1 MQNGKSR
8 IKRVASAI
16 IAGVMALQTVAPVIS
31 YADDTASSVATTDD
45 SDAIA
50 NVDPG
55 TPVQVDATASEE
67 PSEAPSSGT
76 SQADENSEETETN
89 SDITDE
95 VSNEHTD
102 ADTADETQ
110 TVEEDA
116 PKQDESTSETT
127 DTAPSRTVTV
137 TLNKNGGEFEPEWL
151 ETANED
157 PIAAYLGTET
167 NDIVVEDTGDTIV
180 ATVTDRD
187 SIDIPVALS
196 SDESLYFTGWDVS
209 SGSYDADS
217 ETLTFEDGVDAY
229 VLSAVYSSVVDD
241 DQTLVEN
248 RTEFDEQTKR
258 QAIQERLKS
267 SGISTYVLRPSDS
280 YNQLDLVVE
289 GLAFT
294 SDDGLTQTFTAPY
307 DGDYIITAY
316 GANGGTGKGK
326 YQGYRTPG
334 RGGKAEG
341 TVHLNAGQTIHIY
354 LGEAGGYWST
364 NRTFGGGGGQI
375 DWDRAWFPDED
386 NGQTDRYHVFGRGGG
401 ATYVTVDA
409 WTMDQAGEAAHDYTD
424 AEKAQNNAAAE
435 VAKKHVILL
444 AGGGG
449 GMGESGG
456 SAGGGGLEGQG
467 PVANRYYAGGF
478 PPYSNAFSYDATVGG
493 TTPTNGRTLTYEE
506 RVDAKVYPATQTRA
520 GFGYHYTVLGELY
533 DANPAHRDPVDF
545 LFDDGQAR
553 NYGSFFY
560 GANGITCSGAGGG
573 GWFGGG
579 TDYAFS
585 GGGGSSFVNTSVT
598 IDGEQVEVK
607 DADYEV
613 GGNMKYDSTETAPY
627 LVNGR
632 VIIKM
637 VGETPKLK
645 SVMMPAQSEDISAGN
660 IDEKDG
666 FGQKAIL
673 SPGQGSANKT
683 LAYTAITYYN
693 LGDVMTVTPKWEYNT
708 LLNVTYKPWDDSV
721 AKNINNQ
728 MSVSITNTELGI
740 PAEGDKY
747 YNDAYPGWYAVK
759 SVMTI
764 TNAPLSMYDTA
775 TVTKYFFRCHPTATV
790 SMYNGI
796 RTMDDESE
804 SGGLVLDYSI
814 AMEHQGAHVYQNRNT
829 INDMNAETVSD
840 TVTATQNHSSSQW
853 KYPELVVKTPKTI
866 QTFNVLF
873 TSPSRNAQDAIL
885 YNTDLANQLGIV
897 VTGTNQNYIFT
908 KSGGLTQDEWNN
920 FLRQV
925 SFVTYDR
932 AVFTA
937 DGVQSGV
944 EVAWYGFEKAI
955 FGSNQATRHVPTLSD
970 YPGAAT
976 HNIASG
982 SLNITSSGS
991 VYRIVGSTTGDNR
1004 IYVSPGVSA
1013 TVILDNV
1020 TMNYT
1025 AAGAGW
1031 GNDTSR
1037 AGDGAISCS
1046 HANLTI
1052 ILVGTSRIT
1061 AYGSYSNAIAK
1072 NGTDGSLMIDGAG
1085 TLYAVGASGD
1095 HCGAI
1100 GANVNCSFWN
1110 FTVQGGTIYA
1120 NAGEHCPGI
1129 GSGCLNQPGE
1139 GNGGDGAGCG
1149 NLNFTGGT
1157 VVARGN
1163 TACSGI
1169 GSGWGGPVNGI
1180 NISNGAKVTAYG
1192 GSYSPGIGSG
1202 GRTDNVQGGNI
1213 GSYHYHVR
1221 NIVITGGD
1229 TVVTAFG
1236 DKSTNMPGIG
1246 CGKDPVGTVRG
1257 TLSNVVAT
1265 TLDGF
1270 QGYVRYGSSEESAA
1284 YSTEQPRT
1292 PFTGTGNIGS
1302 YLASQVNRGT
1312 PVYYTQVF
1320 FSIDTSNKH
1329 VDDADVIGTQ
1339 VSSTGTIKP
1348 EQFASVSG
1356 TVWAENDRD
1365 GVYQVGDEAVVE
1377 GVAVTLYN
1385 ADGSVCKTTTTNK
1398 YGAYSFD
1405 GIPEKK
1411 NYTVG
1416 FSNGSSNIQSYSP
1429 TAKIAAGE
1437 NNNHVNNDWKSDV
1450 FTAIYQKNTSQT
1462 INCGVYVPSTVSGFA
1477 WDDVNQNGICDNS
1490 ESKIANVTITLT
1502 DADGNSLTDVYGN
1515 PITAVLTDADGNY
1528 SFTNVRPRKE
1538 MKLTLTSS
1546 DTVDIS
1552 NARVSP
1558 IPTSGD
1564 EKRTNKAER
1573 SIDVLEFNGAPTSAT
1588 TEKSGSM
1595 LNAATIGE
1603 VYINSMTGT
1612 GITPVNAEYKNFAL
1626 SANNSIRGYVWVE
1639 SDYNG
1644 ILDGWHETQA
1654 DINIE
1659 EPVLNGV
1666 KVTLKNA
1673 AGATV
1678 ATTYTDFAGYY
1689 EFLALKPGTYKV
1701 EYEETDKTAADKKVL
1716 PEEYDYFGFLVS
1728 PTATTDKKTQMGND
1742 ATAVMQNNKVA
1753 KAVSKTYQIPD
1764 TRVVS
1769 LSNEKDFYVSTA
1781 NCAMYIPSKV
1791 YGYIWQDDNYNGIRE
1806 TNETENV
1813 KTHIYLR
1820 RTTKSQFADADEQ
1833 GTNISGHLLYKSYN
1847 VFGELVGNGDL
1858 NTAADGYYEY
1868 DYLEPGIYYV
1878 VFDNTYDYYGQT
1890 LINQGNDD
1898 TLDSETQPNISLDRS
1913 HMYCA
1918 WIGDIELPVNT
1929 KTEYNVLSKHNDAG
1943 FIRLLTSFDLK
1954 KVEDLS
1960 GIPFENVKF
1969 DYEIYEKADD
1979 SGKSVFPNG
1988 PYTTVPVKPGDT
2000 SIKTEHLTTDKNGLI
2015 SFTNQDIATYHLTE
2029 TETLPGYVR
2038 DTKTHVVKVMP
2049 ETAVENNN
2057 LIWKTYI
2064 SVDGVRQTNNL
2075 YTLKN
2080 TSETTNLT
2088 VTKKWDDANDQDGIR
2103 KNAVIT
2109 LKGTVTLPDGKTEAV
2124 PLQKAYTA
2132 LFKATDTYLTY
2143 TFRSIPAYYK
2153 GQTIQYTVV
2162 ENPMDGYTAIVSNTT
2177 GSVDNGYAITVTN
2190 KHVPQFDDFTVVKVW
2205 DDGNNVD
2212 GIRPDSVTIHMNGSD
2227 GSSTEATL
2235 SNTKD
2240 WKYTFKHI
2248 PLFDANGNE
2257 ITYTITEDAVAG
2269 YTYTVTNEGRS
2280 FTITNSHVQETLSIP
2295 VTKTWEDNGNQ
2306 DGVRPSAIHVI
2317 LMGSDGNVYEANLTA
2332 AGKWKYEFKDLPRYW
2347 MEGVAIDYTLS
2358 EETVDSYTYKIEGDA
2373 DTGFTVTNEHIPAVT
2388 NVVINKYW
2396 EDAANQDGVR
2406 PDSVS
2411 VTLSGSDGKTYKA
2424 TLTKDGGFSETFE
2437 NLPVFFNN
2445 GTKIAYTVTEDAVA
2459 GYIGK
2464 TATDDTGYVLSI
2476 TNTHT
2481 PETISKTIT
2490 KTWDDNDNQDGIRP
2504 TNVKVELYGTDGT
2517 LRTQYLTK
2525 DNNWSYSFENL
2536 PKYQNEG
2543 TIILYT
2549 AKEEAV
2555 EGYTQ
2560 KSVTT
2565 ATGFNFTNTHEP
2577 QTVTYGATKVWLDD
2591 DNRDGVRPNSITLVL
2606 NGSDGSK
2613 YTKQMTAASN
2623 WSDVTFERIPM
2634 FNNGKYITYTLSEND
2649 VPSYVNS
2656 VAVSED
2662 GKFFTVTNTHTPD
2675 HAIIK
2680 ITEVWHDEN
2689 DQDGIRPKKVTT
2701 IIVGSNG
2708 NRHEVPLHSSGDW
2721 HYTCDDLVKYW
2732 KNGQLVDYTVEAVTI
2747 DGYTSEVKSLG
2758 NNVFEVHNTHIP
2770 ETISKTVTK
2779 TWKDNE
2785 NQDGIRPASVT
2796 VTLTGSN
2803 AVSKTATLN
2812 EENGWTA
2819 TFENLPKRDHG
2830 NIVTYNVKESDVEG
2844 YEASIVKTE
2853 DGFQL
2858 INEHDSETTLRTATL
2873 VWRDENNQDGIRPD
2887 TVTYTLHGSD
2897 GSEVEKT
2904 VSKDDSW
2911 ADVMFEDLPVYQNG
2925 QKVTYTLTESTVDG
2939 YTTDIRDNGHTFT
2952 VTNTHIPAV
2961 VNVDVTKVWTDGE
2974 NQDGNRPNSI
2984 SVILTGNDGNRYTAT
2999 ITAANNW
3006 KYTFSKL
3013 PKFFNEGTQIEYTL
3027 AEDAA
3032 SGYSNVIEK
3041 KDNYTFVLTNKYSPA
3056 TVDIPVV
3063 KKWNDD
3069 NDRDGARPESFN
3081 IVLNGSD
3088 GKLYTGTL
3096 SAENGYT
3103 YVFQSVPKFHNSGTL
3118 ISYTVAEEK
3127 VTGYTTEVA
3136 KDSSGYKFTLTN
3148 TKSIETVTKT
3158 VSKVWEDSN
3167 NQDGLR
3173 PSAITVILTGDDG
3186 SRYLK
3191 SVSAAENWT
3200 TTFENLPKNQN
3211 HGQSIQYT
3219 VSEAFVS
3226 GYTDEVTQ
3234 NGNNYTITNTHMPA
3248 TTELFVTKTWK
3259 DNGNNDGMRP
3269 DEITVTAHGSDG
3281 RSYAKKLNADNQWS
3295 VMFSNLPKYA
3305 NGKTIDYTLTEEAV
3319 PGYTSSITRNGKSFT
3334 LINTHVDET
3343 KNITITKAWNDENNQ
3358 DGLRPK
3364 SITAVVNGSDG
3375 SARFVQLFES
3385 QNWTTSLNNL
3395 PKYKNSTEVQYTV
3408 KENAI
3413 SGYETE
3419 IKQTGDSYTITNT
3432 HAPAVVTVSV
3442 VKIWDD
3448 ENNQDGIRPSLIQVT
3463 LTGSDGS
3470 THNAAITKNDGWTYQ
3485 FKDLPQY
3492 KNGVKID
3499 YTLQEADSNPYTYE
3513 IVKGSDGY
3521 SFTITNNYVP
3531 AAVNVP
3537 VTTIWND
3544 DNNRDGIRAKETV
3557 ITLQGSNGKV
3567 YQHIVTDKDSFA
3579 TVFEDVPKFFD
3590 EGKEVV
3596 YTVTQNEVDGY
3607 TTDVTNTDKYT
3618 FQITNTHEPEKLA
3631 KTVTKVWDDNNNQ
3644 DGLRPNTLRIALT
3657 GTDGTYIEK
3666 NLSAANNWTETFEGL
3681 YKYFKEG
3688 TPIQYTIDEEAVGG
3702 YEKEISE
3709 KDNLIT
3715 ITNTHAPEKLDL
3727 IVNVVWN
3734 DANNQDGYRPDTTT
3748 IHMSGTDGTQDTKDF
3763 TKDSSWSSIV
3773 FKDLDRFKDGTKIKY
3788 TVTEDEIPQYTTS
3801 IVANGNVVTVTNTH
3815 IPEITLRNISVIWE
3829 DNDDQDGIRPD
3840 AVNIKLKGNDKLVDS
3855 SELNED
3861 VKWKHSFTKLPVRE
3875 NGNEI
3880 SYTAEENEIPG
3891 YTTTIEKTDT
3901 GYVFTNTHIPETVTV
3916 TVDKVWDD
3924 SENQDGLRPD
3934 TIHIK
3939 LVSNGIA
3946 KDAYLDA
3953 DSNWHLEFE
3962 GLPKYRD
3969 HGILNEYSV
3978 QEVDVDGYTSTV
3990 TTEDGYAFTIKND
4003 HVPAVI
4009 DIPITEEWIDDNN
4022 RDGLRPS
4029 SHTVILTD
4037 GINTIEEIVLDK
4049 DNGYGTVLKDM
4060 PKYKNGVEIDYQ
4072 IKDFKV
4078 DGYTTNIIKGD
4089 SVKDFKVTNTHVP
4102 EMVTVTVTEGWHD
4115 QSDYDKI
4122 RPEEIALTLTGSDGN
4137 VYEKTVNKET
4147 WTAVFSDLPKNS
4159 KGEQIIYTLTQEGI
4173 KGYSTTITNNQTDTI
4188 TVINKHEPVKTITVT
4203 VTWNDENNKD
4213 SIRPDKVTVKLTDGT
4228 TVVSTKEVKND
4239 SWKHI
4244 FEDIPVFNGSDK
4256 VSYTI
4261 TQDAV
4266 NGYTTEIKASDDGNT
4281 IEIINTHISVVP
4293 PKEEPKKKEPATPAP
4308 VVEVKVEQP
4317 APTVTLIQT
4326 TNKPTGISFF
4336 ESLFAK

>member
-1 MQNGKSR
+1 MQKCESR
-8 IKRVASAI
+8 TKRVMSAI
-16 IAGVMALQTVAPVIS
+16 IAGMMALQVVAPTIS
-31 YADDTASSVATTDD
+31 YADDTVASTASSEDN
-45 SDAIA
+45 SDTQI
-50 NVDPG
+50 DPG
-55 TPVQVDATASEE
+55 VPVQTDTASSNTVTE
-67 PSEAPSSGT
+67 PDSSESL
-76 SQADENSEETETN
+76 EETADSEQTGEIQDDTVSDSQGNETN
-89 SDITDE
+89 TQE
-95 VSNEHTD
+95 ETVQ
-102 ADTADETQ
+102 DTVQ
-110 TVEEDA
+110 
-116 PKQDESTSETT
+116 QNNSGSETT
-127 DTAPSRTVTV
+127 ESESVRTVTV
-137 TLNKNGGEFEPEWL
+137 TLNKNGGIFEPEWL

-167 NDIVVEDTGDTIV
+167 NDIAIEDTGDTIV

-187 SIDIPVALS
+187 SISIPVALS
-196 SDESLYFTGWDVS
+196 GDDSLYFTGWDVS
-209 SGSYDADS
+209 SGSYDADN
-217 ETLTFEDGVDAY
+217 ETLTFDDDVDAY
-229 VLSAVYSSVVDD
+229 ILTAVYNSVADE
-241 DQTLVEN
+241 DQQLIEN
-248 RTEFDEQTKR
+248 KEIFDEQAEKNVL
-258 QAIQERLKS
+258 QQKLSA
-267 SGISTYVLRPSDS
+267 SGISLYEMRPSDS
-280 YNQLDLVVE
+280 YNQLDLIID

-294 SDDGLTQTFTAPY
+294 SDDGLIQTFTAPY
-307 DGDYIITAY
+307 DGDYTITAY

-341 TVHLNAGQTIHIY
+341 TIHLSAGQTIHIY

-424 AEKAQNNAAAE
+424 AEKAQNDAAAE

-456 SAGGGGLEGQG
+456 TAGGGGLEGQG

-493 TTPTNGRTLTYEE
+493 TTPTNGRVLTYDE

-520 GFGYHYTVLGELY
+520 GFGYHYTILGELY
-533 DANPAHRDPVDF
+533 DANPANRDPVSL

-598 IDGEQVEVK
+598 IDGKQVEVK

-613 GGNMKYDSTETAPY
+613 GGNMKYDSTNSAPY
-627 LVNGR
+627 LINGR
-632 VIIKM
+632 VLIHM
-637 VGETPKLK
+637 VGTTPKMK
-645 SVMMPAQSEDISAGN
+645 TIMMEAQNEDISSSHVDDA
-660 IDEKDG
+660 DVY
-666 FGQKAIL
+666 GQKAYL
-673 SPGQGSANKT
+673 NKGQDVAST
-683 LAYTAITYYN
+683 TIAYTAITYYN
-693 LGDVMTVTPKWEYNT
+693 MGDLMTVNPVWEYSTMLSPTDRDWN
-708 LLNVTYKPWDDSV
+708 DSV
-721 AKNINNQ
+721 AKSIDSRL
-728 MSVSITNTELGI
+728 SVSVANTNLGV
-740 PAEGDKY
+740 PNPGDKY
-747 YNDAYPGWYAVK
+747 YNADYPGWYAVK

-764 TNAPLSMYDTA
+764 TNPVNTMYSTERLTKYYFRCKGIASYTLSSGTKTMYDKGERGELAIDYNIYINHEGVHVYSDRNIINGTPTSTVDDTIAATAGRSASTWQYPHMALTDVNNINTILVQFSSHGFNTSDSISYDASYADSLGITGSGNQYSYIFKAKSKNSVSTANWEKFLQSITYTTYDAATFTSTGVSGGVTIFWYADENLWENNMFYDSSSSHFYACINTGSSITWGEARNRALSMYNSALDCYGYLAHITSQSEQDYLYTLMDKSTQGWLGA
-775 TVTKYFFRCHPTATV
+775 TRKVSGNEWDWYWRDGPANETNEPFFRQNAD
-790 SMYNGI
+790 GI
-796 RTMDDESE
+796 YGSLLWGYENWDSKTEPNNVGNEWCMHYYGNK
-804 SGGLVLDYSI
+804 SGVWNDYSDTN
-814 AMEHQGAHVYQNRNT
+814 GAVTSFIVEWSKDGLAN
-829 INDMNAETVSD
+829 NDHSVSD
-840 TVTATQNHSSSQW
+840 T
-853 KYPELVVKTPKTI
+853 
-866 QTFNVLF
+866 
-873 TSPSRNAQDAIL
+873 
-885 YNTDLANQLGIV
+885 
-897 VTGTNQNYIFT
+897 
-908 KSGGLTQDEWNN
+908 
-920 FLRQV
+920 
-925 SFVTYDR
+925 
-932 AVFTA
+932 
-937 DGVQSGV
+937 
-944 EVAWYGFEKAI
+944 
-955 FGSNQATRHVPTLSD
+955 
-970 YPGAAT
+970 
-976 HNIASG
+976 
-982 SLNITSSGS
+982 
-991 VYRIVGSTTGDNR
+991 
-1004 IYVSPGVSA
+1004 
-1013 TVILDNV
+1013 
-1020 TMNYT
+1020 
-1025 AAGAGW
+1025 
-1031 GNDTSR
+1031 
-1037 AGDGAISCS
+1037 
-1046 HANLTI
+1046 
-1052 ILVGTSRIT
+1052 
-1061 AYGSYSNAIAK
+1061 
-1072 NGTDGSLMIDGAG
+1072 
-1085 TLYAVGASGD
+1085 
-1095 HCGAI
+1095 
-1100 GANVNCSFWN
+1100 
-1110 FTVQGGTIYA
+1110 
-1120 NAGEHCPGI
+1120 
-1129 GSGCLNQPGE
+1129 
-1139 GNGGDGAGCG
+1139 
-1149 NLNFTGGT
+1149 
-1157 VVARGN
+1157 
-1163 TACSGI
+1163 
-1169 GSGWGGPVNGI
+1169 
-1180 NISNGAKVTAYG
+1180 
-1192 GSYSPGIGSG
+1192 
-1202 GRTDNVQGGNI
+1202 
-1213 GSYHYHVR
+1213 
-1221 NIVITGGD
+1221 
-1229 TVVTAFG
+1229 
-1236 DKSTNMPGIG
+1236 
-1246 CGKDPVGTVRG
+1246 
-1257 TLSNVVAT
+1257 
-1265 TLDGF
+1265 
-1270 QGYVRYGSSEESAA
+1270 
-1284 YSTEQPRT
+1284 
-1292 PFTGTGNIGS
+1292 
-1302 YLASQVNRGT
+1302 
-1312 PVYYTQVF
+1312 
-1320 FSIDTSNKH
+1320 
-1329 VDDADVIGTQ
+1329 DVIGTQ
-1339 VSSTGTIKP
+1339 IVA
-1348 EQFASVSG
+1348 EQEQKVNNGEVSG
-1356 TVWAENDRD
+1356 TVWAENDYN
-1365 GVYQVGDEAVVE
+1365 GLFATDEAKLQDITVQLISDNGTVVATAQTNKL
-1377 GVAVTLYN
+1377 GQYDFTGLAPGNYYVKFTSQSFVGYN
-1385 ADGSVCKTTTTNK
+1385 AVPDGGNSIVQQASKGINDSYAQTPVFALTYNDVLEK
-1398 YGAYSFD
+1398 SF
-1405 GIPEKK
+1405 
-1411 NYTVG
+1411 
-1416 FSNGSSNIQSYSP
+1416 
-1429 TAKIAAGE
+1429 
-1437 NNNHVNNDWKSDV
+1437 
-1450 FTAIYQKNTSQT
+1450 
-1462 INCGVYVPSTVSGFA
+1462 GVYVPSTVSGFA
-1477 WDDVNQNGICDNS
+1477 WDDANQNGIYDNR
-1490 ESKIANVTITLT
+1490 EAKIANVTITLT

-1515 PITAVLTDADGNY
+1515 PIAAVLTDANGNY

-1564 EKRTNKAER
+1564 VKLTNKAEK
-1573 SIDVLEFNGAPTSAT
+1573 SIGMLEFNGAPTSAT

-1595 LNAATIGE
+1595 LTSATIGE
-1603 VYINSMTGT
+1603 IYINSMSGT

-1728 PTATTDKKTQMGND
+1728 PTAATDKKTQMGND
-1742 ATAVMQNNKVA
+1742 STAVMQNNKVA

-1764 TRVVS
+1764 TRVVN

-1781 NCAMYIPSKV
+1781 NCALYIPSKV
-1791 YGYIWQDDNYNGIRE
+1791 YGYIWQDNNYNGIRE

-1898 TLDSETQPNISLDRS
+1898 TLDSEAQPNISLDRS

-1943 FIRLLTSFDLK
+1943 FIRLLTDFDLK
-1954 KVEDLS
+1954 KIEDLS
-1960 GIPFENVKF
+1960 GIPFKDVKF

-2015 SFTNQDIATYHLTE
+2015 HFTNQDIATYHLIE
-2029 TETLPGYVR
+2029 TETLPGYVK

-2049 ETAVENNN
+2049 EAAVENNN
-2057 LIWKTYI
+2057 LVWKTYI
-2064 SVDGVRQTNNL
+2064 SVDGVRLTDNL

-2103 KNAVIT
+2103 QNAVIT

-2153 GQTIQYTVV
+2153 GQTIQYTVI
-2162 ENPMDGYTAIVSNTT
+2162 ENPMDGYTATVSATT
-2177 GSVDNGYAITVTN
+2177 GSTDKGYAITVTN
-2190 KHVPQFDDFTVVKVW
+2190 KHVPQFDDFTVTKVW
-2205 DDGNNVD
+2205 DDSNNID
-2212 GIRPDSVTIHMNGSD
+2212 GMRPDSVTIYLNGSD

-2235 SNTKD
+2235 SNAKD
-2240 WKYTFKHI
+2240 WKYTFKHM

-2257 ITYTITEDAVAG
+2257 ITYTITEDAVTG
-2269 YTYTVTNEGRS
+2269 YTYTVTNKDRA
-2280 FTITNSHVQETLSIP
+2280 FTITNKHTQETFSIP

-2306 DGVRPSAIHVI
+2306 DGVRPSAIHVT

-2347 MEGVAIDYTLS
+2347 MEGVAIDYTLN
-2358 EETVDSYTYKIEGDA
+2358 EEAVNGYTYKIEGDA
-2373 DTGFTVTNEHIPAVT
+2373 DTGFTVTNEHISAVT
-2388 NVVINKYW
+2388 NVVVNKYW
-2396 EDAANQDGVR
+2396 EDAENQDGVR
-2406 PDSVS
+2406 PDSVA

-2424 TLTKDGGFSETFE
+2424 TLAKDTGFSKTFE

-2445 GTKIAYTVTEDAVA
+2445 GTKITYTVTEDAVD
-2459 GYIGK
+2459 GYTGK
-2464 TATDDTGYVLSI
+2464 ITTDDTGYILSI
-2476 TNTHT
+2476 TNTHA
-2481 PETISKTIT
+2481 PETIRKTVT
-2490 KTWDDNDNQDGIRP
+2490 KTWDDGNDRDGIRP
-2504 TNVKVELYGTDGT
+2504 TNVKIELYGTDGT
-2517 LRTQYLTK
+2517 RRTQYLTK
-2525 DNNWSYSFENL
+2525 DNHWSYSFENL

-2549 AKEEAV
+2549 IKEEAV
-2555 EGYTQ
+2555 DGYTQ

-2565 ATGFNFTNTHEP
+2565 TAGFDLTNTHEI
-2577 QTVTYGATKVWLDD
+2577 QTADYEVKKVWID
-2591 DNRDGVRPNSITLVL
+2591 DNDRDGARPTSITLTL
-2606 NGSDGSK
+2606 TGSDGSK
-2613 YTKQMTAASN
+2613 YTKLMTAADN
-2623 WSDVTFERIPM
+2623 WNAVTFERVPM
-2634 FNNGKYITYTLSEND
+2634 FNGGKYITYTLTENE
-2649 VPSYVNS
+2649 VPSYINS
-2656 VAVSED
+2656 IEVSED
-2662 GKFFTVTNTHTPD
+2662 GKHFTVTNTHAPD
-2675 HAIIK
+2675 HTVIN

-2689 DQDGIRPKKVTT
+2689 DQDGIRPRKMTAIV
-2701 IIVGSNG
+2701 VGSNG

-2803 AVSKTATLN
+2803 AISKTATLN
-2812 EENGWTA
+2812 EDNGWTA

-2830 NIVTYNVKESDVEG
+2830 NIVAYNVKESNTAG
-2844 YEASIVKTE
+2844 YEASVVKTE
-2853 DGFQL
+2853 NGFQL
-2858 INEHDSETTLRTATL
+2858 INEHDSETTMRTVTL
-2873 VWRDENNQDGIRPD
+2873 VWRDEDNRDGVRPD
-2887 TVTYTLHGSD
+2887 AVTYTLHGSD
-2897 GSEVEKT
+2897 GSEQEKT
-2904 VSKDDSW
+2904 VNKDDAW
-2911 ADVMFEDLPVYQNG
+2911 NDVVFEDLPVYQNG
-2925 QKVTYTLTESTVDG
+2925 QRISYTLTESAIDG
-2939 YTTDIRDNGHTFT
+2939 YANDIRSSGNTFT
-2952 VTNTHIPAV
+2952 VTNTHIPET
-2961 VNVDVTKVWTDGE
+2961 VNVDVTKIWTDGE
-2974 NQDGNRPNSI
+2974 NQDGNRPDSI
-2984 SVILTGNDGNRYTAT
+2984 SVILTGSDGKRYTTT

-3006 KYTFSKL
+3006 KHTFLKL

-3027 AEDAA
+3027 TEDTM
-3032 SGYSNVIEK
+3032 SGYSDVVEK
-3041 KDNYTFVLTNKYSPA
+3041 RSDYVFVLTNKYSPA
-3056 TVDIPVV
+3056 TVDVTIV
-3063 KKWNDD
+3063 KKWDDD
-3069 NDRDGARPESFN
+3069 NDRDGMRPESVD

-3096 SAENGYT
+3096 STENGYT
-3103 YVFQSVPKFHNSGTL
+3103 CVFQSVPKYHDGGTL
-3118 ISYTVAEEK
+3118 INYTIAEEK
-3127 VTGYTTEVA
+3127 IPGYTTTIA
-3136 KDSSGYKFTLTN
+3136 KDASGYKFTLTN
-3148 TKSIETVTKT
+3148 AKTIDTVTKT
-3158 VSKVWEDSN
+3158 VSKVWDDNN

-3173 PSAITVILTGDDG
+3173 PTAITVILTGDDG
-3186 SRYLK
+3186 SRRVK
-3191 SVSAAENWT
+3191 SVTAAENWT
-3200 TTFENLPKNQN
+3200 VTFENLPKNKN
-3211 HGQSIQYT
+3211 HGQNIQYT

-3226 GYTDEVTQ
+3226 GYTEAITQ
-3234 NGNNYTITNTHMPA
+3234 NGDNYTITNTHTPA
-3248 TTELFVTKTWK
+3248 SSEFFVTKIWK

-3281 RSYAKKLNADNQWS
+3281 RSYTEKLNADNQWS

-3305 NGKTIDYTLTEEAV
+3305 NGKVIEYSLTEESV
-3319 PGYTSSITRNGKSFT
+3319 PGYTSSITRNGKSFV

-3343 KNITITKAWNDENNQ
+3343 KNITITKAWNDGNNQ

-3364 SITAVVNGSDG
+3364 TITAVVNGSDG
-3375 SARFVQLFES
+3375 SARFVQLFEG
-3385 QNWTTSLNNL
+3385 QNWATSLNNL
-3395 PKYKNSTEVQYTV
+3395 PKYKNGTEIQYTV

-3413 SGYETE
+3413 PGYETE
-3419 IKQTGDSYTITNT
+3419 IKQTGNSYAIMNSHT
-3432 HAPAVVTVSV
+3432 PAVVTVSA
-3442 VKIWDD
+3442 VKVWDD
-3448 ENNQDGIRPSLIQVT
+3448 ANNQDGIRPSLIQVT

-3470 THNAAITKNDGWTYQ
+3470 VRNAAITKNDGWTYQ
-3485 FKDLPQY
+3485 FKNLPKY

-3499 YTLQEADSNPYTYE
+3499 YTLQEANSNPYTYE

-3537 VTTIWND
+3537 VTTVWD
-3544 DNNRDGIRAKETV
+3544 DDDNRDGIRAKEIA

-3567 YQHIVTDKDSFA
+3567 YQRIVTGKDDFA

-3590 EGKEVV
+3590 EGREVV
-3596 YTVTQNEVDGY
+3596 YTVTQNEMNGY
-3607 TTDVTNTDKYT
+3607 TANIASTDKYT
-3618 FQITNTHEPEKLA
+3618 FQITNTHEPERLA

-3666 NLSAANNWTETFEGL
+3666 SLSTANNWTETFDGL

-3702 YEKEISE
+3702 YEKGISE

-3734 DANNQDGYRPDTTT
+3734 DANNQDGYRPDAAT
-3748 IHMSGTDGTQDTKDF
+3748 IHMSGTDGTQDAKDF

-3773 FKDLDRFKDGTKIKY
+3773 FKDLDHYKDGNEIKY
-3788 TVTEDEIPQYTTS
+3788 TVAEDEIPQYTTS
-3801 IVANGNVVTVTNTH
+3801 IAVNGNVVTVTNTH
-3815 IPEITLRNISVIWE
+3815 IPEITLRNISVVWE
-3829 DNDDQDGIRPD
+3829 DNNDQDGLRPD
-3840 AVNIKLKGNDKLVDS
+3840 TVSVKLKGNDKFIDS
-3855 SELNED
+3855 SEVNED

-3880 SYTAEENEIPG
+3880 TYTAEENEIPG
-3891 YTTTIEKTDT
+3891 YTTSIEKTDT

-3916 TVDKVWDD
+3916 TVDKVWKDA
-3924 SENQDGLRPD
+3924 ENQDGLRPD
-3934 TIHIK
+3934 AIHIR
-3939 LVSNGIA
+3939 LISNDIE

-3953 DSNWHLEFE
+3953 ESDWHLDFK

-3990 TTEDGYAFTIKND
+3990 TTKDGYAFTIEND

-4009 DIPITEEWIDDNN
+4009 DIPITEEWIDDND
-4022 RDGLRPS
+4022 RDGLRPG
-4029 SHTVILTD
+4029 SHTVVLVD
-4037 GINTIEEIVLDK
+4037 GTNAIEEVVLDRN
-4049 DNGYGTVLKDM
+4049 NGYGVVLKNM
-4060 PKYKNGVEIDYQ
+4060 PKYKNGVEINYQ

-4078 DGYTTNIIKGD
+4078 DGYTTNIIKSD
-4089 SVKDFKVTNTHVP
+4089 SVKDFNITNTHVP

-4122 RPEEIALTLTGSDGN
+4122 RPEKVTLTLTGSDGN
-4137 VYEKTVNKET
+4137 VYEKTVTKDT
-4147 WTAVFSDLPKNS
+4147 WTTAFSDLPKNS

-4173 KGYSTTITNNQTDTI
+4173 KGYKTTITDNETGTI
-4188 TVINKHEPVKTITVT
+4188 AVINTHEPVKTITVT

-4213 SIRPDKVTVKLTDGT
+4213 NIRPDKVTVKLANGT
-4228 TVVSTKEVKND
+4228 TAVSTKEINND
-4239 SWKHI
+4239 SWKHV
-4244 FEDIPVFNGSDK
+4244 FENIIVFNGSDK
-4256 VSYTI
+4256 VSYTV

-4266 NGYTTEIKASDDGNT
+4266 SEYTTEIKASDDGNT
-4281 IEIINTHISVVP
+4281 IEIINTHVPVAP
-4293 PKEEPKKKEPATPAP
+4293 PKEEPKQEETVTPAAPAP
-4308 VVEVKVEQP
+4308 VVEIKTE
-4317 APTVTLIQT
+4317 PTT
-4326 TNKPTGISFF
+4326 TVIETPNKQTGISFMDG
-4336 ESLFAK
+4336 LFG

>member
-1 MQNGKSR
+1 MQKCESR
-8 IKRVASAI
+8 TKRVMSAI
-16 IAGVMALQTVAPVIS
+16 IAGMMALQVVAPTIS
-31 YADDTASSVATTDD
+31 YADDTVASTVSSEDNSDTQIDPGVPVQTDTASSNTVTEPDSSESLEETTDSEQTGEIQDDTVSD
-45 SDAIA
+45 SQG
-50 NVDPG
+50 NE
-55 TPVQVDATASEE
+55 TNTQ
-67 PSEAPSSGT
+67 
-76 SQADENSEETETN
+76 EETVQDTVQQNN
-89 SDITDE
+89 SG
-95 VSNEHTD
+95 
-102 ADTADETQ
+102 
-110 TVEEDA
+110 
-116 PKQDESTSETT
+116 SETT
-127 DTAPSRTVTV
+127 ESESVRTVTV
-137 TLNKNGGEFEPEWL
+137 TLNKNGGIFEPEWL

-167 NDIVVEDTGDTIV
+167 NDIAIEDTGDTIV

-187 SIDIPVALS
+187 SISIPVALS
-196 SDESLYFTGWDVS
+196 GDDSLYFTGWDVS
-209 SGSYDADS
+209 SGSYDADN
-217 ETLTFEDGVDAY
+217 ETLTFDDGVDAY
-229 VLSAVYSSVVDD
+229 VLTAVYDSVADE
-241 DQTLVEN
+241 DQQLIEN
-248 RTEFDEQTKR
+248 KEIFDEQAEKNVL
-258 QAIQERLKS
+258 QQKLSA
-267 SGISTYVLRPSDS
+267 SGISLYEMRPSDS
-280 YNQLDLVVE
+280 YNQLDLIID

-294 SDDGLTQTFTAPY
+294 SDDGLVQTFTAPY
-307 DGDYIITAY
+307 DGDYTITAY

-341 TVHLNAGQTIHIY
+341 TIHLNAGQTIHIY

-401 ATYVTVDA
+401 ATYVTVDT

-424 AEKAQNNAAAE
+424 AEKAQNDAAAE
-435 VAKKHVILL
+435 VAKNHVILL

-456 SAGGGGLEGQG
+456 TAGGGGLEGQG

-493 TTPTNGRTLTYEE
+493 TTPTNGRVLTYDE

-520 GFGYHYTVLGELY
+520 GFGYHYTILGELY
-533 DANPAHRDPVDF
+533 DANPANRDPVSL

-598 IDGEQVEVK
+598 IDGKQVEVK

-613 GGNMKYDSTETAPY
+613 GGNMKYDSTNSAPY
-627 LVNGR
+627 LINGR
-632 VIIKM
+632 VLIHM
-637 VGETPKLK
+637 VGTTPKMK
-645 SVMMPAQSEDISAGN
+645 TIMMEAQNEDISSSHVDDA
-660 IDEKDG
+660 DVY
-666 FGQKAIL
+666 GQKAYL
-673 SPGQGSANKT
+673 NKGQDVAST
-683 LAYTAITYYN
+683 TIAYTAITYYN
-693 LGDVMTVTPKWEYNT
+693 MGDLMTVNPVWEYSTMLSPTDRDWN
-708 LLNVTYKPWDDSV
+708 DSV
-721 AKNINNQ
+721 AKSIDSRL
-728 MSVSITNTELGI
+728 SVSVANTNLGV
-740 PAEGDKY
+740 PNPGDKY
-747 YNDAYPGWYAVK
+747 YNADYPGWYAVK

-764 TNAPLSMYDTA
+764 TNPVNTMYSTERLTKYYFRCKGIASYTLSSGTKTMYDKGERGELAIDYNIYINHEGVHVYSDRNIINGTPTSTVDDTIAATAGRSASTWQYPHMALTDVNNINTILIQFSSHGFNTSDSISYDASYADSLGITGSGNQYSYIFKAKSKNSVSTANWEKFLQSITYTTYDAATFTSTGVSGGVTIFWYADENLWENNMFYDSSSGHFYACINTGSSITWGEARNRALSMYNSALDCYGYLAHITSQSEQDYLYTLMDKSTQGWLGA
-775 TVTKYFFRCHPTATV
+775 TRKVSGNEWDWYWRDGPANETSEPFFRQNAG
-790 SMYNGI
+790 GI
-796 RTMDDESE
+796 YGSLLWGYENWDSKTEPNN
-804 SGGLVLDYSI
+804 SGGVEWCMHYYGSNRGVWNDYIDSNGAVTSFIVEWSKDGLV
-814 AMEHQGAHVYQNRNT
+814 G
-829 INDMNAETVSD
+829 NDHSVSD
-840 TVTATQNHSSSQW
+840 T
-853 KYPELVVKTPKTI
+853 
-866 QTFNVLF
+866 
-873 TSPSRNAQDAIL
+873 
-885 YNTDLANQLGIV
+885 
-897 VTGTNQNYIFT
+897 
-908 KSGGLTQDEWNN
+908 
-920 FLRQV
+920 
-925 SFVTYDR
+925 
-932 AVFTA
+932 
-937 DGVQSGV
+937 
-944 EVAWYGFEKAI
+944 
-955 FGSNQATRHVPTLSD
+955 
-970 YPGAAT
+970 
-976 HNIASG
+976 
-982 SLNITSSGS
+982 
-991 VYRIVGSTTGDNR
+991 
-1004 IYVSPGVSA
+1004 
-1013 TVILDNV
+1013 
-1020 TMNYT
+1020 
-1025 AAGAGW
+1025 
-1031 GNDTSR
+1031 
-1037 AGDGAISCS
+1037 
-1046 HANLTI
+1046 
-1052 ILVGTSRIT
+1052 
-1061 AYGSYSNAIAK
+1061 
-1072 NGTDGSLMIDGAG
+1072 
-1085 TLYAVGASGD
+1085 
-1095 HCGAI
+1095 
-1100 GANVNCSFWN
+1100 
-1110 FTVQGGTIYA
+1110 
-1120 NAGEHCPGI
+1120 
-1129 GSGCLNQPGE
+1129 
-1139 GNGGDGAGCG
+1139 
-1149 NLNFTGGT
+1149 
-1157 VVARGN
+1157 
-1163 TACSGI
+1163 
-1169 GSGWGGPVNGI
+1169 
-1180 NISNGAKVTAYG
+1180 
-1192 GSYSPGIGSG
+1192 
-1202 GRTDNVQGGNI
+1202 
-1213 GSYHYHVR
+1213 
-1221 NIVITGGD
+1221 
-1229 TVVTAFG
+1229 
-1236 DKSTNMPGIG
+1236 
-1246 CGKDPVGTVRG
+1246 
-1257 TLSNVVAT
+1257 
-1265 TLDGF
+1265 
-1270 QGYVRYGSSEESAA
+1270 
-1284 YSTEQPRT
+1284 
-1292 PFTGTGNIGS
+1292 
-1302 YLASQVNRGT
+1302 
-1312 PVYYTQVF
+1312 
-1320 FSIDTSNKH
+1320 
-1329 VDDADVIGTQ
+1329 DVIGTQ
-1339 VSSTGTIKP
+1339 IVA
-1348 EQFASVSG
+1348 EQEQKVNNGEVSG
-1356 TVWAENDRD
+1356 TVWAENDYN
-1365 GVYQVGDEAVVE
+1365 GLFATDEAKLQDITVQLISDNGTVVATAQTNKL
-1377 GVAVTLYN
+1377 GQYDFTGLAPGNYYVKFTSQSFVGYN
-1385 ADGSVCKTTTTNK
+1385 AVPDGGNSIVQQASKGINDSYAQTPVFALTYNDVLEK
-1398 YGAYSFD
+1398 SF
-1405 GIPEKK
+1405 
-1411 NYTVG
+1411 
-1416 FSNGSSNIQSYSP
+1416 
-1429 TAKIAAGE
+1429 
-1437 NNNHVNNDWKSDV
+1437 
-1450 FTAIYQKNTSQT
+1450 
-1462 INCGVYVPSTVSGFA
+1462 GVYVPSTVSGFA
-1477 WDDVNQNGICDNS
+1477 WDDANQNGIYDNR
-1490 ESKIANVTITLT
+1490 EAKIANVTITLT

-1515 PITAVLTDADGNY
+1515 PIAAVLTDANGNY

-1546 DTVDIS
+1546 NTVDIS

-1558 IPTSGD
+1558 IPASGD
-1564 EKRTNKAER
+1564 VKLTNKAEK
-1573 SIDVLEFNGAPTSAT
+1573 SIGMLEFNGAPTSAT

-1595 LNAATIGE
+1595 LTSATIGE

-1728 PTATTDKKTQMGND
+1728 PTAATDKKTQMGND
-1742 ATAVMQNNKVA
+1742 STAVMQNNKVA

-1764 TRVVS
+1764 TRVVA
-1769 LSNEKDFYVSTA
+1769 LNNEKDFYVSTA

-1898 TLDSETQPNISLDRS
+1898 TLDSEAQPNISLDRS

-1943 FIRLLTSFDLK
+1943 FIRLLTDFDLK
-1954 KVEDLS
+1954 KIEDLS
-1960 GIPFENVKF
+1960 GIPFKDVKF
-1969 DYEIYEKADD
+1969 DYEIYEKTDD

-2015 SFTNQDIATYHLTE
+2015 HFTNQDIATYHLIE
-2029 TETLPGYVR
+2029 TETLPGYVKN
-2038 DTKTHVVKVMP
+2038 TKTHVVKVMP
-2049 ETAVENNN
+2049 ETTVENNN
-2057 LIWKTYI
+2057 LVWKTYI
-2064 SVDGVRQTNNL
+2064 SVDGVRLTDNL

-2103 KNAVIT
+2103 QNAVIT

-2153 GQTIQYTVV
+2153 GQTIQYTVI
-2162 ENPMDGYTAIVSNTT
+2162 ENPMDGYIATVSATT
-2177 GSVDNGYAITVTN
+2177 GSADKGYAITVTN

-2205 DDGNNVD
+2205 DDSNNID
-2212 GIRPDSVTIHMNGSD
+2212 GMRPDSVTIHLNGSD

-2235 SNTKD
+2235 SNAKD
-2240 WKYTFKHI
+2240 WKYTFKHM

-2257 ITYTITEDAVAG
+2257 ITYTITEDAVTG
-2269 YTYTVTNEGRS
+2269 YTYTVTNKDRA
-2280 FTITNSHVQETLSIP
+2280 FTITNKHTQETFSIP

-2306 DGVRPSAIHVI
+2306 DGVRPSAIHVT

-2347 MEGVAIDYTLS
+2347 MEGVAIDYTLN
-2358 EETVDSYTYKIEGDA
+2358 EEAVNGYTYKIEGDA
-2373 DTGFTVTNEHIPAVT
+2373 NTGFTVTNEHISAVT
-2388 NVVINKYW
+2388 NVVVNKYW
-2396 EDAANQDGVR
+2396 EDTANQDGVR
-2406 PDSVS
+2406 PDSVA

-2424 TLTKDGGFSETFE
+2424 TLTKDTGFSKTFE

-2445 GTKIAYTVTEDAVA
+2445 GTKITYTVTEDAVN
-2459 GYIGK
+2459 GYTGK
-2464 TATDDTGYVLSI
+2464 ITTDDTGYILSI
-2476 TNTHT
+2476 TNTHA
-2481 PETISKTIT
+2481 PETIRKTVT
-2490 KTWDDNDNQDGIRP
+2490 KTWDDGNDRDGIRP
-2504 TNVKVELYGTDGT
+2504 TNVKIELYGTDGT
-2517 LRTQYLTK
+2517 RRTQYLTK
-2525 DNNWSYSFENL
+2525 DNHWSYSFENL

-2549 AKEEAV
+2549 IKEEAV
-2555 EGYTQ
+2555 DGYTQ

-2565 ATGFNFTNTHEP
+2565 TTGFDLTNTHEI
-2577 QTVTYGATKVWLDD
+2577 QTADYEVKKVWID
-2591 DNRDGVRPNSITLVL
+2591 DNDRDGARPTSITLTL
-2606 NGSDGSK
+2606 TGSDGSK
-2613 YTKQMTAASN
+2613 YTKLMTAADN
-2623 WSDVTFERIPM
+2623 WNAVTFERVPM
-2634 FNNGKYITYTLSEND
+2634 FNGGKYITYTLTENE
-2649 VPSYVNS
+2649 VPSYINS
-2656 VAVSED
+2656 IEVSED
-2662 GKFFTVTNTHTPD
+2662 GKHFTVTNTHAPD
-2675 HAIIK
+2675 HTVIN

-2689 DQDGIRPKKVTT
+2689 DQDGIRPRKMIAIV
-2701 IIVGSNG
+2701 VGSNG

-2812 EENGWTA
+2812 EDNGWTA

-2830 NIVTYNVKESDVEG
+2830 NIVAYNVKESDTAG
-2844 YEASIVKTE
+2844 YEASVVKTE

-2858 INEHDSETTLRTATL
+2858 INEHDSETTMRTVTL
-2873 VWRDENNQDGIRPD
+2873 VWRDEDNRDGVRPD
-2887 TVTYTLHGSD
+2887 AVTYTLHGSD
-2897 GSEVEKT
+2897 GSEQEKT
-2904 VSKDDSW
+2904 VNKDDAW
-2911 ADVMFEDLPVYQNG
+2911 NDVVFEDLPVYQNG
-2925 QKVTYTLTESTVDG
+2925 QRISYTLTESAIDS
-2939 YTTDIRDNGHTFT
+2939 YANDIRSSGNTFT
-2952 VTNTHIPAV
+2952 VTNTHIPET
-2961 VNVDVTKVWTDGE
+2961 VNVDVTKIWTDGE
-2974 NQDGNRPNSI
+2974 NQDGNRPDSI
-2984 SVILTGNDGNRYTAT
+2984 SVILTGSDGKRYTTT

-3006 KYTFSKL
+3006 KHTFLKL

-3027 AEDAA
+3027 TEDTM
-3032 SGYSNVIEK
+3032 SGYSDVVEK
-3041 KDNYTFVLTNKYSPA
+3041 RSDYVFVLTNKYSPA
-3056 TVDIPVV
+3056 TVDVTIV
-3063 KKWNDD
+3063 KKWDDD
-3069 NDRDGARPESFN
+3069 NDRDGMRPESVD

-3096 SAENGYT
+3096 STENGYT
-3103 YVFQSVPKFHNSGTL
+3103 CVFQSVPKYHDGGTL
-3118 ISYTVAEEK
+3118 INYTIAEEK
-3127 VTGYTTEVA
+3127 IPGYTTTIA
-3136 KDSSGYKFTLTN
+3136 KDASGYKFTLTN
-3148 TKSIETVTKT
+3148 AKTIDTVTKM
-3158 VSKVWEDSN
+3158 VSKVWDDNN

-3173 PSAITVILTGDDG
+3173 PTAITVILTGDDG
-3186 SRYLK
+3186 SRRVK
-3191 SVSAAENWT
+3191 SVTAAENWMV
-3200 TTFENLPKNQN
+3200 TFENLPKNQN
-3211 HGQSIQYT
+3211 HGQNIQYT

-3226 GYTDEVTQ
+3226 GYTETITQ
-3234 NGNNYTITNTHMPA
+3234 NGDNYTITNTHTPA
-3248 TTELFVTKTWK
+3248 SSEFFVTKIWK

-3269 DEITVTAHGSDG
+3269 DGITVTAHGSDG
-3281 RSYAKKLNADNQWS
+3281 RSYTEKLNADNQWS

-3305 NGKTIDYTLTEEAV
+3305 NGKVIEYSLTEESV
-3319 PGYTSSITRNGKSFT
+3319 PGYTSSITRNGKSFV

-3343 KNITITKAWNDENNQ
+3343 KNITITKAWNDGNNQ

-3364 SITAVVNGSDG
+3364 TITAVVNGSDG
-3375 SARFVQLFES
+3375 SARFVQLFEG
-3385 QNWTTSLNNL
+3385 QNWATNLNNL
-3395 PKYKNSTEVQYTV
+3395 PKYKNGTEIQYTV

-3413 SGYETE
+3413 PDYETE
-3419 IKQTGDSYTITNT
+3419 IKQTGDSYAITNSHT
-3432 HAPAVVTVSV
+3432 PAVVTVSA
-3442 VKIWDD
+3442 VKVWDD
-3448 ENNQDGIRPSLIQVT
+3448 ANNQDGIRPSLIQVT

-3470 THNAAITKNDGWTYQ
+3470 VRNAAITKNDGWTYQ
-3485 FKDLPQY
+3485 FKNLPKY

-3499 YTLQEADSNPYTYE
+3499 YTLQEANSNPYTYE
-3513 IVKGSDGY
+3513 IVKGSDEY

-3531 AAVNVP
+3531 AVVNVP
-3537 VTTIWND
+3537 VTTVWD
-3544 DNNRDGIRAKETV
+3544 DDDNRDGIRAKETA
-3557 ITLQGSNGKV
+3557 ITLHGSNGKV
-3567 YQHIVTDKDSFA
+3567 YQRIVTGKDSFA
-3579 TVFEDVPKFFD
+3579 TVFENMPKFFD

-3596 YTVTQNEVDGY
+3596 YTVTQNEMNGY
-3607 TTDVTNTDKYT
+3607 TANIASTDKYT
-3618 FQITNTHEPEKLA
+3618 FQITNTHEPERLA

-3666 NLSAANNWTETFEGL
+3666 SLSTANNWTETFDGL

-3702 YEKEISE
+3702 YEKGISE

-3715 ITNTHAPEKLDL
+3715 ITNTHTPEKLDL

-3734 DANNQDGYRPDTTT
+3734 DANNQDGYRPDAAT
-3748 IHMSGTDGTQDTKDF
+3748 IHMSGTDGTQDAKDF

-3773 FKDLDRFKDGTKIKY
+3773 FKDLDHYKNGTEIKY

-3801 IVANGNVVTVTNTH
+3801 IAVNGNVVTVTNTH
-3815 IPEITLRNISVIWE
+3815 IPEITLRNISVVWE
-3829 DNDDQDGIRPD
+3829 DNNDQDGLRPD
-3840 AVNIKLKGNDKLVDS
+3840 TVSVKLKGNDKFIDS

-3861 VKWKHSFTKLPVRE
+3861 VKWKHSFTKLSVRE

-3880 SYTAEENEIPG
+3880 TYTAEENEIPG
-3891 YTTTIEKTDT
+3891 YTTSIEKTDT

-3916 TVDKVWDD
+3916 TVDKVWKDA
-3924 SENQDGLRPD
+3924 ENQDGLRPD
-3934 TIHIK
+3934 AIHIR
-3939 LVSNGIA
+3939 LISNDIE

-3953 DSNWHLEFE
+3953 ESDWHLDFE

-4009 DIPITEEWIDDNN
+4009 DIPITEEWIDDND
-4022 RDGLRPS
+4022 RDGLRPD
-4029 SHTVILTD
+4029 SHTVILVD
-4037 GINTIEEIVLDK
+4037 GTNAIEEVVLDK
-4049 DNGYGTVLKDM
+4049 NNGYGVVLKNM
-4060 PKYKNGVEIDYQ
+4060 PKYKNGVEINYQ
-4072 IKDFKV
+4072 IKDFNV
-4078 DGYTTNIIKGD
+4078 DGYTTNIIESD
-4089 SVKDFKVTNTHVP
+4089 SVKDFNITNTHVP

-4122 RPEEIALTLTGSDGN
+4122 RPEKVTLTLTGSDGN
-4137 VYEKTVNKET
+4137 VYEKTVTKDT
-4147 WTAVFSDLPKNS
+4147 WTTAFSDLPKNS

-4173 KGYSTTITNNQTDTI
+4173 KGYKTTITDNETGTI
-4188 TVINKHEPVKTITVT
+4188 AVINTHEPVKDITVT
-4203 VTWNDENNKD
+4203 IVWKDENNKD
-4213 SIRPDKVTVKLTDGT
+4213 NIRPDKVTVKLADGT
-4228 TVVSTKEVKND
+4228 TVVSAKEVKND

-4244 FEDIPVFNGSDK
+4244 FEDISVFNGSDK
-4256 VSYTI
+4256 VSYTV

-4266 NGYTTEIKASDDGNT
+4266 NGYTTEVKVSDDGNT
-4281 IEIINTHISVVP
+4281 VKIINTHVPVAP
-4293 PKEEPKKKEPATPAP
+4293 PKEEPKQEETATSTAPAP
-4308 VVEVKVEQP
+4308 VVEIKTE
-4317 APTVTLIQT
+4317 PTT
-4326 TNKPTGISFF
+4326 TVIETPNKQTGISFMDG
-4336 ESLFAK
+4336 LFG

>member
-1 MQNGKSR
+1 MQKCESR
-8 IKRVASAI
+8 TKRVMSAI
-16 IAGVMALQTVAPVIS
+16 IAGMMALQVVAPTIS
-31 YADDTASSVATTDD
+31 YADDTVASTASSEDN
-45 SDAIA
+45 SDTQI
-50 NVDPG
+50 DPG
-55 TPVQVDATASEE
+55 VPVQTDTASSNTVTE
-67 PSEAPSSGT
+67 PDSSESL
-76 SQADENSEETETN
+76 EETADSEQTGEIQDDTVSDSQGNETN
-89 SDITDE
+89 TQE
-95 VSNEHTD
+95 ETVQ
-102 ADTADETQ
+102 DTVQ
-110 TVEEDA
+110 
-116 PKQDESTSETT
+116 QNNSGSETT
-127 DTAPSRTVTV
+127 ESESVRTVTV
-137 TLNKNGGEFEPEWL
+137 TLNKNGGIFEPEWL

-167 NDIVVEDTGDTIV
+167 NDIAIEDTGDTIV

-187 SIDIPVALS
+187 SISIPVALS
-196 SDESLYFTGWDVS
+196 GDDSLYFTGWDVS
-209 SGSYDADS
+209 SGSYDADN
-217 ETLTFEDGVDAY
+217 ETLTFDDDVDAY
-229 VLSAVYSSVVDD
+229 VLTAVYNSVADE
-241 DQTLVEN
+241 DQQLIEN
-248 RTEFDEQTKR
+248 KEIFDEQAEKNVL
-258 QAIQERLKS
+258 QQKLSA
-267 SGISTYVLRPSDS
+267 SGISLYEMRPSDS
-280 YNQLDLVVE
+280 YNQLDLIID

-294 SDDGLTQTFTAPY
+294 SDDGLIQTFTAPY
-307 DGDYIITAY
+307 DGDYTITAY

-341 TVHLNAGQTIHIY
+341 TIHLSAGQTIHIY

-424 AEKAQNNAAAE
+424 AEKAQNDAAAE

-456 SAGGGGLEGQG
+456 TAGGGGLEGQG

-493 TTPTNGRTLTYEE
+493 TTPTNGRVLTYDE

-520 GFGYHYTVLGELY
+520 GFGYHYTILGELY
-533 DANPAHRDPVDF
+533 DANPANRDPVSL

-598 IDGEQVEVK
+598 IDGKQVEVK

-613 GGNMKYDSTETAPY
+613 GGNMKYDSTNSAPY
-627 LVNGR
+627 LINGR
-632 VIIKM
+632 VLIHM
-637 VGETPKLK
+637 VGTTPKMK
-645 SVMMPAQSEDISAGN
+645 TIMMEAQNEDISSSHVDDA
-660 IDEKDG
+660 DVY
-666 FGQKAIL
+666 GQKAYL
-673 SPGQGSANKT
+673 NKGQDVAST
-683 LAYTAITYYN
+683 TIAYTAITYYN
-693 LGDVMTVTPKWEYNT
+693 MGDLMTVNPVWEYSTMLSPTDRDWN
-708 LLNVTYKPWDDSV
+708 DSV
-721 AKNINNQ
+721 AKSIDSRL
-728 MSVSITNTELGI
+728 SVSVANTNLGV
-740 PAEGDKY
+740 PNPGDKY
-747 YNDAYPGWYAVK
+747 YNADYPGWYAVK

-764 TNAPLSMYDTA
+764 TNPVNTMYSTERLTKYYFRCKGIASYTLSSGTKTMYDKGERGELAIDYNIYINHEGVHVYSDRNIINGTPTSTVDDTIAATAGRSASTWQYPHMALTDVNNINTILVQFSSHGFNTSDSISYDASYADSLGITGSGNQYSYIFKAKSKNSVSTANWEKFLQSITYTTYDAATFTSTGVSGGVTIFWYADENLWENNMFYDSSSSHFYACINTGSSITWGEARNRALSMYNSALDCYGYLAHITSQSEQDYLYTLMDKSTQGWLGA
-775 TVTKYFFRCHPTATV
+775 TRKVSGNEWDWYWRDGPANETNEPFFRQNAD
-790 SMYNGI
+790 GI
-796 RTMDDESE
+796 YGSLLWGYENWDSKTEPNNVGNEWCMHYYGNK
-804 SGGLVLDYSI
+804 SGVWNDYSDTN
-814 AMEHQGAHVYQNRNT
+814 GAVTSFIVEWSKDGLAN
-829 INDMNAETVSD
+829 NDHSVSD
-840 TVTATQNHSSSQW
+840 T
-853 KYPELVVKTPKTI
+853 
-866 QTFNVLF
+866 
-873 TSPSRNAQDAIL
+873 
-885 YNTDLANQLGIV
+885 
-897 VTGTNQNYIFT
+897 
-908 KSGGLTQDEWNN
+908 
-920 FLRQV
+920 
-925 SFVTYDR
+925 
-932 AVFTA
+932 
-937 DGVQSGV
+937 
-944 EVAWYGFEKAI
+944 
-955 FGSNQATRHVPTLSD
+955 
-970 YPGAAT
+970 
-976 HNIASG
+976 
-982 SLNITSSGS
+982 
-991 VYRIVGSTTGDNR
+991 
-1004 IYVSPGVSA
+1004 
-1013 TVILDNV
+1013 
-1020 TMNYT
+1020 
-1025 AAGAGW
+1025 
-1031 GNDTSR
+1031 
-1037 AGDGAISCS
+1037 
-1046 HANLTI
+1046 
-1052 ILVGTSRIT
+1052 
-1061 AYGSYSNAIAK
+1061 
-1072 NGTDGSLMIDGAG
+1072 
-1085 TLYAVGASGD
+1085 
-1095 HCGAI
+1095 
-1100 GANVNCSFWN
+1100 
-1110 FTVQGGTIYA
+1110 
-1120 NAGEHCPGI
+1120 
-1129 GSGCLNQPGE
+1129 
-1139 GNGGDGAGCG
+1139 
-1149 NLNFTGGT
+1149 
-1157 VVARGN
+1157 
-1163 TACSGI
+1163 
-1169 GSGWGGPVNGI
+1169 
-1180 NISNGAKVTAYG
+1180 
-1192 GSYSPGIGSG
+1192 
-1202 GRTDNVQGGNI
+1202 
-1213 GSYHYHVR
+1213 
-1221 NIVITGGD
+1221 
-1229 TVVTAFG
+1229 
-1236 DKSTNMPGIG
+1236 
-1246 CGKDPVGTVRG
+1246 
-1257 TLSNVVAT
+1257 
-1265 TLDGF
+1265 
-1270 QGYVRYGSSEESAA
+1270 
-1284 YSTEQPRT
+1284 
-1292 PFTGTGNIGS
+1292 
-1302 YLASQVNRGT
+1302 
-1312 PVYYTQVF
+1312 
-1320 FSIDTSNKH
+1320 
-1329 VDDADVIGTQ
+1329 DVIGTQ
-1339 VSSTGTIKP
+1339 IVA
-1348 EQFASVSG
+1348 EQEQKVNNGEVSG
-1356 TVWAENDRD
+1356 TVWAENDYN
-1365 GVYQVGDEAVVE
+1365 GLFATDEAKLQDITIQLISDNGTVVATAQTNKL
-1377 GVAVTLYN
+1377 GQYDFTGLAPGNYYVKFTSQSFVGYN
-1385 ADGSVCKTTTTNK
+1385 AVPDGGNSIVQQASKGINDSYAQTPVFALTYNDVLEK
-1398 YGAYSFD
+1398 SF
-1405 GIPEKK
+1405 
-1411 NYTVG
+1411 
-1416 FSNGSSNIQSYSP
+1416 
-1429 TAKIAAGE
+1429 
-1437 NNNHVNNDWKSDV
+1437 
-1450 FTAIYQKNTSQT
+1450 
-1462 INCGVYVPSTVSGFA
+1462 GVYVPSTVSGFA
-1477 WDDVNQNGICDNS
+1477 WDDANQNGIYDNR
-1490 ESKIANVTITLT
+1490 EAKIANVTITLT

-1515 PITAVLTDADGNY
+1515 PIAAVLTDANGNY

-1564 EKRTNKAER
+1564 VKLTNKAEK
-1573 SIDVLEFNGAPTSAT
+1573 SIGMLEFNGAPTSAT

-1595 LNAATIGE
+1595 LTSATIGE
-1603 VYINSMTGT
+1603 IYINSMSGT

-1728 PTATTDKKTQMGND
+1728 PTAATDKKTQMGND
-1742 ATAVMQNNKVA
+1742 STAVMQNNKVA

-1764 TRVVS
+1764 TRVVN

-1781 NCAMYIPSKV
+1781 NCALYIPSKV
-1791 YGYIWQDDNYNGIRE
+1791 YGYIWQDNNYNGIRE

-1898 TLDSETQPNISLDRS
+1898 TLDSEAQPNISLDRS

-1943 FIRLLTSFDLK
+1943 FIRLLTDFDLK
-1954 KVEDLS
+1954 KIEDLS
-1960 GIPFENVKF
+1960 GIPFKDVKF

-2015 SFTNQDIATYHLTE
+2015 HFTNQDIATYHLIE
-2029 TETLPGYVR
+2029 TETLPGYVK

-2049 ETAVENNN
+2049 EAAVENNN
-2057 LIWKTYI
+2057 LVWKTYI
-2064 SVDGVRQTNNL
+2064 SVDGVRLTDNL

-2103 KNAVIT
+2103 QNAVIT

-2153 GQTIQYTVV
+2153 GQTIQYTVI
-2162 ENPMDGYTAIVSNTT
+2162 ENPMDGYTATVSATT
-2177 GSVDNGYAITVTN
+2177 GSTDKGYAITVTN
-2190 KHVPQFDDFTVVKVW
+2190 KHVPQFDDFTVTKVW
-2205 DDGNNVD
+2205 DDSNNID
-2212 GIRPDSVTIHMNGSD
+2212 GMRPDSVTIYLNGSD

-2235 SNTKD
+2235 SNAKD
-2240 WKYTFKHI
+2240 WKYTFKHM

-2257 ITYTITEDAVAG
+2257 ITYTITEDAVTG
-2269 YTYTVTNEGRS
+2269 YTYTVTNKDRA
-2280 FTITNSHVQETLSIP
+2280 FTITNKHTQETFSIP

-2306 DGVRPSAIHVI
+2306 DGVRPSAIHVT

-2347 MEGVAIDYTLS
+2347 MEGVAIDYTLN
-2358 EETVDSYTYKIEGDA
+2358 EEAVNGYTYKIEGDA
-2373 DTGFTVTNEHIPAVT
+2373 DTGFTVTNEHISAVT
-2388 NVVINKYW
+2388 NVVVNKYW
-2396 EDAANQDGVR
+2396 EDAENQDGVR
-2406 PDSVS
+2406 PDSVA

-2424 TLTKDGGFSETFE
+2424 TLAKDTGFSKTFE

-2445 GTKIAYTVTEDAVA
+2445 GTKITYTVTEDAVD
-2459 GYIGK
+2459 GYTGK
-2464 TATDDTGYVLSI
+2464 ITTDDTGYILSI
-2476 TNTHT
+2476 TNTHA
-2481 PETISKTIT
+2481 PETIRKTVT
-2490 KTWDDNDNQDGIRP
+2490 KTWDDGNDRDGIRP
-2504 TNVKVELYGTDGT
+2504 TNVKIELYGTDGT
-2517 LRTQYLTK
+2517 RRTQYLTK
-2525 DNNWSYSFENL
+2525 DNHWSYSFENL

-2543 TIILYT
+2543 TIILYII
-2549 AKEEAV
+2549 KEEAV
-2555 EGYTQ
+2555 DGYTQ

-2565 ATGFNFTNTHEP
+2565 TAGFDLTNTHEI
-2577 QTVTYGATKVWLDD
+2577 QTADYEVKKVWID
-2591 DNRDGVRPNSITLVL
+2591 DNDRDGTRPTSITLTL
-2606 NGSDGSK
+2606 TGSDGSK
-2613 YTKQMTAASN
+2613 YTKQMTAADN
-2623 WSDVTFERIPM
+2623 WNAVTFERVPM
-2634 FNNGKYITYTLSEND
+2634 FNGGKYITYTLTENE
-2649 VPSYVNS
+2649 VPSYINLIE
-2656 VAVSED
+2656 VSED
-2662 GKFFTVTNTHTPD
+2662 GKHFTVTNTHAPD
-2675 HAIIK
+2675 HTVIN

-2689 DQDGIRPKKVTT
+2689 DQDGIRPRKMTAIV
-2701 IIVGSNG
+2701 VGSNG

-2812 EENGWTA
+2812 EDNGWTA

-2830 NIVTYNVKESDVEG
+2830 NIVAYNVKESDTAG
-2844 YEASIVKTE
+2844 YEASVVKTE

-2858 INEHDSETTLRTATL
+2858 INEHDSETTMRTVTL
-2873 VWRDENNQDGIRPD
+2873 VWRDEDNRDGVRPD
-2887 TVTYTLHGSD
+2887 AVTYTLHGSD
-2897 GSEVEKT
+2897 GSEQEKT
-2904 VSKDDSW
+2904 VNKDDAW
-2911 ADVMFEDLPVYQNG
+2911 NDVVFEDLPVYQNG
-2925 QKVTYTLTESTVDG
+2925 QRISYTLTESAIDG
-2939 YTTDIRDNGHTFT
+2939 YANDIRSSGNTFT
-2952 VTNTHIPAV
+2952 VTNTHIPET
-2961 VNVDVTKVWTDGE
+2961 VNVDVTKIWTDGE
-2974 NQDGNRPNSI
+2974 NQDGNRPDSI
-2984 SVILTGNDGNRYTAT
+2984 SVILTGSDGKRYTTT

-3006 KYTFSKL
+3006 KHTFLKL
-3013 PKFFNEGTQIEYTL
+3013 PKFFNEGTQIEYALT
-3027 AEDAA
+3027 EDTM
-3032 SGYSNVIEK
+3032 SGYSDVVEK
-3041 KDNYTFVLTNKYSPA
+3041 RSDYVFVLTNKYSPA
-3056 TVDIPVV
+3056 TVDVTIV
-3063 KKWNDD
+3063 KKWDDD
-3069 NDRDGARPESFN
+3069 NDRDGMRPESVD

-3096 SAENGYT
+3096 STENGYT
-3103 YVFQSVPKFHNSGTL
+3103 CVFQSVPKYHDGGTL
-3118 ISYTVAEEK
+3118 INYTIAEEK
-3127 VTGYTTEVA
+3127 IPGYTTTIA
-3136 KDSSGYKFTLTN
+3136 KDASGYKFTLTN
-3148 TKSIETVTKT
+3148 AKTIDTVTKT
-3158 VSKVWEDSN
+3158 VSKVWDDNN

-3173 PSAITVILTGDDG
+3173 PTAITVILTGDDG
-3186 SRYLK
+3186 SRRVK
-3191 SVSAAENWT
+3191 SVTATENWT
-3200 TTFENLPKNQN
+3200 VTFENLPKNQN
-3211 HGQSIQYT
+3211 HGQNIQYT

-3226 GYTDEVTQ
+3226 GYTEAITQ
-3234 NGNNYTITNTHMPA
+3234 NGDNYIITNTHTPA
-3248 TTELFVTKTWK
+3248 SSEFFVTKIWK
-3259 DNGNNDGMRP
+3259 DNENNDGMRP

-3281 RSYAKKLNADNQWS
+3281 CSYTEKLNADNQWS

-3305 NGKTIDYTLTEEAV
+3305 DGKVIEYSLTEESV
-3319 PGYTSSITRNGKSFT
+3319 PGYTSSITRNGKSFVF
-3334 LINTHVDET
+3334 INTHVDET
-3343 KNITITKAWNDENNQ
+3343 KNITITKAWNDGNNQ

-3364 SITAVVNGSDG
+3364 TITAVVNGSDG
-3375 SARFVQLFES
+3375 SARFVQLFEG
-3385 QNWTTSLNNL
+3385 QNWATSLNNL
-3395 PKYKNSTEVQYTV
+3395 PKYKNGTEIQYTV

-3413 SGYETE
+3413 PGYETE
-3419 IKQTGDSYTITNT
+3419 IKQTGDSYAIMNSHT
-3432 HAPAVVTVSV
+3432 PAVVTVSA
-3442 VKIWDD
+3442 VKVWDD
-3448 ENNQDGIRPSLIQVT
+3448 ANNQDGIRPSLIQVT

-3470 THNAAITKNDGWTYQ
+3470 VRNAAITKNDGWTYQ
-3485 FKDLPQY
+3485 FKNLPKY
-3492 KNGVKID
+3492 KNGMKID
-3499 YTLQEADSNPYTYE
+3499 YTLQEANSNPYTYE
-3513 IVKGSDGY
+3513 IVKGSDEY

-3531 AAVNVP
+3531 AVVNVP
-3537 VTTIWND
+3537 ITTVWD
-3544 DNNRDGIRAKETV
+3544 DDDNRDGIRAKETA
-3557 ITLQGSNGKV
+3557 ITLHGSNGKV
-3567 YQHIVTDKDSFA
+3567 YQRIVTGKDDFA

-3590 EGKEVV
+3590 EGREVV
-3596 YTVTQNEVDGY
+3596 YTVTQNEMNGY
-3607 TTDVTNTDKYT
+3607 TANIASTDKYT
-3618 FQITNTHEPEKLA
+3618 FQITNTHEPERLA

-3666 NLSAANNWTETFEGL
+3666 SLSTANNWTETFDGL

-3688 TPIQYTIDEEAVGG
+3688 TPIQYTIDEEMVGG

-3734 DANNQDGYRPDTTT
+3734 DANNQDGYRPDAAT
-3748 IHMSGTDGTQDTKDF
+3748 IHMSGTDGTQDAKDF

-3773 FKDLDRFKDGTKIKY
+3773 FKDLDHYKDGNEIKY

-3801 IVANGNVVTVTNTH
+3801 IAVNGNVVTVTNTH
-3815 IPEITLRNISVIWE
+3815 IPEITLRNISVVWE
-3829 DNDDQDGIRPD
+3829 DNNDQDGLRPD
-3840 AVNIKLKGNDKLVDS
+3840 TVSVKLKGNDKFIDS

-3861 VKWKHSFTKLPVRE
+3861 VEWKHSFTKLPVRE

-3891 YTTTIEKTDT
+3891 YTTSIEKTDT

-3916 TVDKVWDD
+3916 TVDKVWKDA
-3924 SENQDGLRPD
+3924 ENQDGLRPD
-3934 TIHIK
+3934 AIHIR
-3939 LVSNGIA
+3939 LISNDIE

-3953 DSNWHLEFE
+3953 ESDWHLDFE

-3990 TTEDGYAFTIKND
+3990 TTKDGYAFTIEND

-4009 DIPITEEWIDDNN
+4009 DIPITEEWIDDND
-4022 RDGLRPS
+4022 RDGLRPG
-4029 SHTVILTD
+4029 SHTVVLVD
-4037 GINTIEEIVLDK
+4037 GTNAIEEVVLDRN
-4049 DNGYGTVLKDM
+4049 NGYGVVLKNM
-4060 PKYKNGVEIDYQ
+4060 PKYKNGVEINYQ

-4078 DGYTTNIIKGD
+4078 DGYTTNIIKSD
-4089 SVKDFKVTNTHVP
+4089 SVKDFNITNTHVP
-4102 EMVTVTVTEGWHD
+4102 EMVTITVTEGWHD

-4122 RPEEIALTLTGSDGN
+4122 RPEKVTLTLTGSDGN
-4137 VYEKTVNKET
+4137 VYEKTVTKDT
-4147 WTAVFSDLPKNS
+4147 WTTVFSDLPKNS

-4173 KGYSTTITNNQTDTI
+4173 KGYKTTITDNETGTI
-4188 TVINKHEPVKTITVT
+4188 AVINTHEPVKTITVT

-4213 SIRPDKVTVKLTDGT
+4213 NIRPDKVTVKLANGT
-4228 TVVSTKEVKND
+4228 TAVSTKEINND
-4239 SWKHI
+4239 SWKHV
-4244 FEDIPVFNGSDK
+4244 FENIIVFNGDDK
-4256 VSYTI
+4256 ASYTV

-4266 NGYTTEIKASDDGNT
+4266 SEYTTEIKASDDGNT
-4281 IEIINTHISVVP
+4281 IEIINTHVPVAP
-4293 PKEEPKKKEPATPAP
+4293 PKEEPKQEETATPAAPAP
-4308 VVEVKVEQP
+4308 VVEIKTE
-4317 APTVTLIQT
+4317 PTT
-4326 TNKPTGISFF
+4326 TVIETPNKQTGISFMDG
-4336 ESLFAK
+4336 LFG

>member
-67 PSEAPSSGT
+67 PSEAPSSGA

-95 VSNEHTD
+95 VANEHTD

-341 TVHLNAGQTIHIY
+341 TVHLSAGQTIHIY

-632 VIIKM
+632 VLIHM
-637 VGETPKLK
+637 VGTTPKMK
-645 SVMMPAQSEDISAGN
+645 TIMMEAQNEDISSSHVDDA
-660 IDEKDG
+660 DVY
-666 FGQKAIL
+666 GQKAYL
-673 SPGQGSANKT
+673 NKGQDVAST
-683 LAYTAITYYN
+683 TIAYTAITYYN
-693 LGDVMTVTPKWEYNT
+693 MSDLMTVNPVWEYSTMLSPTDRDWN
-708 LLNVTYKPWDDSV
+708 DSV
-721 AKNINNQ
+721 AKSIDSRL
-728 MSVSITNTELGI
+728 SVSVENTNLGV
-740 PAEGDKY
+740 PNPGDKY
-747 YNDAYPGWYAVK
+747 YNADYPGWYAVK

-764 TNAPLSMYDTA
+764 TNPVNTMYSTERLTKYYFRCKGIASYTLSSGTKTMYDKGERGELAIDYNIYINHEGVHVYSDRNIINGTPTSTVDDTIAATAGRSASTWQYPHMALTDVNNINTILIQFSSHGFNTSDSISYDASYADSLGITGSGNQYSYIFKAKSKNSVSTANWEKFLQSITYTTYDAATFTSTGVSGGVTIFWYADENLWENNMFYDSSSGHFYACINTGNSITWGEARNRALSMYNSALDCYGYLAHITSQSEQDYLYTLMDKSTQGWLGA
-775 TVTKYFFRCHPTATV
+775 TRKVSGNEWDWYWRDGPANETSEPFFRQNADGTYGTLLWGYENWDSKTEP
-790 SMYNGI
+790 NN
-796 RTMDDESE
+796 
-804 SGGLVLDYSI
+804 SGGVEWCMHYYGSNRGVWNDYIDSNGAVTSFIVEWSKDGLV
-814 AMEHQGAHVYQNRNT
+814 G
-829 INDMNAETVSD
+829 NDHSVSD
-840 TVTATQNHSSSQW
+840 T
-853 KYPELVVKTPKTI
+853 
-866 QTFNVLF
+866 
-873 TSPSRNAQDAIL
+873 
-885 YNTDLANQLGIV
+885 
-897 VTGTNQNYIFT
+897 
-908 KSGGLTQDEWNN
+908 
-920 FLRQV
+920 
-925 SFVTYDR
+925 
-932 AVFTA
+932 
-937 DGVQSGV
+937 
-944 EVAWYGFEKAI
+944 
-955 FGSNQATRHVPTLSD
+955 
-970 YPGAAT
+970 
-976 HNIASG
+976 
-982 SLNITSSGS
+982 
-991 VYRIVGSTTGDNR
+991 
-1004 IYVSPGVSA
+1004 
-1013 TVILDNV
+1013 
-1020 TMNYT
+1020 
-1025 AAGAGW
+1025 
-1031 GNDTSR
+1031 
-1037 AGDGAISCS
+1037 
-1046 HANLTI
+1046 
-1052 ILVGTSRIT
+1052 
-1061 AYGSYSNAIAK
+1061 
-1072 NGTDGSLMIDGAG
+1072 
-1085 TLYAVGASGD
+1085 
-1095 HCGAI
+1095 
-1100 GANVNCSFWN
+1100 
-1110 FTVQGGTIYA
+1110 
-1120 NAGEHCPGI
+1120 
-1129 GSGCLNQPGE
+1129 
-1139 GNGGDGAGCG
+1139 
-1149 NLNFTGGT
+1149 
-1157 VVARGN
+1157 
-1163 TACSGI
+1163 
-1169 GSGWGGPVNGI
+1169 
-1180 NISNGAKVTAYG
+1180 
-1192 GSYSPGIGSG
+1192 
-1202 GRTDNVQGGNI
+1202 
-1213 GSYHYHVR
+1213 
-1221 NIVITGGD
+1221 
-1229 TVVTAFG
+1229 
-1236 DKSTNMPGIG
+1236 
-1246 CGKDPVGTVRG
+1246 
-1257 TLSNVVAT
+1257 
-1265 TLDGF
+1265 
-1270 QGYVRYGSSEESAA
+1270 
-1284 YSTEQPRT
+1284 
-1292 PFTGTGNIGS
+1292 
-1302 YLASQVNRGT
+1302 
-1312 PVYYTQVF
+1312 
-1320 FSIDTSNKH
+1320 
-1329 VDDADVIGTQ
+1329 DVIGTQ
-1339 VSSTGTIKP
+1339 IVA
-1348 EQFASVSG
+1348 EQEQKVNNGEVSG
-1356 TVWAENDRD
+1356 TVWAENDYNGLFATD
-1365 GVYQVGDEAVVE
+1365 EVKLQDITVQLISDNGTIVATAQTNKLGQYDFTGLAPGNYYVKFTSQSFVG
-1377 GVAVTLYN
+1377 YN
-1385 ADGSVCKTTTTNK
+1385 AVPDGGNSIVQQASKGINDSYAQTPVFALTYNDVLEK
-1398 YGAYSFD
+1398 SF
-1405 GIPEKK
+1405 
-1411 NYTVG
+1411 
-1416 FSNGSSNIQSYSP
+1416 
-1429 TAKIAAGE
+1429 
-1437 NNNHVNNDWKSDV
+1437 
-1450 FTAIYQKNTSQT
+1450 
-1462 INCGVYVPSTVSGFA
+1462 GVYVPSTVSGFA
-1477 WDDVNQNGICDNS
+1477 WDDANQNGIYDNR
-1490 ESKIANVTITLT
+1490 EAKIANVTITLT

-1515 PITAVLTDADGNY
+1515 PIAAVLTDANGNY

-1546 DTVDIS
+1546 NTVDIS

-1558 IPTSGD
+1558 IPASGD
-1564 EKRTNKAER
+1564 VKLTNKAEK
-1573 SIDVLEFNGAPTSAT
+1573 SIGMLEFNGAPTSAT

-1595 LNAATIGE
+1595 LTSATIGE
-1603 VYINSMTGT
+1603 IYINSMSGT

-1626 SANNSIRGYVWVE
+1626 SASNSIRGYVWVE

-1654 DINIE
+1654 DIDIE

-1701 EYEETDKTAADKKVL
+1701 EYEETDRTAADKKVL
-1716 PEEYDYFGFLVS
+1716 PEEYDYFGFTVS

-1742 ATAVMQNNKVA
+1742 STAVMQNNKVA

-1764 TRVVS
+1764 TRVVN

-1781 NCAMYIPSKV
+1781 NCALYIPSKV

-1806 TNETENV
+1806 ANETQNV
-1813 KTHIYLR
+1813 ETHIYLR
-1820 RTTKSQFADADEQ
+1820 RTTKSKFADADEQ

-1847 VFGELVGNGDL
+1847 VFGELIGNGDL
-1858 NTAADGYYEY
+1858 NTATDGYYEY
-1868 DYLEPGIYYV
+1868 NCLEPGIYYV
-1878 VFDNTYDYYGQT
+1878 VFDNTYDCYGQT

-1943 FIRLLTSFDLK
+1943 FIRLLTDFDLK
-1954 KVEDLS
+1954 KIEDLS

-1988 PYTTVPVKPGDT
+1988 PYTTIPVKPGDT

-2015 SFTNQDIATYHLTE
+2015 YFTNQDIATYHLTE

-2295 VTKTWEDNGNQ
+2295 VTKTWEDNGDQ

-2591 DNRDGVRPNSITLVL
+2591 DNRDGVRPNSITLAL

-2656 VAVSED
+2656 IAVSED

-2974 NQDGNRPNSI
+2974 NQDGNRPDSI

-3069 NDRDGARPESFN
+3069 NDRDGARPESVN

-3118 ISYTVAEEK
+3118 ISYTIAEEK

-3281 RSYAKKLNADNQWS
+3281 RSYVKKLNTDNQWS

-3531 AAVNVP
+3531 AAVNVL

-3607 TTDVTNTDKYT
+3607 TTNVANTDKYI
-3618 FQITNTHEPEKLA
+3618 FQIMNTHEPEKLA

-3727 IVNVVWN
+3727 VVNVVWN
-3734 DANNQDGYRPDTTT
+3734 DANNQDGYRPDTAT

-3788 TVTEDEIPQYTTS
+3788 TVTEDEISQYTTS

-3815 IPEITLRNISVIWE
+3815 IPEITLRNISVVWD
-3829 DNDDQDGIRPD
+3829 DNNDQDGIRPD
-3840 AVNIKLKGNDKLVDS
+3840 TVNIKLKGNDKLVDS

-3861 VKWKHSFTKLPVRE
+3861 VKWKHSFTNLPVRE

-3916 TVDKVWDD
+3916 TVDKVWEDG
-3924 SENQDGLRPD
+3924 ENQDGLRPD
-3934 TIHIK
+3934 SIDVILTGSDGNTYNATI
-3939 LVSNGIA
+3939 SE
-3946 KDAYLDA
+3946 KD
-3953 DSNWHLEFE
+3953 NWTYIFAN
-3962 GLPKYRD
+3962 LPKYFND
-3969 HGILNEYSV
+3969 GTLVEYSL
-3978 QEVDVDGYTSTV
+3978 QEVETDGYAGTVTKGTDGYT
-3990 TTEDGYAFTIKND
+3990 FTIKND
-4003 HVPAVI
+4003 HTPAVV
-4009 DIPITEEWIDDNN
+4009 DIPVTKVWNDDED
-4022 RDGLRPS
+4022 RDGLRPNS
-4029 SHTVILTD
+4029 I
-4037 GINTIEEIVLDK
+4037 
-4049 DNGYGTVLKDM
+4049 
-4060 PKYKNGVEIDYQ
+4060 
-4072 IKDFKV
+4072 
-4078 DGYTTNIIKGD
+4078 
-4089 SVKDFKVTNTHVP
+4089 HV
-4102 EMVTVTVTEGWHD
+4102 
-4115 QSDYDKI
+4115 
-4122 RPEEIALTLTGSDGN
+4122 TLTGSDGST
-4137 VYEKTVNKET
+4137 YKKDLEKD
-4147 WTAVFSDLPKNS
+4147 S
-4159 KGEQIIYTLTQEGI
+4159 
-4173 KGYSTTITNNQTDTI
+4173 GYSTIFTSLPKYHNGELISYSLAETPVEGYETDIQAAESGYGFTITNT
-4188 TVINKHEPVKTITVT
+4188 HEVSKKTIKVSKVWDDAENQDGIRPDSVT
-4203 VTWNDENNKD
+4203 VTLTGSNNSKYTAKLNKENNWTYTFEGLFCKADGATIKYEVSEKDVAGYTPSIKETEGGFIITNAHKPETVTINIVKNWNDSQNADN
-4213 SIRPDKVTVKLTDGT
+4213 IRPDAISITLT
-4228 TVVSTKEVKND
+4228 
-4239 SWKHI
+4239 
-4244 FEDIPVFNGSDK
+4244 GSDNSSRSITLNK
-4256 VSYTI
+4256 AGDYKTAVDSLPKFHEGKQITYTV
-4261 TQDAV
+4261 TETPVD
-4266 NGYTTEIKASDDGNT
+4266 GYTSSVQASADGYSFVVINTHTPEVHQEKKETPTTPKFEIKAESSTT
-4281 IEIINTHISVVP
+4281 I
-4293 PKEEPKKKEPATPAP
+4293 
-4308 VVEVKVEQP
+4308 
-4317 APTVTLIQT
+4317 IQT
-4326 TNKPTGISFF
+4326 TNKPTGVSFF
-4336 ESLFAK
+4336 DSLLG

>member
-1 MQNGKSR
+1 MQKCESR
-8 IKRVASAI
+8 TKRVMSAI
-16 IAGVMALQTVAPVIS
+16 IAGMMALQVVAPTIS
-31 YADDTASSVATTDD
+31 YADDTVASTASSEDNSNTQ
-45 SDAIA
+45 I
-50 NVDPG
+50 DPG
-55 TPVQVDATASEE
+55 VPVQ
-67 PSEAPSSGT
+67 
-76 SQADENSEETETN
+76 
-89 SDITDE
+89 
-95 VSNEHTD
+95 
-102 ADTADETQ
+102 
-110 TVEEDA
+110 
-116 PKQDESTSETT
+116 T
-127 DTAPSRTVTV
+127 DTASSNTVTEPDSSESLEETADSEQTGEIQDDTVSDSQGNETNTQEETVQDTVQQNDTGSETMESKSVRTVTV
-137 TLNKNGGEFEPEWL
+137 TLNKNGGVFEPEWL

-167 NDIVVEDTGDTIV
+167 NDIAIEDTGDTIV

-187 SIDIPVALS
+187 SISIPVALS
-196 SDESLYFTGWDVS
+196 GDDSLYFTGWDVS
-209 SGSYDADS
+209 SGSYDADN
-217 ETLTFEDGVDAY
+217 ETLTFDDDVDAY
-229 VLSAVYSSVVDD
+229 VLTAVYNSVADE
-241 DQTLVEN
+241 DQQLIEN
-248 RTEFDEQTKR
+248 KEIFDEQAEKNVL
-258 QAIQERLKS
+258 QQKLSA
-267 SGISTYVLRPSDS
+267 SGISLYEMRPSDS
-280 YNQLDLVVE
+280 YNQLDLIID

-294 SDDGLTQTFTAPY
+294 SDDGLIQTFTAPY
-307 DGDYIITAY
+307 DGDYTITAY

-341 TVHLNAGQTIHIY
+341 TIHLSAGQTIHIY

-424 AEKAQNNAAAE
+424 AEKAQNDAAAE

-456 SAGGGGLEGQG
+456 TAGGGGLEGQG

-493 TTPTNGRTLTYEE
+493 TTPTNGRVLTYDE

-520 GFGYHYTVLGELY
+520 GFGYHYTILGELY
-533 DANPAHRDPVDF
+533 DANPANRDPVSM

-598 IDGEQVEVK
+598 IDGKQVEVK

-613 GGNMKYDSTETAPY
+613 GGNMKYDSTNSAPY
-627 LVNGR
+627 LINGR
-632 VIIKM
+632 VLIHM
-637 VGETPKLK
+637 VGTTPKMK
-645 SVMMPAQSEDISAGN
+645 TIMMEAQNEDISSSHVDDA
-660 IDEKDG
+660 DVY
-666 FGQKAIL
+666 GQKAYL
-673 SPGQGSANKT
+673 NKGQDVAST
-683 LAYTAITYYN
+683 TIAYTAITYYN
-693 LGDVMTVTPKWEYNT
+693 MGDLMTVNPVWEYSTMLSPTDRDWN
-708 LLNVTYKPWDDSV
+708 DSV
-721 AKNINNQ
+721 AKSIDSRL
-728 MSVSITNTELGI
+728 SVSVANTNLGV
-740 PAEGDKY
+740 PNPGDKY
-747 YNDAYPGWYAVK
+747 YNADYPGWYAVK

-764 TNAPLSMYDTA
+764 TNPVNTMYSTERLTKYYFRCKGIASYTLSSGTKTMYDKGERGELAIDYNIYINHEGVHVYSDRNIINGTPTSTVDDTIAATAGRSASTWQYPHMALTDVNNINTILVQFSSHGFNTSDSISYDASYADSLGITGSGNQYSYIFKAKSKNSVSTANWEKFLQSITYTTYDAATFTSTGVSGGVTIFWYADENLWENNMFYDSSSSHFYACINTGSSITWGEARNRALSMYNSALDCYGYLAHITSQSEQDYLYTLMDKSTQGWLGA
-775 TVTKYFFRCHPTATV
+775 TRKVSGNEWDWYWRDGPANETNEPFFRQNAD
-790 SMYNGI
+790 GI
-796 RTMDDESE
+796 YGSLLWGYENWDSKTEPNNVGNEWCMHYYGNK
-804 SGGLVLDYSI
+804 SGVWNDYSDTN
-814 AMEHQGAHVYQNRNT
+814 GAVTSFIVEWSKDGLAN
-829 INDMNAETVSD
+829 NDHSVSD
-840 TVTATQNHSSSQW
+840 T
-853 KYPELVVKTPKTI
+853 
-866 QTFNVLF
+866 
-873 TSPSRNAQDAIL
+873 
-885 YNTDLANQLGIV
+885 
-897 VTGTNQNYIFT
+897 
-908 KSGGLTQDEWNN
+908 
-920 FLRQV
+920 
-925 SFVTYDR
+925 
-932 AVFTA
+932 
-937 DGVQSGV
+937 
-944 EVAWYGFEKAI
+944 
-955 FGSNQATRHVPTLSD
+955 
-970 YPGAAT
+970 
-976 HNIASG
+976 
-982 SLNITSSGS
+982 
-991 VYRIVGSTTGDNR
+991 
-1004 IYVSPGVSA
+1004 
-1013 TVILDNV
+1013 
-1020 TMNYT
+1020 
-1025 AAGAGW
+1025 
-1031 GNDTSR
+1031 
-1037 AGDGAISCS
+1037 
-1046 HANLTI
+1046 
-1052 ILVGTSRIT
+1052 
-1061 AYGSYSNAIAK
+1061 
-1072 NGTDGSLMIDGAG
+1072 
-1085 TLYAVGASGD
+1085 
-1095 HCGAI
+1095 
-1100 GANVNCSFWN
+1100 
-1110 FTVQGGTIYA
+1110 
-1120 NAGEHCPGI
+1120 
-1129 GSGCLNQPGE
+1129 
-1139 GNGGDGAGCG
+1139 
-1149 NLNFTGGT
+1149 
-1157 VVARGN
+1157 
-1163 TACSGI
+1163 
-1169 GSGWGGPVNGI
+1169 
-1180 NISNGAKVTAYG
+1180 
-1192 GSYSPGIGSG
+1192 
-1202 GRTDNVQGGNI
+1202 
-1213 GSYHYHVR
+1213 
-1221 NIVITGGD
+1221 
-1229 TVVTAFG
+1229 
-1236 DKSTNMPGIG
+1236 
-1246 CGKDPVGTVRG
+1246 
-1257 TLSNVVAT
+1257 
-1265 TLDGF
+1265 
-1270 QGYVRYGSSEESAA
+1270 
-1284 YSTEQPRT
+1284 
-1292 PFTGTGNIGS
+1292 
-1302 YLASQVNRGT
+1302 
-1312 PVYYTQVF
+1312 
-1320 FSIDTSNKH
+1320 
-1329 VDDADVIGTQ
+1329 DVIGTQ
-1339 VSSTGTIKP
+1339 IVA
-1348 EQFASVSG
+1348 EQEQKVNNGEVSG
-1356 TVWAENDRD
+1356 TVWAENDYN
-1365 GVYQVGDEAVVE
+1365 GLFATDEAKLQDITVQLISDNGTVVATAQTNKL
-1377 GVAVTLYN
+1377 GQYDFTGLAPGNYYVKFTSQSFVGYN
-1385 ADGSVCKTTTTNK
+1385 AVPDGGNSIVQQASKGINDSYAQTPVFALTYNDVLEK
-1398 YGAYSFD
+1398 SF
-1405 GIPEKK
+1405 
-1411 NYTVG
+1411 
-1416 FSNGSSNIQSYSP
+1416 
-1429 TAKIAAGE
+1429 
-1437 NNNHVNNDWKSDV
+1437 
-1450 FTAIYQKNTSQT
+1450 
-1462 INCGVYVPSTVSGFA
+1462 GVYVPSTVSGFA
-1477 WDDVNQNGICDNS
+1477 WDDANQNGIYDNR
-1490 ESKIANVTITLT
+1490 EAKIANVTITLT

-1515 PITAVLTDADGNY
+1515 PIAAVLTDANGNY

-1564 EKRTNKAER
+1564 VKLTNKAEK
-1573 SIDVLEFNGAPTSAT
+1573 SIGMLEFNGAPTSAT

-1595 LNAATIGE
+1595 LTSATIGE
-1603 VYINSMTGT
+1603 IYINSMSGT

-1728 PTATTDKKTQMGND
+1728 PTAATDKKTQMGND
-1742 ATAVMQNNKVA
+1742 STAVMQNNKVA

-1764 TRVVS
+1764 TRVVN

-1781 NCAMYIPSKV
+1781 NCALYIPSKV
-1791 YGYIWQDDNYNGIRE
+1791 YGYIWQDNNYNGIRE

-1898 TLDSETQPNISLDRS
+1898 TLDSEAQPNISLDRS

-1943 FIRLLTSFDLK
+1943 FIRLLTDFDLK
-1954 KVEDLS
+1954 KIEDLS
-1960 GIPFENVKF
+1960 GIPFKDVKF

-2015 SFTNQDIATYHLTE
+2015 HFTNQDIATYHLIE
-2029 TETLPGYVR
+2029 TETLPGYVK

-2049 ETAVENNN
+2049 EAAVENNN
-2057 LIWKTYI
+2057 LVWKTYI
-2064 SVDGVRQTNNL
+2064 SVDGVRLTDNL

-2103 KNAVIT
+2103 QNAVIT

-2153 GQTIQYTVV
+2153 GQTIQYTVI
-2162 ENPMDGYTAIVSNTT
+2162 ENPMDGYTATVSATT
-2177 GSVDNGYAITVTN
+2177 GSTDKGYAITVTN
-2190 KHVPQFDDFTVVKVW
+2190 KHVPQFDDFTVTKVW
-2205 DDGNNVD
+2205 DDSNNID
-2212 GIRPDSVTIHMNGSD
+2212 GMRPDSVTIYLNGSD

-2235 SNTKD
+2235 SNAKD
-2240 WKYTFKHI
+2240 WKYTFKHM

-2257 ITYTITEDAVAG
+2257 ITYTITEDAVTG
-2269 YTYTVTNEGRS
+2269 YTYTVTNKDRA
-2280 FTITNSHVQETLSIP
+2280 FTITNKHTQETFSIP

-2306 DGVRPSAIHVI
+2306 DGVRPSAIHVT

-2347 MEGVAIDYTLS
+2347 MEGVAIDYTLN
-2358 EETVDSYTYKIEGDA
+2358 EEAVNGYTYKIEGDA
-2373 DTGFTVTNEHIPAVT
+2373 DTGFTVTNEHISAVT
-2388 NVVINKYW
+2388 NVVVNKYW
-2396 EDAANQDGVR
+2396 EDAENQDGVR
-2406 PDSVS
+2406 PDSVA

-2424 TLTKDGGFSETFE
+2424 TLAKDTGFSKTFE

-2445 GTKIAYTVTEDAVA
+2445 GTKITYTVTEDAVD
-2459 GYIGK
+2459 GYTGK
-2464 TATDDTGYVLSI
+2464 ITTDDTGYILSI
-2476 TNTHT
+2476 TNTHA
-2481 PETISKTIT
+2481 PETIRKTVT
-2490 KTWDDNDNQDGIRP
+2490 KTWDDGNDRDGIRP
-2504 TNVKVELYGTDGT
+2504 TNVKIELYGTDGT
-2517 LRTQYLTK
+2517 RRTQYLTK
-2525 DNNWSYSFENL
+2525 DNHWSYSFENL

-2543 TIILYT
+2543 TIILYII
-2549 AKEEAV
+2549 KEEAV
-2555 EGYTQ
+2555 DGYTQ

-2565 ATGFNFTNTHEP
+2565 TAGFDLTNTHEI
-2577 QTVTYGATKVWLDD
+2577 QTADYEVKKVWID
-2591 DNRDGVRPNSITLVL
+2591 DNDRDGTRPTSITLTL
-2606 NGSDGSK
+2606 TGSDGSK
-2613 YTKQMTAASN
+2613 YTKQMTAADN
-2623 WSDVTFERIPM
+2623 WNAVTFERVPM
-2634 FNNGKYITYTLSEND
+2634 FNGGKYITYTLTENE
-2649 VPSYVNS
+2649 VPSYINLIE
-2656 VAVSED
+2656 VSED
-2662 GKFFTVTNTHTPD
+2662 GKHFTVTNTHAPD
-2675 HAIIK
+2675 HTVIN

-2689 DQDGIRPKKVTT
+2689 DQDGIRPRKMTAIV
-2701 IIVGSNG
+2701 VGSNG

-2812 EENGWTA
+2812 EDNGWTA

-2830 NIVTYNVKESDVEG
+2830 NIVAYNVKESDTAG
-2844 YEASIVKTE
+2844 YEASVVKTE

-2858 INEHDSETTLRTATL
+2858 INEHDSETTMRTVTL
-2873 VWRDENNQDGIRPD
+2873 VWRDEDNRDGVRPD
-2887 TVTYTLHGSD
+2887 AVTYTLHGSD
-2897 GSEVEKT
+2897 GSEQEKT
-2904 VSKDDSW
+2904 VNKDDAW
-2911 ADVMFEDLPVYQNG
+2911 NDVVFEDLPVYQNG
-2925 QKVTYTLTESTVDG
+2925 QRISYTLTESAIDG
-2939 YTTDIRDNGHTFT
+2939 YANDIRSSGNTFT
-2952 VTNTHIPAV
+2952 VTNTHIPET
-2961 VNVDVTKVWTDGE
+2961 VNVDVTKIWTDGE
-2974 NQDGNRPNSI
+2974 NQDGNRPDSI
-2984 SVILTGNDGNRYTAT
+2984 SVILTGSDGKRYTTT

-3006 KYTFSKL
+3006 KHTFLKL

-3027 AEDAA
+3027 TEDTM
-3032 SGYSNVIEK
+3032 SGYSDVVEK
-3041 KDNYTFVLTNKYSPA
+3041 RSDYVFVLTNKYSPA
-3056 TVDIPVV
+3056 TVDVTIV
-3063 KKWNDD
+3063 KKWDDD
-3069 NDRDGARPESFN
+3069 NDRDGMRPESVD

-3096 SAENGYT
+3096 STENGYT
-3103 YVFQSVPKFHNSGTL
+3103 CVFQSVPKYHDGGTL
-3118 ISYTVAEEK
+3118 INYTIAEEK
-3127 VTGYTTEVA
+3127 IPGYTTTIA
-3136 KDSSGYKFTLTN
+3136 KDASGYKFTLTN
-3148 TKSIETVTKT
+3148 AKTIDTVTKT
-3158 VSKVWEDSN
+3158 VSKVWDDNN

-3173 PSAITVILTGDDG
+3173 PTAITVILTGDDG
-3186 SRYLK
+3186 SRRVK
-3191 SVSAAENWT
+3191 SVTATENWT
-3200 TTFENLPKNQN
+3200 VTFENLPKNQN
-3211 HGQSIQYT
+3211 HGQNIQYT

-3226 GYTDEVTQ
+3226 GYTEAITQ
-3234 NGNNYTITNTHMPA
+3234 NGDNYIITNTHTPA
-3248 TTELFVTKTWK
+3248 SSEFFVTKIWK
-3259 DNGNNDGMRP
+3259 DNENNDGMRP

-3281 RSYAKKLNADNQWS
+3281 CSYTEKLNADNQWS

-3305 NGKTIDYTLTEEAV
+3305 DGKVIEYSLTEESV
-3319 PGYTSSITRNGKSFT
+3319 PGYTSSITRNGKSFVF
-3334 LINTHVDET
+3334 INTHVDET
-3343 KNITITKAWNDENNQ
+3343 KNITITKAWNDGNNQ

-3364 SITAVVNGSDG
+3364 TITAVVNGSDG
-3375 SARFVQLFES
+3375 SARFVQLFEG
-3385 QNWTTSLNNL
+3385 QNWATSLNNL
-3395 PKYKNSTEVQYTV
+3395 PKYKNGTEIQYTV

-3413 SGYETE
+3413 PGYETE
-3419 IKQTGDSYTITNT
+3419 IKQTGDSYAIMNSHT
-3432 HAPAVVTVSV
+3432 PAVVTVSA
-3442 VKIWDD
+3442 VKVWDD
-3448 ENNQDGIRPSLIQVT
+3448 ANNQDGIRPSLIQVT

-3470 THNAAITKNDGWTYQ
+3470 VRNAAITKNDGWTYQ
-3485 FKDLPQY
+3485 FKNLPKY
-3492 KNGVKID
+3492 KNGMKID
-3499 YTLQEADSNPYTYE
+3499 YTLQEANSNPYTYE
-3513 IVKGSDGY
+3513 IVKGSDEY

-3531 AAVNVP
+3531 AVVNVP
-3537 VTTIWND
+3537 ITTVWD
-3544 DNNRDGIRAKETV
+3544 DDDNRDGICAKETA
-3557 ITLQGSNGKV
+3557 ITLHGSNGKV
-3567 YQHIVTDKDSFA
+3567 YQRIVTGKDDFA

-3590 EGKEVV
+3590 EGREVV
-3596 YTVTQNEVDGY
+3596 YTVTQNEMNGY
-3607 TTDVTNTDKYT
+3607 TANIASTDKYT
-3618 FQITNTHEPEKLA
+3618 FQITNTHEPERLA

-3666 NLSAANNWTETFEGL
+3666 SLSTANNWTETFDGL

-3688 TPIQYTIDEEAVGG
+3688 TPIQYTIDEEMVGG

-3734 DANNQDGYRPDTTT
+3734 DANNQDGYRPDAAT
-3748 IHMSGTDGTQDTKDF
+3748 IHMSGTDGTQDAKDF

-3773 FKDLDRFKDGTKIKY
+3773 FKDLDHYKDGNEIKY

-3801 IVANGNVVTVTNTH
+3801 IAVNGNVVTVTNTH
-3815 IPEITLRNISVIWE
+3815 IPEITLRNISVVWE
-3829 DNDDQDGIRPD
+3829 DNNDQDGLRPD
-3840 AVNIKLKGNDKLVDS
+3840 TVSVKLKGNDKFIDS

-3861 VKWKHSFTKLPVRE
+3861 VEWKHSFTKLPVRE

-3891 YTTTIEKTDT
+3891 YTTSIEKTDT

-3916 TVDKVWDD
+3916 TVDKVWKDA
-3924 SENQDGLRPD
+3924 ENQDGLRPD
-3934 TIHIK
+3934 AIHIR
-3939 LVSNGIA
+3939 LISNDIE

-3953 DSNWHLEFE
+3953 ESDWHLDFE

-3990 TTEDGYAFTIKND
+3990 TTKDGYAFTIEND

-4009 DIPITEEWIDDNN
+4009 DIPITEEWIDDND
-4022 RDGLRPS
+4022 RDGLRPG
-4029 SHTVILTD
+4029 SHTVVLVD
-4037 GINTIEEIVLDK
+4037 GTNAIEEVVLDRN
-4049 DNGYGTVLKDM
+4049 NGYGVVLKNM
-4060 PKYKNGVEIDYQ
+4060 PKYKNGVEINYQ

-4078 DGYTTNIIKGD
+4078 DGYTTNIIKSD
-4089 SVKDFKVTNTHVP
+4089 SVKDFNITNTHVP
-4102 EMVTVTVTEGWHD
+4102 EMVTITVTEGWHD

-4122 RPEEIALTLTGSDGN
+4122 RPEKVTLTLTGSDGN
-4137 VYEKTVNKET
+4137 VYEKTVTKDT
-4147 WTAVFSDLPKNS
+4147 WTTVFSDLPKNS

-4173 KGYSTTITNNQTDTI
+4173 KGYKTTITDNETGTI
-4188 TVINKHEPVKTITVT
+4188 AVINTHEPVKTITVT

-4213 SIRPDKVTVKLTDGT
+4213 NIRPDKVTVKLANGT
-4228 TVVSTKEVKND
+4228 TAVSTKEINND
-4239 SWKHI
+4239 SWKHV
-4244 FEDIPVFNGSDK
+4244 FENIIVFNGDDK
-4256 VSYTI
+4256 ASYTV

-4266 NGYTTEIKASDDGNT
+4266 SEYTTEIKASDDGNT
-4281 IEIINTHISVVP
+4281 IEIINTHVPVAP
-4293 PKEEPKKKEPATPAP
+4293 PKEEPKQEETATPAAPAP
-4308 VVEVKVEQP
+4308 VVEIKTE
-4317 APTVTLIQT
+4317 PTT
-4326 TNKPTGISFF
+4326 TVIETPNKQTGISFMDG
-4336 ESLFAK
+4336 LFG

>member
-1 MQNGKSR
+1 MQKCESR
-8 IKRVASAI
+8 TKRVMSAI
-16 IAGVMALQTVAPVIS
+16 IAGMMALQVVAPTIS
-31 YADDTASSVATTDD
+31 YADDTVASTASSEDN
-45 SDAIA
+45 SDTQI
-50 NVDPG
+50 DPG
-55 TPVQVDATASEE
+55 VPVQTDTASSNTVTE
-67 PSEAPSSGT
+67 PDSSESL
-76 SQADENSEETETN
+76 EETADSEQTGEIQDDTVSDSQGNETN
-89 SDITDE
+89 TQE
-95 VSNEHTD
+95 ETVQ
-102 ADTADETQ
+102 DTVQ
-110 TVEEDA
+110 
-116 PKQDESTSETT
+116 QNNSGSETT
-127 DTAPSRTVTV
+127 ESESVRTVTV
-137 TLNKNGGEFEPEWL
+137 TLNKNGGIFEPEWL

-167 NDIVVEDTGDTIV
+167 NDIAIEDTGDTIV

-187 SIDIPVALS
+187 SISIPVALS
-196 SDESLYFTGWDVS
+196 GDDSLYFTGWDVS
-209 SGSYDADS
+209 SGSYDADN
-217 ETLTFEDGVDAY
+217 ETLTFDDDVDAY
-229 VLSAVYSSVVDD
+229 VLTAVYNSVADE
-241 DQTLVEN
+241 DQQLIEN
-248 RTEFDEQTKR
+248 KEIFDEQAEKNVL
-258 QAIQERLKS
+258 QQKLSA
-267 SGISTYVLRPSDS
+267 SGISLYEMRPSDS
-280 YNQLDLVVE
+280 YNQLDLIID

-294 SDDGLTQTFTAPY
+294 SDDGLIQTFTAPY
-307 DGDYIITAY
+307 DGDYTITAY

-341 TVHLNAGQTIHIY
+341 TIHLSAGQTIHIY

-424 AEKAQNNAAAE
+424 AEKAQNDAAAE

-456 SAGGGGLEGQG
+456 TAGGGGLEGQG

-493 TTPTNGRTLTYEE
+493 TTPTNGRVLTYDE

-520 GFGYHYTVLGELY
+520 GFGYHYTILGELY
-533 DANPAHRDPVDF
+533 DANPANRDPVSL

-598 IDGEQVEVK
+598 IDGKQVEVK

-613 GGNMKYDSTETAPY
+613 GGNMKYDSTNSAPY
-627 LVNGR
+627 LINGR
-632 VIIKM
+632 VLIHM
-637 VGETPKLK
+637 VGTTPKMK
-645 SVMMPAQSEDISAGN
+645 TIMMEAQNEDISSSHVDDA
-660 IDEKDG
+660 DVY
-666 FGQKAIL
+666 GQKAYL
-673 SPGQGSANKT
+673 NKGQDVAST
-683 LAYTAITYYN
+683 TIAYTAITYYN
-693 LGDVMTVTPKWEYNT
+693 MGDLMTVNPVWEYSTMLSPTDRDWN
-708 LLNVTYKPWDDSV
+708 DSV
-721 AKNINNQ
+721 AKSIDSRL
-728 MSVSITNTELGI
+728 SVSVANTNLGV
-740 PAEGDKY
+740 PNPGDKY
-747 YNDAYPGWYAVK
+747 YNADYPGWYAVK

-764 TNAPLSMYDTA
+764 TNPVNTMYSTERLTKYYFRCKGIASYTLSSGTKTMYDKGERGELAIDYNIYINHEGVHVYSDRNIINGTPTSTVDDTIAATAGRSASTWQYPHMALTDVNNINTILVQFSSHGFNTSDSISYDASYADSLGITGSGNQYSYIFKAKSKNSVSTANWEKFLQSITYTTYDAATFTSTGVSGGVTIFWYADENLWENNMFYDSSSSHFYACINTGSSITWGEARNRALSMYNSALDCYGYLAHITSQSEQDYLYTLMDKSTQGWLGA
-775 TVTKYFFRCHPTATV
+775 TRKVSGNEWDWYWRDGPANETNEPFFRQNAD
-790 SMYNGI
+790 GI
-796 RTMDDESE
+796 YGSLLWGYENWDSKTEPNNVGNEWCMHYYGNK
-804 SGGLVLDYSI
+804 SGVWNDYSDTN
-814 AMEHQGAHVYQNRNT
+814 GAVTSFIVEWSKDGLAN
-829 INDMNAETVSD
+829 NDHSVSD
-840 TVTATQNHSSSQW
+840 T
-853 KYPELVVKTPKTI
+853 
-866 QTFNVLF
+866 
-873 TSPSRNAQDAIL
+873 
-885 YNTDLANQLGIV
+885 
-897 VTGTNQNYIFT
+897 
-908 KSGGLTQDEWNN
+908 
-920 FLRQV
+920 
-925 SFVTYDR
+925 
-932 AVFTA
+932 
-937 DGVQSGV
+937 
-944 EVAWYGFEKAI
+944 
-955 FGSNQATRHVPTLSD
+955 
-970 YPGAAT
+970 
-976 HNIASG
+976 
-982 SLNITSSGS
+982 
-991 VYRIVGSTTGDNR
+991 
-1004 IYVSPGVSA
+1004 
-1013 TVILDNV
+1013 
-1020 TMNYT
+1020 
-1025 AAGAGW
+1025 
-1031 GNDTSR
+1031 
-1037 AGDGAISCS
+1037 
-1046 HANLTI
+1046 
-1052 ILVGTSRIT
+1052 
-1061 AYGSYSNAIAK
+1061 
-1072 NGTDGSLMIDGAG
+1072 
-1085 TLYAVGASGD
+1085 
-1095 HCGAI
+1095 
-1100 GANVNCSFWN
+1100 
-1110 FTVQGGTIYA
+1110 
-1120 NAGEHCPGI
+1120 
-1129 GSGCLNQPGE
+1129 
-1139 GNGGDGAGCG
+1139 
-1149 NLNFTGGT
+1149 
-1157 VVARGN
+1157 
-1163 TACSGI
+1163 
-1169 GSGWGGPVNGI
+1169 
-1180 NISNGAKVTAYG
+1180 
-1192 GSYSPGIGSG
+1192 
-1202 GRTDNVQGGNI
+1202 
-1213 GSYHYHVR
+1213 
-1221 NIVITGGD
+1221 
-1229 TVVTAFG
+1229 
-1236 DKSTNMPGIG
+1236 
-1246 CGKDPVGTVRG
+1246 
-1257 TLSNVVAT
+1257 
-1265 TLDGF
+1265 
-1270 QGYVRYGSSEESAA
+1270 
-1284 YSTEQPRT
+1284 
-1292 PFTGTGNIGS
+1292 
-1302 YLASQVNRGT
+1302 
-1312 PVYYTQVF
+1312 
-1320 FSIDTSNKH
+1320 
-1329 VDDADVIGTQ
+1329 DVIGTQ
-1339 VSSTGTIKP
+1339 IVA
-1348 EQFASVSG
+1348 EQEQKVNNGEVSG
-1356 TVWAENDRD
+1356 TVWAENDYN
-1365 GVYQVGDEAVVE
+1365 GLFATDEAKLQDITVQLISDNGTVVATAQTNKL
-1377 GVAVTLYN
+1377 GQYDFTGLAPGNYYVKFTSQSFVGYN
-1385 ADGSVCKTTTTNK
+1385 AVPDGGNSIVQQASKGINDSYAQTPVFALTYNDVLEK
-1398 YGAYSFD
+1398 SF
-1405 GIPEKK
+1405 
-1411 NYTVG
+1411 
-1416 FSNGSSNIQSYSP
+1416 
-1429 TAKIAAGE
+1429 
-1437 NNNHVNNDWKSDV
+1437 
-1450 FTAIYQKNTSQT
+1450 
-1462 INCGVYVPSTVSGFA
+1462 GVYVPSTVSGFA
-1477 WDDVNQNGICDNS
+1477 WDDANQNGIYDNR
-1490 ESKIANVTITLT
+1490 EAKIANVTITLT

-1515 PITAVLTDADGNY
+1515 PIAAVLTDANGNY

-1564 EKRTNKAER
+1564 VKLTNKAEK
-1573 SIDVLEFNGAPTSAT
+1573 SIGMLEFNGAPTSAT

-1595 LNAATIGE
+1595 LTSATIGE
-1603 VYINSMTGT
+1603 IYINSMSGT

-1728 PTATTDKKTQMGND
+1728 PTAATDKKTQMGND
-1742 ATAVMQNNKVA
+1742 STAVMQNNKVA

-1764 TRVVS
+1764 TRVVN

-1781 NCAMYIPSKV
+1781 NCALYIPSKV
-1791 YGYIWQDDNYNGIRE
+1791 YGYIWQDNNYNGIRE

-1898 TLDSETQPNISLDRS
+1898 TLDSEAQPNISLDRS

-1943 FIRLLTSFDLK
+1943 FIRLLTDFDLK
-1954 KVEDLS
+1954 KIEDLS
-1960 GIPFENVKF
+1960 GIPFKDVKF

-2015 SFTNQDIATYHLTE
+2015 HFTNQDIATYHLIE
-2029 TETLPGYVR
+2029 TETLPGYVK

-2049 ETAVENNN
+2049 EAAVENNN
-2057 LIWKTYI
+2057 LVWKTYI
-2064 SVDGVRQTNNL
+2064 SVDGVRLTDNL

-2103 KNAVIT
+2103 QNAVIT

-2153 GQTIQYTVV
+2153 GQTIQYTVI
-2162 ENPMDGYTAIVSNTT
+2162 ENPMDGYTATVSATT
-2177 GSVDNGYAITVTN
+2177 GSTDKGYAITVTN
-2190 KHVPQFDDFTVVKVW
+2190 KHVPQFDDFTVTKVW
-2205 DDGNNVD
+2205 DDSNNID
-2212 GIRPDSVTIHMNGSD
+2212 GMRPDSVTIYLNGSD

-2235 SNTKD
+2235 SNAKD
-2240 WKYTFKHI
+2240 WKYTFKHM

-2257 ITYTITEDAVAG
+2257 ITYTITEDAVTG
-2269 YTYTVTNEGRS
+2269 YTYTVTNKDRA
-2280 FTITNSHVQETLSIP
+2280 FTITNKHTQETFSIP

-2306 DGVRPSAIHVI
+2306 DGVRPSAIHVT

-2347 MEGVAIDYTLS
+2347 MEGVAIDYTLN
-2358 EETVDSYTYKIEGDA
+2358 EEAVNGYTYKIEGDA
-2373 DTGFTVTNEHIPAVT
+2373 DTGFTVTNEHISAVT
-2388 NVVINKYW
+2388 NVVVNKYW
-2396 EDAANQDGVR
+2396 EDAENQDGVR
-2406 PDSVS
+2406 PDSVA

-2424 TLTKDGGFSETFE
+2424 TLAKDTGFSKTFE

-2445 GTKIAYTVTEDAVA
+2445 GTKITYTVTEDAVD
-2459 GYIGK
+2459 GYTGK
-2464 TATDDTGYVLSI
+2464 ITTDDTGYILSI
-2476 TNTHT
+2476 TNTHA
-2481 PETISKTIT
+2481 PETIRKTVT
-2490 KTWDDNDNQDGIRP
+2490 KTWDDGNDRDGIRP
-2504 TNVKVELYGTDGT
+2504 TNVKIELYGTDGT
-2517 LRTQYLTK
+2517 RRTQYLTK
-2525 DNNWSYSFENL
+2525 DNHWSYSFENL

-2543 TIILYT
+2543 TIILYII
-2549 AKEEAV
+2549 KEEAV
-2555 EGYTQ
+2555 DGYTQ

-2565 ATGFNFTNTHEP
+2565 TAGFDLTNTHEI
-2577 QTVTYGATKVWLDD
+2577 QTADYEVKKVWID
-2591 DNRDGVRPNSITLVL
+2591 DNDRDGTRPTSITLTL
-2606 NGSDGSK
+2606 TGSDGSK
-2613 YTKQMTAASN
+2613 YTKQMTAADN
-2623 WSDVTFERIPM
+2623 WNAVTFERVPM
-2634 FNNGKYITYTLSEND
+2634 FNGGKYITYTLTENE
-2649 VPSYVNS
+2649 VPSYINLIE
-2656 VAVSED
+2656 VSED
-2662 GKFFTVTNTHTPD
+2662 GKHFTVTNTHAPD
-2675 HAIIK
+2675 HTVIN

-2689 DQDGIRPKKVTT
+2689 DQDGIRPRKMTAIV
-2701 IIVGSNG
+2701 VGSNG

-2812 EENGWTA
+2812 EDNGWTA

-2830 NIVTYNVKESDVEG
+2830 NIVAYNVKESDTAG
-2844 YEASIVKTE
+2844 YEASVVKTE

-2858 INEHDSETTLRTATL
+2858 INEHDSETTMRTVTL
-2873 VWRDENNQDGIRPD
+2873 VWRDEDNRDGVRPD
-2887 TVTYTLHGSD
+2887 AVTYTLHGSD
-2897 GSEVEKT
+2897 GSEQEKT
-2904 VSKDDSW
+2904 VNKDDAW
-2911 ADVMFEDLPVYQNG
+2911 NDVVFEDLPVYQNG
-2925 QKVTYTLTESTVDG
+2925 QRISYTLTESAIDG
-2939 YTTDIRDNGHTFT
+2939 YANDIRSSGNTFT
-2952 VTNTHIPAV
+2952 VTNTHIPET
-2961 VNVDVTKVWTDGE
+2961 VNVDVTKIWTDGE
-2974 NQDGNRPNSI
+2974 NQDGNRPDSI
-2984 SVILTGNDGNRYTAT
+2984 SVILTGSDGKRYTTT

-3006 KYTFSKL
+3006 KHTFLKL

-3027 AEDAA
+3027 TEDTM
-3032 SGYSNVIEK
+3032 SGYSDVVEK
-3041 KDNYTFVLTNKYSPA
+3041 RSDYVFVLTNKYSPA
-3056 TVDIPVV
+3056 TVDVTIV
-3063 KKWNDD
+3063 KKWDDD
-3069 NDRDGARPESFN
+3069 NDRDGMRPESVD

-3096 SAENGYT
+3096 STENGYT
-3103 YVFQSVPKFHNSGTL
+3103 CVFQSVPKYHDGGTL
-3118 ISYTVAEEK
+3118 INYTIAEEK
-3127 VTGYTTEVA
+3127 IPGYTTTIA
-3136 KDSSGYKFTLTN
+3136 KDASGYKFTLTN
-3148 TKSIETVTKT
+3148 AKTIDTVTKT
-3158 VSKVWEDSN
+3158 VSKVWDDNN

-3173 PSAITVILTGDDG
+3173 PTAITVILTGDDG
-3186 SRYLK
+3186 SRRVK
-3191 SVSAAENWT
+3191 SVTATENWT
-3200 TTFENLPKNQN
+3200 VTFENLPKNQN
-3211 HGQSIQYT
+3211 HGQNIQYT

-3226 GYTDEVTQ
+3226 GYTEAITQ
-3234 NGNNYTITNTHMPA
+3234 NGDNYIITNTHTPA
-3248 TTELFVTKTWK
+3248 SSEFFVTKIWK
-3259 DNGNNDGMRP
+3259 DNENNDGMRP

-3281 RSYAKKLNADNQWS
+3281 CSYTEKLNADNQWS

-3305 NGKTIDYTLTEEAV
+3305 DGKVIEYSLTEESV
-3319 PGYTSSITRNGKSFT
+3319 PGYTSSITRNGKSFVF
-3334 LINTHVDET
+3334 INTHVDET
-3343 KNITITKAWNDENNQ
+3343 KNITITKAWNDGNNQ

-3364 SITAVVNGSDG
+3364 TITAVVNGSDG
-3375 SARFVQLFES
+3375 SARFVQLFEG
-3385 QNWTTSLNNL
+3385 QNWATSLNNL
-3395 PKYKNSTEVQYTV
+3395 PKYKNGTEIQYTV

-3413 SGYETE
+3413 PGYETE
-3419 IKQTGDSYTITNT
+3419 IKQTGDSYAIMNSHT
-3432 HAPAVVTVSV
+3432 PAVVTVSA
-3442 VKIWDD
+3442 VKVWDD
-3448 ENNQDGIRPSLIQVT
+3448 ANNQDGIRPSLIQVT

-3470 THNAAITKNDGWTYQ
+3470 VRNAAITKNDGWTYQ
-3485 FKDLPQY
+3485 FKNLPKY
-3492 KNGVKID
+3492 KNGMKID
-3499 YTLQEADSNPYTYE
+3499 YTLQEANSNPYTYE
-3513 IVKGSDGY
+3513 IVKGSDEY

-3531 AAVNVP
+3531 AVVNVP
-3537 VTTIWND
+3537 ITTVWD
-3544 DNNRDGIRAKETV
+3544 DDDNRDGIRAKETA
-3557 ITLQGSNGKV
+3557 ITLHGSNGKV
-3567 YQHIVTDKDSFA
+3567 YQRIVTGKDDFA

-3590 EGKEVV
+3590 EGREVV
-3596 YTVTQNEVDGY
+3596 YTVTQNEMNGY
-3607 TTDVTNTDKYT
+3607 TANIASTDKYT
-3618 FQITNTHEPEKLA
+3618 FQITNTHEPERLA

-3666 NLSAANNWTETFEGL
+3666 SLSTANNWTETFDGL

-3688 TPIQYTIDEEAVGG
+3688 TPIQYTIDEEMVGG

-3734 DANNQDGYRPDTTT
+3734 DANNQDGYRPDAAT
-3748 IHMSGTDGTQDTKDF
+3748 IHMSGTDGTQDAKDF

-3773 FKDLDRFKDGTKIKY
+3773 FKDLDHYKDGNEIKY

-3801 IVANGNVVTVTNTH
+3801 IAVNGNVVTVTNTH
-3815 IPEITLRNISVIWE
+3815 IPEITLRNISVVWE
-3829 DNDDQDGIRPD
+3829 DNNDQDGLRPD
-3840 AVNIKLKGNDKLVDS
+3840 TVSVKLKGNDKFIDS

-3861 VKWKHSFTKLPVRE
+3861 VEWKHSFTKLPVRE

-3891 YTTTIEKTDT
+3891 YTTSIEKTDT

-3916 TVDKVWDD
+3916 TVDKVWKDA
-3924 SENQDGLRPD
+3924 ENQDGLRPD
-3934 TIHIK
+3934 AIHIR
-3939 LVSNGIA
+3939 LISNDIE

-3953 DSNWHLEFE
+3953 ESDWHLDFE

-3990 TTEDGYAFTIKND
+3990 TTKDGYAFTIEND

-4009 DIPITEEWIDDNN
+4009 DIPITEEWIDDND
-4022 RDGLRPS
+4022 RDGLRPG
-4029 SHTVILTD
+4029 SHTVVLVD
-4037 GINTIEEIVLDK
+4037 GTNAIEEVVLDRN
-4049 DNGYGTVLKDM
+4049 NGYGVVLKNM
-4060 PKYKNGVEIDYQ
+4060 PKYKNGVEINYQ

-4078 DGYTTNIIKGD
+4078 DGYTTNIIKSD
-4089 SVKDFKVTNTHVP
+4089 SVKDFNITNTHVP
-4102 EMVTVTVTEGWHD
+4102 EMVTITVTEGWHD

-4122 RPEEIALTLTGSDGN
+4122 RPEKVTLTLTGSDGN
-4137 VYEKTVNKET
+4137 VYEKTVTKDT
-4147 WTAVFSDLPKNS
+4147 WTTVFSDLPKNS

-4173 KGYSTTITNNQTDTI
+4173 KGYKTTITDNETGTI
-4188 TVINKHEPVKTITVT
+4188 AVINTHEPVKTITVT

-4213 SIRPDKVTVKLTDGT
+4213 NIRPDKVTVKLANGT
-4228 TVVSTKEVKND
+4228 TAVSTKEINND
-4239 SWKHI
+4239 SWKHV
-4244 FEDIPVFNGSDK
+4244 FENIIVFNGDDK
-4256 VSYTI
+4256 ASYTV

-4266 NGYTTEIKASDDGNT
+4266 SEYTTEIKASDDGNT
-4281 IEIINTHISVVP
+4281 IEIINTHVPVAP
-4293 PKEEPKKKEPATPAP
+4293 PKEEPKQEETATPAAPAP
-4308 VVEVKVEQP
+4308 VVEIKTE
-4317 APTVTLIQT
+4317 PTT
-4326 TNKPTGISFF
+4326 TVIETPNKQTGISFMDG
-4336 ESLFAK
+4336 LFG

>member
-1 MQNGKSR
+1 MQKCESR
-8 IKRVASAI
+8 TKRVMSAI
-16 IAGVMALQTVAPVIS
+16 IAGMMALQVVAPTIS
-31 YADDTASSVATTDD
+31 YADDTVASTASSEDN
-45 SDAIA
+45 SDTQI
-50 NVDPG
+50 DPG
-55 TPVQVDATASEE
+55 VPVQTDTASSNTVTE
-67 PSEAPSSGT
+67 PDSSESL
-76 SQADENSEETETN
+76 EETADSEQTGEIQDDTVSDSQGSETN
-89 SDITDE
+89 TQE
-95 VSNEHTD
+95 ETVQ
-102 ADTADETQ
+102 DTVQ
-110 TVEEDA
+110 
-116 PKQDESTSETT
+116 QNNSGSETT
-127 DTAPSRTVTV
+127 ESESVRTVTV
-137 TLNKNGGEFEPEWL
+137 TLNKNGGIFEPEWL

-167 NDIVVEDTGDTIV
+167 NDIAIEDTGDTIV

-187 SIDIPVALS
+187 SISIPVALS
-196 SDESLYFTGWDVS
+196 GDDSLYFTGWDVS
-209 SGSYDADS
+209 SGSYDADN
-217 ETLTFEDGVDAY
+217 ETLTFDDGVDAY
-229 VLSAVYSSVVDD
+229 VLTAVYNSVADE
-241 DQTLVEN
+241 DQQLIEN
-248 RTEFDEQTKR
+248 KEIFDEQAEKNVL
-258 QAIQERLKS
+258 QQKLSA
-267 SGISTYVLRPSDS
+267 SGISLYEMRPSDS
-280 YNQLDLVVE
+280 YNQLDLIID

-294 SDDGLTQTFTAPY
+294 SDDGLVQTFTAPY
-307 DGDYIITAY
+307 DGDYTITAY

-341 TVHLNAGQTIHIY
+341 TIHLSTGQTIHIY

-424 AEKAQNNAAAE
+424 AEKAQNDAAAE
-435 VAKKHVILL
+435 VAKNHVILL

-456 SAGGGGLEGQG
+456 TAGGGGLEGQG

-493 TTPTNGRTLTYEE
+493 TTPTNGRVLTYDE

-520 GFGYHYTVLGELY
+520 GFGYHYTILGELY
-533 DANPAHRDPVDF
+533 DANPANRDPVSL

-598 IDGEQVEVK
+598 IDGKQVEVK

-613 GGNMKYDSTETAPY
+613 GGNMKYDSTNSAPY
-627 LVNGR
+627 LINGR
-632 VIIKM
+632 VLIHM
-637 VGETPKLK
+637 VGTTPKMK
-645 SVMMPAQSEDISAGN
+645 TIMMEAQNEDISSSHVDDA
-660 IDEKDG
+660 DVY
-666 FGQKAIL
+666 GQKAYL
-673 SPGQGSANKT
+673 NKGQDVAST
-683 LAYTAITYYN
+683 TIAYTAITYYN
-693 LGDVMTVTPKWEYNT
+693 MGDLMTVNPVWEYSTMLSPTDRDWN
-708 LLNVTYKPWDDSV
+708 DSV
-721 AKNINNQ
+721 AKSIDSRL
-728 MSVSITNTELGI
+728 SVSVANTNLGV
-740 PAEGDKY
+740 PNPGDKY
-747 YNDAYPGWYAVK
+747 YNADYPGWYAVK

-764 TNAPLSMYDTA
+764 TNPVNTMYSTERLTKYYFRCKGIASYTLSSGTKTMYDKGERGELAIDYNIYINHEGVHVYSDRNIINGTPTSTVDDTIAATAGRSASTWQYPHMALTDVNNINTILVQFSSHGFNTSDSISYDASYADSLGITGSGNQYSYIFKAKSKNSVSTANWEKFLQSITYTTYDAATFTSTGVSGGVTIFWYADENLWENNMFYDSSSSHFYACINTGSSITWGEARNRALSMYNSALDCYGYLAHITSQSEQDYLYTLMDKNTQGWLGA
-775 TVTKYFFRCHPTATV
+775 TRKVSGNEWDWYWRDGPANETSEPFFRQNAD
-790 SMYNGI
+790 GI
-796 RTMDDESE
+796 YGSLLWGYENWDSKTEPNNVGNEWCMHYYGNK
-804 SGGLVLDYSI
+804 SGVWNDYSDTN
-814 AMEHQGAHVYQNRNT
+814 GAVTSFIVEWSKDGLAN
-829 INDMNAETVSD
+829 NDHSVSD
-840 TVTATQNHSSSQW
+840 T
-853 KYPELVVKTPKTI
+853 
-866 QTFNVLF
+866 
-873 TSPSRNAQDAIL
+873 
-885 YNTDLANQLGIV
+885 
-897 VTGTNQNYIFT
+897 
-908 KSGGLTQDEWNN
+908 
-920 FLRQV
+920 
-925 SFVTYDR
+925 
-932 AVFTA
+932 
-937 DGVQSGV
+937 
-944 EVAWYGFEKAI
+944 
-955 FGSNQATRHVPTLSD
+955 
-970 YPGAAT
+970 
-976 HNIASG
+976 
-982 SLNITSSGS
+982 
-991 VYRIVGSTTGDNR
+991 
-1004 IYVSPGVSA
+1004 
-1013 TVILDNV
+1013 
-1020 TMNYT
+1020 
-1025 AAGAGW
+1025 
-1031 GNDTSR
+1031 
-1037 AGDGAISCS
+1037 
-1046 HANLTI
+1046 
-1052 ILVGTSRIT
+1052 
-1061 AYGSYSNAIAK
+1061 
-1072 NGTDGSLMIDGAG
+1072 
-1085 TLYAVGASGD
+1085 
-1095 HCGAI
+1095 
-1100 GANVNCSFWN
+1100 
-1110 FTVQGGTIYA
+1110 
-1120 NAGEHCPGI
+1120 
-1129 GSGCLNQPGE
+1129 
-1139 GNGGDGAGCG
+1139 
-1149 NLNFTGGT
+1149 
-1157 VVARGN
+1157 
-1163 TACSGI
+1163 
-1169 GSGWGGPVNGI
+1169 
-1180 NISNGAKVTAYG
+1180 
-1192 GSYSPGIGSG
+1192 
-1202 GRTDNVQGGNI
+1202 
-1213 GSYHYHVR
+1213 
-1221 NIVITGGD
+1221 
-1229 TVVTAFG
+1229 
-1236 DKSTNMPGIG
+1236 
-1246 CGKDPVGTVRG
+1246 
-1257 TLSNVVAT
+1257 
-1265 TLDGF
+1265 
-1270 QGYVRYGSSEESAA
+1270 
-1284 YSTEQPRT
+1284 
-1292 PFTGTGNIGS
+1292 
-1302 YLASQVNRGT
+1302 
-1312 PVYYTQVF
+1312 
-1320 FSIDTSNKH
+1320 
-1329 VDDADVIGTQ
+1329 DVIGTQ
-1339 VSSTGTIKP
+1339 IVA
-1348 EQFASVSG
+1348 EQEQKVNNGEVSG
-1356 TVWAENDRD
+1356 TVWAENDYN
-1365 GVYQVGDEAVVE
+1365 GLFSTDEAKLQDITVQLISDNGTVVATAQTNKL
-1377 GVAVTLYN
+1377 GQYDFTGLAPGNYYVKFTSQSFVGYN
-1385 ADGSVCKTTTTNK
+1385 AVPDGGNSIVQQASKGINDSYAQTPVFALTYNDVLEK
-1398 YGAYSFD
+1398 SF
-1405 GIPEKK
+1405 
-1411 NYTVG
+1411 
-1416 FSNGSSNIQSYSP
+1416 
-1429 TAKIAAGE
+1429 
-1437 NNNHVNNDWKSDV
+1437 
-1450 FTAIYQKNTSQT
+1450 
-1462 INCGVYVPSTVSGFA
+1462 GVYVPSTVSGFA
-1477 WDDVNQNGICDNS
+1477 WDDANQNGIYDNR
-1490 ESKIANVTITLT
+1490 EAKIANVTITLT

-1515 PITAVLTDADGNY
+1515 PIAAVLTDANGNY

-1564 EKRTNKAER
+1564 VKLTNKAEK
-1573 SIDVLEFNGAPTSAT
+1573 SIGMLEFNGAPTSAT

-1595 LNAATIGE
+1595 LTSATIGE

-1728 PTATTDKKTQMGND
+1728 PTAATDKKTQMGND
-1742 ATAVMQNNKVA
+1742 STAVMQNNKVA

-1764 TRVVS
+1764 TRVVA
-1769 LSNEKDFYVSTA
+1769 LNNEKDFYVSTA

-1898 TLDSETQPNISLDRS
+1898 TLDSEAQPNISLDRS

-1943 FIRLLTSFDLK
+1943 FIRLLTDFDLK
-1954 KVEDLS
+1954 KIEDLS
-1960 GIPFENVKF
+1960 GIPFKDVKF

-2015 SFTNQDIATYHLTE
+2015 HFTNQDIATYHLIE
-2029 TETLPGYVR
+2029 TETLPGYVK

-2049 ETAVENNN
+2049 EAAVENNN
-2057 LIWKTYI
+2057 LVWKTYI
-2064 SVDGVRQTNNL
+2064 SVDGVRLTDNL

-2103 KNAVIT
+2103 QNAVIT

-2153 GQTIQYTVV
+2153 GQTIQYTVI
-2162 ENPMDGYTAIVSNTT
+2162 ENPMDGYIATVSATT
-2177 GSVDNGYAITVTN
+2177 GSTDKGYAITVTN
-2190 KHVPQFDDFTVVKVW
+2190 KHVPQFDDFTVTKVW
-2205 DDGNNVD
+2205 DDSNNID
-2212 GIRPDSVTIHMNGSD
+2212 GMRSDSVTIHLNGSD

-2235 SNTKD
+2235 SNAKD
-2240 WKYTFKHI
+2240 WKYTFKHM

-2257 ITYTITEDAVAG
+2257 ITYTITEDAVTG
-2269 YTYTVTNEGRS
+2269 YTYTVTNKDRA
-2280 FTITNSHVQETLSIP
+2280 FTITNKHTQETFSIP

-2306 DGVRPSAIHVI
+2306 DGVRPSAIHVT

-2347 MEGVAIDYTLS
+2347 MEGVAIDYTLN
-2358 EETVDSYTYKIEGDA
+2358 EEAVNGYTYKIEGDA
-2373 DTGFTVTNEHIPAVT
+2373 DTGFTVTNEHISAVT
-2388 NVVINKYW
+2388 NVVVNKYW
-2396 EDAANQDGVR
+2396 EDAENQDGVR
-2406 PDSVS
+2406 PDSVA

-2424 TLTKDGGFSETFE
+2424 TLTKDTGFSKTFE

-2445 GTKIAYTVTEDAVA
+2445 GTKITYTVTEDAVN
-2459 GYIGK
+2459 GYTGK
-2464 TATDDTGYVLSI
+2464 ITTDDTGYILSI
-2476 TNTHT
+2476 TNTHA
-2481 PETISKTIT
+2481 PETIRKTVT
-2490 KTWDDNDNQDGIRP
+2490 KTWDDGNDRDGIRP
-2504 TNVKVELYGTDGT
+2504 TNVKIELYGTDGT
-2517 LRTQYLTK
+2517 RRTQYLTK
-2525 DNNWSYSFENL
+2525 DNHWSYNFENL

-2549 AKEEAV
+2549 IKEEAV
-2555 EGYTQ
+2555 DGYTQ

-2565 ATGFNFTNTHEP
+2565 TAGFDLTNTHEI
-2577 QTVTYGATKVWLDD
+2577 QTADYEVKKVWID
-2591 DNRDGVRPNSITLVL
+2591 DNDRDGARPTSITLTL
-2606 NGSDGSK
+2606 TGSDGSK
-2613 YTKQMTAASN
+2613 YTKQMTAADN
-2623 WSDVTFERIPM
+2623 WNAVTFERVPM
-2634 FNNGKYITYTLSEND
+2634 FNGGKYITYTLTENE
-2649 VPSYVNS
+2649 VPSYINLIE
-2656 VAVSED
+2656 VSED
-2662 GKFFTVTNTHTPD
+2662 GKHFTVTNTHAPD
-2675 HAIIK
+2675 HTVIN

-2689 DQDGIRPKKVTT
+2689 DQDGIRPRKMTAIV
-2701 IIVGSNG
+2701 VGSNG

-2812 EENGWTA
+2812 EDNGWTA

-2830 NIVTYNVKESDVEG
+2830 NIVAYNVKESDTEG
-2844 YEASIVKTE
+2844 YEASVVKTE

-2858 INEHDSETTLRTATL
+2858 INEHDSETTMRTVTL
-2873 VWRDENNQDGIRPD
+2873 VWRDEDNRDGVRPD
-2887 TVTYTLHGSD
+2887 AVTYTLHGSD
-2897 GSEVEKT
+2897 GSEQEKT
-2904 VSKDDSW
+2904 VNKDDAW
-2911 ADVMFEDLPVYQNG
+2911 NDVVFEDLPVYQNG
-2925 QKVTYTLTESTVDG
+2925 QKISYTLTESAIDG
-2939 YTTDIRDNGHTFT
+2939 YANDIRSSGNTFT
-2952 VTNTHIPAV
+2952 VTNTHIPET
-2961 VNVDVTKVWTDGE
+2961 VNVDVTKIWTDGE
-2974 NQDGNRPNSI
+2974 NQDGNRPDSI
-2984 SVILTGNDGNRYTAT
+2984 SVILTGSDGKRYTTT

-3006 KYTFSKL
+3006 KHTFLKL

-3027 AEDAA
+3027 TEDTM
-3032 SGYSNVIEK
+3032 SGYSDVVEK
-3041 KDNYTFVLTNKYSPA
+3041 RSDYVFVLTNKYSPA
-3056 TVDIPVV
+3056 TVDVTIV
-3063 KKWNDD
+3063 KKWDDD
-3069 NDRDGARPESFN
+3069 NDRDGMRPESVD

-3096 SAENGYT
+3096 STENGYT
-3103 YVFQSVPKFHNSGTL
+3103 CVFQSVPKYHDGGTL
-3118 ISYTVAEEK
+3118 INYTIAEEK
-3127 VTGYTTEVA
+3127 IPGYTTTIA
-3136 KDSSGYKFTLTN
+3136 KDASGYKFTLTN
-3148 TKSIETVTKT
+3148 AKAIDTVTKT
-3158 VSKVWEDSN
+3158 VSKVWDDNN

-3173 PSAITVILTGDDG
+3173 PTAITVILTGDDG
-3186 SRYLK
+3186 SRRVK
-3191 SVSAAENWT
+3191 SVTAAENWT
-3200 TTFENLPKNQN
+3200 VTFENLPKNKN
-3211 HGQSIQYT
+3211 HGQNIQYT

-3226 GYTDEVTQ
+3226 GYTEAITQ
-3234 NGNNYTITNTHMPA
+3234 NGDNYTITNTHTPA
-3248 TTELFVTKTWK
+3248 SSEFFVTKIWK

-3281 RSYAKKLNADNQWS
+3281 RSYTEKLNADNQWS

-3305 NGKTIDYTLTEEAV
+3305 DGKVIEYSLTEESV
-3319 PGYTSSITRNGKSFT
+3319 PGYTSSITRNGKSFV

-3364 SITAVVNGSDG
+3364 TITAVVNGSDG
-3375 SARFVQLFES
+3375 SARFVQLFEG
-3385 QNWTTSLNNL
+3385 QNWATNLNNL
-3395 PKYKNSTEVQYTV
+3395 PKYKNGTEIQYTV

-3413 SGYETE
+3413 PGYETE
-3419 IKQTGDSYTITNT
+3419 IKQTGDSYAITNSHT
-3432 HAPAVVTVSV
+3432 PAVVTVSA
-3442 VKIWDD
+3442 VKVWDD
-3448 ENNQDGIRPSLIQVT
+3448 ANNQDGIRPSLIQVT

-3470 THNAAITKNDGWTYQ
+3470 VRNAAITKNDGWTYQ
-3485 FKDLPQY
+3485 FKNLPKY
-3492 KNGVKID
+3492 NNGTKID
-3499 YTLQEADSNPYTYE
+3499 YTLQEANSNPYTYE
-3513 IVKGSDGY
+3513 IVKGSDEY

-3531 AAVNVP
+3531 AVVNVP
-3537 VTTIWND
+3537 ITTVWD
-3544 DNNRDGIRAKETV
+3544 DDDNRDGIRAKETA
-3557 ITLQGSNGKV
+3557 ITLHGSNGKV
-3567 YQHIVTDKDSFA
+3567 YQRIVTGKDDFA

-3590 EGKEVV
+3590 EGREVV
-3596 YTVTQNEVDGY
+3596 YTVTQNEMNGY
-3607 TTDVTNTDKYT
+3607 TANIANTDKYT
-3618 FQITNTHEPEKLA
+3618 FQITNTHEPERLA

-3666 NLSAANNWTETFEGL
+3666 SLSTANNWTEAFDGL

-3688 TPIQYTIDEEAVGG
+3688 TPIQYTIDEEMVGG
-3702 YEKEISE
+3702 YEKGISE

-3734 DANNQDGYRPDTTT
+3734 DANNQDGYRPDAAT
-3748 IHMSGTDGTQDTKDF
+3748 IHMSGTDGTQDTRDF
-3763 TKDSSWSSIV
+3763 TKNSSWTAIV
-3773 FKDLDRFKDGTKIKY
+3773 FKDLDHYKDGNEIKY
-3788 TVTEDEIPQYTTS
+3788 TVAEDEIPQYTTS
-3801 IVANGNVVTVTNTH
+3801 IAVNGNVVTVTNTH
-3815 IPEITLRNISVIWE
+3815 IPETTLRNISVIWD
-3829 DNDDQDGIRPD
+3829 DNNDQDGLRPD
-3840 AVNIKLKGNDKLVDS
+3840 AVSIKLKGNDKFIDS

-3875 NGNEI
+3875 NGNKI
-3880 SYTAEENEIPG
+3880 TYTAEENEIPG
-3891 YTTTIEKTDT
+3891 YTTSIEKTDT

-3916 TVDKVWDD
+3916 TVDKVWKDA
-3924 SENQDGLRPD
+3924 ENQDGLRPD
-3934 TIHIK
+3934 AIHIR
-3939 LVSNGIA
+3939 LISNDIE

-3953 DSNWHLEFE
+3953 ESDWHLDFE

-3990 TTEDGYAFTIKND
+3990 TTKDGYAFTIEND

-4009 DIPITEEWIDDNN
+4009 DIPITEEWIDDND
-4022 RDGLRPS
+4022 RDGLRPD
-4029 SHTVILTD
+4029 SHTVILVD
-4037 GINTIEEIVLDK
+4037 GTNTIEEVVLDK
-4049 DNGYGTVLKDM
+4049 NNGYGVVLKNM
-4060 PKYKNGVEIDYQ
+4060 PKYKNGVEINYQ

-4078 DGYTTNIIKGD
+4078 DGYTTNIIKSD
-4089 SVKDFKVTNTHVP
+4089 SVKDFNITNTHVP

-4122 RPEEIALTLTGSDGN
+4122 RPEKVTLTLTGSDGN
-4137 VYEKTVNKET
+4137 VYEKTVTKDT
-4147 WTAVFSDLPKNS
+4147 WTTAFSDLPKNS

-4173 KGYSTTITNNQTDTI
+4173 KGYKTTITDNETGTI
-4188 TVINKHEPVKTITVT
+4188 AVINTHEPVKTITVT

-4213 SIRPDKVTVKLTDGT
+4213 NIRPDKVTVKLANGT
-4228 TVVSTKEVKND
+4228 TAVSTKEINND
-4239 SWKHI
+4239 SWKHV
-4244 FEDIPVFNGSDK
+4244 FENIIVFNGDDK
-4256 VSYTI
+4256 ASYTV

-4266 NGYTTEIKASDDGNT
+4266 SEYTTEIKASDDGNT
-4281 IEIINTHISVVP
+4281 IEIINTHVPVAP
-4293 PKEEPKKKEPATPAP
+4293 PKEEPKQEETVTPAAPAP
-4308 VVEVKVEQP
+4308 VVEIKTE
-4317 APTVTLIQT
+4317 PTT
-4326 TNKPTGISFF
+4326 TVIETPNKQTGISFMDG
-4336 ESLFAK
+4336 LFG

>member
-1 MQNGKSR
+1 MQKCESR
-8 IKRVASAI
+8 TKRVMSAI
-16 IAGVMALQTVAPVIS
+16 IAGMMALQVVAPTIS
-31 YADDTASSVATTDD
+31 YADDTVASTASSEDN
-45 SDAIA
+45 SDTKI
-50 NVDPG
+50 DPG
-55 TPVQVDATASEE
+55 VPVQ
-67 PSEAPSSGT
+67 
-76 SQADENSEETETN
+76 
-89 SDITDE
+89 
-95 VSNEHTD
+95 
-102 ADTADETQ
+102 
-110 TVEEDA
+110 
-116 PKQDESTSETT
+116 T
-127 DTAPSRTVTV
+127 DTASSNTVTEPDSSESLEEKADSEQTGEIQDDTVSDSQGNETNTQEETVQDTVQQNDSGSETMESKSVRTVTV
-137 TLNKNGGEFEPEWL
+137 TLNKNGGVFEPEWL

-167 NDIVVEDTGDTIV
+167 NDIAIEDTGDTIV

-187 SIDIPVALS
+187 SISIPVALS

-209 SGSYDADS
+209 SGSYDADN
-217 ETLTFEDGVDAY
+217 ETLTFDDGVDAY
-229 VLSAVYSSVVDD
+229 VLTAVYNSVADE
-241 DQTLVEN
+241 DQQLIEN
-248 RTEFDEQTKR
+248 KEIFDEQAEKNAL
-258 QAIQERLKS
+258 QQRLS
-267 SGISTYVLRPSDS
+267 ASGISLYEMRPSDS
-280 YNQLDLVVE
+280 YNQLDLIID

-294 SDDGLTQTFTAPY
+294 SDDGLVQTFTAPY
-307 DGDYIITAY
+307 DGDYTITAY

-341 TVHLNAGQTIHIY
+341 TIHLSAGQTIHIY

-424 AEKAQNNAAAE
+424 AEKAQNDAAAE
-435 VAKKHVILL
+435 VAKNHVILL

-493 TTPTNGRTLTYEE
+493 TTPTNGRVLTYDE

-520 GFGYHYTVLGELY
+520 GFGYHYTILGELY
-533 DANPAHRDPVDF
+533 DANPANRDPVSL

-598 IDGEQVEVK
+598 IDGKQVEVK

-613 GGNMKYDSTETAPY
+613 GGNMKYDSTNSAPY
-627 LVNGR
+627 LINGR
-632 VIIKM
+632 VLIHM
-637 VGETPKLK
+637 VGTTPKMK
-645 SVMMPAQSEDISAGN
+645 TIMMEAQNEDISSSHVDDA
-660 IDEKDG
+660 DVY
-666 FGQKAIL
+666 GQKAYL
-673 SPGQGSANKT
+673 NKGQDVAST
-683 LAYTAITYYN
+683 TIAYTAITYYN
-693 LGDVMTVTPKWEYNT
+693 MGDLMTVNPVWEYSTMLSPTDRDWN
-708 LLNVTYKPWDDSV
+708 DSV
-721 AKNINNQ
+721 AKSIDSRL
-728 MSVSITNTELGI
+728 SVSVANTNLGV
-740 PAEGDKY
+740 PNPGDKY
-747 YNDAYPGWYAVK
+747 YNADYPGWYAVK

-764 TNAPLSMYDTA
+764 TNPVNTMYSTERLTKYYFRCKGIASYTLSSGTKTMYDKGERGELAIDYNIYINHEGVHVYSDRNIINGTPTSTVDDTIAATAGRSASTWQYPHMALTDVNNINTILIQFSSHGFNTSDSISYDASYADSLGITGSGNQYSYIFKAKSKNSVNTANWEKFLQSITYTTYDAATFTSTGVSGGVTIFWYADENLWENNMFYDSSSGHFYACINTGNSITWGEARNRALSMYNSALDCYGYLAHITSQSEQDYLYTLMDKSTQGWLGA
-775 TVTKYFFRCHPTATV
+775 TRKVSGNEWDWYWRDGPANETSEPFFRQNAG
-790 SMYNGI
+790 GI
-796 RTMDDESE
+796 YGSLLWGYENWDSKTEPNN
-804 SGGLVLDYSI
+804 SGGVEWCMHYYGSNRGVWNDYIDSNGAVTSFIVEWSKDGLV
-814 AMEHQGAHVYQNRNT
+814 G
-829 INDMNAETVSD
+829 NDHSVSD
-840 TVTATQNHSSSQW
+840 T
-853 KYPELVVKTPKTI
+853 
-866 QTFNVLF
+866 
-873 TSPSRNAQDAIL
+873 
-885 YNTDLANQLGIV
+885 
-897 VTGTNQNYIFT
+897 
-908 KSGGLTQDEWNN
+908 
-920 FLRQV
+920 
-925 SFVTYDR
+925 
-932 AVFTA
+932 
-937 DGVQSGV
+937 
-944 EVAWYGFEKAI
+944 
-955 FGSNQATRHVPTLSD
+955 
-970 YPGAAT
+970 
-976 HNIASG
+976 
-982 SLNITSSGS
+982 
-991 VYRIVGSTTGDNR
+991 
-1004 IYVSPGVSA
+1004 
-1013 TVILDNV
+1013 
-1020 TMNYT
+1020 
-1025 AAGAGW
+1025 
-1031 GNDTSR
+1031 
-1037 AGDGAISCS
+1037 
-1046 HANLTI
+1046 
-1052 ILVGTSRIT
+1052 
-1061 AYGSYSNAIAK
+1061 
-1072 NGTDGSLMIDGAG
+1072 
-1085 TLYAVGASGD
+1085 
-1095 HCGAI
+1095 
-1100 GANVNCSFWN
+1100 
-1110 FTVQGGTIYA
+1110 
-1120 NAGEHCPGI
+1120 
-1129 GSGCLNQPGE
+1129 
-1139 GNGGDGAGCG
+1139 
-1149 NLNFTGGT
+1149 
-1157 VVARGN
+1157 
-1163 TACSGI
+1163 
-1169 GSGWGGPVNGI
+1169 
-1180 NISNGAKVTAYG
+1180 
-1192 GSYSPGIGSG
+1192 
-1202 GRTDNVQGGNI
+1202 
-1213 GSYHYHVR
+1213 
-1221 NIVITGGD
+1221 
-1229 TVVTAFG
+1229 
-1236 DKSTNMPGIG
+1236 
-1246 CGKDPVGTVRG
+1246 
-1257 TLSNVVAT
+1257 
-1265 TLDGF
+1265 
-1270 QGYVRYGSSEESAA
+1270 
-1284 YSTEQPRT
+1284 
-1292 PFTGTGNIGS
+1292 
-1302 YLASQVNRGT
+1302 
-1312 PVYYTQVF
+1312 
-1320 FSIDTSNKH
+1320 
-1329 VDDADVIGTQ
+1329 DVIGTQ
-1339 VSSTGTIKP
+1339 IVA
-1348 EQFASVSG
+1348 EQEQKVNNGEVSG
-1356 TVWAENDRD
+1356 TVWAENDYN
-1365 GVYQVGDEAVVE
+1365 GLFATDEAKLQDITVQLISDNGTVVATAQTNKL
-1377 GVAVTLYN
+1377 GQYDFTGLAPGNYYVKFTSQSFVGYN
-1385 ADGSVCKTTTTNK
+1385 AVPDGGNSIVQQASKGINDSYAQTPVFALTYNDVLEK
-1398 YGAYSFD
+1398 SF
-1405 GIPEKK
+1405 
-1411 NYTVG
+1411 
-1416 FSNGSSNIQSYSP
+1416 
-1429 TAKIAAGE
+1429 
-1437 NNNHVNNDWKSDV
+1437 
-1450 FTAIYQKNTSQT
+1450 
-1462 INCGVYVPSTVSGFA
+1462 GVYVPSTVSGFA
-1477 WDDVNQNGICDNS
+1477 LDDANQNGIYDNR
-1490 ESKIANVTITLT
+1490 EAKIANVTITLT

-1515 PITAVLTDADGNY
+1515 PIAPVLTDANGNY

-1546 DTVDIS
+1546 NTVDIS

-1558 IPTSGD
+1558 IPASGD
-1564 EKRTNKAER
+1564 VKLTNKAEK
-1573 SIDVLEFNGAPTSAT
+1573 SIGMLEFNGAPTSAT

-1595 LNAATIGE
+1595 LTSATIGE

-1728 PTATTDKKTQMGND
+1728 PTAATDKKTQMGND
-1742 ATAVMQNNKVA
+1742 STAVMQNNKVA

-1764 TRVVS
+1764 TRVVA
-1769 LSNEKDFYVSTA
+1769 LNNEKDFYVSTA

-1898 TLDSETQPNISLDRS
+1898 TLDSEAQPNISLDRS

-1943 FIRLLTSFDLK
+1943 FIRLLTDFDLK
-1954 KVEDLS
+1954 KIEDLS
-1960 GIPFENVKF
+1960 GIPLKNVKF
-1969 DYEIYEKADD
+1969 DYEIYEKAAD

-2015 SFTNQDIATYHLTE
+2015 HFTNQDIATYHLIE
-2029 TETLPGYVR
+2029 AETLPGYVK

-2049 ETAVENNN
+2049 ETTVENNN
-2057 LIWKTYI
+2057 LVWKTYI
-2064 SVDGVRQTNNL
+2064 SVDGVRLTDNL

-2080 TSETTNLT
+2080 TSKTTNLT

-2103 KNAVIT
+2103 QNAVIT

-2153 GQTIQYTVV
+2153 GQTIQYTVI
-2162 ENPMDGYTAIVSNTT
+2162 ENPMDGYIATVSATT
-2177 GSVDNGYAITVTN
+2177 GSADKGYAITVTN

-2205 DDGNNVD
+2205 DDSNNID
-2212 GIRPDSVTIHMNGSD
+2212 GMRPDSVTIHLNGSD

-2235 SNTKD
+2235 SNAKD
-2240 WKYTFKHI
+2240 WKYTFKHM

-2257 ITYTITEDAVAG
+2257 ITYTITEDAVTG
-2269 YTYTVTNEGRS
+2269 YTYTVTNKDRA
-2280 FTITNSHVQETLSIP
+2280 FTITNKHTQETFSIP

-2306 DGVRPSAIHVI
+2306 DGVRPSAIHVT

-2347 MEGVAIDYTLS
+2347 MEGVAIDYTLN
-2358 EETVDSYTYKIEGDA
+2358 EEAVNGYTYKIEGDA
-2373 DTGFTVTNEHIPAVT
+2373 NTGFTVTNEHISAVT
-2388 NVVINKYW
+2388 NVVVNKYW
-2396 EDAANQDGVR
+2396 EDAENQDGVR
-2406 PDSVS
+2406 PDSVA

-2424 TLTKDGGFSETFE
+2424 TLTKDTGFSKTFE

-2445 GTKIAYTVTEDAVA
+2445 GTKITYTVTEDAVN
-2459 GYIGK
+2459 GYTGK
-2464 TATDDTGYVLSI
+2464 ITTDDTGYILSI
-2476 TNTHT
+2476 TNTHA
-2481 PETISKTIT
+2481 PETIRKTVT
-2490 KTWDDNDNQDGIRP
+2490 KTWDDGNDRDGIRP
-2504 TNVKVELYGTDGT
+2504 TNVKIELYGTDGT
-2517 LRTQYLTK
+2517 RRTQYLTK
-2525 DNNWSYSFENL
+2525 DNYWSYSFENL

-2549 AKEEAV
+2549 IKEEAV
-2555 EGYTQ
+2555 DGYTQ

-2565 ATGFNFTNTHEP
+2565 TAGFDLTNTHEI
-2577 QTVTYGATKVWLDD
+2577 QTADYEVKKVWID
-2591 DNRDGVRPNSITLVL
+2591 DNDRDGARPTSITLTL
-2606 NGSDGSK
+2606 TGSDGSK
-2613 YTKQMTAASN
+2613 YTKLMTAADN
-2623 WSDVTFERIPM
+2623 WNAVTFERVPM
-2634 FNNGKYITYTLSEND
+2634 FNGGKYITYTLTENE
-2649 VPSYVNS
+2649 VPSYINS
-2656 VAVSED
+2656 IEVSED
-2662 GKFFTVTNTHTPD
+2662 GKHFTVTNTHAPD
-2675 HAIIK
+2675 HTVIN

-2689 DQDGIRPKKVTT
+2689 DQDGIRPRKMTAIV
-2701 IIVGSNG
+2701 VGSNG

-2803 AVSKTATLN
+2803 AISKTATLN
-2812 EENGWTA
+2812 EDNGWTA

-2830 NIVTYNVKESDVEG
+2830 NIVAYNVKESNTAG
-2844 YEASIVKTE
+2844 YEASVVKTE
-2853 DGFQL
+2853 NGFQL
-2858 INEHDSETTLRTATL
+2858 INEHDSETTMRTVTL
-2873 VWRDENNQDGIRPD
+2873 VWRDEDNRDGVRPD
-2887 TVTYTLHGSD
+2887 AVTYTLHGSD
-2897 GSEVEKT
+2897 GSEQEKT
-2904 VSKDDSW
+2904 VNKDDAW
-2911 ADVMFEDLPVYQNG
+2911 NDVVFEDLPVYQNG
-2925 QKVTYTLTESTVDG
+2925 QRISYTLTESAIDG
-2939 YTTDIRDNGHTFT
+2939 YANDIRSSGNTFT
-2952 VTNTHIPAV
+2952 VTNTHIPET
-2961 VNVDVTKVWTDGE
+2961 VNVDVTKIWTDGE
-2974 NQDGNRPNSI
+2974 NQDGNRPDSI
-2984 SVILTGNDGNRYTAT
+2984 SVILTGSDGKRYTTT

-3006 KYTFSKL
+3006 KHTFLKL

-3027 AEDAA
+3027 TEDTM
-3032 SGYSNVIEK
+3032 SGYSDVVEK
-3041 KDNYTFVLTNKYSPA
+3041 RSDYVFVLTNKYSPA
-3056 TVDIPVV
+3056 TVDVTIV
-3063 KKWNDD
+3063 KKWDDD
-3069 NDRDGARPESFN
+3069 NDRDGMRPESVD

-3096 SAENGYT
+3096 STENGYT
-3103 YVFQSVPKFHNSGTL
+3103 CVFQSVPKYHDGGTL
-3118 ISYTVAEEK
+3118 INYTIAEEK
-3127 VTGYTTEVA
+3127 IPGYTTTIA
-3136 KDSSGYKFTLTN
+3136 KDASGYKFTLTN
-3148 TKSIETVTKT
+3148 AKTIDTVTKT
-3158 VSKVWEDSN
+3158 VSKVWDDNN

-3173 PSAITVILTGDDG
+3173 PTAITVILTGDDG
-3186 SRYLK
+3186 SRRVK
-3191 SVSAAENWT
+3191 SVTAAENWT
-3200 TTFENLPKNQN
+3200 VTFENLPKNKN
-3211 HGQSIQYT
+3211 HGQNIQYT

-3226 GYTDEVTQ
+3226 GYTEAITQ
-3234 NGNNYTITNTHMPA
+3234 NGDNYTITNTHTPA
-3248 TTELFVTKTWK
+3248 SSEFFVTKIWK

-3281 RSYAKKLNADNQWS
+3281 RSYTEKLNADNQWS

-3305 NGKTIDYTLTEEAV
+3305 NGKVIEYSLTEESV
-3319 PGYTSSITRNGKSFT
+3319 PGYTSSITRNGKSFV

-3343 KNITITKAWNDENNQ
+3343 KNITITKAWNDGNNQ

-3364 SITAVVNGSDG
+3364 TITAVVNGSDG
-3375 SARFVQLFES
+3375 SARFVQLFEG
-3385 QNWTTSLNNL
+3385 QNWATSLNNL
-3395 PKYKNSTEVQYTV
+3395 PKYKNGTEIQYTV

-3413 SGYETE
+3413 PGYETE
-3419 IKQTGDSYTITNT
+3419 IKQTGNSYAIMNSHT
-3432 HAPAVVTVSV
+3432 PAVVTVSA
-3442 VKIWDD
+3442 VKVWDD
-3448 ENNQDGIRPSLIQVT
+3448 ANNQDGIRPSLIQVT

-3470 THNAAITKNDGWTYQ
+3470 VRNAAITKNDGWTYQ
-3485 FKDLPQY
+3485 FKNLPKY

-3499 YTLQEADSNPYTYE
+3499 YTLQEANSNPYTYE

-3537 VTTIWND
+3537 VTTVWD
-3544 DNNRDGIRAKETV
+3544 DDDNRDGIRAKEIA

-3567 YQHIVTDKDSFA
+3567 YQRIVTGKDDFA

-3590 EGKEVV
+3590 EGREVV
-3596 YTVTQNEVDGY
+3596 YTVTQNEMNGY
-3607 TTDVTNTDKYT
+3607 TANIASTDKYT
-3618 FQITNTHEPEKLA
+3618 FQITNTHEPERLA

-3666 NLSAANNWTETFEGL
+3666 SLSTANNWTETFDGL

-3702 YEKEISE
+3702 YEKGISE

-3734 DANNQDGYRPDTTT
+3734 DANNQDGYRPDAAT
-3748 IHMSGTDGTQDTKDF
+3748 IHMSGTDGTQDAKDF

-3773 FKDLDRFKDGTKIKY
+3773 FKDLDHYKDGNEIKY
-3788 TVTEDEIPQYTTS
+3788 TVAEDEIPQYTTS
-3801 IVANGNVVTVTNTH
+3801 IAVNGNVVTVTNTH
-3815 IPEITLRNISVIWE
+3815 IPEITLRNISVVWE
-3829 DNDDQDGIRPD
+3829 DNNDQDGLRPD
-3840 AVNIKLKGNDKLVDS
+3840 TVSVKLKGNDKFIDS
-3855 SELNED
+3855 SEVNED

-3880 SYTAEENEIPG
+3880 TYTAEENEIPG
-3891 YTTTIEKTDT
+3891 YTTSIEKTDT

-3916 TVDKVWDD
+3916 TVDKVWKDA
-3924 SENQDGLRPD
+3924 ENQDGLRPD
-3934 TIHIK
+3934 AIHIR
-3939 LVSNGIA
+3939 LISNDIE

-3953 DSNWHLEFE
+3953 ESDWHLDFK

-3990 TTEDGYAFTIKND
+3990 TTKDGYAFTIEND

-4009 DIPITEEWIDDNN
+4009 DIPITEEWIDDND
-4022 RDGLRPS
+4022 RDGLRPG
-4029 SHTVILTD
+4029 SHTVVLVD
-4037 GINTIEEIVLDK
+4037 GTNAIEEVVLDRN
-4049 DNGYGTVLKDM
+4049 NGYGVVLKNM
-4060 PKYKNGVEIDYQ
+4060 PKYKNGVEINYQ

-4078 DGYTTNIIKGD
+4078 DGYTTNIIKSD
-4089 SVKDFKVTNTHVP
+4089 SVKDFNITNTHVP

-4122 RPEEIALTLTGSDGN
+4122 RPEKVTLTLTGSDGN
-4137 VYEKTVNKET
+4137 VYEKTVTKDT
-4147 WTAVFSDLPKNS
+4147 WTTAFSDLPKNS

-4173 KGYSTTITNNQTDTI
+4173 KGYKTTITDNETGTI
-4188 TVINKHEPVKTITVT
+4188 AVINTHEPVKTITVT

-4213 SIRPDKVTVKLTDGT
+4213 NIRPDKVTVKLANGT
-4228 TVVSTKEVKND
+4228 TAVSTKEINND
-4239 SWKHI
+4239 SWKHV
-4244 FEDIPVFNGSDK
+4244 FENIIVFNGSDK
-4256 VSYTI
+4256 VSYTV

-4266 NGYTTEIKASDDGNT
+4266 SEYTTEIKASDDGNT
-4281 IEIINTHISVVP
+4281 IEIINTHVPVAP
-4293 PKEEPKKKEPATPAP
+4293 PKEEPKQEETVTPAAPAP
-4308 VVEVKVEQP
+4308 VVEIKTE
-4317 APTVTLIQT
+4317 PTT
-4326 TNKPTGISFF
+4326 TVIETPNKQTGISFMDG
-4336 ESLFAK
+4336 LFG

>member
-137 TLNKNGGEFEPEWL
+137 TLNKNGGIFEPEWL

-167 NDIVVEDTGDTIV
+167 NDIAIEDTGDTIV

-187 SIDIPVALS
+187 SINIPVALS
-196 SDESLYFTGWDVS
+196 GDDSLYFTGWDVS
-209 SGSYDADS
+209 SGSYDDDN
-217 ETLTFEDGVDAY
+217 ETLTFDDGVDAY
-229 VLSAVYSSVVDD
+229 VLTAVYNSVADE
-241 DQTLVEN
+241 DQQLIEN
-248 RTEFDEQTKR
+248 KEIFDEQAEKNVL
-258 QAIQERLKS
+258 QQKLSA
-267 SGISTYVLRPSDS
+267 SGISLYEMRPSDS
-280 YNQLDLVVE
+280 YNQLDLIID

-341 TVHLNAGQTIHIY
+341 TIHLNAGQTIHIY

-386 NGQTDRYHVFGRGGG
+386 KGQTNRYHVFGRGGG

-424 AEKAQNNAAAE
+424 AEKAQNDAAAE
-435 VAKKHVILL
+435 VAKNHVILL

-456 SAGGGGLEGQG
+456 TAGGGGLEGQG

-493 TTPTNGRTLTYEE
+493 TTPTNGRVLTYDE
-506 RVDAKVYPATQTRA
+506 RVNAKVYPATQTRA
-520 GFGYHYTVLGELY
+520 GFGYHYTILGELY
-533 DANPAHRDPVDF
+533 DANPANRDPVSL

-598 IDGEQVEVK
+598 IDGKQVEVK

-613 GGNMKYDSTETAPY
+613 GGNMKYDSTNSAPY
-627 LVNGR
+627 LINGR
-632 VIIKM
+632 VLIHM
-637 VGETPKLK
+637 VGTTPKMK
-645 SVMMPAQSEDISAGN
+645 TIMMEAQNEDISSSHVDDAD
-660 IDEKDG
+660 IY
-666 FGQKAIL
+666 GQKAYL
-673 SPGQGSANKT
+673 NKGQDVAST
-683 LAYTAITYYN
+683 TIAYTAITYYN
-693 LGDVMTVTPKWEYNT
+693 MGDLMTVNPVWEYSTMLSPTDRDWN
-708 LLNVTYKPWDDSV
+708 DSV
-721 AKNINNQ
+721 AKSIDSRL
-728 MSVSITNTELGI
+728 SVSVANTNLGV
-740 PAEGDKY
+740 PNPGDKY
-747 YNDAYPGWYAVK
+747 YNADYPGWYAVK

-764 TNAPLSMYDTA
+764 TNPVNTMYSTERLTKYYFRCKGIASYTLSSGTKTMYDKGERGELAIDYNIYINHEGVHVYSDRNIINGTPTSTVDDTIAATAGRSASTWQYPHMALTDVNNINTILIQFSSHGFNTSDSISYDASYADSLGITGSGNQYSYIFKAKSKNSVSTANWEKFLQSITYTTYDAATFTSTGVSGGVTIFWYADENLWENNMFYDSSSGHFYACINTGNSITWGEARNRALSMYNSALDCYGYLAHITSQSEQDYLYTLMDKSTQGWLGA
-775 TVTKYFFRCHPTATV
+775 TRKVSGNEWDWYWRDGPANETSEPFFRQNAG
-790 SMYNGI
+790 GI
-796 RTMDDESE
+796 YGSLLWGYENWDSKTEPNN
-804 SGGLVLDYSI
+804 SGGVEWCMHYYGSNRGVWNDYIDSNGAVTSFIVEWSKDGLV
-814 AMEHQGAHVYQNRNT
+814 G
-829 INDMNAETVSD
+829 NDHSVSD
-840 TVTATQNHSSSQW
+840 T
-853 KYPELVVKTPKTI
+853 
-866 QTFNVLF
+866 
-873 TSPSRNAQDAIL
+873 
-885 YNTDLANQLGIV
+885 
-897 VTGTNQNYIFT
+897 
-908 KSGGLTQDEWNN
+908 
-920 FLRQV
+920 
-925 SFVTYDR
+925 
-932 AVFTA
+932 
-937 DGVQSGV
+937 
-944 EVAWYGFEKAI
+944 
-955 FGSNQATRHVPTLSD
+955 
-970 YPGAAT
+970 
-976 HNIASG
+976 
-982 SLNITSSGS
+982 
-991 VYRIVGSTTGDNR
+991 
-1004 IYVSPGVSA
+1004 
-1013 TVILDNV
+1013 
-1020 TMNYT
+1020 
-1025 AAGAGW
+1025 
-1031 GNDTSR
+1031 
-1037 AGDGAISCS
+1037 
-1046 HANLTI
+1046 
-1052 ILVGTSRIT
+1052 
-1061 AYGSYSNAIAK
+1061 
-1072 NGTDGSLMIDGAG
+1072 
-1085 TLYAVGASGD
+1085 
-1095 HCGAI
+1095 
-1100 GANVNCSFWN
+1100 
-1110 FTVQGGTIYA
+1110 
-1120 NAGEHCPGI
+1120 
-1129 GSGCLNQPGE
+1129 
-1139 GNGGDGAGCG
+1139 
-1149 NLNFTGGT
+1149 
-1157 VVARGN
+1157 
-1163 TACSGI
+1163 
-1169 GSGWGGPVNGI
+1169 
-1180 NISNGAKVTAYG
+1180 
-1192 GSYSPGIGSG
+1192 
-1202 GRTDNVQGGNI
+1202 
-1213 GSYHYHVR
+1213 
-1221 NIVITGGD
+1221 
-1229 TVVTAFG
+1229 
-1236 DKSTNMPGIG
+1236 
-1246 CGKDPVGTVRG
+1246 
-1257 TLSNVVAT
+1257 
-1265 TLDGF
+1265 
-1270 QGYVRYGSSEESAA
+1270 
-1284 YSTEQPRT
+1284 
-1292 PFTGTGNIGS
+1292 
-1302 YLASQVNRGT
+1302 
-1312 PVYYTQVF
+1312 
-1320 FSIDTSNKH
+1320 
-1329 VDDADVIGTQ
+1329 DVIGTQ
-1339 VSSTGTIKP
+1339 IVA
-1348 EQFASVSG
+1348 EQEQKVNNGEVSG
-1356 TVWAENDRD
+1356 TVWAENDYN
-1365 GVYQVGDEAVVE
+1365 GLFATDEAKLQDITVQLISDNGTVVATAQTNKL
-1377 GVAVTLYN
+1377 GQYDFTGLAPGNYYVKFTSQSFVGYN
-1385 ADGSVCKTTTTNK
+1385 AVPDGGNSIVQQASKGINDSYAQTPVFALTYNDVLEK
-1398 YGAYSFD
+1398 SF
-1405 GIPEKK
+1405 
-1411 NYTVG
+1411 
-1416 FSNGSSNIQSYSP
+1416 
-1429 TAKIAAGE
+1429 
-1437 NNNHVNNDWKSDV
+1437 
-1450 FTAIYQKNTSQT
+1450 
-1462 INCGVYVPSTVSGFA
+1462 GVYVPSTVSGFA
-1477 WDDVNQNGICDNS
+1477 WDDANQNGIYDNR
-1490 ESKIANVTITLT
+1490 EAKIANVTITLT

-1515 PITAVLTDADGNY
+1515 PIAAVLTDANGNY

-1546 DTVDIS
+1546 NTVDIS

-1558 IPTSGD
+1558 IPASGD
-1564 EKRTNKAER
+1564 VKLTNKAEK
-1573 SIDVLEFNGAPTSAT
+1573 SIGMLEFNGAPTSAT

-1595 LNAATIGE
+1595 LTSATIGE
-1603 VYINSMTGT
+1603 IYINSMSGT

-1654 DINIE
+1654 DIDIE

-1701 EYEETDKTAADKKVL
+1701 EYEETDRTAADKKVL
-1716 PEEYDYFGFLVS
+1716 PKEYDYFGFTVS

-1742 ATAVMQNNKVA
+1742 STAVMQNNKVA

-1764 TRVVS
+1764 TRVVN

-1781 NCAMYIPSKV
+1781 NCALYIPSKV

-1806 TNETENV
+1806 ANETQNV
-1813 KTHIYLR
+1813 ETHIYLR
-1820 RTTKSQFADADEQ
+1820 RTTKSKFADADEQ

-1847 VFGELVGNGDL
+1847 VFGELIGNGDL
-1858 NTAADGYYEY
+1858 NTATDGYYEY
-1868 DYLEPGIYYV
+1868 NCLEPGIYYV
-1878 VFDNTYDYYGQT
+1878 VFDNTYDCYGQT

-1898 TLDSETQPNISLDRS
+1898 TLDSEAQPNISLDRS

-2057 LIWKTYI
+2057 LVWKTYI
-2064 SVDGVRQTNNL
+2064 SVDGVRQANNL

-2190 KHVPQFDDFTVVKVW
+2190 KHVPQFDDFTVTKVW
-2205 DDGNNVD
+2205 DDSNNID
-2212 GIRPDSVTIHMNGSD
+2212 GMRPDSVTIHLNGSD

-2358 EETVDSYTYKIEGDA
+2358 EETVDNYTYKIEGDA

-2549 AKEEAV
+2549 AKEEAI

-2591 DNRDGVRPNSITLVL
+2591 DNRDGVRPNSITLTL
-2606 NGSDGSK
+2606 TGSDGSK

-2623 WSDVTFERIPM
+2623 WSDVTFERVPM

-2732 KNGQLVDYTVEAVTI
+2732 KSGQLVDYTVEAVTI

-3069 NDRDGARPESFN
+3069 NDRDGARPESVN

-3281 RSYAKKLNADNQWS
+3281 RSYAKKLNTDNQWS

-3727 IVNVVWN
+3727 VVNVVWN

-3788 TVTEDEIPQYTTS
+3788 TVTEDEISQYTTS

-3939 LVSNGIA
+3939 LVSNGIV

-4078 DGYTTNIIKGD
+4078 DEYTTNIIKGD

-4293 PKEEPKKKEPATPAP
+4293 PKEEPKKEEPATPAP

>member
-8 IKRVASAI
+8 IKRVASAV

-67 PSEAPSSGT
+67 PSEAPSSGP
-76 SQADENSEETETN
+76 SQADENSEETN

-95 VSNEHTD
+95 VANEHTD

-116 PKQDESTSETT
+116 PQQDESTSEAT
-127 DTAPSRTVTV
+127 DAAPSRTVTV

-424 AEKAQNNAAAE
+424 AEKAQNDAAAE
-435 VAKKHVILL
+435 VAKNHVILL

-493 TTPTNGRTLTYEE
+493 TTPTNGRVLTYDE

-598 IDGEQVEVK
+598 IDGKQVEVK

-613 GGNMKYDSTETAPY
+613 GGNMKYDSTNSAPY
-627 LVNGR
+627 LINGR
-632 VIIKM
+632 VLIHM
-637 VGETPKLK
+637 VGTTPKMK
-645 SVMMPAQSEDISAGN
+645 TIMMEAQNEDISSSHVDDA
-660 IDEKDG
+660 DVY
-666 FGQKAIL
+666 GQKAYL
-673 SPGQGSANKT
+673 NKGQDVAST
-683 LAYTAITYYN
+683 TIAYTAITYYN
-693 LGDVMTVTPKWEYNT
+693 MGDLMTVNPVWEYSTMLSPTDRDWN
-708 LLNVTYKPWDDSV
+708 DSV
-721 AKNINNQ
+721 AKSIDSRL
-728 MSVSITNTELGI
+728 SVSVANTNLGV
-740 PAEGDKY
+740 PNPGDKY
-747 YNDAYPGWYAVK
+747 YNADYPGWYAVK

-764 TNAPLSMYDTA
+764 TNPVNTMYSTERLTKYYFRCKGIASYTLSSGTKTMYDKGERGELAIDYNIYINHEGVHVYSDRNIINGTPTSTVDDTIAATAGRSASTWQYPHMALTDVNNINTILIQFSSHGFNTSDSISYDASYADSLGITGSGNQYSYIFKAKSKNSVSTANWEKFLQSITYTTYDAATFTSTGVSGGVTIFWYADENLWENNMFYDSSSGHFYACINTGNSITWGEARNRALSMYNSALDCYGYLAHITSQSEQDYLYTLMDKSTQGWLGA
-775 TVTKYFFRCHPTATV
+775 TRKVSGNEWDWYWRDGPANETSEPFFRQNADGTYGTLLWGYENWDSKTEP
-790 SMYNGI
+790 NN
-796 RTMDDESE
+796 
-804 SGGLVLDYSI
+804 SGGVEWCMHYYGSNRGVWNDYIDSNGAVTSFIVEWSKDGLV
-814 AMEHQGAHVYQNRNT
+814 G
-829 INDMNAETVSD
+829 NDHSVSD
-840 TVTATQNHSSSQW
+840 T
-853 KYPELVVKTPKTI
+853 
-866 QTFNVLF
+866 
-873 TSPSRNAQDAIL
+873 
-885 YNTDLANQLGIV
+885 
-897 VTGTNQNYIFT
+897 
-908 KSGGLTQDEWNN
+908 
-920 FLRQV
+920 
-925 SFVTYDR
+925 
-932 AVFTA
+932 
-937 DGVQSGV
+937 
-944 EVAWYGFEKAI
+944 
-955 FGSNQATRHVPTLSD
+955 
-970 YPGAAT
+970 
-976 HNIASG
+976 
-982 SLNITSSGS
+982 
-991 VYRIVGSTTGDNR
+991 
-1004 IYVSPGVSA
+1004 
-1013 TVILDNV
+1013 
-1020 TMNYT
+1020 
-1025 AAGAGW
+1025 
-1031 GNDTSR
+1031 
-1037 AGDGAISCS
+1037 
-1046 HANLTI
+1046 
-1052 ILVGTSRIT
+1052 
-1061 AYGSYSNAIAK
+1061 
-1072 NGTDGSLMIDGAG
+1072 
-1085 TLYAVGASGD
+1085 
-1095 HCGAI
+1095 
-1100 GANVNCSFWN
+1100 
-1110 FTVQGGTIYA
+1110 
-1120 NAGEHCPGI
+1120 
-1129 GSGCLNQPGE
+1129 
-1139 GNGGDGAGCG
+1139 
-1149 NLNFTGGT
+1149 
-1157 VVARGN
+1157 
-1163 TACSGI
+1163 
-1169 GSGWGGPVNGI
+1169 
-1180 NISNGAKVTAYG
+1180 
-1192 GSYSPGIGSG
+1192 
-1202 GRTDNVQGGNI
+1202 
-1213 GSYHYHVR
+1213 
-1221 NIVITGGD
+1221 
-1229 TVVTAFG
+1229 
-1236 DKSTNMPGIG
+1236 
-1246 CGKDPVGTVRG
+1246 
-1257 TLSNVVAT
+1257 
-1265 TLDGF
+1265 
-1270 QGYVRYGSSEESAA
+1270 
-1284 YSTEQPRT
+1284 
-1292 PFTGTGNIGS
+1292 
-1302 YLASQVNRGT
+1302 
-1312 PVYYTQVF
+1312 
-1320 FSIDTSNKH
+1320 
-1329 VDDADVIGTQ
+1329 DVIGTQ
-1339 VSSTGTIKP
+1339 IVA
-1348 EQFASVSG
+1348 EQEQKVNNGEVSG
-1356 TVWAENDRD
+1356 TVWAENDYN
-1365 GVYQVGDEAVVE
+1365 GLFATDEAKLQDITVQLISDN
-1377 GVAVTLYN
+1377 GTIVATAQTNKLGQYDFTGLAPGNYYVKFTSQSFVGYN
-1385 ADGSVCKTTTTNK
+1385 AVPDGGNSIVQQASKGINDSYAQTPVFALTYNDVLEK
-1398 YGAYSFD
+1398 SF
-1405 GIPEKK
+1405 
-1411 NYTVG
+1411 
-1416 FSNGSSNIQSYSP
+1416 
-1429 TAKIAAGE
+1429 
-1437 NNNHVNNDWKSDV
+1437 
-1450 FTAIYQKNTSQT
+1450 
-1462 INCGVYVPSTVSGFA
+1462 GVYVPSTVSGFA
-1477 WDDVNQNGICDNS
+1477 WDDANQNGIYDNR
-1490 ESKIANVTITLT
+1490 EAKIANVTITLT

-1515 PITAVLTDADGNY
+1515 PIAAVLTDANGNY

-1546 DTVDIS
+1546 NTVDIS

-1558 IPTSGD
+1558 IPASGD
-1564 EKRTNKAER
+1564 VKLTNKAEK
-1573 SIDVLEFNGAPTSAT
+1573 SIGMLEFNGAPTSAT

-1595 LNAATIGE
+1595 LTSATIGE
-1603 VYINSMTGT
+1603 IYINSMSGT

-1654 DINIE
+1654 DIDIE

-1701 EYEETDKTAADKKVL
+1701 EYEETDRTAADKKVL
-1716 PEEYDYFGFLVS
+1716 PEEYDYFGFTVS

-1742 ATAVMQNNKVA
+1742 STAVIQNNKVA

-1764 TRVVS
+1764 TRVVN

-1781 NCAMYIPSKV
+1781 NCALYIPSKV

-1806 TNETENV
+1806 ANETQNV
-1813 KTHIYLR
+1813 ETHIYLR
-1820 RTTKSQFADADEQ
+1820 RTTKSKFADADEQ

-1847 VFGELVGNGDL
+1847 VFGELIGNGDL
-1858 NTAADGYYEY
+1858 NTATDGYYEY
-1868 DYLEPGIYYV
+1868 NCLEPGIYYV
-1878 VFDNTYDYYGQT
+1878 VFDNTYDCYGQT

-1898 TLDSETQPNISLDRS
+1898 TLDSEAQPNISLDRS

-1969 DYEIYEKADD
+1969 DYEIYSKAENFGKSVFPDGRHQGVPQIYEGAED
-1979 SGKSVFPNG
+1979 SGKSVFSDDSNEL
-1988 PYTTVPVKPGDT
+1988 YTTA
-2000 SIKTEHLTTDKNGLI
+2000 SIETFAQAEHLITDKDGLI
-2015 SFTNQDIATYHLTE
+2015 HFTNQDIATYHLTE
-2029 TETLPGYVR
+2029 TKTLPGYVR
-2038 DTKTHVVKVMP
+2038 DTKTHVIKVMP
-2049 ETAVENNN
+2049 ETTVENNN
-2057 LIWKTYI
+2057 LVWKTYI
-2064 SVDGVRQTNNL
+2064 SVDGVRQTDNL

-2103 KNAVIT
+2103 QNAVIT
-2109 LKGTVTLPDGKTEAV
+2109 LKGTVTLPNGKTEAV

-2153 GQTIQYTVV
+2153 GQTIQYTVI
-2162 ENPMDGYTAIVSNTT
+2162 ENPMDGYTATVGATT
-2177 GSVDNGYAITVTN
+2177 GSADKGYAITVTN
-2190 KHVPQFDDFTVVKVW
+2190 KHVPQFDDFTVTKVW
-2205 DDGNNVD
+2205 DDSNNID
-2212 GIRPDSVTIHMNGSD
+2212 GMRPDSVTIHLNGSD

-2235 SNTKD
+2235 SNAKD
-2240 WKYTFKHI
+2240 WKYTFKHM
-2248 PLFDANGNE
+2248 PLFDANGNK

-2280 FTITNSHVQETLSIP
+2280 FTITNSHVQETFSIP

-2306 DGVRPSAIHVI
+2306 DGVRPSAIHVT

-2332 AGKWKYEFKDLPRYW
+2332 TGKWKYEFKDLPRYW
-2347 MEGVAIDYTLS
+2347 MEGVAIDYTLN
-2358 EETVDSYTYKIEGDA
+2358 EEAVNGYTYRIEGDA
-2373 DTGFTVTNEHIPAVT
+2373 DTGFTVTNEHISAVT
-2388 NVVINKYW
+2388 NVVVNKYW

-2406 PDSVS
+2406 PDSVA
-2411 VTLSGSDGKTYKA
+2411 VILSGSDGKTYKA
-2424 TLTKDGGFSETFE
+2424 TLTKDTGFSKTFE

-2445 GTKIAYTVTEDAVA
+2445 GTKITYTVTEDAVN
-2459 GYIGK
+2459 GYTGK
-2464 TATDDTGYVLSI
+2464 ITTDDTGYILSI
-2476 TNTHT
+2476 TNTHA
-2481 PETISKTIT
+2481 PETIRKTVT
-2490 KTWDDNDNQDGIRP
+2490 KTWDDGNNRDGIRP
-2504 TNVKVELYGTDGT
+2504 TNVKIELYGTDGT
-2517 LRTQYLTK
+2517 HRTQYLTQ
-2525 DNNWSYSFENL
+2525 DNHWSYSFENL

-2549 AKEEAV
+2549 IKEEAV
-2555 EGYTQ
+2555 NGYTK

-2565 ATGFNFTNTHEP
+2565 TAGFDLTNTHEI
-2577 QTVTYGATKVWLDD
+2577 QTADYEVKKVWVD
-2591 DNRDGVRPNSITLVL
+2591 DNDRDGVRPTSITLTL
-2606 NGSDGSK
+2606 TGSDGSK
-2613 YTKQMTAASN
+2613 YTKQMTAADN
-2623 WSDVTFERIPM
+2623 WNAVTFERVPM
-2634 FNNGKYITYTLSEND
+2634 FNGGKYITYTLTENE
-2649 VPSYVNS
+2649 VPSYINS
-2656 VAVSED
+2656 IEVSED
-2662 GKFFTVTNTHTPD
+2662 GKHFTVTNTHAPD
-2675 HAIIK
+2675 HAIIN

-2689 DQDGIRPKKVTT
+2689 DQDGIRPRKMTAVV
-2701 IIVGSNG
+2701 VGSNG

-2721 HYTCDDLVKYW
+2721 NYTCDDLVKYW
-2732 KNGQLVDYTVEAVTI
+2732 KNGQLVDYTVEAITI

-2812 EENGWTA
+2812 EDNGWTA

-2830 NIVTYNVKESDVEG
+2830 NIVAYNVKESDTAG
-2844 YEASIVKTE
+2844 YEASVVKTE

-2858 INEHDSETTLRTATL
+2858 INEHDSETTMRTVTL
-2873 VWRDENNQDGIRPD
+2873 VWRDEDNRDGVRPD

-2897 GSEVEKT
+2897 GSEQEKT
-2904 VSKDDSW
+2904 VNKDDAW
-2911 ADVMFEDLPVYQNG
+2911 NDVVFEDLPVYQNG
-2925 QKVTYTLTESTVDG
+2925 QRISYTLTESAIDG
-2939 YTTDIRDNGHTFT
+2939 YTNDIRSSGNTFT
-2952 VTNTHIPAV
+2952 VTNTHIPET
-2961 VNVDVTKVWTDGE
+2961 VNVDVTKIWTDGE
-2974 NQDGNRPNSI
+2974 NQDGNRPDSI
-2984 SVILTGNDGNRYTAT
+2984 SVILTGSDGKRYTTT

-3006 KYTFSKL
+3006 KHTFLKL

-3027 AEDAA
+3027 TEDTM
-3032 SGYSNVIEK
+3032 SGYSDVVEK
-3041 KDNYTFVLTNKYSPA
+3041 RSDYVFVLTNKYSPA
-3056 TVDIPVV
+3056 TVDVTIV
-3063 KKWNDD
+3063 KKWDDD
-3069 NDRDGARPESFN
+3069 NDRDGMRPESVD

-3096 SAENGYT
+3096 STENGYT
-3103 YVFQSVPKFHNSGTL
+3103 CVFQSVPKYHDGGTL
-3118 ISYTVAEEK
+3118 INYTIAEEK
-3127 VTGYTTEVA
+3127 IPGYTTTIA
-3136 KDSSGYKFTLTN
+3136 KDASGYKFTLTN
-3148 TKSIETVTKT
+3148 AKTIDIVTKT
-3158 VSKVWEDSN
+3158 VSKVWDDNN

-3173 PSAITVILTGDDG
+3173 PTAITVILTGDDG
-3186 SRYLK
+3186 SRRVK
-3191 SVSAAENWT
+3191 SVTAAENWT
-3200 TTFENLPKNQN
+3200 TMFENLPKNQN

-3226 GYTDEVTQ
+3226 GYTDRVAQ
-3234 NGNNYTITNTHMPA
+3234 NGDNYTITNTHTPA
-3248 TTELFVTKTWK
+3248 ATELFVTKTWK

-3269 DEITVTAHGSDG
+3269 DEITITAHGSDG
-3281 RSYAKKLNADNQWS
+3281 RSYTEKLNADNQWS

-3305 NGKTIDYTLTEEAV
+3305 DGKMIEYSLTEESV
-3319 PGYTSSITRNGKSFT
+3319 LGYASSITRNGKSFA

-3343 KNITITKAWNDENNQ
+3343 KNITITKAWNDGNNQ

-3364 SITAVVNGSDG
+3364 TITAVVNGSDG
-3375 SARFVQLFES
+3375 SARFVQLFEG
-3385 QNWTTSLNNL
+3385 QNWATSLNNL
-3395 PKYKNSTEVQYTV
+3395 PKYKNGTEIQYTV

-3413 SGYETE
+3413 PGYETE
-3419 IKQTGDSYTITNT
+3419 IKQTGDSYAIMNSHT
-3432 HAPAVVTVSV
+3432 PAVVTVSA
-3442 VKIWDD
+3442 VKVWDD
-3448 ENNQDGIRPSLIQVT
+3448 ANNQDGIRPSLIQVT

-3470 THNAAITKNDGWTYQ
+3470 VRNAAITKNDGWTYQ
-3485 FKDLPQY
+3485 FKNLPKY

-3499 YTLQEADSNPYTYE
+3499 YTLQEANSNPYTYE
-3513 IVKGSDGY
+3513 IVKGSDEY

-3531 AAVNVP
+3531 AVVNVP
-3537 VTTIWND
+3537 VTTVWD
-3544 DNNRDGIRAKETV
+3544 DDDNRDGIRAKETA
-3557 ITLQGSNGKV
+3557 ITLHGSNGKV
-3567 YQHIVTDKDSFA
+3567 YQRIVTGKDDFA
-3579 TVFEDVPKFFD
+3579 TVFENMPKFFD

-3596 YTVTQNEVDGY
+3596 YTVTQNEMNGY
-3607 TTDVTNTDKYT
+3607 TANIANTDKYT
-3618 FQITNTHEPEKLA
+3618 FQITNTHEPERLA

-3666 NLSAANNWTETFEGL
+3666 SLSTANNWTEAFDGL

-3688 TPIQYTIDEEAVGG
+3688 TPIQYTIDEEMVGG

-3734 DANNQDGYRPDTTT
+3734 DANNQDGYRPDAAT
-3748 IHMSGTDGTQDTKDF
+3748 IHMSGTDGTQDAKDF

-3773 FKDLDRFKDGTKIKY
+3773 FKNLDHYKDGNEIKY
-3788 TVTEDEIPQYTTS
+3788 TVAEDEIPQYTTS
-3801 IVANGNVVTVTNTH
+3801 IAANGNVVTVTNTH
-3815 IPEITLRNISVIWE
+3815 IPEMTLCNISVIWE

-3934 TIHIK
+3934 SIDVILTGSDGNTYNATISEKDNWTHIFA
-3939 LVSNGIA
+3939 N
-3946 KDAYLDA
+3946 
-3953 DSNWHLEFE
+3953 
-3962 GLPKYRD
+3962 LPKYFND
-3969 HGILNEYSV
+3969 GTLVEYSL
-3978 QEVDVDGYTSTV
+3978 QEVETDGYAGTVTKGTDGYT
-3990 TTEDGYAFTIKND
+3990 FTIKND
-4003 HVPAVI
+4003 HTPAVV
-4009 DIPITEEWIDDNN
+4009 DIPVTKVWNDDED
-4022 RDGLRPS
+4022 RDGLRPNS
-4029 SHTVILTD
+4029 I
-4037 GINTIEEIVLDK
+4037 
-4049 DNGYGTVLKDM
+4049 
-4060 PKYKNGVEIDYQ
+4060 
-4072 IKDFKV
+4072 
-4078 DGYTTNIIKGD
+4078 
-4089 SVKDFKVTNTHVP
+4089 HV
-4102 EMVTVTVTEGWHD
+4102 
-4115 QSDYDKI
+4115 
-4122 RPEEIALTLTGSDGN
+4122 TLTGSDGST
-4137 VYEKTVNKET
+4137 YKKDLEKD
-4147 WTAVFSDLPKNS
+4147 S
-4159 KGEQIIYTLTQEGI
+4159 
-4173 KGYSTTITNNQTDTI
+4173 GYSTIFTSLPKYHNGELISYSLAETPVEGYETDIQAAESGYGFTITNT
-4188 TVINKHEPVKTITVT
+4188 HEVSKKTIKVSKVWDDAENQDGIRPDSVT
-4203 VTWNDENNKD
+4203 VTLTGSNNSKYTAKLNKENNWTYTFEGLFCKADGATIKYEVSEKDVAGYTPSIKETEGGFIITNAHKPETVTINIVKNWNDSQNADN
-4213 SIRPDKVTVKLTDGT
+4213 IRPDAISITLT
-4228 TVVSTKEVKND
+4228 
-4239 SWKHI
+4239 
-4244 FEDIPVFNGSDK
+4244 GSDNSSRSITLNK
-4256 VSYTI
+4256 AGDYKTAVDSLPKFHEGKQITYTV
-4261 TQDAV
+4261 TETPVD
-4266 NGYTTEIKASDDGNT
+4266 GYTSSVQASADGYSFVVINTHTPEVHQEKKETPTTPKFEIKAEPSTT
-4281 IEIINTHISVVP
+4281 I
-4293 PKEEPKKKEPATPAP
+4293 
-4308 VVEVKVEQP
+4308 
-4317 APTVTLIQT
+4317 IQT
-4326 TNKPTGISFF
+4326 TNKPTGVSFF
-4336 ESLFAK
+4336 DSLLG

>member
-1 MQNGKSR
+1 MLWRSPTAKNLLLRCWGCNKNKEKGDKSKMQNGKSR

-67 PSEAPSSGT
+67 PSEAPSSGA

-95 VSNEHTD
+95 VANEHTD

-424 AEKAQNNAAAE
+424 AEKAQNDAAAE
-435 VAKKHVILL
+435 VAKNHVILL

-456 SAGGGGLEGQG
+456 TAGGGGLEGQG

-493 TTPTNGRTLTYEE
+493 TTPTNGRVLTYDE

-520 GFGYHYTVLGELY
+520 GFGYHYTILGELY
-533 DANPAHRDPVDF
+533 DANPANRDPVSL

-598 IDGEQVEVK
+598 IDGKQVEVK

-613 GGNMKYDSTETAPY
+613 GGNMKYDSTNSAPY
-627 LVNGR
+627 LINGR
-632 VIIKM
+632 VLIHM
-637 VGETPKLK
+637 VGTTPKMK
-645 SVMMPAQSEDISAGN
+645 TIMMEAQNEDISSSHVDDA
-660 IDEKDG
+660 DVY
-666 FGQKAIL
+666 GQKAYL
-673 SPGQGSANKT
+673 NKGQDVAST
-683 LAYTAITYYN
+683 TIAYTAITYYN
-693 LGDVMTVTPKWEYNT
+693 MGDLMTVNPVWEYSTMLSPTDRDWN
-708 LLNVTYKPWDDSV
+708 DSV
-721 AKNINNQ
+721 AKSIDSRL
-728 MSVSITNTELGI
+728 SVSVANTNLGV
-740 PAEGDKY
+740 PNPGDKY
-747 YNDAYPGWYAVK
+747 YNADYPGWYAVK

-764 TNAPLSMYDTA
+764 TNPVNTMYSTERLTKYYFRCKGIASYTLSSGTKTMYDKGERGELAIDYNIYINHEGVHVYSDRNIINGTPTSTVDDTIAATAGRSASTWQYPHMALTDVNNINTILIQFSSHGFNTSDSISYDASYADSLGITGSGNQYSYIFKAKSKNSVSTANWEKFLQSITYTTYDAATFTSTGVSGGVTIFWYADENLWENNMFYDSSSGHFYACINTGNSITWGEARNRALSMYNSALDCYGYLAHITSQSEQDYLYTLMDKSTQGWLGA
-775 TVTKYFFRCHPTATV
+775 TRKVSGNEWDWYWRDGPANETSEPFFRQNADGTYGTLLWGYENWDSKTEP
-790 SMYNGI
+790 NN
-796 RTMDDESE
+796 
-804 SGGLVLDYSI
+804 SGGVEWCMHYYGSNRGVWNDYIDSNGAVTSFIVEWSKDGLV
-814 AMEHQGAHVYQNRNT
+814 G
-829 INDMNAETVSD
+829 NDHSVSD
-840 TVTATQNHSSSQW
+840 T
-853 KYPELVVKTPKTI
+853 
-866 QTFNVLF
+866 
-873 TSPSRNAQDAIL
+873 
-885 YNTDLANQLGIV
+885 
-897 VTGTNQNYIFT
+897 
-908 KSGGLTQDEWNN
+908 
-920 FLRQV
+920 
-925 SFVTYDR
+925 
-932 AVFTA
+932 
-937 DGVQSGV
+937 
-944 EVAWYGFEKAI
+944 
-955 FGSNQATRHVPTLSD
+955 
-970 YPGAAT
+970 
-976 HNIASG
+976 
-982 SLNITSSGS
+982 
-991 VYRIVGSTTGDNR
+991 
-1004 IYVSPGVSA
+1004 
-1013 TVILDNV
+1013 
-1020 TMNYT
+1020 
-1025 AAGAGW
+1025 
-1031 GNDTSR
+1031 
-1037 AGDGAISCS
+1037 
-1046 HANLTI
+1046 
-1052 ILVGTSRIT
+1052 
-1061 AYGSYSNAIAK
+1061 
-1072 NGTDGSLMIDGAG
+1072 
-1085 TLYAVGASGD
+1085 
-1095 HCGAI
+1095 
-1100 GANVNCSFWN
+1100 
-1110 FTVQGGTIYA
+1110 
-1120 NAGEHCPGI
+1120 
-1129 GSGCLNQPGE
+1129 
-1139 GNGGDGAGCG
+1139 
-1149 NLNFTGGT
+1149 
-1157 VVARGN
+1157 
-1163 TACSGI
+1163 
-1169 GSGWGGPVNGI
+1169 
-1180 NISNGAKVTAYG
+1180 
-1192 GSYSPGIGSG
+1192 
-1202 GRTDNVQGGNI
+1202 
-1213 GSYHYHVR
+1213 
-1221 NIVITGGD
+1221 
-1229 TVVTAFG
+1229 
-1236 DKSTNMPGIG
+1236 
-1246 CGKDPVGTVRG
+1246 
-1257 TLSNVVAT
+1257 
-1265 TLDGF
+1265 
-1270 QGYVRYGSSEESAA
+1270 
-1284 YSTEQPRT
+1284 
-1292 PFTGTGNIGS
+1292 
-1302 YLASQVNRGT
+1302 
-1312 PVYYTQVF
+1312 
-1320 FSIDTSNKH
+1320 
-1329 VDDADVIGTQ
+1329 DVIGTQ
-1339 VSSTGTIKP
+1339 IVA
-1348 EQFASVSG
+1348 EQEQKVNNGEVSG
-1356 TVWAENDRD
+1356 TVWAENDYNGLFATD
-1365 GVYQVGDEAVVE
+1365 ETKLQDITVQLISDNGTVVATAQTNKLGQYDFTGLAPGNYYVKFTSQSFVG
-1377 GVAVTLYN
+1377 YN
-1385 ADGSVCKTTTTNK
+1385 AVPDGGNSIVQQASKGINDSYAQTPVFALTYNDVLEK
-1398 YGAYSFD
+1398 SF
-1405 GIPEKK
+1405 GI
-1411 NYTVG
+1411 
-1416 FSNGSSNIQSYSP
+1416 
-1429 TAKIAAGE
+1429 
-1437 NNNHVNNDWKSDV
+1437 
-1450 FTAIYQKNTSQT
+1450 
-1462 INCGVYVPSTVSGFA
+1462 YVPSTVSGFA
-1477 WDDVNQNGICDNS
+1477 WDDANQNGIYDNR
-1490 ESKIANVTITLT
+1490 EAKIANVTITLT

-1515 PITAVLTDADGNY
+1515 PIAAVLTDANGNY

-1546 DTVDIS
+1546 NTVDIS

-1558 IPTSGD
+1558 IPASGD
-1564 EKRTNKAER
+1564 VKLTNKAEK
-1573 SIDVLEFNGAPTSAT
+1573 SIGMLEFNGAPTSAT

-1595 LNAATIGE
+1595 LTSATIGE
-1603 VYINSMTGT
+1603 IYINSMSGT

-1654 DINIE
+1654 DIDIE

-1701 EYEETDKTAADKKVL
+1701 EYEETDRTAADKKVL
-1716 PEEYDYFGFLVS
+1716 PEEYDYFGFTVS

-1742 ATAVMQNNKVA
+1742 STAVIQNNKVA

-1764 TRVVS
+1764 TRVVN

-1781 NCAMYIPSKV
+1781 NCALYIPSKV

-1943 FIRLLTSFDLK
+1943 FIRLLTDFDLK
-1954 KVEDLS
+1954 KIEDLS

-2015 SFTNQDIATYHLTE
+2015 YFTNQDIATYHLTE

-2038 DTKTHVVKVMP
+2038 NTKTHVVKVMP

-2057 LIWKTYI
+2057 LVWKTYI
-2064 SVDGVRQTNNL
+2064 SVDGVRQADNL

-2177 GSVDNGYAITVTN
+2177 GSVDNGYAIAVTN

-2205 DDGNNVD
+2205 DDSNNVD

-2358 EETVDSYTYKIEGDA
+2358 EETVDNYTYKIEGDA

-2591 DNRDGVRPNSITLVL
+2591 DNRDGVRPNSITLAL

-2911 ADVMFEDLPVYQNG
+2911 VDVIFEDLPVYQNG

-2974 NQDGNRPNSI
+2974 NQDGNRPDSI

-3069 NDRDGARPESFN
+3069 NDRDGARPESVN

-3211 HGQSIQYT
+3211 HGQNIQYT

-3607 TTDVTNTDKYT
+3607 TTNVANTDKYT

-3727 IVNVVWN
+3727 VVNVVWN
-3734 DANNQDGYRPDTTT
+3734 DANNQDGYRPDMAT

-3788 TVTEDEIPQYTTS
+3788 TVTEDEISQYTTS

-4078 DGYTTNIIKGD
+4078 DKYTTNIIKGD

-4188 TVINKHEPVKTITVT
+4188 TVINKHEPVKAITVT

-4281 IEIINTHISVVP
+4281 IEIINTHIPVVP
-4293 PKEEPKKKEPATPAP
+4293 PKEEPKKEEPATPAP

>member
-1 MQNGKSR
+1 MQKCESR
-8 IKRVASAI
+8 TKRVMSAI
-16 IAGVMALQTVAPVIS
+16 IAGMMALQVVAPTIS
-31 YADDTASSVATTDD
+31 YADDTVASTASSEDN
-45 SDAIA
+45 SDTKI
-50 NVDPG
+50 DPG
-55 TPVQVDATASEE
+55 VPVQ
-67 PSEAPSSGT
+67 
-76 SQADENSEETETN
+76 
-89 SDITDE
+89 
-95 VSNEHTD
+95 
-102 ADTADETQ
+102 
-110 TVEEDA
+110 
-116 PKQDESTSETT
+116 T
-127 DTAPSRTVTV
+127 DTASSNTVTEPDSSESLEEKADSEQTGEIQDDTVSDSQGNETNTQEETVQDTVQQNDSGSETMESKSVRTVTV
-137 TLNKNGGEFEPEWL
+137 TLNKNGGVFEPEWL

-167 NDIVVEDTGDTIV
+167 NDIAIEDTGDTIV

-187 SIDIPVALS
+187 SISIPVALS

-209 SGSYDADS
+209 SGSYDADN
-217 ETLTFEDGVDAY
+217 ETLTFDDGVDAY
-229 VLSAVYSSVVDD
+229 VLTAVYNSVADE
-241 DQTLVEN
+241 DQQLIEN
-248 RTEFDEQTKR
+248 KEIFDEQAEKNAL
-258 QAIQERLKS
+258 QQRLS
-267 SGISTYVLRPSDS
+267 ASGISLYEMRPSDS
-280 YNQLDLVVE
+280 YNQLDLIID

-294 SDDGLTQTFTAPY
+294 SDDGLVQTFTAPY
-307 DGDYIITAY
+307 DGDYTITAY

-341 TVHLNAGQTIHIY
+341 TIHLSAGQTIHIY

-424 AEKAQNNAAAE
+424 AEKAQNDAAAE
-435 VAKKHVILL
+435 VAKNHVILL

-493 TTPTNGRTLTYEE
+493 TTPTNGRVLTYDE

-520 GFGYHYTVLGELY
+520 GFGYHYTILGELY
-533 DANPAHRDPVDF
+533 DANPANRDPVSL

-598 IDGEQVEVK
+598 IDGKQVEVK

-613 GGNMKYDSTETAPY
+613 GGNMKYDSTNSAPY
-627 LVNGR
+627 LINGR
-632 VIIKM
+632 VLIHM
-637 VGETPKLK
+637 VGTTPKMK
-645 SVMMPAQSEDISAGN
+645 TIMMEAQNEDISSSHVDDA
-660 IDEKDG
+660 DVY
-666 FGQKAIL
+666 GQKAYL
-673 SPGQGSANKT
+673 NKGQDVAST
-683 LAYTAITYYN
+683 TIAYTAITYYN
-693 LGDVMTVTPKWEYNT
+693 MGDLMTVNPVWEYSTMLSPTDRDWN
-708 LLNVTYKPWDDSV
+708 DSV
-721 AKNINNQ
+721 AKSIDSRL
-728 MSVSITNTELGI
+728 SVSVANTNLGV
-740 PAEGDKY
+740 PNPGDKY
-747 YNDAYPGWYAVK
+747 YNADYPGWYAVK

-764 TNAPLSMYDTA
+764 TNPVNTMYSTERLTKYYFRCKGIASYTLSSGTKTMYDKGERGELAIDYNIYINHEGVHVYSDRNIINGTPTSTVDDTIAATAGRSASTWQYPHMALTDVNNINTILIQFSSHGFNTSDSISYDASYADSLGITGSGNQYSYIFKAKSKNSVSTANWEKFLQSITYTTYDAATFTSTGVSGGVTIFWYADENLWENNMFYDSSSGHFYACINTGNSITWGEARNRALSMYNSALDCYGYLAHITSQSEQDYLYTLMDKSTQGWLGA
-775 TVTKYFFRCHPTATV
+775 TRKVSGNEWDWYWRDGPANETSEPFFRQNAG
-790 SMYNGI
+790 GI
-796 RTMDDESE
+796 YGSLLWGYENWDSKTEPNN
-804 SGGLVLDYSI
+804 SGGVEWCMHYYGSNRGVWNDYIDSNGAVTSFIVEWSKDGLV
-814 AMEHQGAHVYQNRNT
+814 G
-829 INDMNAETVSD
+829 NDHSVSD
-840 TVTATQNHSSSQW
+840 T
-853 KYPELVVKTPKTI
+853 
-866 QTFNVLF
+866 
-873 TSPSRNAQDAIL
+873 
-885 YNTDLANQLGIV
+885 
-897 VTGTNQNYIFT
+897 
-908 KSGGLTQDEWNN
+908 
-920 FLRQV
+920 
-925 SFVTYDR
+925 
-932 AVFTA
+932 
-937 DGVQSGV
+937 
-944 EVAWYGFEKAI
+944 
-955 FGSNQATRHVPTLSD
+955 
-970 YPGAAT
+970 
-976 HNIASG
+976 
-982 SLNITSSGS
+982 
-991 VYRIVGSTTGDNR
+991 
-1004 IYVSPGVSA
+1004 
-1013 TVILDNV
+1013 
-1020 TMNYT
+1020 
-1025 AAGAGW
+1025 
-1031 GNDTSR
+1031 
-1037 AGDGAISCS
+1037 
-1046 HANLTI
+1046 
-1052 ILVGTSRIT
+1052 
-1061 AYGSYSNAIAK
+1061 
-1072 NGTDGSLMIDGAG
+1072 
-1085 TLYAVGASGD
+1085 
-1095 HCGAI
+1095 
-1100 GANVNCSFWN
+1100 
-1110 FTVQGGTIYA
+1110 
-1120 NAGEHCPGI
+1120 
-1129 GSGCLNQPGE
+1129 
-1139 GNGGDGAGCG
+1139 
-1149 NLNFTGGT
+1149 
-1157 VVARGN
+1157 
-1163 TACSGI
+1163 
-1169 GSGWGGPVNGI
+1169 
-1180 NISNGAKVTAYG
+1180 
-1192 GSYSPGIGSG
+1192 
-1202 GRTDNVQGGNI
+1202 
-1213 GSYHYHVR
+1213 
-1221 NIVITGGD
+1221 
-1229 TVVTAFG
+1229 
-1236 DKSTNMPGIG
+1236 
-1246 CGKDPVGTVRG
+1246 
-1257 TLSNVVAT
+1257 
-1265 TLDGF
+1265 
-1270 QGYVRYGSSEESAA
+1270 
-1284 YSTEQPRT
+1284 
-1292 PFTGTGNIGS
+1292 
-1302 YLASQVNRGT
+1302 
-1312 PVYYTQVF
+1312 
-1320 FSIDTSNKH
+1320 
-1329 VDDADVIGTQ
+1329 DVIGTQ
-1339 VSSTGTIKP
+1339 IVA
-1348 EQFASVSG
+1348 EQEQKVNNGEVSG
-1356 TVWAENDRD
+1356 TVWAENDYN
-1365 GVYQVGDEAVVE
+1365 GLFATDEAKLQDITVQLISDNGTVVATAQTNKL
-1377 GVAVTLYN
+1377 GQYDFTGLAPGNYYVKFTSQSFVGYN
-1385 ADGSVCKTTTTNK
+1385 AVPDGGNSIVQQASKGINDSYAQTPVFALTYNDVLEK
-1398 YGAYSFD
+1398 SF
-1405 GIPEKK
+1405 
-1411 NYTVG
+1411 
-1416 FSNGSSNIQSYSP
+1416 
-1429 TAKIAAGE
+1429 
-1437 NNNHVNNDWKSDV
+1437 
-1450 FTAIYQKNTSQT
+1450 
-1462 INCGVYVPSTVSGFA
+1462 GVYVPSTVSGFA
-1477 WDDVNQNGICDNS
+1477 LDDANQNGIYDNR
-1490 ESKIANVTITLT
+1490 EAKIANVTITLT

-1515 PITAVLTDADGNY
+1515 PIAPVLTDANGNY

-1546 DTVDIS
+1546 NTVDIS

-1558 IPTSGD
+1558 IPASGD
-1564 EKRTNKAER
+1564 VKLTNKAEK
-1573 SIDVLEFNGAPTSAT
+1573 SIGMLEFNGAPTSAT

-1595 LNAATIGE
+1595 LTSATIGE

-1728 PTATTDKKTQMGND
+1728 PTAATDKKTQMGND
-1742 ATAVMQNNKVA
+1742 STAVMQNNKVA

-1764 TRVVS
+1764 TRVVA
-1769 LSNEKDFYVSTA
+1769 LNNEKDFYVSTA

-1898 TLDSETQPNISLDRS
+1898 TLDSEAQPNISLDRS

-1943 FIRLLTSFDLK
+1943 FIRLLTDFDLK
-1954 KVEDLS
+1954 KIEDLS
-1960 GIPFENVKF
+1960 GIPLKNVKF
-1969 DYEIYEKADD
+1969 DYEIYEKAAD

-2015 SFTNQDIATYHLTE
+2015 HFTNQDIATYHLIE
-2029 TETLPGYVR
+2029 AETLPGYVK

-2049 ETAVENNN
+2049 ETTVENNN
-2057 LIWKTYI
+2057 LVWKTYI
-2064 SVDGVRQTNNL
+2064 SVDGVRLTDNL

-2080 TSETTNLT
+2080 TSKTTNLT

-2103 KNAVIT
+2103 QNAVIT

-2153 GQTIQYTVV
+2153 GQTIQYTVI
-2162 ENPMDGYTAIVSNTT
+2162 ENPMDGYIATVSATT
-2177 GSVDNGYAITVTN
+2177 GSADKGYAITVTN

-2205 DDGNNVD
+2205 DDSNNID
-2212 GIRPDSVTIHMNGSD
+2212 GMRPDSVTIHLNGSD

-2235 SNTKD
+2235 SNAKD
-2240 WKYTFKHI
+2240 WKYTFKHM

-2257 ITYTITEDAVAG
+2257 ITYTITEDAVTG
-2269 YTYTVTNEGRS
+2269 YTYTVTNKDRA
-2280 FTITNSHVQETLSIP
+2280 FTITNKHTQETFSIP

-2306 DGVRPSAIHVI
+2306 DGVRPSAIHVT

-2347 MEGVAIDYTLS
+2347 MEGVAIDYTLN
-2358 EETVDSYTYKIEGDA
+2358 EEAVNGYTYKIEGDA
-2373 DTGFTVTNEHIPAVT
+2373 NTGFTVTNEHISAVT
-2388 NVVINKYW
+2388 NVVVNKYW
-2396 EDAANQDGVR
+2396 EDAENQDGVR
-2406 PDSVS
+2406 PDSVA

-2424 TLTKDGGFSETFE
+2424 TLTKDTGFSKTFE
-2437 NLPVFFNN
+2437 NLPVFFND
-2445 GTKIAYTVTEDAVA
+2445 GTKITYTVTEDAVN
-2459 GYIGK
+2459 GYTGK
-2464 TATDDTGYVLSI
+2464 ITTDDTGYILSI
-2476 TNTHT
+2476 TNTHA
-2481 PETISKTIT
+2481 PETIRKTVT
-2490 KTWDDNDNQDGIRP
+2490 KTWDDGNDRDGIRP
-2504 TNVKVELYGTDGT
+2504 TNVKIELYGTDGT
-2517 LRTQYLTK
+2517 RRTQYLTK
-2525 DNNWSYSFENL
+2525 DNYWSYSFENL

-2549 AKEEAV
+2549 IKEEAV
-2555 EGYTQ
+2555 DGYTQ

-2565 ATGFNFTNTHEP
+2565 TAGFDLTNTHEI
-2577 QTVTYGATKVWLDD
+2577 QTADYEVKKVWID
-2591 DNRDGVRPNSITLVL
+2591 DNDRDGARPTSITLTL
-2606 NGSDGSK
+2606 TGSDGSK
-2613 YTKQMTAASN
+2613 YTKLMTAADN
-2623 WSDVTFERIPM
+2623 WNAVTFERVPM
-2634 FNNGKYITYTLSEND
+2634 FNGGKYITYTLTENE
-2649 VPSYVNS
+2649 VPSYINS
-2656 VAVSED
+2656 IEVSED
-2662 GKFFTVTNTHTPD
+2662 GKHFTVTNTHAPD
-2675 HAIIK
+2675 HTVIN

-2689 DQDGIRPKKVTT
+2689 DQDGIRPRKMTAIV
-2701 IIVGSNG
+2701 VGSNG

-2803 AVSKTATLN
+2803 AISKTATLN
-2812 EENGWTA
+2812 EDNGWTA

-2830 NIVTYNVKESDVEG
+2830 NIVAYNVKESNTAG
-2844 YEASIVKTE
+2844 YEASVVKTE
-2853 DGFQL
+2853 NGFQL
-2858 INEHDSETTLRTATL
+2858 INEHDSETTMRTVTL
-2873 VWRDENNQDGIRPD
+2873 VWRDEDNRDGVRPD
-2887 TVTYTLHGSD
+2887 AVTYTLHGSD
-2897 GSEVEKT
+2897 GSEQEKT
-2904 VSKDDSW
+2904 VNKDDAW
-2911 ADVMFEDLPVYQNG
+2911 NDVVFEDLPVYQNG
-2925 QKVTYTLTESTVDG
+2925 QRISYTLTESAIDG
-2939 YTTDIRDNGHTFT
+2939 YANDIRSSGNTFT
-2952 VTNTHIPAV
+2952 VTNTHIPET
-2961 VNVDVTKVWTDGE
+2961 VNVDVTKIWTDGE
-2974 NQDGNRPNSI
+2974 NQDGNRPDSI
-2984 SVILTGNDGNRYTAT
+2984 SVILTGSDGKRYTTT

-3006 KYTFSKL
+3006 KHTFLKL

-3027 AEDAA
+3027 TEDTM
-3032 SGYSNVIEK
+3032 SGYSDVVEK
-3041 KDNYTFVLTNKYSPA
+3041 RSDYVFVLTNKYSPA
-3056 TVDIPVV
+3056 TVDVTIV
-3063 KKWNDD
+3063 KKWDDD
-3069 NDRDGARPESFN
+3069 NDRDGMRPESVD

-3096 SAENGYT
+3096 STENGYT
-3103 YVFQSVPKFHNSGTL
+3103 CVFQSVPKYHDGGTL
-3118 ISYTVAEEK
+3118 INYTIAEEK
-3127 VTGYTTEVA
+3127 IPGYTTTIA
-3136 KDSSGYKFTLTN
+3136 KDASGYKFTLTN
-3148 TKSIETVTKT
+3148 AKTIDTVTKT
-3158 VSKVWEDSN
+3158 VSKVWDDNN

-3173 PSAITVILTGDDG
+3173 PTAITVILTGDDG
-3186 SRYLK
+3186 SRRVK
-3191 SVSAAENWT
+3191 SVTAAENWT
-3200 TTFENLPKNQN
+3200 VTFENLPKNKN
-3211 HGQSIQYT
+3211 HGQNIQYT

-3226 GYTDEVTQ
+3226 GYTEAITQ
-3234 NGNNYTITNTHMPA
+3234 NGDNYTITNTHTPA
-3248 TTELFVTKTWK
+3248 SSEFFVTKIWK

-3281 RSYAKKLNADNQWS
+3281 RSYTEKLNADNQWS

-3305 NGKTIDYTLTEEAV
+3305 NGKVIEYSLTEESV
-3319 PGYTSSITRNGKSFT
+3319 PGYTSSITRNGKSFV

-3343 KNITITKAWNDENNQ
+3343 KNITITKAWNDGNNQ

-3364 SITAVVNGSDG
+3364 TITAVVNGSDG
-3375 SARFVQLFES
+3375 SARFVQLFEG
-3385 QNWTTSLNNL
+3385 QNWATSLNNL
-3395 PKYKNSTEVQYTV
+3395 PKYKNGTEIQYTV

-3413 SGYETE
+3413 PGYETE
-3419 IKQTGDSYTITNT
+3419 IKQTGNSYAIMNSHT
-3432 HAPAVVTVSV
+3432 PAVVTVSA
-3442 VKIWDD
+3442 VKVWDD
-3448 ENNQDGIRPSLIQVT
+3448 ANNQDGIRPSLIQVT

-3470 THNAAITKNDGWTYQ
+3470 VRNAAITKNDGWTYQ
-3485 FKDLPQY
+3485 FKNLPKY

-3499 YTLQEADSNPYTYE
+3499 YTLQEANSNPYTYE

-3537 VTTIWND
+3537 VTTVWD
-3544 DNNRDGIRAKETV
+3544 DDDNRDGIRAKEIA

-3567 YQHIVTDKDSFA
+3567 YQRIVTGKDDFA

-3590 EGKEVV
+3590 EGREVV
-3596 YTVTQNEVDGY
+3596 YTVTQNEMNGY
-3607 TTDVTNTDKYT
+3607 TANIASTDKYT
-3618 FQITNTHEPEKLA
+3618 FQITNTHEPERLA

-3666 NLSAANNWTETFEGL
+3666 SLSTANNWTETFDGL

-3702 YEKEISE
+3702 YEKGISE

-3734 DANNQDGYRPDTTT
+3734 DANNQDGYRPDAAT
-3748 IHMSGTDGTQDTKDF
+3748 IHMSGTDGTQDAKDF

-3773 FKDLDRFKDGTKIKY
+3773 FKDLDHYKDGNEIKY
-3788 TVTEDEIPQYTTS
+3788 TVAEDEIPQYTTS
-3801 IVANGNVVTVTNTH
+3801 IAVNGNVVTVTNTH
-3815 IPEITLRNISVIWE
+3815 IPEITLRNISVVWE
-3829 DNDDQDGIRPD
+3829 DNNDQDGLRPD
-3840 AVNIKLKGNDKLVDS
+3840 TVSVKLKGNDKFIDS
-3855 SELNED
+3855 SEVNED

-3880 SYTAEENEIPG
+3880 TYTAEENEIPG
-3891 YTTTIEKTDT
+3891 YTTSIEKTDT

-3916 TVDKVWDD
+3916 TVDKVWKDA
-3924 SENQDGLRPD
+3924 ENQDGLRPD
-3934 TIHIK
+3934 AIHIR
-3939 LVSNGIA
+3939 LISNDIE

-3953 DSNWHLEFE
+3953 ESDWHLDFK

-3990 TTEDGYAFTIKND
+3990 TTKDGYAFTIEND

-4009 DIPITEEWIDDNN
+4009 DITITEEWIDDND
-4022 RDGLRPS
+4022 RDGLRPG
-4029 SHTVILTD
+4029 SHTVVLVD
-4037 GINTIEEIVLDK
+4037 GTNAIEEVVLDRN
-4049 DNGYGTVLKDM
+4049 NGYGVVLKNM
-4060 PKYKNGVEIDYQ
+4060 PKYKNGVEINYQ

-4078 DGYTTNIIKGD
+4078 DGYTTNIIKSD
-4089 SVKDFKVTNTHVP
+4089 SVKDFNITNTHVP

-4122 RPEEIALTLTGSDGN
+4122 RPEKVTLTLTGSDGN
-4137 VYEKTVNKET
+4137 VYEKTVTKDT
-4147 WTAVFSDLPKNS
+4147 WTTAFSDLPKNS

-4173 KGYSTTITNNQTDTI
+4173 KGYKTTITDNETGTI
-4188 TVINKHEPVKTITVT
+4188 AVINTHEPVKTITVT

-4213 SIRPDKVTVKLTDGT
+4213 NIRPDKVTVKLANGT
-4228 TVVSTKEVKND
+4228 TAVSTKEINND
-4239 SWKHI
+4239 SWKHV
-4244 FEDIPVFNGSDK
+4244 FENIIVFNGSDK
-4256 VSYTI
+4256 VSYTV

-4266 NGYTTEIKASDDGNT
+4266 SEYTTEIKASDDGNT
-4281 IEIINTHISVVP
+4281 IEIINTHVPVAP
-4293 PKEEPKKKEPATPAP
+4293 PKEEPKQEETVTPAAPAP
-4308 VVEVKVEQP
+4308 VVEIKTE
-4317 APTVTLIQT
+4317 PTT
-4326 TNKPTGISFF
+4326 TVIETPNKQTGISFMDG
-4336 ESLFAK
+4336 LFG

>member
-8 IKRVASAI
+8 IKRVASAV

-67 PSEAPSSGT
+67 PSEAPSSGA

-95 VSNEHTD
+95 VANEHTD

-137 TLNKNGGEFEPEWL
+137 TLNKDGGEFEPEWL

-209 SGSYDADS
+209 SGSYNADS

-341 TVHLNAGQTIHIY
+341 TIHLSAGQTIHIY

-424 AEKAQNNAAAE
+424 AEKAQNDAAVE

-456 SAGGGGLEGQG
+456 TAGGGGLEGQG

-493 TTPTNGRTLTYEE
+493 TTPTNGRVLTYDE

-520 GFGYHYTVLGELY
+520 GFGYHYTILGELY
-533 DANPAHRDPVDF
+533 DANPANRDPISL

-598 IDGEQVEVK
+598 IDGKQVEVK

-613 GGNMKYDSTETAPY
+613 GGNMKYDSTNSAPY
-627 LVNGR
+627 LINGR
-632 VIIKM
+632 VLIHM
-637 VGETPKLK
+637 VGTTPKMK
-645 SVMMPAQSEDISAGN
+645 TIMMEAQNEDISSSHVDDA
-660 IDEKDG
+660 DVY
-666 FGQKAIL
+666 GQKAYL
-673 SPGQGSANKT
+673 NKGQDVAST
-683 LAYTAITYYN
+683 TIAYTAITYYN
-693 LGDVMTVTPKWEYNT
+693 MGDLMTVNPVWEYSTMLSPTDRDWN
-708 LLNVTYKPWDDSV
+708 DSV
-721 AKNINNQ
+721 AKSIDSRL
-728 MSVSITNTELGI
+728 SVSVANTNLGV
-740 PAEGDKY
+740 PNPGDKY
-747 YNDAYPGWYAVK
+747 YNADYPGWYAVK

-764 TNAPLSMYDTA
+764 TNPVNTMYSTERLTKYYFRCKGIASYTLSSGTKTMYDKGERGELAIDYNIYINHEGVHVYSDRNIINGTPTSTVDDTIAATAGRSASTWQYPHMALTDVNNINTILIQFSSHGFNTSDSISYDASYADSLGITGSGNQYSYIFKAKSKNSVSTANWEKFLQSITYTTYDAATFTSTGVSGGVTIFWYADENLWENNMFYDSSSGHFYACINTGNSITWGEARNRALSMYNSALDCYGYLAHITSQSEQDYLYTLMDKSTQGWLGA
-775 TVTKYFFRCHPTATV
+775 TRKVSGNEWDWYWRDGPANETSEPFFRQNADGTYGTLLWGYENWDSKTEP
-790 SMYNGI
+790 NN
-796 RTMDDESE
+796 
-804 SGGLVLDYSI
+804 SGGVEWCMHYYGSNRGVWNDYIDSNGAVTSFIVEWSKDGLV
-814 AMEHQGAHVYQNRNT
+814 G
-829 INDMNAETVSD
+829 NDHSVSD
-840 TVTATQNHSSSQW
+840 T
-853 KYPELVVKTPKTI
+853 
-866 QTFNVLF
+866 
-873 TSPSRNAQDAIL
+873 
-885 YNTDLANQLGIV
+885 
-897 VTGTNQNYIFT
+897 
-908 KSGGLTQDEWNN
+908 
-920 FLRQV
+920 
-925 SFVTYDR
+925 
-932 AVFTA
+932 
-937 DGVQSGV
+937 
-944 EVAWYGFEKAI
+944 
-955 FGSNQATRHVPTLSD
+955 
-970 YPGAAT
+970 
-976 HNIASG
+976 
-982 SLNITSSGS
+982 
-991 VYRIVGSTTGDNR
+991 
-1004 IYVSPGVSA
+1004 
-1013 TVILDNV
+1013 
-1020 TMNYT
+1020 
-1025 AAGAGW
+1025 
-1031 GNDTSR
+1031 
-1037 AGDGAISCS
+1037 
-1046 HANLTI
+1046 
-1052 ILVGTSRIT
+1052 
-1061 AYGSYSNAIAK
+1061 
-1072 NGTDGSLMIDGAG
+1072 
-1085 TLYAVGASGD
+1085 
-1095 HCGAI
+1095 
-1100 GANVNCSFWN
+1100 
-1110 FTVQGGTIYA
+1110 
-1120 NAGEHCPGI
+1120 
-1129 GSGCLNQPGE
+1129 
-1139 GNGGDGAGCG
+1139 
-1149 NLNFTGGT
+1149 
-1157 VVARGN
+1157 
-1163 TACSGI
+1163 
-1169 GSGWGGPVNGI
+1169 
-1180 NISNGAKVTAYG
+1180 
-1192 GSYSPGIGSG
+1192 
-1202 GRTDNVQGGNI
+1202 
-1213 GSYHYHVR
+1213 
-1221 NIVITGGD
+1221 
-1229 TVVTAFG
+1229 
-1236 DKSTNMPGIG
+1236 
-1246 CGKDPVGTVRG
+1246 
-1257 TLSNVVAT
+1257 
-1265 TLDGF
+1265 
-1270 QGYVRYGSSEESAA
+1270 
-1284 YSTEQPRT
+1284 
-1292 PFTGTGNIGS
+1292 
-1302 YLASQVNRGT
+1302 
-1312 PVYYTQVF
+1312 
-1320 FSIDTSNKH
+1320 
-1329 VDDADVIGTQ
+1329 DVIGTQ
-1339 VSSTGTIKP
+1339 IVA
-1348 EQFASVSG
+1348 EQEQKVNNGEVSG
-1356 TVWAENDRD
+1356 TVWAENDYN
-1365 GVYQVGDEAVVE
+1365 GLFATDEAKLQDITVQLISDNGTVVATAQTNKL
-1377 GVAVTLYN
+1377 GQYDFTGLAPGNYYVKFTSQSFVGYN
-1385 ADGSVCKTTTTNK
+1385 AVPDGGNSIVQQASKGINDSYAQTPVFALTYNDVLEK
-1398 YGAYSFD
+1398 SF
-1405 GIPEKK
+1405 
-1411 NYTVG
+1411 
-1416 FSNGSSNIQSYSP
+1416 
-1429 TAKIAAGE
+1429 
-1437 NNNHVNNDWKSDV
+1437 
-1450 FTAIYQKNTSQT
+1450 
-1462 INCGVYVPSTVSGFA
+1462 GVYVPSTVSGFA
-1477 WDDVNQNGICDNS
+1477 WDDANQNGIYDNR
-1490 ESKIANVTITLT
+1490 EAKIANVTITLT

-1515 PITAVLTDADGNY
+1515 PIAAVLTDANGNY

-1546 DTVDIS
+1546 NTVDIS

-1558 IPTSGD
+1558 IPASGD
-1564 EKRTNKAER
+1564 VKLTNKAEK
-1573 SIDVLEFNGAPTSAT
+1573 SIGMLEFNGAPTSAT

-1595 LNAATIGE
+1595 LTSATIGE
-1603 VYINSMTGT
+1603 IYINSMSGT

-1742 ATAVMQNNKVA
+1742 STAVMQNNKVA

-1764 TRVVS
+1764 TRVVN

-1781 NCAMYIPSKV
+1781 NCALYIPSKV

-1806 TNETENV
+1806 ANETQNV
-1813 KTHIYLR
+1813 ETHIYLR
-1820 RTTKSQFADADEQ
+1820 RTTKSKFADADEQ

-1847 VFGELVGNGDL
+1847 VFGELIGNGDL
-1858 NTAADGYYEY
+1858 NTATDGYYEY
-1868 DYLEPGIYYV
+1868 NCLEPGIYYV
-1878 VFDNTYDYYGQT
+1878 VFDNTYDCYGQT

-1898 TLDSETQPNISLDRS
+1898 TLDSEVQPNISLDRS

-1969 DYEIYEKADD
+1969 DYEIYSKAENFGKSVFPDDRHQGAPQIYEGAED
-1979 SGKSVFPNG
+1979 SGKSVFSDDSNEL
-1988 PYTTVPVKPGDT
+1988 YTTA
-2000 SIKTEHLTTDKNGLI
+2000 SIETFAQAEHLITDKDGLI
-2015 SFTNQDIATYHLTE
+2015 HFTNQDIATYHLTE
-2029 TETLPGYVR
+2029 TKTLPGYVR
-2038 DTKTHVVKVMP
+2038 DTKTHVIKVMP
-2049 ETAVENNN
+2049 ETTVENNN
-2057 LIWKTYI
+2057 LVWKTYI
-2064 SVDGVRQTNNL
+2064 SVDGVRQTDNL

-2103 KNAVIT
+2103 QNAVIT

-2124 PLQKAYTA
+2124 PLKKAYTA
-2132 LFKATDTYLTY
+2132 LFKATDTYLSY

-2153 GQTIQYTVV
+2153 GQTIQYTVI
-2162 ENPMDGYTAIVSNTT
+2162 ENPMDGYTATVGATT
-2177 GSVDNGYAITVTN
+2177 GSADKGYAITVTN
-2190 KHVPQFDDFTVVKVW
+2190 KHVPQFDDFTVTKVW
-2205 DDGNNVD
+2205 DDSNNID
-2212 GIRPDSVTIHMNGSD
+2212 GMRPNSVTIHLNGSD

-2235 SNTKD
+2235 SNAKD
-2240 WKYTFKHI
+2240 WKYTFKHM
-2248 PLFDANGNE
+2248 PLFDANGNK

-2280 FTITNSHVQETLSIP
+2280 FTITNSHVQETFSIP

-2306 DGVRPSAIHVI
+2306 DGVRPSAIHVT

-2347 MEGVAIDYTLS
+2347 MEGVAIDYTLN
-2358 EETVDSYTYKIEGDA
+2358 EEAVNGYTYKIEGDA
-2373 DTGFTVTNEHIPAVT
+2373 DTGFTVTNEHISAVT
-2388 NVVINKYW
+2388 NVVVNKYW

-2591 DNRDGVRPNSITLVL
+2591 DNRDGVRPNSITLTL
-2606 NGSDGSK
+2606 TGSDGSK

-2623 WSDVTFERIPM
+2623 WSDVTFERVPM

-2732 KNGQLVDYTVEAVTI
+2732 KNGQLVDYTVEAVAI

-2844 YEASIVKTE
+2844 YEASIVKAE

-2897 GSEVEKT
+2897 GSEIEKT

-2974 NQDGNRPNSI
+2974 NQDGNRPDSI
-2984 SVILTGNDGNRYTAT
+2984 SVILTGSDGKRYTTT

-3006 KYTFSKL
+3006 KHTFLKL

-3027 AEDAA
+3027 TEDTM
-3032 SGYSNVIEK
+3032 SGYSDVVEK
-3041 KDNYTFVLTNKYSPA
+3041 RSDYVFVLTNKYSPA
-3056 TVDIPVV
+3056 TVDVTIV
-3063 KKWNDD
+3063 KKWDDD
-3069 NDRDGARPESFN
+3069 NDRDGMRPESVD

-3096 SAENGYT
+3096 STENGYT
-3103 YVFQSVPKFHNSGTL
+3103 CVFQSVPKYHDGGTL
-3118 ISYTVAEEK
+3118 INYTIAEEK
-3127 VTGYTTEVA
+3127 IPGYTTTIA
-3136 KDSSGYKFTLTN
+3136 KDASGYKFTLTN
-3148 TKSIETVTKT
+3148 TKPIETVTKT

-3173 PSAITVILTGDDG
+3173 PSAITIILTGDDG
-3186 SRYLK
+3186 SRRVK

-3200 TTFENLPKNQN
+3200 VTFENLPKNQN

-3319 PGYTSSITRNGKSFT
+3319 PGYTSSITHNGKSFT

-3499 YTLQEADSNPYTYE
+3499 YALQEADSNPYTYE

-3607 TTDVTNTDKYT
+3607 TTNVANTDKYT

-3631 KTVTKVWDDNNNQ
+3631 KTVTKVWDDSNNQ

-3916 TVDKVWDD
+3916 TVDKVWEDG
-3924 SENQDGLRPD
+3924 ENQDGLRPD
-3934 TIHIK
+3934 SIDVILTGSDGNTYNATI
-3939 LVSNGIA
+3939 SE
-3946 KDAYLDA
+3946 KD
-3953 DSNWHLEFE
+3953 NWTYIFAN
-3962 GLPKYRD
+3962 LPKYFND
-3969 HGILNEYSV
+3969 GTLVEYSL
-3978 QEVDVDGYTSTV
+3978 QEVETDGYAGTVTKGTDGYT
-3990 TTEDGYAFTIKND
+3990 FTIKND
-4003 HVPAVI
+4003 HTPAVV
-4009 DIPITEEWIDDNN
+4009 DIPVTKVWNDDED
-4022 RDGLRPS
+4022 RDGLRPNS
-4029 SHTVILTD
+4029 I
-4037 GINTIEEIVLDK
+4037 
-4049 DNGYGTVLKDM
+4049 
-4060 PKYKNGVEIDYQ
+4060 
-4072 IKDFKV
+4072 
-4078 DGYTTNIIKGD
+4078 
-4089 SVKDFKVTNTHVP
+4089 HV
-4102 EMVTVTVTEGWHD
+4102 
-4115 QSDYDKI
+4115 
-4122 RPEEIALTLTGSDGN
+4122 TLTGSDGST
-4137 VYEKTVNKET
+4137 YKKDLEKD
-4147 WTAVFSDLPKNS
+4147 S
-4159 KGEQIIYTLTQEGI
+4159 
-4173 KGYSTTITNNQTDTI
+4173 GYSTIFTSLPKYHNGELISYSLAETPVEGYETDIQAAESGYGFTITNT
-4188 TVINKHEPVKTITVT
+4188 HEVSKKTIKVSKVWDDAENQDGIRPDSVT
-4203 VTWNDENNKD
+4203 VTLTGSNNSKYTAKLNKENNWTYTFEGLFCKADGATIKYEVSEKDVAGYTPSIKETEGGFIITNAHKPETVTINIVKNWNDSQNADN
-4213 SIRPDKVTVKLTDGT
+4213 IRPDAISITLT
-4228 TVVSTKEVKND
+4228 
-4239 SWKHI
+4239 
-4244 FEDIPVFNGSDK
+4244 GSDNSSRSITLNK
-4256 VSYTI
+4256 AGDYKTAVDSLPKFHEGKQITYTV
-4261 TQDAV
+4261 TETPVD
-4266 NGYTTEIKASDDGNT
+4266 GYTSSVQASADGYSFVV
-4281 IEIINTHISVVP
+4281 INTHTPEVHQ
-4293 PKEEPKKKEPATPAP
+4293 EKKETPTTPKFGIKAEP
-4308 VVEVKVEQP
+4308 S
-4317 APTVTLIQT
+4317 TTIIQT
-4326 TNKPTGISFF
+4326 TNKPTGVSFF
-4336 ESLFAK
+4336 DSLLG

>member
-1 MQNGKSR
+1 MQKCESR
-8 IKRVASAI
+8 TKRVMSAI
-16 IAGVMALQTVAPVIS
+16 IAGMMALQVVAPTIS
-31 YADDTASSVATTDD
+31 YADDTVASTASSEDN
-45 SDAIA
+45 SDTQI
-50 NVDPG
+50 DPG
-55 TPVQVDATASEE
+55 VPVQ
-67 PSEAPSSGT
+67 
-76 SQADENSEETETN
+76 
-89 SDITDE
+89 
-95 VSNEHTD
+95 
-102 ADTADETQ
+102 
-110 TVEEDA
+110 
-116 PKQDESTSETT
+116 T
-127 DTAPSRTVTV
+127 DTASSNTVTEPDSSESLEETADSEQTGEIQDDTVSDSQGNETNTQEETVQDTVQQNDTGSETMESKSVRTVTV
-137 TLNKNGGEFEPEWL
+137 TLNKNGGVFEPEWL

-167 NDIVVEDTGDTIV
+167 NDIAIEDTGDTIV

-187 SIDIPVALS
+187 SISIPVALS
-196 SDESLYFTGWDVS
+196 GDDSLYFTGWDVS
-209 SGSYDADS
+209 SGSYDADN
-217 ETLTFEDGVDAY
+217 ETLTFDDDVDAY
-229 VLSAVYSSVVDD
+229 VLTAVYNSVADE
-241 DQTLVEN
+241 DQQLIEN
-248 RTEFDEQTKR
+248 KEIFDEQAEKNVL
-258 QAIQERLKS
+258 QQKLSA
-267 SGISTYVLRPSDS
+267 SGISLYEMRPSDS
-280 YNQLDLVVE
+280 YNQLDLIID

-294 SDDGLTQTFTAPY
+294 SDDGLIQTFTAPY
-307 DGDYIITAY
+307 DGDYTITAY

-341 TVHLNAGQTIHIY
+341 TIHLSAGQTIHIY

-424 AEKAQNNAAAE
+424 AEKAQNDAAAE

-456 SAGGGGLEGQG
+456 TAGGGGLEGQG

-493 TTPTNGRTLTYEE
+493 TTPTNGRVLTYDE

-520 GFGYHYTVLGELY
+520 GFGYHYTILGELY
-533 DANPAHRDPVDF
+533 DANPANRDPVSL

-598 IDGEQVEVK
+598 IDGKQVEVK

-613 GGNMKYDSTETAPY
+613 GGNMKYDSTNSAPY
-627 LVNGR
+627 LINGR
-632 VIIKM
+632 VLIHM
-637 VGETPKLK
+637 VGTTPKMK
-645 SVMMPAQSEDISAGN
+645 TIMMEAQNEDISSSHVDDA
-660 IDEKDG
+660 DVY
-666 FGQKAIL
+666 GQKAYL
-673 SPGQGSANKT
+673 NKGQDVAST
-683 LAYTAITYYN
+683 TIAYTAITYYN
-693 LGDVMTVTPKWEYNT
+693 MGDLMTVNPVWEYSTMLSPTDRDWN
-708 LLNVTYKPWDDSV
+708 DSV
-721 AKNINNQ
+721 AKSIDSRL
-728 MSVSITNTELGI
+728 SVSVANTNLGV
-740 PAEGDKY
+740 PNPGDKY
-747 YNDAYPGWYAVK
+747 YNADYPGWYAVK

-764 TNAPLSMYDTA
+764 TNPVNTMYSTERLTKYYFRCKGIASYTLSSGTKTMYDKGERGELAIDYNIYINHEGVHVYSDRNIINGTPTSTVDDTIAATAGRSASTWQYPHMALTDVNNINTILVQFSSHGFNTSDSISYDASYADSLGITGSGNQYSYIFKAKSKNSVSTANWEKFLQSITYTTYDAATFTSTGVSGGVTIFWYADENLWENNMFYDSSSSHFYACINTGSSITWGEARNRALSMYNSALDCYGYLAHITSQSEQDYLYTLMDKSTQGWLGA
-775 TVTKYFFRCHPTATV
+775 TRKVSGNEWDWYWRDGPANETNEPFFRQNAD
-790 SMYNGI
+790 GI
-796 RTMDDESE
+796 YGSLLWGYENWDSKTEPNNVGNEWCMHYYGNK
-804 SGGLVLDYSI
+804 SGVWNDYSDTN
-814 AMEHQGAHVYQNRNT
+814 GAVTSFIVEWSKDGLAN
-829 INDMNAETVSD
+829 NDHSVSD
-840 TVTATQNHSSSQW
+840 T
-853 KYPELVVKTPKTI
+853 
-866 QTFNVLF
+866 
-873 TSPSRNAQDAIL
+873 
-885 YNTDLANQLGIV
+885 
-897 VTGTNQNYIFT
+897 
-908 KSGGLTQDEWNN
+908 
-920 FLRQV
+920 
-925 SFVTYDR
+925 
-932 AVFTA
+932 
-937 DGVQSGV
+937 
-944 EVAWYGFEKAI
+944 
-955 FGSNQATRHVPTLSD
+955 
-970 YPGAAT
+970 
-976 HNIASG
+976 
-982 SLNITSSGS
+982 
-991 VYRIVGSTTGDNR
+991 
-1004 IYVSPGVSA
+1004 
-1013 TVILDNV
+1013 
-1020 TMNYT
+1020 
-1025 AAGAGW
+1025 
-1031 GNDTSR
+1031 
-1037 AGDGAISCS
+1037 
-1046 HANLTI
+1046 
-1052 ILVGTSRIT
+1052 
-1061 AYGSYSNAIAK
+1061 
-1072 NGTDGSLMIDGAG
+1072 
-1085 TLYAVGASGD
+1085 
-1095 HCGAI
+1095 
-1100 GANVNCSFWN
+1100 
-1110 FTVQGGTIYA
+1110 
-1120 NAGEHCPGI
+1120 
-1129 GSGCLNQPGE
+1129 
-1139 GNGGDGAGCG
+1139 
-1149 NLNFTGGT
+1149 
-1157 VVARGN
+1157 
-1163 TACSGI
+1163 
-1169 GSGWGGPVNGI
+1169 
-1180 NISNGAKVTAYG
+1180 
-1192 GSYSPGIGSG
+1192 
-1202 GRTDNVQGGNI
+1202 
-1213 GSYHYHVR
+1213 
-1221 NIVITGGD
+1221 
-1229 TVVTAFG
+1229 
-1236 DKSTNMPGIG
+1236 
-1246 CGKDPVGTVRG
+1246 
-1257 TLSNVVAT
+1257 
-1265 TLDGF
+1265 
-1270 QGYVRYGSSEESAA
+1270 
-1284 YSTEQPRT
+1284 
-1292 PFTGTGNIGS
+1292 
-1302 YLASQVNRGT
+1302 
-1312 PVYYTQVF
+1312 
-1320 FSIDTSNKH
+1320 
-1329 VDDADVIGTQ
+1329 DVIGTQ
-1339 VSSTGTIKP
+1339 IVA
-1348 EQFASVSG
+1348 EQEQKVNNGEVSG
-1356 TVWAENDRD
+1356 TVWAENDYN
-1365 GVYQVGDEAVVE
+1365 GLFATDEAKLQDITVQLISDNGTVVATAQTNKL
-1377 GVAVTLYN
+1377 GQYDFTGLAPGNYYVKFTSQSFVGYN
-1385 ADGSVCKTTTTNK
+1385 AVPDGGNSIVQQASKGINDSYAQTPVFALTYNDVLEK
-1398 YGAYSFD
+1398 SF
-1405 GIPEKK
+1405 
-1411 NYTVG
+1411 
-1416 FSNGSSNIQSYSP
+1416 
-1429 TAKIAAGE
+1429 
-1437 NNNHVNNDWKSDV
+1437 
-1450 FTAIYQKNTSQT
+1450 
-1462 INCGVYVPSTVSGFA
+1462 GVYVPSTVSGFA
-1477 WDDVNQNGICDNS
+1477 WDDANQNGIYDNR
-1490 ESKIANVTITLT
+1490 EAKIANVTITLT

-1515 PITAVLTDADGNY
+1515 PIAAVLTDANGNY

-1564 EKRTNKAER
+1564 VKLTNKAEK
-1573 SIDVLEFNGAPTSAT
+1573 SIGMLEFNGAPTSAT

-1595 LNAATIGE
+1595 LTSATIGE
-1603 VYINSMTGT
+1603 IYINSMSGT

-1728 PTATTDKKTQMGND
+1728 PTAATDKKTQMGND
-1742 ATAVMQNNKVA
+1742 STAVMQNNKVA

-1764 TRVVS
+1764 TRVVA
-1769 LSNEKDFYVSTA
+1769 LNNEKDFYVSTA

-1943 FIRLLTSFDLK
+1943 FIRLLTDFDLK
-1954 KVEDLS
+1954 KIEDLS
-1960 GIPFENVKF
+1960 GIPFKDVKF

-2015 SFTNQDIATYHLTE
+2015 HFTNQDIATYHLIE
-2029 TETLPGYVR
+2029 TETLPGYVKN
-2038 DTKTHVVKVMP
+2038 TKTHVVKVMP
-2049 ETAVENNN
+2049 EAAVENNN
-2057 LIWKTYI
+2057 LVWKTYI
-2064 SVDGVRQTNNL
+2064 SVDGVRLTDNL

-2103 KNAVIT
+2103 QNAVIT

-2153 GQTIQYTVV
+2153 GQTIQYTVI
-2162 ENPMDGYTAIVSNTT
+2162 ENPMDGYTATVGATT
-2177 GSVDNGYAITVTN
+2177 GSADKGYAITVTN

-2205 DDGNNVD
+2205 DDSNNID
-2212 GIRPDSVTIHMNGSD
+2212 GMRPDSVTIHLNGSD

-2235 SNTKD
+2235 SNAKD
-2240 WKYTFKHI
+2240 WKYTFKHM
-2248 PLFDANGNE
+2248 PLFDANGNK
-2257 ITYTITEDAVAG
+2257 ITYTITEDAVAE

-2280 FTITNSHVQETLSIP
+2280 FTITNSHVQETFSIP

-2306 DGVRPSAIHVI
+2306 DGVRPSAIHVT

-2332 AGKWKYEFKDLPRYW
+2332 AGEWKYEFKDLPRYW
-2347 MEGVAIDYTLS
+2347 MEGVAIDYTLN
-2358 EETVDSYTYKIEGDA
+2358 EEAVNGYTYKIEGNA
-2373 DTGFTVTNEHIPAVT
+2373 DTGFTVTNEHISAVT
-2388 NVVINKYW
+2388 NVVVNKYW

-2406 PDSVS
+2406 PDSVA

-2424 TLTKDGGFSETFE
+2424 TLTKDTGFSKTFE

-2445 GTKIAYTVTEDAVA
+2445 GTIITYTVTEDAVNGYA
-2459 GYIGK
+2459 GKI
-2464 TATDDTGYVLSI
+2464 TTDDTGYILSI

-2481 PETISKTIT
+2481 PETIRKTVT
-2490 KTWDDNDNQDGIRP
+2490 KTWDDGNDRDGIRP
-2504 TNVKVELYGTDGT
+2504 TNVKIELYGTDGT
-2517 LRTQYLTK
+2517 RRTQYLTK
-2525 DNNWSYSFENL
+2525 DNHWSYSFENL
-2536 PKYQNEG
+2536 PKYQNKG

-2549 AKEEAV
+2549 IKEEAV
-2555 EGYTQ
+2555 DGYTQ

-2565 ATGFNFTNTHEP
+2565 TAGFDLTNTHEI
-2577 QTVTYGATKVWLDD
+2577 QTADYEVKKVWID
-2591 DNRDGVRPNSITLVL
+2591 DNDRDGARPTSITLTL
-2606 NGSDGSK
+2606 TGSDGSK
-2613 YTKQMTAASN
+2613 YTKLMTAADN
-2623 WSDVTFERIPM
+2623 WNAVTFERVPM
-2634 FNNGKYITYTLSEND
+2634 FNGGKYITYTLTENE
-2649 VPSYVNS
+2649 VPSYINS
-2656 VAVSED
+2656 IEVSED
-2662 GKFFTVTNTHTPD
+2662 GKHFTVTNTHAPD
-2675 HAIIK
+2675 HTVIN
-2680 ITEVWHDEN
+2680 ITEVWHDKN
-2689 DQDGIRPKKVTT
+2689 DQDGIRPRKMTAVV
-2701 IIVGSNG
+2701 VGSNG

-2812 EENGWTA
+2812 EDNGWTA

-2830 NIVTYNVKESDVEG
+2830 NIVAYNVKESDTAG
-2844 YEASIVKTE
+2844 YEASVVKTE

-2858 INEHDSETTLRTATL
+2858 INEHDSETTMRTVTL
-2873 VWRDENNQDGIRPD
+2873 VWRDEDNRDGVRPD
-2887 TVTYTLHGSD
+2887 AVTYTLHGSD
-2897 GSEVEKT
+2897 GSEQEKT
-2904 VSKDDSW
+2904 VNKDDVW
-2911 ADVMFEDLPVYQNG
+2911 NDVVFEDLPVYQNG
-2925 QKVTYTLTESTVDG
+2925 QRISYTLTESAIDG
-2939 YTTDIRDNGHTFT
+2939 YANDIRSSGNTFT
-2952 VTNTHIPAV
+2952 VTNTHIPET
-2961 VNVDVTKVWTDGE
+2961 VNVDVTKIWTDGE
-2974 NQDGNRPNSI
+2974 NQDGNRPDSI
-2984 SVILTGNDGNRYTAT
+2984 SVILTGSDGKRYTTT

-3006 KYTFSKL
+3006 KHTFLKL

-3027 AEDAA
+3027 TEDTM
-3032 SGYSNVIEK
+3032 SGYSDVVEK
-3041 KDNYTFVLTNKYSPA
+3041 RSDYVFVLTNKYSPA
-3056 TVDIPVV
+3056 TVDVTIV
-3063 KKWNDD
+3063 KKWDDD
-3069 NDRDGARPESFN
+3069 NDRDGMRPESVD

-3096 SAENGYT
+3096 STENGYT
-3103 YVFQSVPKFHNSGTL
+3103 CVFQSVPKYHDGGTL
-3118 ISYTVAEEK
+3118 INYTIAEEK
-3127 VTGYTTEVA
+3127 IPGYTTTIA
-3136 KDSSGYKFTLTN
+3136 KDASGYKFTLTN
-3148 TKSIETVTKT
+3148 TKPIETVTKT

-3186 SRYLK
+3186 SRRVK
-3191 SVSAAENWT
+3191 SVTATENWT
-3200 TTFENLPKNQN
+3200 VTFENLPKNQN
-3211 HGQSIQYT
+3211 HGQNIQYT

-3226 GYTDEVTQ
+3226 GYTEAITQ
-3234 NGNNYTITNTHMPA
+3234 NGDNYIITNTHTPA
-3248 TTELFVTKTWK
+3248 SSEFFVTKIWK
-3259 DNGNNDGMRP
+3259 DNENNDGMRP

-3281 RSYAKKLNADNQWS
+3281 CSYTEKLNADNQWS

-3305 NGKTIDYTLTEEAV
+3305 DGKVIEYSLTEESV
-3319 PGYTSSITRNGKSFT
+3319 PGYTSSITRNGKSFVF
-3334 LINTHVDET
+3334 INTHVDET
-3343 KNITITKAWNDENNQ
+3343 KNITITKAWNDGNNQ

-3364 SITAVVNGSDG
+3364 TITAVVNGSDG
-3375 SARFVQLFES
+3375 SARFVQLFEG
-3385 QNWTTSLNNL
+3385 QNWATSLNNL
-3395 PKYKNSTEVQYTV
+3395 PKYKNGTEIQYTV

-3413 SGYETE
+3413 PGYETE
-3419 IKQTGDSYTITNT
+3419 IKQTGDSYAIMNSHT
-3432 HAPAVVTVSV
+3432 PAVVTVSA
-3442 VKIWDD
+3442 VKVWDD
-3448 ENNQDGIRPSLIQVT
+3448 ANNQDGIRPSLIQVT

-3470 THNAAITKNDGWTYQ
+3470 VRNAAITKNDGWTYQ
-3485 FKDLPQY
+3485 FKNLPKY
-3492 KNGVKID
+3492 KNGMKID
-3499 YTLQEADSNPYTYE
+3499 YTLQEANSNPYTYE
-3513 IVKGSDGY
+3513 IVKGSDEY

-3531 AAVNVP
+3531 AVVNVP
-3537 VTTIWND
+3537 ITTVWD
-3544 DNNRDGIRAKETV
+3544 DDDNRDGIRAKETA
-3557 ITLQGSNGKV
+3557 ITLHGSNGKV
-3567 YQHIVTDKDSFA
+3567 YQRIVTGKDDFA

-3590 EGKEVV
+3590 EGREVV
-3596 YTVTQNEVDGY
+3596 YTVTQNEMNGY
-3607 TTDVTNTDKYT
+3607 TANIASTDKYT
-3618 FQITNTHEPEKLA
+3618 FQITNTHEPERLA

-3666 NLSAANNWTETFEGL
+3666 SLSTANNWTETFDGL

-3688 TPIQYTIDEEAVGG
+3688 TPIQYTIDEEMVGG

-3734 DANNQDGYRPDTTT
+3734 DANNQDGYRPDAAT
-3748 IHMSGTDGTQDTKDF
+3748 IHMSGTDGTQDAKDF

-3773 FKDLDRFKDGTKIKY
+3773 FKDLDHYKDGNEIKY

-3801 IVANGNVVTVTNTH
+3801 IAVNGNVVTVTNTH
-3815 IPEITLRNISVIWE
+3815 IPEITLRNISVVWE
-3829 DNDDQDGIRPD
+3829 DNNDQDGLRPD
-3840 AVNIKLKGNDKLVDS
+3840 TVSVKLKGNDKFIDS

-3861 VKWKHSFTKLPVRE
+3861 VEWKHSFTKLPVRE

-3891 YTTTIEKTDT
+3891 YTTSIEKTDT

-3916 TVDKVWDD
+3916 TVDKVWKDA
-3924 SENQDGLRPD
+3924 ENQDGLRPD
-3934 TIHIK
+3934 AIHIR
-3939 LVSNGIA
+3939 LISNDIE

-3953 DSNWHLEFE
+3953 ESDWHLDFE

-3990 TTEDGYAFTIKND
+3990 TTKDGYAFTIEND

-4009 DIPITEEWIDDNN
+4009 DIPITEEWIDDND
-4022 RDGLRPS
+4022 RDGLRPG
-4029 SHTVILTD
+4029 SHTVVLVD
-4037 GINTIEEIVLDK
+4037 GTNAIEEVVLDRN
-4049 DNGYGTVLKDM
+4049 NGYGVVLKNM
-4060 PKYKNGVEIDYQ
+4060 PKYKNGVEINYQ

-4078 DGYTTNIIKGD
+4078 DGYTTNIIKSD
-4089 SVKDFKVTNTHVP
+4089 SVKDFNITNTHVP
-4102 EMVTVTVTEGWHD
+4102 EMVTITVTEGWHD

-4122 RPEEIALTLTGSDGN
+4122 RPEKVTLTLTGSDGN
-4137 VYEKTVNKET
+4137 VYEKTVTKDT
-4147 WTAVFSDLPKNS
+4147 WTTVFSDLPKNS

-4173 KGYSTTITNNQTDTI
+4173 KGYKTTITDNETGTI
-4188 TVINKHEPVKTITVT
+4188 AVINTHEPVKTITVT

-4213 SIRPDKVTVKLTDGT
+4213 NIRPDKVTVKLANRT
-4228 TVVSTKEVKND
+4228 TAVSTKEINND
-4239 SWKHI
+4239 SWKHV
-4244 FEDIPVFNGSDK
+4244 FENIIVFNGDDK
-4256 VSYTI
+4256 ASYTV

-4266 NGYTTEIKASDDGNT
+4266 SEYTTEIKASDDGNT
-4281 IEIINTHISVVP
+4281 IEIINTHVPVAP
-4293 PKEEPKKKEPATPAP
+4293 PKEEPKQEETATPAAPAP
-4308 VVEVKVEQP
+4308 VVEIKTE
-4317 APTVTLIQT
+4317 PTT
-4326 TNKPTGISFF
+4326 TVIETPNKQTGISFMDG
-4336 ESLFAK
+4336 LFG

>member
-8 IKRVASAI
+8 IKRVASAV

-67 PSEAPSSGT
+67 PSDAPSSGA

-95 VSNEHTD
+95 VANEHTD

-167 NDIVVEDTGDTIV
+167 NDIVVEDIGDTIV

-209 SGSYDADS
+209 SGSYNADS

-598 IDGEQVEVK
+598 IDGKQVEVK

-613 GGNMKYDSTETAPY
+613 GGNMKYDSTNSAPY
-627 LVNGR
+627 LINGR
-632 VIIKM
+632 VLIHM
-637 VGETPKLK
+637 VGTTPKMK
-645 SVMMPAQSEDISAGN
+645 TIMMEAQNEDISSSHVDDA
-660 IDEKDG
+660 DVY
-666 FGQKAIL
+666 GQKAYL
-673 SPGQGSANKT
+673 NKGQDVAST
-683 LAYTAITYYN
+683 TIAYTAITYYN
-693 LGDVMTVTPKWEYNT
+693 MGDLMTVNPVWEYSTMLSPTDRDWN
-708 LLNVTYKPWDDSV
+708 DSV
-721 AKNINNQ
+721 AKSIDSRL
-728 MSVSITNTELGI
+728 SVSVANTNLGV
-740 PAEGDKY
+740 PNPGDKY
-747 YNDAYPGWYAVK
+747 YNADYPGWYAVK

-764 TNAPLSMYDTA
+764 TNPVNTMYSTERLTKYYFRCKGIASYTLSSGTKTMYDKGERGELAIDYNIYINHEGVHVYSDRNIINGTPTSTVDDTIAATAGRSASTWQYPHMALTDVNNINTILIQFSSHGFNTSDSISYDASYADSLGITGSGNQYSYIFKAKSKNSVSTANWEKFLQSITYTTYDAATFTSTGVSGGVTIFWYADENLWENNMFYDSSSGHFYACINTGNSITWGEARNRALSMYNSALDCYGYLAHITSQSEQDYLYTLMDKSTQGWLGA
-775 TVTKYFFRCHPTATV
+775 TRKVSGNEWDWYWRDGPANETSEPFFRQNADGTYGTLLWGYENWDSKTEP
-790 SMYNGI
+790 NN
-796 RTMDDESE
+796 
-804 SGGLVLDYSI
+804 SGGVEWCMHYYGSNRGVWNDYIDSNGAVTSFIVEWSKDGLV
-814 AMEHQGAHVYQNRNT
+814 G
-829 INDMNAETVSD
+829 NDHSVSD
-840 TVTATQNHSSSQW
+840 T
-853 KYPELVVKTPKTI
+853 
-866 QTFNVLF
+866 
-873 TSPSRNAQDAIL
+873 
-885 YNTDLANQLGIV
+885 
-897 VTGTNQNYIFT
+897 
-908 KSGGLTQDEWNN
+908 
-920 FLRQV
+920 
-925 SFVTYDR
+925 
-932 AVFTA
+932 
-937 DGVQSGV
+937 
-944 EVAWYGFEKAI
+944 
-955 FGSNQATRHVPTLSD
+955 
-970 YPGAAT
+970 
-976 HNIASG
+976 
-982 SLNITSSGS
+982 
-991 VYRIVGSTTGDNR
+991 
-1004 IYVSPGVSA
+1004 
-1013 TVILDNV
+1013 
-1020 TMNYT
+1020 
-1025 AAGAGW
+1025 
-1031 GNDTSR
+1031 
-1037 AGDGAISCS
+1037 
-1046 HANLTI
+1046 
-1052 ILVGTSRIT
+1052 
-1061 AYGSYSNAIAK
+1061 
-1072 NGTDGSLMIDGAG
+1072 
-1085 TLYAVGASGD
+1085 
-1095 HCGAI
+1095 
-1100 GANVNCSFWN
+1100 
-1110 FTVQGGTIYA
+1110 
-1120 NAGEHCPGI
+1120 
-1129 GSGCLNQPGE
+1129 
-1139 GNGGDGAGCG
+1139 
-1149 NLNFTGGT
+1149 
-1157 VVARGN
+1157 
-1163 TACSGI
+1163 
-1169 GSGWGGPVNGI
+1169 
-1180 NISNGAKVTAYG
+1180 
-1192 GSYSPGIGSG
+1192 
-1202 GRTDNVQGGNI
+1202 
-1213 GSYHYHVR
+1213 
-1221 NIVITGGD
+1221 
-1229 TVVTAFG
+1229 
-1236 DKSTNMPGIG
+1236 
-1246 CGKDPVGTVRG
+1246 
-1257 TLSNVVAT
+1257 
-1265 TLDGF
+1265 
-1270 QGYVRYGSSEESAA
+1270 
-1284 YSTEQPRT
+1284 
-1292 PFTGTGNIGS
+1292 
-1302 YLASQVNRGT
+1302 
-1312 PVYYTQVF
+1312 
-1320 FSIDTSNKH
+1320 
-1329 VDDADVIGTQ
+1329 DVIGTQ
-1339 VSSTGTIKP
+1339 IVA
-1348 EQFASVSG
+1348 EQEQKVNNGEVSG
-1356 TVWAENDRD
+1356 TVWAENDYN
-1365 GVYQVGDEAVVE
+1365 GLFATDEAKLQDITVQLISDN
-1377 GVAVTLYN
+1377 GTIVATAQTNKLGQYDFTGLAPGNYYVKFTSQSFVGYN
-1385 ADGSVCKTTTTNK
+1385 AVPDGGNSIVQQASKGINDSYAQTPVFALTYNDVLEK
-1398 YGAYSFD
+1398 SF
-1405 GIPEKK
+1405 
-1411 NYTVG
+1411 
-1416 FSNGSSNIQSYSP
+1416 
-1429 TAKIAAGE
+1429 
-1437 NNNHVNNDWKSDV
+1437 
-1450 FTAIYQKNTSQT
+1450 
-1462 INCGVYVPSTVSGFA
+1462 GVYVPSTVSGFA
-1477 WDDVNQNGICDNS
+1477 WDDANQNGIYDNR
-1490 ESKIANVTITLT
+1490 EAKIANVTITLT

-1515 PITAVLTDADGNY
+1515 PIAAVLTDADGNY

-2190 KHVPQFDDFTVVKVW
+2190 KHVPQFDDFMVVKVW

-2591 DNRDGVRPNSITLVL
+2591 DNRDGVRPNSITLAL

-2974 NQDGNRPNSI
+2974 NQDGNRPDSI

-3069 NDRDGARPESFN
+3069 NDRDGARPESVN

-3281 RSYAKKLNADNQWS
+3281 RSYAKKLNTDNQWS

-3607 TTDVTNTDKYT
+3607 TTNVANIDKYT

-3631 KTVTKVWDDNNNQ
+3631 KTVTKVWDDSNNQ
-3644 DGLRPNTLRIALT
+3644 DGLRPNTLRIALA

-3666 NLSAANNWTETFEGL
+3666 SLSAANNWTETFEGL

-4281 IEIINTHISVVP
+4281 IEIINTHIPVVP
-4293 PKEEPKKKEPATPAP
+4293 PKEEPKKEEPATPAP

>member
-1 MQNGKSR
+1 MQKCESR
-8 IKRVASAI
+8 TKRVMSAI
-16 IAGVMALQTVAPVIS
+16 IAGMMALQVVAPTIS
-31 YADDTASSVATTDD
+31 YADDTVASTASSEDN
-45 SDAIA
+45 SDTKI
-50 NVDPG
+50 DPG
-55 TPVQVDATASEE
+55 VPVQ
-67 PSEAPSSGT
+67 
-76 SQADENSEETETN
+76 
-89 SDITDE
+89 
-95 VSNEHTD
+95 
-102 ADTADETQ
+102 
-110 TVEEDA
+110 
-116 PKQDESTSETT
+116 T
-127 DTAPSRTVTV
+127 DTASSNTVTEPDSSESLEEKADSEQTGEIQDDTVSDSQGNETNTQEETVQDTVQQNDSGSETMESKSVRTVTV
-137 TLNKNGGEFEPEWL
+137 TLNKNGGVFEPEWL

-167 NDIVVEDTGDTIV
+167 NDIAIEDTGDTIV

-187 SIDIPVALS
+187 SISIPVALS

-209 SGSYDADS
+209 SGSYDADN
-217 ETLTFEDGVDAY
+217 ETLTFDDGVDAY
-229 VLSAVYSSVVDD
+229 VLTAVYNSVADE
-241 DQTLVEN
+241 DQQLIEN
-248 RTEFDEQTKR
+248 KEIFDEQAEKNAL
-258 QAIQERLKS
+258 QQRLS
-267 SGISTYVLRPSDS
+267 ASGISLYEMRPSDS
-280 YNQLDLVVE
+280 YNQLDLIID

-294 SDDGLTQTFTAPY
+294 SDDGLVQTFTAPY
-307 DGDYIITAY
+307 DGDYTITAY

-326 YQGYRTPG
+326 YKGYRTPG

-341 TVHLNAGQTIHIY
+341 TIHLNAGQTIHIY

-424 AEKAQNNAAAE
+424 AEKAQNDAAVE

-456 SAGGGGLEGQG
+456 TAGGGGLEGQG

-493 TTPTNGRTLTYEE
+493 TTPTNGRVLTYDE
-506 RVDAKVYPATQTRA
+506 RVDTKVYPATQTRA
-520 GFGYHYTVLGELY
+520 GFGYHYTILGELY
-533 DANPAHRDPVDF
+533 DANPANRDPVSL

-598 IDGEQVEVK
+598 IDGKQVEVK

-613 GGNMKYDSTETAPY
+613 GGNMKYDSTNSAPY
-627 LVNGR
+627 LINGR
-632 VIIKM
+632 VLIHM
-637 VGETPKLK
+637 VGTTPKMK
-645 SVMMPAQSEDISAGN
+645 TIMMEAQNEDISSSHVDDA
-660 IDEKDG
+660 DVY
-666 FGQKAIL
+666 GQKAYL
-673 SPGQGSANKT
+673 NKGQDVAST
-683 LAYTAITYYN
+683 TIAYTAITYYN
-693 LGDVMTVTPKWEYNT
+693 MGDLMTVNPVWEYSTMLSPTDRDWN
-708 LLNVTYKPWDDSV
+708 DSV
-721 AKNINNQ
+721 AKSIDSRL
-728 MSVSITNTELGI
+728 SVSVANTNLGV
-740 PAEGDKY
+740 PNPGDKY
-747 YNDAYPGWYAVK
+747 YNADYPGWYAVK

-764 TNAPLSMYDTA
+764 TNPVNTMYSTERLTKYYFRCKGIASYTLSSGTKTMYDKGERGELAIDYNIYINHEGVHVYSDRNIINGTPTSTVDDTIAATAGRSASTWQYPHMALTDVNNINTILVQFSSHGFNTSDSISYDASYADSLGITGSGNQYSYIFKAKSKNSVSTANWEKFLQSITYTTYDAATFTSTGVSGGVTIFWYADENLWENNMFYDSSSSHFYACINTGSSITWGEARNRALSMYNSALDCYGYLAHITSQSEQDYLYTLMDKSTQGWLGA
-775 TVTKYFFRCHPTATV
+775 TRKVSGNEWDWYWRDGPANETNEPFFRQNAD
-790 SMYNGI
+790 GI
-796 RTMDDESE
+796 YGSLLWGYENWDSKTEPNNVGNEWCMHYYGNK
-804 SGGLVLDYSI
+804 SGVWNDYSDTN
-814 AMEHQGAHVYQNRNT
+814 GAVTSFIVEWSKDGLAN
-829 INDMNAETVSD
+829 NDHSVSD
-840 TVTATQNHSSSQW
+840 T
-853 KYPELVVKTPKTI
+853 
-866 QTFNVLF
+866 
-873 TSPSRNAQDAIL
+873 
-885 YNTDLANQLGIV
+885 
-897 VTGTNQNYIFT
+897 
-908 KSGGLTQDEWNN
+908 
-920 FLRQV
+920 
-925 SFVTYDR
+925 
-932 AVFTA
+932 
-937 DGVQSGV
+937 
-944 EVAWYGFEKAI
+944 
-955 FGSNQATRHVPTLSD
+955 
-970 YPGAAT
+970 
-976 HNIASG
+976 
-982 SLNITSSGS
+982 
-991 VYRIVGSTTGDNR
+991 
-1004 IYVSPGVSA
+1004 
-1013 TVILDNV
+1013 
-1020 TMNYT
+1020 
-1025 AAGAGW
+1025 
-1031 GNDTSR
+1031 
-1037 AGDGAISCS
+1037 
-1046 HANLTI
+1046 
-1052 ILVGTSRIT
+1052 
-1061 AYGSYSNAIAK
+1061 
-1072 NGTDGSLMIDGAG
+1072 
-1085 TLYAVGASGD
+1085 
-1095 HCGAI
+1095 
-1100 GANVNCSFWN
+1100 
-1110 FTVQGGTIYA
+1110 
-1120 NAGEHCPGI
+1120 
-1129 GSGCLNQPGE
+1129 
-1139 GNGGDGAGCG
+1139 
-1149 NLNFTGGT
+1149 
-1157 VVARGN
+1157 
-1163 TACSGI
+1163 
-1169 GSGWGGPVNGI
+1169 
-1180 NISNGAKVTAYG
+1180 
-1192 GSYSPGIGSG
+1192 
-1202 GRTDNVQGGNI
+1202 
-1213 GSYHYHVR
+1213 
-1221 NIVITGGD
+1221 
-1229 TVVTAFG
+1229 
-1236 DKSTNMPGIG
+1236 
-1246 CGKDPVGTVRG
+1246 
-1257 TLSNVVAT
+1257 
-1265 TLDGF
+1265 
-1270 QGYVRYGSSEESAA
+1270 
-1284 YSTEQPRT
+1284 
-1292 PFTGTGNIGS
+1292 
-1302 YLASQVNRGT
+1302 
-1312 PVYYTQVF
+1312 
-1320 FSIDTSNKH
+1320 
-1329 VDDADVIGTQ
+1329 DVIGTQ
-1339 VSSTGTIKP
+1339 IVA
-1348 EQFASVSG
+1348 EQEQKVNNGEVSG
-1356 TVWAENDRD
+1356 TVWAENDYN
-1365 GVYQVGDEAVVE
+1365 GLFATDEAKLQDITVQLISDNGTVVATAQTNKL
-1377 GVAVTLYN
+1377 GQYDFTGLAPGNYYVKFTSQSFVGYN
-1385 ADGSVCKTTTTNK
+1385 AVPDGGNSIVQQASKGINDSYAQTPVFALTYNDVLEK
-1398 YGAYSFD
+1398 SF
-1405 GIPEKK
+1405 
-1411 NYTVG
+1411 
-1416 FSNGSSNIQSYSP
+1416 
-1429 TAKIAAGE
+1429 
-1437 NNNHVNNDWKSDV
+1437 
-1450 FTAIYQKNTSQT
+1450 
-1462 INCGVYVPSTVSGFA
+1462 GVYVPSTVSGFA
-1477 WDDVNQNGICDNS
+1477 WDDANQNGIYDNR
-1490 ESKIANVTITLT
+1490 EAKIANVTITLT

-1515 PITAVLTDADGNY
+1515 PIAAVLTDANGNY

-1546 DTVDIS
+1546 NTVDIS

-1558 IPTSGD
+1558 IPASGD
-1564 EKRTNKAER
+1564 VKLTNKAEK
-1573 SIDVLEFNGAPTSAT
+1573 SIGMLEFNGAPTSAT

-1595 LNAATIGE
+1595 LTSATIGE

-1728 PTATTDKKTQMGND
+1728 PTAATDKKTQMGND
-1742 ATAVMQNNKVA
+1742 STAVMQNNKVA

-1764 TRVVS
+1764 TRVVN

-1781 NCAMYIPSKV
+1781 NCALYIPSKV
-1791 YGYIWQDDNYNGIRE
+1791 YGYIWQDNNYNGIRE

-1898 TLDSETQPNISLDRS
+1898 TLDSEAQPNISLDRS

-1943 FIRLLTSFDLK
+1943 FIRLLTDFDLK
-1954 KVEDLS
+1954 KIEDLS
-1960 GIPFENVKF
+1960 GIPFKDVKF

-2015 SFTNQDIATYHLTE
+2015 HFTNQDIATYHLIE
-2029 TETLPGYVR
+2029 TETLPGYVK

-2049 ETAVENNN
+2049 EAAVENNN
-2057 LIWKTYI
+2057 LVWKTYI
-2064 SVDGVRQTNNL
+2064 SVDGVRLTDNL

-2103 KNAVIT
+2103 QNAVIT
-2109 LKGTVTLPDGKTEAV
+2109 LKGTVTLPDGKTEVV

-2153 GQTIQYTVV
+2153 GQTIQYTVI
-2162 ENPMDGYTAIVSNTT
+2162 ENPMDGYTATVSATT
-2177 GSVDNGYAITVTN
+2177 GSTDKGYAITVTN

-2205 DDGNNVD
+2205 DDSNNID
-2212 GIRPDSVTIHMNGSD
+2212 GMRPDSVTIHLNGSD

-2235 SNTKD
+2235 SNAKD
-2240 WKYTFKHI
+2240 WKYTFKHM

-2257 ITYTITEDAVAG
+2257 ITYTITEDAVTG
-2269 YTYTVTNEGRS
+2269 YTYTVTNKDRA
-2280 FTITNSHVQETLSIP
+2280 FTITNKHTQETFSIP

-2306 DGVRPSAIHVI
+2306 DGVRPSAIHVT

-2347 MEGVAIDYTLS
+2347 MEGVAIDYTLN
-2358 EETVDSYTYKIEGDA
+2358 EEAVNGYTYKIEGDA
-2373 DTGFTVTNEHIPAVT
+2373 DTGFTVTNEHISAVT
-2388 NVVINKYW
+2388 NVVVNKYW
-2396 EDAANQDGVR
+2396 EDAENQDGVR
-2406 PDSVS
+2406 PDSVA

-2424 TLTKDGGFSETFE
+2424 TLTKDTGFSKTFE

-2445 GTKIAYTVTEDAVA
+2445 GTKITYTVTEDAVN
-2459 GYIGK
+2459 GYTGK
-2464 TATDDTGYVLSI
+2464 ITTDDTGYILSI
-2476 TNTHT
+2476 TNTHA
-2481 PETISKTIT
+2481 PETIRKTVT
-2490 KTWDDNDNQDGIRP
+2490 KTWDDGNDRDGIRP
-2504 TNVKVELYGTDGT
+2504 TNVKIELYGTDGT
-2517 LRTQYLTK
+2517 RRTQYLTK
-2525 DNNWSYSFENL
+2525 DNHWSYSFENL

-2549 AKEEAV
+2549 IKEEAV
-2555 EGYTQ
+2555 DGYTQ

-2565 ATGFNFTNTHEP
+2565 TAGFDLTNTHEI
-2577 QTVTYGATKVWLDD
+2577 QTADYEVKKVWID
-2591 DNRDGVRPNSITLVL
+2591 DNDRDGARPTSITLTL
-2606 NGSDGSK
+2606 TGSDGSK
-2613 YTKQMTAASN
+2613 YTKLMTAADN
-2623 WSDVTFERIPM
+2623 WNAVTFERVPM
-2634 FNNGKYITYTLSEND
+2634 FNGGKYITYTLTENE
-2649 VPSYVNS
+2649 VSSYINS
-2656 VAVSED
+2656 IEVSED
-2662 GKFFTVTNTHTPD
+2662 GKHFTVTNTHAPD
-2675 HAIIK
+2675 HTVIN

-2689 DQDGIRPKKVTT
+2689 DQDGIRPRKMIAIV
-2701 IIVGSNG
+2701 VGSNG

-2812 EENGWTA
+2812 EDNGWTA

-2830 NIVTYNVKESDVEG
+2830 NIVAYNVKESDTAG
-2844 YEASIVKTE
+2844 YEASVVKTE

-2858 INEHDSETTLRTATL
+2858 INEHDSETTMRTVTL
-2873 VWRDENNQDGIRPD
+2873 VWRDEDNRDGVRPD
-2887 TVTYTLHGSD
+2887 AVTYTLHGSD
-2897 GSEVEKT
+2897 GSEQEKT
-2904 VSKDDSW
+2904 VNKDDAW
-2911 ADVMFEDLPVYQNG
+2911 NDVVFEDLPVYQNG
-2925 QKVTYTLTESTVDG
+2925 QRISYTLTESTIDG
-2939 YTTDIRDNGHTFT
+2939 YANDIRSSGNTFT
-2952 VTNTHIPAV
+2952 VTNTHIPET
-2961 VNVDVTKVWTDGE
+2961 VNVDVTKIWTDGE
-2974 NQDGNRPNSI
+2974 NQDGNRPDSI
-2984 SVILTGNDGNRYTAT
+2984 SVILTGSDGKRYTTT

-3006 KYTFSKL
+3006 KHTFLKL

-3027 AEDAA
+3027 TEDTM
-3032 SGYSNVIEK
+3032 SGYSDVVEK
-3041 KDNYTFVLTNKYSPA
+3041 RSDYVFVLTNKYSPA
-3056 TVDIPVV
+3056 TVDVTIV
-3063 KKWNDD
+3063 KKWDDD
-3069 NDRDGARPESFN
+3069 NDRDGMRPESVD

-3096 SAENGYT
+3096 STENGYT
-3103 YVFQSVPKFHNSGTL
+3103 CVFQSVPKYHDGGTL
-3118 ISYTVAEEK
+3118 INYTIAEEK
-3127 VTGYTTEVA
+3127 IPGYTTTIA
-3136 KDSSGYKFTLTN
+3136 KDASGYKFTLTN
-3148 TKSIETVTKT
+3148 AKTIDTVTKT
-3158 VSKVWEDSN
+3158 VSKVWDDNN

-3173 PSAITVILTGDDG
+3173 PTAITVILTGDDG
-3186 SRYLK
+3186 SRRVK
-3191 SVSAAENWT
+3191 SVTAAENWMV
-3200 TTFENLPKNQN
+3200 TFENLPKNQN
-3211 HGQSIQYT
+3211 HGQNIQYT

-3226 GYTDEVTQ
+3226 GYTETITQ
-3234 NGNNYTITNTHMPA
+3234 NGDNYTITNTHTPA
-3248 TTELFVTKTWK
+3248 SSEFFVTKIWK

-3269 DEITVTAHGSDG
+3269 DGITVTAHGSDG
-3281 RSYAKKLNADNQWS
+3281 RNYTEKLNADNQWS

-3305 NGKTIDYTLTEEAV
+3305 DGKVIEYSLTEESV
-3319 PGYTSSITRNGKSFT
+3319 PGYASSITRNGKSFT

-3364 SITAVVNGSDG
+3364 TITAVVNGSDG
-3375 SARFVQLFES
+3375 SARFVQLFEG
-3385 QNWTTSLNNL
+3385 QNWATNLNNL
-3395 PKYKNSTEVQYTV
+3395 PKYKNGTEIQYTV

-3413 SGYETE
+3413 PGYETE
-3419 IKQTGDSYTITNT
+3419 IKQTGDSYAITNSHT
-3432 HAPAVVTVSV
+3432 PAVVTVSA
-3442 VKIWDD
+3442 VKVWDD
-3448 ENNQDGIRPSLIQVT
+3448 ANNQDGIRPSLIQVT

-3470 THNAAITKNDGWTYQ
+3470 VRNAAITKNDGWTYQ
-3485 FKDLPQY
+3485 FKNLPKY
-3492 KNGVKID
+3492 NNGTKID
-3499 YTLQEADSNPYTYE
+3499 YTLQEANSNPYTYE
-3513 IVKGSDGY
+3513 IVKGSDEY

-3531 AAVNVP
+3531 AVVNVP
-3537 VTTIWND
+3537 ITTVWD
-3544 DNNRDGIRAKETV
+3544 DDDNRDGIRAKETA
-3557 ITLQGSNGKV
+3557 ITLHASNGKV
-3567 YQHIVTDKDSFA
+3567 YQRIVTGKDDFA

-3590 EGKEVV
+3590 EGREVV
-3596 YTVTQNEVDGY
+3596 YTVTQNEMNGY
-3607 TTDVTNTDKYT
+3607 TANIANTDKYT
-3618 FQITNTHEPEKLA
+3618 FQITNTHEPERLA

-3666 NLSAANNWTETFEGL
+3666 SLSTANNWTEAFDGL

-3688 TPIQYTIDEEAVGG
+3688 TPIQYTIDEEMVGG

-3734 DANNQDGYRPDTTT
+3734 DANNQDGYRPDAAT
-3748 IHMSGTDGTQDTKDF
+3748 IHMSGTDGTQDAKDF

-3773 FKDLDRFKDGTKIKY
+3773 FKDLDHYKDGNEIKY
-3788 TVTEDEIPQYTTS
+3788 TVAEDEIPQYTTS
-3801 IVANGNVVTVTNTH
+3801 IAVNGNVVTVTNTH
-3815 IPEITLRNISVIWE
+3815 IPEITLRNISVVWE
-3829 DNDDQDGIRPD
+3829 DNNDQDGLRPD
-3840 AVNIKLKGNDKLVDS
+3840 TVSVKLKGNDKFIDS

-3861 VKWKHSFTKLPVRE
+3861 VEWKHSFTKLPVRE

-3880 SYTAEENEIPG
+3880 TYTAEENEIPG
-3891 YTTTIEKTDT
+3891 YTTSIEKTDT

-3916 TVDKVWDD
+3916 TVDKVWKDA
-3924 SENQDGLRPD
+3924 ENQDGLRPD
-3934 TIHIK
+3934 AIHIR
-3939 LVSNGIA
+3939 LISNDIE

-3953 DSNWHLEFE
+3953 ESDWHLDFE

-3990 TTEDGYAFTIKND
+3990 TTKDGYAFTIEND

-4022 RDGLRPS
+4022 RDGLRPD
-4029 SHTVILTD
+4029 SHTVILVD
-4037 GINTIEEIVLDK
+4037 GTNTIEEVVLDK
-4049 DNGYGTVLKDM
+4049 NNGYGVVLKNM
-4060 PKYKNGVEIDYQ
+4060 PKYKNGVEINYQ

-4078 DGYTTNIIKGD
+4078 DGYTTNIIKSD
-4089 SVKDFKVTNTHVP
+4089 SVKDFNITNTHVP

-4122 RPEEIALTLTGSDGN
+4122 RPEKVTLTLTGSDGN
-4137 VYEKTVNKET
+4137 VYEKTVTKDT
-4147 WTAVFSDLPKNS
+4147 WTTAFSDLPKNS

-4173 KGYSTTITNNQTDTI
+4173 KGYKTTITDNETGTI
-4188 TVINKHEPVKTITVT
+4188 AVINTHEPVKTITVT

-4213 SIRPDKVTVKLTDGT
+4213 NIRPDKVTVKLANGT
-4228 TVVSTKEVKND
+4228 TAVSTKEINND
-4239 SWKHI
+4239 SWKHV
-4244 FEDIPVFNGSDK
+4244 FENIIVFNGDDK
-4256 VSYTI
+4256 ASYTV

-4266 NGYTTEIKASDDGNT
+4266 SEYTTEIKASDDGNT
-4281 IEIINTHISVVP
+4281 IEIINTHVPVAP
-4293 PKEEPKKKEPATPAP
+4293 PKEEPKQEETVTPAAPAP
-4308 VVEVKVEQP
+4308 VVEIKTE
-4317 APTVTLIQT
+4317 PTT
-4326 TNKPTGISFF
+4326 TVIETPNKQTGISFMDG
-4336 ESLFAK
+4336 LFG

>member
-1 MQNGKSR
+1 MQKCESR
-8 IKRVASAI
+8 TKRVMSAI
-16 IAGVMALQTVAPVIS
+16 IAGMMALQVVAPTIS
-31 YADDTASSVATTDD
+31 YADDTVASTASSEDN
-45 SDAIA
+45 SDTQI
-50 NVDPG
+50 DPG
-55 TPVQVDATASEE
+55 VPVQTDTASSNTVTE
-67 PSEAPSSGT
+67 PDSSESL
-76 SQADENSEETETN
+76 EETADSEQTGEIQDDTVSDSQGNETN
-89 SDITDE
+89 TQE
-95 VSNEHTD
+95 ETVQ
-102 ADTADETQ
+102 DTVQ
-110 TVEEDA
+110 
-116 PKQDESTSETT
+116 QNNSGSETT
-127 DTAPSRTVTV
+127 ESESVRTVTV
-137 TLNKNGGEFEPEWL
+137 TLNKNGGIFEPEWL

-167 NDIVVEDTGDTIV
+167 NDIAIEDTGDTIV

-187 SIDIPVALS
+187 SISIPVALS
-196 SDESLYFTGWDVS
+196 GDDSLYFTGWDVS
-209 SGSYDADS
+209 SGSYDTNN
-217 ETLTFEDGVDAY
+217 ETLTFDDGVNAY
-229 VLSAVYSSVVDD
+229 VLTAVYNSVADE
-241 DQTLVEN
+241 DQQLIEN
-248 RTEFDEQTKR
+248 KEIFDEQAEKNVL
-258 QAIQERLKS
+258 QQKLSA
-267 SGISTYVLRPSDS
+267 SGISLYEMRPSDS
-280 YNQLDLVVE
+280 YNQLDLIID

-341 TVHLNAGQTIHIY
+341 TIHLNAGQTIHIY

-424 AEKAQNNAAAE
+424 AEKAQNDAAVE

-456 SAGGGGLEGQG
+456 TAGGGGLEGQG

-493 TTPTNGRTLTYEE
+493 TTPTNGRVLTYDE

-520 GFGYHYTVLGELY
+520 GFGYHYTILGELY
-533 DANPAHRDPVDF
+533 DANPANRDPVSL

-598 IDGEQVEVK
+598 IDGKQVEVK

-613 GGNMKYDSTETAPY
+613 GGNMKYDSTNSAPY
-627 LVNGR
+627 LINGR
-632 VIIKM
+632 VLIHM
-637 VGETPKLK
+637 VGTTPKMK
-645 SVMMPAQSEDISAGN
+645 TIMMEAQNEDISSSHVDDA
-660 IDEKDG
+660 DVY
-666 FGQKAIL
+666 GQKAYL
-673 SPGQGSANKT
+673 NKGQDVAST
-683 LAYTAITYYN
+683 TIAYTAITYYN
-693 LGDVMTVTPKWEYNT
+693 MGDLMTVNPVWEYSTMLSPTDRDWN
-708 LLNVTYKPWDDSV
+708 DSV
-721 AKNINNQ
+721 AKSIDSRL
-728 MSVSITNTELGI
+728 SVSVANTNLGV
-740 PAEGDKY
+740 PNPGDKY
-747 YNDAYPGWYAVK
+747 YNADYPGWYAVK

-764 TNAPLSMYDTA
+764 TNPVNAMYSTEKLTKYYFRCKGIATYTLSGGTKTMYDKGERGSLSIDYNIYINHEGVHVYSDRNIINGTPTSTIDDTIAATAGRSASTWQYPHMALTDVNNINTILIQFSSHGFNTSDSISYDASYADSLGITGSGNQYSYIFKAKSKNSVSTANWEKFLQSITYTTYDAATFTSTGVSGGVTIFWYADENLWENNMFYDSSSGHFYACINTGNSITWGEARNRALSMYNSALDCYGYLAHITSQSEQDYLYTLMDKSTQGWLGA
-775 TVTKYFFRCHPTATV
+775 TRKVSGNEWDWYWRDGPANETSEPFFRQNADGTYGTLLWGYENWDSKTEP
-790 SMYNGI
+790 NN
-796 RTMDDESE
+796 
-804 SGGLVLDYSI
+804 SGGVEWCMHYYGSNRGVWNDYIDSNGAVTSFIVEWSKDGLVGNNHS
-814 AMEHQGAHVYQNRNT
+814 
-829 INDMNAETVSD
+829 VSD
-840 TVTATQNHSSSQW
+840 T
-853 KYPELVVKTPKTI
+853 
-866 QTFNVLF
+866 
-873 TSPSRNAQDAIL
+873 
-885 YNTDLANQLGIV
+885 
-897 VTGTNQNYIFT
+897 
-908 KSGGLTQDEWNN
+908 
-920 FLRQV
+920 
-925 SFVTYDR
+925 
-932 AVFTA
+932 
-937 DGVQSGV
+937 
-944 EVAWYGFEKAI
+944 
-955 FGSNQATRHVPTLSD
+955 
-970 YPGAAT
+970 
-976 HNIASG
+976 
-982 SLNITSSGS
+982 
-991 VYRIVGSTTGDNR
+991 
-1004 IYVSPGVSA
+1004 
-1013 TVILDNV
+1013 
-1020 TMNYT
+1020 
-1025 AAGAGW
+1025 
-1031 GNDTSR
+1031 
-1037 AGDGAISCS
+1037 
-1046 HANLTI
+1046 
-1052 ILVGTSRIT
+1052 
-1061 AYGSYSNAIAK
+1061 
-1072 NGTDGSLMIDGAG
+1072 
-1085 TLYAVGASGD
+1085 
-1095 HCGAI
+1095 
-1100 GANVNCSFWN
+1100 
-1110 FTVQGGTIYA
+1110 
-1120 NAGEHCPGI
+1120 
-1129 GSGCLNQPGE
+1129 
-1139 GNGGDGAGCG
+1139 
-1149 NLNFTGGT
+1149 
-1157 VVARGN
+1157 
-1163 TACSGI
+1163 
-1169 GSGWGGPVNGI
+1169 
-1180 NISNGAKVTAYG
+1180 
-1192 GSYSPGIGSG
+1192 
-1202 GRTDNVQGGNI
+1202 
-1213 GSYHYHVR
+1213 
-1221 NIVITGGD
+1221 
-1229 TVVTAFG
+1229 
-1236 DKSTNMPGIG
+1236 
-1246 CGKDPVGTVRG
+1246 
-1257 TLSNVVAT
+1257 
-1265 TLDGF
+1265 
-1270 QGYVRYGSSEESAA
+1270 
-1284 YSTEQPRT
+1284 
-1292 PFTGTGNIGS
+1292 
-1302 YLASQVNRGT
+1302 
-1312 PVYYTQVF
+1312 
-1320 FSIDTSNKH
+1320 
-1329 VDDADVIGTQ
+1329 DVIGTQ
-1339 VSSTGTIKP
+1339 IVA
-1348 EQFASVSG
+1348 EQEQKVNNGEVSG
-1356 TVWAENDRD
+1356 TVWAENDYN
-1365 GVYQVGDEAVVE
+1365 GLFATDEAKLQDITVQLISDN
-1377 GVAVTLYN
+1377 GTIVATAQTNKLGQYDFTGLAPGNYYVKFTSQSFVGYN
-1385 ADGSVCKTTTTNK
+1385 AVPDGGNSIVQQASKDINDSYAQTPVFALTYNDVLEK
-1398 YGAYSFD
+1398 SF
-1405 GIPEKK
+1405 
-1411 NYTVG
+1411 
-1416 FSNGSSNIQSYSP
+1416 
-1429 TAKIAAGE
+1429 
-1437 NNNHVNNDWKSDV
+1437 
-1450 FTAIYQKNTSQT
+1450 
-1462 INCGVYVPSTVSGFA
+1462 GVYVPSTVSGFA

-1515 PITAVLTDADGNY
+1515 PITAVLTDANGNY

-1546 DTVDIS
+1546 NTVDIS

-1558 IPTSGD
+1558 IPASGD

-1588 TEKSGSM
+1588 AEKSGSM
-1595 LNAATIGE
+1595 LSAAVIGE

-1728 PTATTDKKTQMGND
+1728 PTAATNKKTQMGND
-1742 ATAVMQNNKVA
+1742 STAVMQNNKVA

-1764 TRVVS
+1764 TRVVA
-1769 LSNEKDFYVSTA
+1769 LNNEKDFYVSTA

-1833 GTNISGHLLYKSYN
+1833 GTNVSGHLLYKSYN

-1868 DYLEPGIYYV
+1868 NYLEPGIYYV

-1898 TLDSETQPNISLDRS
+1898 TLDSEAQPNISLDRS

-1918 WIGDIELPVNT
+1918 WIGNIELPVNT

-1943 FIRLLTSFDLK
+1943 FIRLLTDFDLK
-1954 KVEDLS
+1954 KIEDLS
-1960 GIPFENVKF
+1960 EIPFKNVKF
-1969 DYEIYEKADD
+1969 DYEIYEKAAD
-1979 SGKSVFPNG
+1979 SGKSVFQNG
-1988 PYTTVPVKPGDT
+1988 PYTTVPVKPGDA
-2000 SIKTEHLTTDKNGLI
+2000 SIQTEHLTTDENGLI
-2015 SFTNQDIATYHLTE
+2015 HFTNQDIATYHLIE
-2029 TETLPGYVR
+2029 AETLPGYVK

-2049 ETAVENNN
+2049 ETTVENNN
-2057 LIWKTYI
+2057 LVWKTYI
-2064 SVDGVRQTNNL
+2064 SVDGVRQTDNL

-2103 KNAVIT
+2103 QNAVIT

-2153 GQTIQYTVV
+2153 GQTIQYTVI
-2162 ENPMDGYTAIVSNTT
+2162 ENPMDGYTATVGATT
-2177 GSVDNGYAITVTN
+2177 GSADKGYAITVTN
-2190 KHVPQFDDFTVVKVW
+2190 KHVPQFDDFTVTKVW
-2205 DDGNNVD
+2205 DDSNNID
-2212 GIRPDSVTIHMNGSD
+2212 GMRPDSVTIHLNGSD

-2235 SNTKD
+2235 SNAKD
-2240 WKYTFKHI
+2240 WKYIFKHM
-2248 PLFDANGNE
+2248 PLFDANGNK
-2257 ITYTITEDAVAG
+2257 ITYTITEDAVAE

-2280 FTITNSHVQETLSIP
+2280 FTITNSHVQETFSIP

-2306 DGVRPSAIHVI
+2306 DGVRPSAIHVT

-2347 MEGVAIDYTLS
+2347 MEGVAIDYTLN
-2358 EETVDSYTYKIEGDA
+2358 EEAVNGYTYKIEGDA
-2373 DTGFTVTNEHIPAVT
+2373 DTGFTVTNEHISAVT
-2388 NVVINKYW
+2388 NVVVNKYW

-2406 PDSVS
+2406 PDSVA

-2424 TLTKDGGFSETFE
+2424 TLTKDTGFSKTFE

-2445 GTKIAYTVTEDAVA
+2445 GTKITYTVTEDAVNGYA
-2459 GYIGK
+2459 GKI
-2464 TATDDTGYVLSI
+2464 TTDDTGYILSI
-2476 TNTHT
+2476 TNTHA
-2481 PETISKTIT
+2481 PETIRKTVT
-2490 KTWDDNDNQDGIRP
+2490 KTWDDGNDRDGIRP
-2504 TNVKVELYGTDGT
+2504 TNVKIELYGTDGT
-2517 LRTQYLTK
+2517 RRTQYLTK
-2525 DNNWSYSFENL
+2525 DNHWSYSFENL
-2536 PKYQNEG
+2536 PKYQNKG

-2549 AKEEAV
+2549 IKEEAV
-2555 EGYTQ
+2555 DGYTQ

-2565 ATGFNFTNTHEP
+2565 TAGFDLTNTHEI
-2577 QTVTYGATKVWLDD
+2577 QTADYEVKKVWID
-2591 DNRDGVRPNSITLVL
+2591 DNDRDGARPTSITLTL
-2606 NGSDGSK
+2606 TGSDGSK
-2613 YTKQMTAASN
+2613 YTKLMTAADN
-2623 WSDVTFERIPM
+2623 WNAVTFERVPM
-2634 FNNGKYITYTLSEND
+2634 FNGGKYITYTLTENE
-2649 VPSYVNS
+2649 VPSYINS
-2656 VAVSED
+2656 IEVSED
-2662 GKFFTVTNTHTPD
+2662 GKHFTVTNTHAPD
-2675 HAIIK
+2675 HTVIN
-2680 ITEVWHDEN
+2680 ITEVWHDKN
-2689 DQDGIRPKKVTT
+2689 DQDGIRPRKMIAVV
-2701 IIVGSNG
+2701 VGSNG

-2812 EENGWTA
+2812 EDNGWTA

-2830 NIVTYNVKESDVEG
+2830 NIVAYNVKESDTAG
-2844 YEASIVKTE
+2844 YEASVVKTE

-2858 INEHDSETTLRTATL
+2858 INEHDSETTMRTVTL
-2873 VWRDENNQDGIRPD
+2873 VWRDEDNRDGVRPD
-2887 TVTYTLHGSD
+2887 AVTYTLHGSD
-2897 GSEVEKT
+2897 GSEQEKT
-2904 VSKDDSW
+2904 VNKDDAW
-2911 ADVMFEDLPVYQNG
+2911 NDVVFEGLPVYQNG
-2925 QKVTYTLTESTVDG
+2925 QRISYTLAESAIDG
-2939 YTTDIRDNGHTFT
+2939 YANDIRSSGNTFT
-2952 VTNTHIPAV
+2952 VTNTHIPET
-2961 VNVDVTKVWTDGE
+2961 VNVDVTKIWTDGE
-2974 NQDGNRPNSI
+2974 NQDGNRPDSI
-2984 SVILTGNDGNRYTAT
+2984 SVILTGSDGKRYTTT

-3006 KYTFSKL
+3006 KHTFLKL

-3027 AEDAA
+3027 TEDTM
-3032 SGYSNVIEK
+3032 SGYSDVVEK
-3041 KDNYTFVLTNKYSPA
+3041 RSDYVFVLTNKYSPA
-3056 TVDIPVV
+3056 TVDVTIV
-3063 KKWNDD
+3063 KKWDDD
-3069 NDRDGARPESFN
+3069 NDRDGMRPESVD

-3096 SAENGYT
+3096 STENGYT
-3103 YVFQSVPKFHNSGTL
+3103 CVFQSVPKYHDGGTL
-3118 ISYTVAEEK
+3118 INYTIAEEK
-3127 VTGYTTEVA
+3127 IPGYTTTIA
-3136 KDSSGYKFTLTN
+3136 KDASGYKFTLTN
-3148 TKSIETVTKT
+3148 TKPIETVTKT

-3173 PSAITVILTGDDG
+3173 PSAITIILTGDDG
-3186 SRYLK
+3186 SRRVK

-3200 TTFENLPKNQN
+3200 TMFENLPKNQN

-3226 GYTDEVTQ
+3226 GYTDRVAQ
-3234 NGNNYTITNTHMPA
+3234 NGDNYTITNTHTPA
-3248 TTELFVTKTWK
+3248 ATELFVTKTWK

-3281 RSYAKKLNADNQWS
+3281 RSYTEKLNADNQWS

-3305 NGKTIDYTLTEEAV
+3305 DGKVIEYSLTEESV
-3319 PGYTSSITRNGKSFT
+3319 PGYTSSITRNGKSFV

-3343 KNITITKAWNDENNQ
+3343 KNITITKAWNDGNNQ

-3364 SITAVVNGSDG
+3364 TITAVVNGSDG
-3375 SARFVQLFES
+3375 SARFVQLFEG
-3385 QNWTTSLNNL
+3385 QNWATNLNNL
-3395 PKYKNSTEVQYTV
+3395 PKHKNGTEIQYTV

-3413 SGYETE
+3413 PGYETE
-3419 IKQTGDSYTITNT
+3419 IKQTGDSYAITNSHT
-3432 HAPAVVTVSV
+3432 PAVVTVSA
-3442 VKIWDD
+3442 VKVWDD
-3448 ENNQDGIRPSLIQVT
+3448 ANNQDGIRPSLIQVT

-3470 THNAAITKNDGWTYQ
+3470 VRNAAITKNDGWTYQ

-3499 YTLQEADSNPYTYE
+3499 YTLQEANSNPYTYE
-3513 IVKGSDGY
+3513 IVNSSDEY

-3537 VTTIWND
+3537 VTTVWD
-3544 DNNRDGIRAKETV
+3544 DDDNRDGIRAKETA

-3567 YQHIVTDKDSFA
+3567 YQRIVTGKDDFA

-3590 EGKEVV
+3590 EGREVV
-3596 YTVTQNEVDGY
+3596 YTVTQNEMNGY
-3607 TTDVTNTDKYT
+3607 TTNIANTDKYT
-3618 FQITNTHEPEKLA
+3618 FQITNTHEPERLA

-3666 NLSAANNWTETFEGL
+3666 SLSTANNWTEAFDGL

-3688 TPIQYTIDEEAVGG
+3688 TPIQYTIDEEMVGG

-3734 DANNQDGYRPDTTT
+3734 DANNQDGYRPDAAT
-3748 IHMSGTDGTQDTKDF
+3748 IHMSGTDGTQDAKDF

-3773 FKDLDRFKDGTKIKY
+3773 FKDLDHYKNGNEIKY

-3801 IVANGNVVTVTNTH
+3801 IAVNGNVVTVTNTH
-3815 IPEITLRNISVIWE
+3815 IPEITLRNISVVWE
-3829 DNDDQDGIRPD
+3829 DNNDQDGLRPD
-3840 AVNIKLKGNDKLVDS
+3840 TVSVKLKGNDKFIDS

-3861 VKWKHSFTKLPVRE
+3861 VEWKHSFTKLPVRE

-3880 SYTAEENEIPG
+3880 TYTAEENEIPG
-3891 YTTTIEKTDT
+3891 YTTSIEKTDT
-3901 GYVFTNTHIPETVTV
+3901 GYVFANTHIPETVTV
-3916 TVDKVWDD
+3916 TVDKVWKDA
-3924 SENQDGLRPD
+3924 ENQDGLRPD
-3934 TIHIK
+3934 AIHIR
-3939 LVSNGIA
+3939 LISNDIE

-3953 DSNWHLEFE
+3953 ESDWHLDFE

-3990 TTEDGYAFTIKND
+3990 TTKDGYAFTIEND

-4009 DIPITEEWIDDNN
+4009 DIPITEEWIDDND
-4022 RDGLRPS
+4022 RDGLRPD
-4029 SHTVILTD
+4029 SHTVVLVD
-4037 GINTIEEIVLDK
+4037 GTNAIEEVVLDK
-4049 DNGYGTVLKDM
+4049 NNGYGVVLKNM
-4060 PKYKNGVEIDYQ
+4060 PKYKNGVEINYQ

-4078 DGYTTNIIKGD
+4078 DGYTTNIIKSD
-4089 SVKDFKVTNTHVP
+4089 SVKDFNITNTHVP

-4122 RPEEIALTLTGSDGN
+4122 RPEKVTLTLTGSDGN
-4137 VYEKTVNKET
+4137 VYEKTVTKDT
-4147 WTAVFSDLPKNS
+4147 WTTAFSDLPKNS

-4173 KGYSTTITNNQTDTI
+4173 KGYKTTITDNETGTI
-4188 TVINKHEPVKTITVT
+4188 AVINTHEPVKTITVT

-4213 SIRPDKVTVKLTDGT
+4213 NIRPDKVTVKLANGT
-4228 TVVSTKEVKND
+4228 TAVSTKEINND
-4239 SWKHI
+4239 SWKHV
-4244 FEDIPVFNGSDK
+4244 FENIIVFNGDGK
-4256 VSYTI
+4256 ASYTV

-4281 IEIINTHISVVP
+4281 IEIINTHVPVAP
-4293 PKEEPKKKEPATPAP
+4293 PKEEPKQEETATPAAP
-4308 VVEVKVEQP
+4308 AHVVEIKTE
-4317 APTVTLIQT
+4317 PTT
-4326 TNKPTGISFF
+4326 TVIETPNKQTGISFMDG
-4336 ESLFAK
+4336 LFG

>member
-1 MQNGKSR
+1 M
-8 IKRVASAI
+8 
-16 IAGVMALQTVAPVIS
+16 
-31 YADDTASSVATTDD
+31 
-45 SDAIA
+45 
-50 NVDPG
+50 
-55 TPVQVDATASEE
+55 
-67 PSEAPSSGT
+67 
-76 SQADENSEETETN
+76 
-89 SDITDE
+89 
-95 VSNEHTD
+95 
-102 ADTADETQ
+102 
-110 TVEEDA
+110 
-116 PKQDESTSETT
+116 
-127 DTAPSRTVTV
+127 
-137 TLNKNGGEFEPEWL
+137 
-151 ETANED
+151 
-157 PIAAYLGTET
+157 
-167 NDIVVEDTGDTIV
+167 
-180 ATVTDRD
+180 
-187 SIDIPVALS
+187 
-196 SDESLYFTGWDVS
+196 
-209 SGSYDADS
+209 
-217 ETLTFEDGVDAY
+217 
-229 VLSAVYSSVVDD
+229 
-241 DQTLVEN
+241 
-248 RTEFDEQTKR
+248 
-258 QAIQERLKS
+258 
-267 SGISTYVLRPSDS
+267 
-280 YNQLDLVVE
+280 
-289 GLAFT
+289 
-294 SDDGLTQTFTAPY
+294 
-307 DGDYIITAY
+307 
-316 GANGGTGKGK
+316 
-326 YQGYRTPG
+326 
-334 RGGKAEG
+334 
-341 TVHLNAGQTIHIY
+341 
-354 LGEAGGYWST
+354 
-364 NRTFGGGGGQI
+364 
-375 DWDRAWFPDED
+375 
-386 NGQTDRYHVFGRGGG
+386 
-401 ATYVTVDA
+401 
-409 WTMDQAGEAAHDYTD
+409 
-424 AEKAQNNAAAE
+424 
-435 VAKKHVILL
+435 
-444 AGGGG
+444 
-449 GMGESGG
+449 
-456 SAGGGGLEGQG
+456 
-467 PVANRYYAGGF
+467 
-478 PPYSNAFSYDATVGG
+478 
-493 TTPTNGRTLTYEE
+493 
-506 RVDAKVYPATQTRA
+506 
-520 GFGYHYTVLGELY
+520 
-533 DANPAHRDPVDF
+533 
-545 LFDDGQAR
+545 
-553 NYGSFFY
+553 
-560 GANGITCSGAGGG
+560 
-573 GWFGGG
+573 
-579 TDYAFS
+579 
-585 GGGGSSFVNTSVT
+585 
-598 IDGEQVEVK
+598 
-607 DADYEV
+607 
-613 GGNMKYDSTETAPY
+613 
-627 LVNGR
+627 
-632 VIIKM
+632 
-637 VGETPKLK
+637 
-645 SVMMPAQSEDISAGN
+645 
-660 IDEKDG
+660 
-666 FGQKAIL
+666 
-673 SPGQGSANKT
+673 
-683 LAYTAITYYN
+683 
-693 LGDVMTVTPKWEYNT
+693 
-708 LLNVTYKPWDDSV
+708 
-721 AKNINNQ
+721 
-728 MSVSITNTELGI
+728 
-740 PAEGDKY
+740 
-747 YNDAYPGWYAVK
+747 
-759 SVMTI
+759 
-764 TNAPLSMYDTA
+764 
-775 TVTKYFFRCHPTATV
+775 
-790 SMYNGI
+790 
-796 RTMDDESE
+796 
-804 SGGLVLDYSI
+804 
-814 AMEHQGAHVYQNRNT
+814 
-829 INDMNAETVSD
+829 
-840 TVTATQNHSSSQW
+840 
-853 KYPELVVKTPKTI
+853 
-866 QTFNVLF
+866 
-873 TSPSRNAQDAIL
+873 
-885 YNTDLANQLGIV
+885 
-897 VTGTNQNYIFT
+897 
-908 KSGGLTQDEWNN
+908 
-920 FLRQV
+920 
-925 SFVTYDR
+925 
-932 AVFTA
+932 
-937 DGVQSGV
+937 
-944 EVAWYGFEKAI
+944 
-955 FGSNQATRHVPTLSD
+955 
-970 YPGAAT
+970 
-976 HNIASG
+976 
-982 SLNITSSGS
+982 
-991 VYRIVGSTTGDNR
+991 
-1004 IYVSPGVSA
+1004 
-1013 TVILDNV
+1013 
-1020 TMNYT
+1020 
-1025 AAGAGW
+1025 
-1031 GNDTSR
+1031 
-1037 AGDGAISCS
+1037 
-1046 HANLTI
+1046 
-1052 ILVGTSRIT
+1052 
-1061 AYGSYSNAIAK
+1061 
-1072 NGTDGSLMIDGAG
+1072 
-1085 TLYAVGASGD
+1085 
-1095 HCGAI
+1095 
-1100 GANVNCSFWN
+1100 
-1110 FTVQGGTIYA
+1110 
-1120 NAGEHCPGI
+1120 
-1129 GSGCLNQPGE
+1129 
-1139 GNGGDGAGCG
+1139 
-1149 NLNFTGGT
+1149 
-1157 VVARGN
+1157 
-1163 TACSGI
+1163 
-1169 GSGWGGPVNGI
+1169 
-1180 NISNGAKVTAYG
+1180 
-1192 GSYSPGIGSG
+1192 
-1202 GRTDNVQGGNI
+1202 
-1213 GSYHYHVR
+1213 
-1221 NIVITGGD
+1221 
-1229 TVVTAFG
+1229 
-1236 DKSTNMPGIG
+1236 
-1246 CGKDPVGTVRG
+1246 
-1257 TLSNVVAT
+1257 
-1265 TLDGF
+1265 
-1270 QGYVRYGSSEESAA
+1270 
-1284 YSTEQPRT
+1284 
-1292 PFTGTGNIGS
+1292 
-1302 YLASQVNRGT
+1302 
-1312 PVYYTQVF
+1312 
-1320 FSIDTSNKH
+1320 
-1329 VDDADVIGTQ
+1329 
-1339 VSSTGTIKP
+1339 
-1348 EQFASVSG
+1348 
-1356 TVWAENDRD
+1356 
-1365 GVYQVGDEAVVE
+1365 
-1377 GVAVTLYN
+1377 
-1385 ADGSVCKTTTTNK
+1385 
-1398 YGAYSFD
+1398 
-1405 GIPEKK
+1405 
-1411 NYTVG
+1411 
-1416 FSNGSSNIQSYSP
+1416 
-1429 TAKIAAGE
+1429 
-1437 NNNHVNNDWKSDV
+1437 
-1450 FTAIYQKNTSQT
+1450 
-1462 INCGVYVPSTVSGFA
+1462 
-1477 WDDVNQNGICDNS
+1477 
-1490 ESKIANVTITLT
+1490 
-1502 DADGNSLTDVYGN
+1502 
-1515 PITAVLTDADGNY
+1515 
-1528 SFTNVRPRKE
+1528 
-1538 MKLTLTSS
+1538 
-1546 DTVDIS
+1546 
-1552 NARVSP
+1552 
-1558 IPTSGD
+1558 
-1564 EKRTNKAER
+1564 
-1573 SIDVLEFNGAPTSAT
+1573 
-1588 TEKSGSM
+1588 
-1595 LNAATIGE
+1595 
-1603 VYINSMTGT
+1603 
-1612 GITPVNAEYKNFAL
+1612 
-1626 SANNSIRGYVWVE
+1626 
-1639 SDYNG
+1639 
-1644 ILDGWHETQA
+1644 
-1654 DINIE
+1654 
-1659 EPVLNGV
+1659 
-1666 KVTLKNA
+1666 
-1673 AGATV
+1673 
-1678 ATTYTDFAGYY
+1678 
-1689 EFLALKPGTYKV
+1689 
-1701 EYEETDKTAADKKVL
+1701 
-1716 PEEYDYFGFLVS
+1716 
-1728 PTATTDKKTQMGND
+1728 
-1742 ATAVMQNNKVA
+1742 
-1753 KAVSKTYQIPD
+1753 
-1764 TRVVS
+1764 
-1769 LSNEKDFYVSTA
+1769 
-1781 NCAMYIPSKV
+1781 
-1791 YGYIWQDDNYNGIRE
+1791 
-1806 TNETENV
+1806 
-1813 KTHIYLR
+1813 
-1820 RTTKSQFADADEQ
+1820 
-1833 GTNISGHLLYKSYN
+1833 
-1847 VFGELVGNGDL
+1847 
-1858 NTAADGYYEY
+1858 
-1868 DYLEPGIYYV
+1868 
-1878 VFDNTYDYYGQT
+1878 
-1890 LINQGNDD
+1890 
-1898 TLDSETQPNISLDRS
+1898 
-1913 HMYCA
+1913 
-1918 WIGDIELPVNT
+1918 
-1929 KTEYNVLSKHNDAG
+1929 
-1943 FIRLLTSFDLK
+1943 
-1954 KVEDLS
+1954 
-1960 GIPFENVKF
+1960 
-1969 DYEIYEKADD
+1969 
-1979 SGKSVFPNG
+1979 
-1988 PYTTVPVKPGDT
+1988 
-2000 SIKTEHLTTDKNGLI
+2000 
-2015 SFTNQDIATYHLTE
+2015 
-2029 TETLPGYVR
+2029 
-2038 DTKTHVVKVMP
+2038 
-2049 ETAVENNN
+2049 
-2057 LIWKTYI
+2057 
-2064 SVDGVRQTNNL
+2064 
-2075 YTLKN
+2075 
-2080 TSETTNLT
+2080 
-2088 VTKKWDDANDQDGIR
+2088 
-2103 KNAVIT
+2103 
-2109 LKGTVTLPDGKTEAV
+2109 PDGKTEAV

-2591 DNRDGVRPNSITLVL
+2591 DNRDGVRPNSITLAL

-2656 VAVSED
+2656 IAVSED

-2974 NQDGNRPNSI
+2974 NQDGNRPDSI

-3069 NDRDGARPESFN
+3069 NDRDGARPESVN

-3118 ISYTVAEEK
+3118 ISYTIAEEK

-3281 RSYAKKLNADNQWS
+3281 RSYAKKLNTDNQWS

-3531 AAVNVP
+3531 AAMNVP

-3727 IVNVVWN
+3727 IVNVVWS
-3734 DANNQDGYRPDTTT
+3734 DANNQDGYRPDTAT

-3788 TVTEDEIPQYTTS
+3788 TVTEDEISQYTTS

-3815 IPEITLRNISVIWE
+3815 IPEITLCNISVIWE

-3934 TIHIK
+3934 SIDVILTGSDGNTYNATI
-3939 LVSNGIA
+3939 SE
-3946 KDAYLDA
+3946 KD
-3953 DSNWHLEFE
+3953 NWTYIFAN
-3962 GLPKYRD
+3962 LPKYFND
-3969 HGILNEYSV
+3969 GTLVEYSL
-3978 QEVDVDGYTSTV
+3978 QEVETDGYAGTVTKGTDGYT
-3990 TTEDGYAFTIKND
+3990 FTIKND
-4003 HVPAVI
+4003 HTPAVV
-4009 DIPITEEWIDDNN
+4009 DIPVTKVWNDDED
-4022 RDGLRPS
+4022 RDGLRPNS
-4029 SHTVILTD
+4029 I
-4037 GINTIEEIVLDK
+4037 
-4049 DNGYGTVLKDM
+4049 
-4060 PKYKNGVEIDYQ
+4060 
-4072 IKDFKV
+4072 
-4078 DGYTTNIIKGD
+4078 
-4089 SVKDFKVTNTHVP
+4089 HV
-4102 EMVTVTVTEGWHD
+4102 
-4115 QSDYDKI
+4115 
-4122 RPEEIALTLTGSDGN
+4122 TLTGSDGST
-4137 VYEKTVNKET
+4137 YKKDLEKD
-4147 WTAVFSDLPKNS
+4147 S
-4159 KGEQIIYTLTQEGI
+4159 
-4173 KGYSTTITNNQTDTI
+4173 GYSTIFTSLPKYHNGELISYSLAETPVEGYETDIQAAESGYGFTITNT
-4188 TVINKHEPVKTITVT
+4188 HEVSKKTIKVSKVWDDAENQDGIRPDSVT
-4203 VTWNDENNKD
+4203 VTLTGSNNSKYTAKLNKENNWTYTFEGLFCKADGATIKYEVSEKDVAGYTPSIKETEGGFIITNAHKPETVTINIVKNWNDSQNADN
-4213 SIRPDKVTVKLTDGT
+4213 IRPDAISITLT
-4228 TVVSTKEVKND
+4228 
-4239 SWKHI
+4239 
-4244 FEDIPVFNGSDK
+4244 GSDNSSRSITLNK
-4256 VSYTI
+4256 AGDYKTAVDSLPKFHEGKQITYTV
-4261 TQDAV
+4261 TETPVD
-4266 NGYTTEIKASDDGNT
+4266 GYTSSVQASADGYSFVVINTHTPEVHQEKKETPTTPKFEIKAEPSTT
-4281 IEIINTHISVVP
+4281 I
-4293 PKEEPKKKEPATPAP
+4293 
-4308 VVEVKVEQP
+4308 
-4317 APTVTLIQT
+4317 IQT
-4326 TNKPTGISFF
+4326 TNKPTGVSFF
-4336 ESLFAK
+4336 DSLLG

>member
-1 MQNGKSR
+1 MQKCESR
-8 IKRVASAI
+8 TKRVMSAI
-16 IAGVMALQTVAPVIS
+16 IAGMMALQVVAPTIS
-31 YADDTASSVATTDD
+31 YADDTVASTASSEDN
-45 SDAIA
+45 SDTQI
-50 NVDPG
+50 DPG
-55 TPVQVDATASEE
+55 VPVQTDTASSNTVTE
-67 PSEAPSSGT
+67 PDSSESL
-76 SQADENSEETETN
+76 EETADSEQTGEIQDDTVSDSQGNETN
-89 SDITDE
+89 TQE
-95 VSNEHTD
+95 ETVQ
-102 ADTADETQ
+102 DTVQ
-110 TVEEDA
+110 
-116 PKQDESTSETT
+116 QNNSGSETT
-127 DTAPSRTVTV
+127 ESESVRTVTV
-137 TLNKNGGEFEPEWL
+137 TLNKNGGIFEPEWL

-167 NDIVVEDTGDTIV
+167 NDIAIEDTGDTIV

-187 SIDIPVALS
+187 SISIPVALS
-196 SDESLYFTGWDVS
+196 GDDSLYFTGWDVS
-209 SGSYDADS
+209 SGSYDADN
-217 ETLTFEDGVDAY
+217 ETLTFDDGVDAY
-229 VLSAVYSSVVDD
+229 VLTAVYNSVADE
-241 DQTLVEN
+241 DQQLIEN
-248 RTEFDEQTKR
+248 KEIFDEQAEKNVL
-258 QAIQERLKS
+258 QQKLSA
-267 SGISTYVLRPSDS
+267 SGISLYEMRPSDS
-280 YNQLDLVVE
+280 YNQLDLIID

-294 SDDGLTQTFTAPY
+294 SDDGLVQTFTAPY
-307 DGDYIITAY
+307 DGDYTITAY

-341 TVHLNAGQTIHIY
+341 TIHLNAGQTIHIY

-424 AEKAQNNAAAE
+424 AEKAQNDAAAE
-435 VAKKHVILL
+435 VAKNHVILL

-493 TTPTNGRTLTYEE
+493 TTPTNGRVLTYDE

-520 GFGYHYTVLGELY
+520 GFGYHYTILGELY
-533 DANPAHRDPVDF
+533 DANPANRDPVSL

-598 IDGEQVEVK
+598 IDGKQVEVK

-613 GGNMKYDSTETAPY
+613 GGNMKYDSTNSAPY
-627 LVNGR
+627 LINGR
-632 VIIKM
+632 VLIHM
-637 VGETPKLK
+637 VGTTPKMK
-645 SVMMPAQSEDISAGN
+645 TIMMEAQNEDISSSHVDDA
-660 IDEKDG
+660 DVY
-666 FGQKAIL
+666 GQKAYL
-673 SPGQGSANKT
+673 NKGQDVAST
-683 LAYTAITYYN
+683 TIAYTAITYYN
-693 LGDVMTVTPKWEYNT
+693 MGDLMTVNPVWEYSTMLSPTDRDWN
-708 LLNVTYKPWDDSV
+708 DSV
-721 AKNINNQ
+721 AKSIDSRL
-728 MSVSITNTELGI
+728 SVSVANTNLGV
-740 PAEGDKY
+740 PNPGDKY
-747 YNDAYPGWYAVK
+747 YNADYPGWYAVK

-764 TNAPLSMYDTA
+764 TNPVNTMYSTERLTKYYFRCKGIASYTLSSGTKTMYDKGERGELAIDYNIYINHEGVHVYSDRNIINGAPTSTVDDTIAATAGRSASTWQYPHMALTDVNNINTILIQFSSHGFNTSDSISYDASYADSLGITGSGNQYSYIFKAKSKNSVSTANWEKFLQSITYTTYDAATFTSTGVSGGVTIFWYADENLWENNMFYDSSSGHFYACINTGSSITWGEARNRALSMYNSALDCYGYLAHITSQSEQDYLYTLMDKSTQGWLGA
-775 TVTKYFFRCHPTATV
+775 TRKVSGNEWDWYWRDGPANETSEPFFRQNAG
-790 SMYNGI
+790 GI
-796 RTMDDESE
+796 YGSLLWGYENWDSKTEPNN
-804 SGGLVLDYSI
+804 SGGVEWCMHYYGSNRGVWNDYIDSNGAVTSFIVEWSKDGLV
-814 AMEHQGAHVYQNRNT
+814 G
-829 INDMNAETVSD
+829 NDHSVSD
-840 TVTATQNHSSSQW
+840 T
-853 KYPELVVKTPKTI
+853 
-866 QTFNVLF
+866 
-873 TSPSRNAQDAIL
+873 
-885 YNTDLANQLGIV
+885 
-897 VTGTNQNYIFT
+897 
-908 KSGGLTQDEWNN
+908 
-920 FLRQV
+920 
-925 SFVTYDR
+925 
-932 AVFTA
+932 
-937 DGVQSGV
+937 
-944 EVAWYGFEKAI
+944 
-955 FGSNQATRHVPTLSD
+955 
-970 YPGAAT
+970 
-976 HNIASG
+976 
-982 SLNITSSGS
+982 
-991 VYRIVGSTTGDNR
+991 
-1004 IYVSPGVSA
+1004 
-1013 TVILDNV
+1013 
-1020 TMNYT
+1020 
-1025 AAGAGW
+1025 
-1031 GNDTSR
+1031 
-1037 AGDGAISCS
+1037 
-1046 HANLTI
+1046 
-1052 ILVGTSRIT
+1052 
-1061 AYGSYSNAIAK
+1061 
-1072 NGTDGSLMIDGAG
+1072 
-1085 TLYAVGASGD
+1085 
-1095 HCGAI
+1095 
-1100 GANVNCSFWN
+1100 
-1110 FTVQGGTIYA
+1110 
-1120 NAGEHCPGI
+1120 
-1129 GSGCLNQPGE
+1129 
-1139 GNGGDGAGCG
+1139 
-1149 NLNFTGGT
+1149 
-1157 VVARGN
+1157 
-1163 TACSGI
+1163 
-1169 GSGWGGPVNGI
+1169 
-1180 NISNGAKVTAYG
+1180 
-1192 GSYSPGIGSG
+1192 
-1202 GRTDNVQGGNI
+1202 
-1213 GSYHYHVR
+1213 
-1221 NIVITGGD
+1221 
-1229 TVVTAFG
+1229 
-1236 DKSTNMPGIG
+1236 
-1246 CGKDPVGTVRG
+1246 
-1257 TLSNVVAT
+1257 
-1265 TLDGF
+1265 
-1270 QGYVRYGSSEESAA
+1270 
-1284 YSTEQPRT
+1284 
-1292 PFTGTGNIGS
+1292 
-1302 YLASQVNRGT
+1302 
-1312 PVYYTQVF
+1312 
-1320 FSIDTSNKH
+1320 
-1329 VDDADVIGTQ
+1329 DVIGTQ
-1339 VSSTGTIKP
+1339 IVA
-1348 EQFASVSG
+1348 EQEQKVNNGEVSG
-1356 TVWAENDRD
+1356 TVWAENDYN
-1365 GVYQVGDEAVVE
+1365 GLFATDEAKLQDITVQLISDNGTVVATAQTNKL
-1377 GVAVTLYN
+1377 GQYDFTGLAPGNYYVKFTSQSFVGYN
-1385 ADGSVCKTTTTNK
+1385 AVPDGGNSIVQQASKGINDSYAQTPVFALTYNDVLEK
-1398 YGAYSFD
+1398 SF
-1405 GIPEKK
+1405 
-1411 NYTVG
+1411 
-1416 FSNGSSNIQSYSP
+1416 
-1429 TAKIAAGE
+1429 
-1437 NNNHVNNDWKSDV
+1437 
-1450 FTAIYQKNTSQT
+1450 
-1462 INCGVYVPSTVSGFA
+1462 GVYVPSTVSGFA
-1477 WDDVNQNGICDNS
+1477 WDDANQNGIYDNR
-1490 ESKIANVTITLT
+1490 EAKIANVTITLT

-1515 PITAVLTDADGNY
+1515 PIAAVLTDANGNY

-1558 IPTSGD
+1558 IPASGD
-1564 EKRTNKAER
+1564 VKLTNKAEKY
-1573 SIDVLEFNGAPTSAT
+1573 IGMLEFNGAPTSAT

-1595 LNAATIGE
+1595 LTSATIGE

-1728 PTATTDKKTQMGND
+1728 PTAATDKKTQMGND
-1742 ATAVMQNNKVA
+1742 STAVMQNNKVA

-1764 TRVVS
+1764 TRVVN
-1769 LSNEKDFYVSTA
+1769 LSNKKDFYVSTA
-1781 NCAMYIPSKV
+1781 NCALYIPSKV
-1791 YGYIWQDDNYNGIRE
+1791 YGYIWQDNNYNGIRE

-1898 TLDSETQPNISLDRS
+1898 TLDSEAQPNISLDRS

-1943 FIRLLTSFDLK
+1943 FIRLLTDFDLK
-1954 KVEDLS
+1954 KIEDLS
-1960 GIPFENVKF
+1960 GIPFKDVKF

-2015 SFTNQDIATYHLTE
+2015 HFTNQDIATYHLIE
-2029 TETLPGYVR
+2029 TKTLPGYVK

-2049 ETAVENNN
+2049 EAAVENNN
-2057 LIWKTYI
+2057 LVWKTYI
-2064 SVDGVRQTNNL
+2064 SVDGVRLTDNL

-2103 KNAVIT
+2103 QNAVIT

-2153 GQTIQYTVV
+2153 GQTIQYTVI
-2162 ENPMDGYTAIVSNTT
+2162 ENPMDGYIATVSATT
-2177 GSVDNGYAITVTN
+2177 GSADKGYAITVTN
-2190 KHVPQFDDFTVVKVW
+2190 KHVPQFDDFTVTKVW
-2205 DDGNNVD
+2205 DDSNNID
-2212 GIRPDSVTIHMNGSD
+2212 GMRPDSVTIHLNGSD

-2235 SNTKD
+2235 SNAKD
-2240 WKYTFKHI
+2240 WKYTFKHM

-2257 ITYTITEDAVAG
+2257 ITYTITEDAVTG
-2269 YTYTVTNEGRS
+2269 YTYTVTNKDRA
-2280 FTITNSHVQETLSIP
+2280 FTITNKHTQETFSIP

-2306 DGVRPSAIHVI
+2306 DGVRPSAIHVT

-2347 MEGVAIDYTLS
+2347 MEGVAIDYTLN
-2358 EETVDSYTYKIEGDA
+2358 EEAVNGYTYKIEGDA
-2373 DTGFTVTNEHIPAVT
+2373 NTGFTVTNEHISAVT
-2388 NVVINKYW
+2388 NVVVNKYW
-2396 EDAANQDGVR
+2396 EDTANQDGVR
-2406 PDSVS
+2406 PDSVA

-2424 TLTKDGGFSETFE
+2424 TLTKDTGFSKTFE

-2445 GTKIAYTVTEDAVA
+2445 GTKITYTVTEDAVN
-2459 GYIGK
+2459 GYTGK
-2464 TATDDTGYVLSI
+2464 ITTDDTGYILSI

-2481 PETISKTIT
+2481 PETIRKTVT
-2490 KTWDDNDNQDGIRP
+2490 KTWDDGNDRDGIRP
-2504 TNVKVELYGTDGT
+2504 TNVKIELYGTDGT
-2517 LRTQYLTK
+2517 RRTQYLTK
-2525 DNNWSYSFENL
+2525 DNHWSYSFENL
-2536 PKYQNEG
+2536 PKYQNKG

-2549 AKEEAV
+2549 IKEEAV
-2555 EGYTQ
+2555 DGYTQ

-2565 ATGFNFTNTHEP
+2565 TTGFDLTNTHEI
-2577 QTVTYGATKVWLDD
+2577 QTADYEVKKVWID
-2591 DNRDGVRPNSITLVL
+2591 DNDRDGARPTSITLTL
-2606 NGSDGSK
+2606 TGSDGSK
-2613 YTKQMTAASN
+2613 YTKLMTAADN
-2623 WSDVTFERIPM
+2623 WNAVTFERVPM
-2634 FNNGKYITYTLSEND
+2634 FNGGKYITYTLTENE
-2649 VPSYVNS
+2649 VPSYINLIE
-2656 VAVSED
+2656 VSED
-2662 GKFFTVTNTHTPD
+2662 GKHFTVTNTHAPD
-2675 HAIIK
+2675 HTVIN

-2689 DQDGIRPKKVTT
+2689 DQDGIRPRKMTAVV
-2701 IIVGSNG
+2701 VGSNG

-2812 EENGWTA
+2812 EDNGWTA

-2830 NIVTYNVKESDVEG
+2830 NIVAYNVKESDTAG
-2844 YEASIVKTE
+2844 YEASVVKTE

-2858 INEHDSETTLRTATL
+2858 INEHDSETTMRTVTL
-2873 VWRDENNQDGIRPD
+2873 VWRDEDNRDGVRPD
-2887 TVTYTLHGSD
+2887 AVTYTLHGSD
-2897 GSEVEKT
+2897 GSEQEKT
-2904 VSKDDSW
+2904 VNKDDAW
-2911 ADVMFEDLPVYQNG
+2911 NDVVFEDLPVYQNG
-2925 QKVTYTLTESTVDG
+2925 QKISYTLTESAIDG
-2939 YTTDIRDNGHTFT
+2939 YANDIRSSGNTFT
-2952 VTNTHIPAV
+2952 VTNTHIPET
-2961 VNVDVTKVWTDGE
+2961 VNVDVTKIWTDGE
-2974 NQDGNRPNSI
+2974 NQDGNRPDSI
-2984 SVILTGNDGNRYTAT
+2984 SVILTGSDGKRYTTT

-3006 KYTFSKL
+3006 KHTFLKL

-3027 AEDAA
+3027 TEDTM
-3032 SGYSNVIEK
+3032 SGYSDVVEK
-3041 KDNYTFVLTNKYSPA
+3041 RSDYVFVLTNKYSPA
-3056 TVDIPVV
+3056 TVDVTIV
-3063 KKWNDD
+3063 KKWDDD
-3069 NDRDGARPESFN
+3069 NDRDGMRPESVD

-3096 SAENGYT
+3096 STENGYT
-3103 YVFQSVPKFHNSGTL
+3103 CVFQSVPKYHDGGTL
-3118 ISYTVAEEK
+3118 INYTIAEEK
-3127 VTGYTTEVA
+3127 IPEYTTTIA
-3136 KDSSGYKFTLTN
+3136 KDASGYKFTLTN
-3148 TKSIETVTKT
+3148 AKTIDTVTKT
-3158 VSKVWEDSN
+3158 VSKVWDDNN

-3173 PSAITVILTGDDG
+3173 PTAITVILTGDDG
-3186 SRYLK
+3186 SRRVK
-3191 SVSAAENWT
+3191 SVTATENWT
-3200 TTFENLPKNQN
+3200 VTFENLPKNQN
-3211 HGQSIQYT
+3211 HGQNIQYT

-3226 GYTDEVTQ
+3226 GYTEAITQ
-3234 NGNNYTITNTHMPA
+3234 NGDNYIITNTHTPA
-3248 TTELFVTKTWK
+3248 SSEFFVTKIWK

-3281 RSYAKKLNADNQWS
+3281 CSYTEKLNADNQWS

-3305 NGKTIDYTLTEEAV
+3305 DGKVIEYSLTEESV
-3319 PGYTSSITRNGKSFT
+3319 PGYTSSITRNGKSFV

-3343 KNITITKAWNDENNQ
+3343 KNITITKAWNDGNNQ

-3364 SITAVVNGSDG
+3364 TITAVVNGSDG
-3375 SARFVQLFES
+3375 SARFVQLFEG
-3385 QNWTTSLNNL
+3385 QNWATNLNNL
-3395 PKYKNSTEVQYTV
+3395 PKYKNGTEIQYTV

-3413 SGYETE
+3413 PGYETE
-3419 IKQTGDSYTITNT
+3419 IKQTGDSYAITNSHT
-3432 HAPAVVTVSV
+3432 PAVVTVSA
-3442 VKIWDD
+3442 VKVWDD
-3448 ENNQDGIRPSLIQVT
+3448 ANNQDGIRPSLIQVT
-3463 LTGSDGS
+3463 LTGSNGS
-3470 THNAAITKNDGWTYQ
+3470 VRNAAITKNDGWTYQ
-3485 FKDLPQY
+3485 FKNLPKY
-3492 KNGVKID
+3492 KNGMKID
-3499 YTLQEADSNPYTYE
+3499 YTLQEANSNPYTYE
-3513 IVKGSDGY
+3513 IVKGSDEY

-3531 AAVNVP
+3531 AVVNVP
-3537 VTTIWND
+3537 ITTVWD
-3544 DNNRDGIRAKETV
+3544 DDDNRDGIRAKETA
-3557 ITLQGSNGKV
+3557 ITLQGSNGKT
-3567 YQHIVTDKDSFA
+3567 YQRIVTGKDSFA
-3579 TVFEDVPKFFD
+3579 TVFENIPKFFD

-3596 YTVTQNEVDGY
+3596 YTVTQNEMNGY
-3607 TTDVTNTDKYT
+3607 TANIASTDKYT
-3618 FQITNTHEPEKLA
+3618 FQITNTHEPERLA

-3666 NLSAANNWTETFEGL
+3666 SLSTANNWTEAFDGL
-3681 YKYFKEG
+3681 YEYFKEG

-3715 ITNTHAPEKLDL
+3715 ITNTHATEKLDL

-3734 DANNQDGYRPDTTT
+3734 DANNQDGYRPDAAT
-3748 IHMSGTDGTQDTKDF
+3748 IHMSGTDGTQDTRDF
-3763 TKDSSWSSIV
+3763 TKNSSWTAIV
-3773 FKDLDRFKDGTKIKY
+3773 FKDLDHYKDGNEIKY
-3788 TVTEDEIPQYTTS
+3788 TVAEDEIPQYTTS
-3801 IVANGNVVTVTNTH
+3801 IAVNGNVVTVTNTH
-3815 IPEITLRNISVIWE
+3815 IPEITLRNISVVWE
-3829 DNDDQDGIRPD
+3829 DNNDQDGLRPD
-3840 AVNIKLKGNDKLVDS
+3840 TVSVKLKGNDKFIDS

-3861 VKWKHSFTKLPVRE
+3861 VEWKHTFTKLPVRE

-3891 YTTTIEKTDT
+3891 YTTSIEKTDT

-3916 TVDKVWDD
+3916 TVDKVWKDA
-3924 SENQDGLRPD
+3924 ENQDGLRPD
-3934 TIHIK
+3934 TINIK

-3953 DSNWHLEFE
+3953 DSNWHLKFE

-3990 TTEDGYAFTIKND
+3990 TTEDGYTFTIEND

-4009 DIPITEEWIDDNN
+4009 DIPITEEWIDDND
-4022 RDGLRPS
+4022 RDGLRPD
-4029 SHTVILTD
+4029 SHTVILVD
-4037 GINTIEEIVLDK
+4037 GTNAIEEVVLDK
-4049 DNGYGTVLKDM
+4049 NNGYGVVLKNM
-4060 PKYKNGVEIDYQ
+4060 PKYKNGVEINYQ

-4078 DGYTTNIIKGD
+4078 DGYTTNIIKSD
-4089 SVKDFKVTNTHVP
+4089 SVKDFNITNTHVP

-4122 RPEEIALTLTGSDGN
+4122 RPEKVTLTLTGSDGN
-4137 VYEKTVNKET
+4137 VYEKTVTKDT
-4147 WTAVFSDLPKNS
+4147 WTTAFSDLPKNS

-4173 KGYSTTITNNQTDTI
+4173 KGYKTTITDNETGTI
-4188 TVINKHEPVKTITVT
+4188 AVINTHEPVKTITVT

-4213 SIRPDKVTVKLTDGT
+4213 NIRPDKVTVKLANGT
-4228 TVVSTKEVKND
+4228 TAVSTKEINND
-4239 SWKHI
+4239 SWKHV
-4244 FEDIPVFNGSDK
+4244 FENIIVFNGDGK
-4256 VSYTI
+4256 ASYTV

-4281 IEIINTHISVVP
+4281 IEIINTHVPVAP
-4293 PKEEPKKKEPATPAP
+4293 PKEEPKQEETVTSTAPAP
-4308 VVEVKVEQP
+4308 VVEIKTE
-4317 APTVTLIQT
+4317 PTT
-4326 TNKPTGISFF
+4326 TVIETPNKQTGISFMDG
-4336 ESLFAK
+4336 LFG

>member
-1 MQNGKSR
+1 MQKCESR
-8 IKRVASAI
+8 TKRVMSAI
-16 IAGVMALQTVAPVIS
+16 IAGMMALQVVAPTIS
-31 YADDTASSVATTDD
+31 YADDTVASTASSEDN
-45 SDAIA
+45 SDTQI
-50 NVDPG
+50 DPG
-55 TPVQVDATASEE
+55 VPVQTDTASSNTVTE
-67 PSEAPSSGT
+67 PDSSESL
-76 SQADENSEETETN
+76 EETADSEQTGEIQDDTVSDSQGNETN
-89 SDITDE
+89 TQE
-95 VSNEHTD
+95 ETVQ
-102 ADTADETQ
+102 DTVQ
-110 TVEEDA
+110 
-116 PKQDESTSETT
+116 QNNSGSETT
-127 DTAPSRTVTV
+127 ESESVRTVTV
-137 TLNKNGGEFEPEWL
+137 TLNKNGGIFEPEWL

-167 NDIVVEDTGDTIV
+167 NDIAIEDTGDTIV

-187 SIDIPVALS
+187 SISIPVALS
-196 SDESLYFTGWDVS
+196 GDDSLYFTGWDVS
-209 SGSYDADS
+209 SGSYDADN
-217 ETLTFEDGVDAY
+217 ETLTFDDGVDAY
-229 VLSAVYSSVVDD
+229 VLTAVYNSVADE
-241 DQTLVEN
+241 DQQLIEN
-248 RTEFDEQTKR
+248 KEIFDEQAEKNVL
-258 QAIQERLKS
+258 QQKLSA
-267 SGISTYVLRPSDS
+267 SGISLYEMRPSDS
-280 YNQLDLVVE
+280 YNQLDLIID

-294 SDDGLTQTFTAPY
+294 SDDGLVQTFTAPY
-307 DGDYIITAY
+307 DGDYTITAY

-341 TVHLNAGQTIHIY
+341 TIHLNAGQTIHIY

-424 AEKAQNNAAAE
+424 AEKAQNDAAAE

-493 TTPTNGRTLTYEE
+493 TTPTNGRVLTYDE

-520 GFGYHYTVLGELY
+520 GFGYHYTILGELY
-533 DANPAHRDPVDF
+533 DANPANRDPVSL

-598 IDGEQVEVK
+598 IDGKQVEVK

-613 GGNMKYDSTETAPY
+613 GGNMKYDSTNSAPY
-627 LVNGR
+627 LINGR
-632 VIIKM
+632 VLIHM
-637 VGETPKLK
+637 VGTTPKMK
-645 SVMMPAQSEDISAGN
+645 TIMMEAQNEDISSSHVDDA
-660 IDEKDG
+660 DVY
-666 FGQKAIL
+666 GQKAYL
-673 SPGQGSANKT
+673 NKGQDVAST
-683 LAYTAITYYN
+683 TIAYTAITYYN
-693 LGDVMTVTPKWEYNT
+693 MGDLMTVNPVWEYSTMLSPTDRDWN
-708 LLNVTYKPWDDSV
+708 DSV
-721 AKNINNQ
+721 AKSIDSRL
-728 MSVSITNTELGI
+728 SVSVANTNLGV
-740 PAEGDKY
+740 PNPGDKY
-747 YNDAYPGWYAVK
+747 YNADYPGWYAVK

-764 TNAPLSMYDTA
+764 TNPVNTMYSTERLTKYYFRCKGIASYTLSSGTKTMYDKGERGELAIDYNIYINHEGVHVYSDRNIINGTPTSTVDDTIAATAGRSASTWQYPHMALTDVNNINTILIQFSSHGFNTSDSISYDASYADSLGITGSGNQYSYIFKAKSKNSVSTANWEKFLQSITYTTYDAATFTSTGVSGGVTIFWYADENLWENNMFYDSSSGHFYACINTGSSITWGEARNRALSMYNSALDCYGYLAHITSQSEQDYLYTLMDKSTQGWLGA
-775 TVTKYFFRCHPTATV
+775 TRKVSGNEWDWYWRDGPANETSEPFFRQNAG
-790 SMYNGI
+790 GI
-796 RTMDDESE
+796 YGSLLWGYENWDSKTEPNN
-804 SGGLVLDYSI
+804 SGGVEWCMHYYGSNRGVWNDYIDSNGAVTSFIVEWSKDGLV
-814 AMEHQGAHVYQNRNT
+814 G
-829 INDMNAETVSD
+829 NDHSVSD
-840 TVTATQNHSSSQW
+840 T
-853 KYPELVVKTPKTI
+853 
-866 QTFNVLF
+866 
-873 TSPSRNAQDAIL
+873 
-885 YNTDLANQLGIV
+885 
-897 VTGTNQNYIFT
+897 
-908 KSGGLTQDEWNN
+908 
-920 FLRQV
+920 
-925 SFVTYDR
+925 
-932 AVFTA
+932 
-937 DGVQSGV
+937 
-944 EVAWYGFEKAI
+944 
-955 FGSNQATRHVPTLSD
+955 
-970 YPGAAT
+970 
-976 HNIASG
+976 
-982 SLNITSSGS
+982 
-991 VYRIVGSTTGDNR
+991 
-1004 IYVSPGVSA
+1004 
-1013 TVILDNV
+1013 
-1020 TMNYT
+1020 
-1025 AAGAGW
+1025 
-1031 GNDTSR
+1031 
-1037 AGDGAISCS
+1037 
-1046 HANLTI
+1046 
-1052 ILVGTSRIT
+1052 
-1061 AYGSYSNAIAK
+1061 
-1072 NGTDGSLMIDGAG
+1072 
-1085 TLYAVGASGD
+1085 
-1095 HCGAI
+1095 
-1100 GANVNCSFWN
+1100 
-1110 FTVQGGTIYA
+1110 
-1120 NAGEHCPGI
+1120 
-1129 GSGCLNQPGE
+1129 
-1139 GNGGDGAGCG
+1139 
-1149 NLNFTGGT
+1149 
-1157 VVARGN
+1157 
-1163 TACSGI
+1163 
-1169 GSGWGGPVNGI
+1169 
-1180 NISNGAKVTAYG
+1180 
-1192 GSYSPGIGSG
+1192 
-1202 GRTDNVQGGNI
+1202 
-1213 GSYHYHVR
+1213 
-1221 NIVITGGD
+1221 
-1229 TVVTAFG
+1229 
-1236 DKSTNMPGIG
+1236 
-1246 CGKDPVGTVRG
+1246 
-1257 TLSNVVAT
+1257 
-1265 TLDGF
+1265 
-1270 QGYVRYGSSEESAA
+1270 
-1284 YSTEQPRT
+1284 
-1292 PFTGTGNIGS
+1292 
-1302 YLASQVNRGT
+1302 
-1312 PVYYTQVF
+1312 
-1320 FSIDTSNKH
+1320 
-1329 VDDADVIGTQ
+1329 DVIGTQ
-1339 VSSTGTIKP
+1339 IVA
-1348 EQFASVSG
+1348 EQEQKVNNGEVSG
-1356 TVWAENDRD
+1356 TVWAENDYN
-1365 GVYQVGDEAVVE
+1365 GLFATDEAKLQDITVQLISDNGTVVATAQTNKL
-1377 GVAVTLYN
+1377 GQYDFTGLAPGNYYVKFTSQSFVGYN
-1385 ADGSVCKTTTTNK
+1385 AVPDGGNSIVQQASKGINDSYAQTPVFALTYNDVLEK
-1398 YGAYSFD
+1398 SF
-1405 GIPEKK
+1405 
-1411 NYTVG
+1411 
-1416 FSNGSSNIQSYSP
+1416 
-1429 TAKIAAGE
+1429 
-1437 NNNHVNNDWKSDV
+1437 
-1450 FTAIYQKNTSQT
+1450 
-1462 INCGVYVPSTVSGFA
+1462 GVYVPSTVSGFA
-1477 WDDVNQNGICDNS
+1477 WDDANQNGIYDNR
-1490 ESKIANVTITLT
+1490 EAKIANVTITLT
-1502 DADGNSLTDVYGN
+1502 DVDGNSLTDVYGN
-1515 PITAVLTDADGNY
+1515 PIAPVLTDANGNY

-1564 EKRTNKAER
+1564 VKLTNKAEK
-1573 SIDVLEFNGAPTSAT
+1573 SIGMLEFNGAPTSAT

-1595 LNAATIGE
+1595 LTSATIGE
-1603 VYINSMTGT
+1603 IYINSMSGT

-1654 DINIE
+1654 DIDIE

-1701 EYEETDKTAADKKVL
+1701 EYEETDRTAADKKVL
-1716 PEEYDYFGFLVS
+1716 PEEYDYFGFTVS
-1728 PTATTDKKTQMGND
+1728 PTAATDKKTQMGND
-1742 ATAVMQNNKVA
+1742 STAVMQNNKVA

-1764 TRVVS
+1764 TRVVA
-1769 LSNEKDFYVSTA
+1769 LNNEKDFYVSTA

-1898 TLDSETQPNISLDRS
+1898 TLDSEAQPNISLDRS

-1943 FIRLLTSFDLK
+1943 FIRLLTDFDLK
-1954 KVEDLS
+1954 KIEDLS
-1960 GIPFENVKF
+1960 GIPFKDVKF

-2015 SFTNQDIATYHLTE
+2015 HFTNQDIATYHLIE
-2029 TETLPGYVR
+2029 TETLPGYVK

-2049 ETAVENNN
+2049 EAAVENNN
-2057 LIWKTYI
+2057 LVWKTYI
-2064 SVDGVRQTNNL
+2064 SVDGVRLTDNL

-2103 KNAVIT
+2103 QNAVIT

-2153 GQTIQYTVV
+2153 GQTIQYTVI
-2162 ENPMDGYTAIVSNTT
+2162 ENPMDGYTATVSATT
-2177 GSVDNGYAITVTN
+2177 GSTDKGYAITVTN
-2190 KHVPQFDDFTVVKVW
+2190 KHVPQFDDFTVTKVW
-2205 DDGNNVD
+2205 DDSNNID
-2212 GIRPDSVTIHMNGSD
+2212 GMRPDSVTIHLNGSD

-2235 SNTKD
+2235 SNAKD
-2240 WKYTFKHI
+2240 WKYIFKHM
-2248 PLFDANGNE
+2248 PLFDANGNK

-2280 FTITNSHVQETLSIP
+2280 FTITNSHVQETFSIP

-2306 DGVRPSAIHVI
+2306 DGVRPSAIHVT

-2347 MEGVAIDYTLS
+2347 MEGVAIDYTLN
-2358 EETVDSYTYKIEGDA
+2358 EEAVNGYTYKIEGDA
-2373 DTGFTVTNEHIPAVT
+2373 NTGFTVTNEHISAVT
-2388 NVVINKYW
+2388 NVVVNKYW
-2396 EDAANQDGVR
+2396 EDTANQDGVR
-2406 PDSVS
+2406 PDSVA

-2424 TLTKDGGFSETFE
+2424 TLTKDTGFSKTFE

-2445 GTKIAYTVTEDAVA
+2445 GTKITYTVTEDAVN
-2459 GYIGK
+2459 GYTGK
-2464 TATDDTGYVLSI
+2464 ITTDDTGYILSI
-2476 TNTHT
+2476 TNTHA
-2481 PETISKTIT
+2481 PETIRKTVT
-2490 KTWDDNDNQDGIRP
+2490 KTWDDGNDRDGIRP
-2504 TNVKVELYGTDGT
+2504 TNVKIELYGTDGT
-2517 LRTQYLTK
+2517 RRTQYLTK
-2525 DNNWSYSFENL
+2525 DNHWSYSFENL

-2549 AKEEAV
+2549 IKEEAV
-2555 EGYTQ
+2555 DGYTQ

-2565 ATGFNFTNTHEP
+2565 TAGFDLTNTHEI
-2577 QTVTYGATKVWLDD
+2577 QTADYEVKKVWID
-2591 DNRDGVRPNSITLVL
+2591 DNDRDGARPTSITLTL
-2606 NGSDGSK
+2606 TGSDGSK
-2613 YTKQMTAASN
+2613 YTKLMTAADN
-2623 WSDVTFERIPM
+2623 WNAVTFERVPM
-2634 FNNGKYITYTLSEND
+2634 FNGGKYITYTLTENE
-2649 VPSYVNS
+2649 VPSYINS
-2656 VAVSED
+2656 IEVSED
-2662 GKFFTVTNTHTPD
+2662 GKHFTVTNTHAPD
-2675 HAIIK
+2675 HTVIN

-2689 DQDGIRPKKVTT
+2689 DQDGIRPRKMTAIV
-2701 IIVGSNG
+2701 VGSNG

-2770 ETISKTVTK
+2770 EMISKTVTK

-2812 EENGWTA
+2812 EDNGWTA

-2830 NIVTYNVKESDVEG
+2830 NIVAYNVKESNTAG
-2844 YEASIVKTE
+2844 YEASVVKTE
-2853 DGFQL
+2853 NGFQL
-2858 INEHDSETTLRTATL
+2858 INEHDSETTMRTVTL
-2873 VWRDENNQDGIRPD
+2873 VWRDEDNRDGVRPD
-2887 TVTYTLHGSD
+2887 AVTYTLHGSD
-2897 GSEVEKT
+2897 GSEQEKT
-2904 VSKDDSW
+2904 VNKDDAW
-2911 ADVMFEDLPVYQNG
+2911 NDVVFEDLPVYQNG
-2925 QKVTYTLTESTVDG
+2925 QRISYTLTESAIDG
-2939 YTTDIRDNGHTFT
+2939 YANDIRSSGNTFT
-2952 VTNTHIPAV
+2952 VTNTHIPET
-2961 VNVDVTKVWTDGE
+2961 VNVDVTKIWTDGE
-2974 NQDGNRPNSI
+2974 NQDGNRPDSI
-2984 SVILTGNDGNRYTAT
+2984 SVILTGSDGKRYTTT

-3006 KYTFSKL
+3006 KHTFLKL

-3027 AEDAA
+3027 TEDTM
-3032 SGYSNVIEK
+3032 SGYSDVVEK
-3041 KDNYTFVLTNKYSPA
+3041 RSDYVFVLTNKYSPA
-3056 TVDIPVV
+3056 TVDVTIV

-3069 NDRDGARPESFN
+3069 NDRDGMRPESVD

-3096 SAENGYT
+3096 STENGYT
-3103 YVFQSVPKFHNSGTL
+3103 CVFQSVPKYHDGGTL
-3118 ISYTVAEEK
+3118 INYTIAEEK
-3127 VTGYTTEVA
+3127 IPGYTTTIA
-3136 KDSSGYKFTLTN
+3136 KDASGYKFILTN
-3148 TKSIETVTKT
+3148 AKAIDTVTKT
-3158 VSKVWEDSN
+3158 VSKVWDDNN

-3173 PSAITVILTGDDG
+3173 PTAITVILTGDDG
-3186 SRYLK
+3186 SRRVK
-3191 SVSAAENWT
+3191 SVTAAENWT
-3200 TTFENLPKNQN
+3200 VTFENLPKNKN
-3211 HGQSIQYT
+3211 HGQNIQYT

-3226 GYTDEVTQ
+3226 GYTEAITQ
-3234 NGNNYTITNTHMPA
+3234 NGDNYTITNTHTPA
-3248 TTELFVTKTWK
+3248 SSEFFVTKIWK

-3281 RSYAKKLNADNQWS
+3281 RSYTKKLNADNQWS

-3305 NGKTIDYTLTEEAV
+3305 DGKVIEYSLTEESV
-3319 PGYTSSITRNGKSFT
+3319 PGYTSSITRNGKSFV

-3343 KNITITKAWNDENNQ
+3343 KNITITKAWNDGNNQ

-3364 SITAVVNGSDG
+3364 TITAVVNGSDG
-3375 SARFVQLFES
+3375 SARFVQLFEG
-3385 QNWTTSLNNL
+3385 QNWATNLNNL
-3395 PKYKNSTEVQYTV
+3395 PKYKNGTEIQYTV

-3413 SGYETE
+3413 PDYETE
-3419 IKQTGDSYTITNT
+3419 IKQTGDSYAITNSHT
-3432 HAPAVVTVSV
+3432 PAVVTVSA
-3442 VKIWDD
+3442 VKVWDD
-3448 ENNQDGIRPSLIQVT
+3448 ANNQDGIRPSLIQVT
-3463 LTGSDGS
+3463 LIGSDGS
-3470 THNAAITKNDGWTYQ
+3470 VRNAAITKNDGWTYQ
-3485 FKDLPQY
+3485 FKNLPKY

-3499 YTLQEADSNPYTYE
+3499 YTLQEANSNPYTYE
-3513 IVKGSDGY
+3513 IVKGSDEY

-3531 AAVNVP
+3531 AVVNVP
-3537 VTTIWND
+3537 VTTVWD
-3544 DNNRDGIRAKETV
+3544 DDDNRDGIRAKETA
-3557 ITLQGSNGKV
+3557 ITLHGSNGKV
-3567 YQHIVTDKDSFA
+3567 YQRIVTGKDSFA
-3579 TVFEDVPKFFD
+3579 TVFENMPKFFD

-3596 YTVTQNEVDGY
+3596 YTVTQNEMNGY
-3607 TTDVTNTDKYT
+3607 TANIASTDKYT
-3618 FQITNTHEPEKLA
+3618 FQITNTHEPERLA

-3666 NLSAANNWTETFEGL
+3666 SLSTANNWTETFDGL

-3702 YEKEISE
+3702 YEKGISE

-3715 ITNTHAPEKLDL
+3715 ITNTHTPEKLDL

-3734 DANNQDGYRPDTTT
+3734 DANNQDGYRPDAAT
-3748 IHMSGTDGTQDTKDF
+3748 IHMSGTDGTQDAKDF

-3773 FKDLDRFKDGTKIKY
+3773 FKDLDHYKNGTEIKY

-3801 IVANGNVVTVTNTH
+3801 IAVNGNVVTVTNTH
-3815 IPEITLRNISVIWE
+3815 IPEITLRNISVVWE
-3829 DNDDQDGIRPD
+3829 DNNDQDGLRPD
-3840 AVNIKLKGNDKLVDS
+3840 TVSIKLKGNDKFIDS

-3861 VKWKHSFTKLPVRE
+3861 VKWKHSFTKLSVRE

-3880 SYTAEENEIPG
+3880 TYTAEENEIPG
-3891 YTTTIEKTDT
+3891 YTTSIEKTDT

-3916 TVDKVWDD
+3916 TVDKVWKDA
-3924 SENQDGLRPD
+3924 ENQDGLRPD
-3934 TIHIK
+3934 AIHIR
-3939 LVSNGIA
+3939 LISNDIE

-3953 DSNWHLEFE
+3953 ESDWHLDFE

-4009 DIPITEEWIDDNN
+4009 DIPITEEWIDDND
-4022 RDGLRPS
+4022 RDGLRPD
-4029 SHTVILTD
+4029 SHTVILVD
-4037 GINTIEEIVLDK
+4037 GTNAIEEVVLDR
-4049 DNGYGTVLKDM
+4049 DNGYGVVLKNM
-4060 PKYKNGVEIDYQ
+4060 PKYKNGVEINYQ

-4078 DGYTTNIIKGD
+4078 DGYTTNIIKSD
-4089 SVKDFKVTNTHVP
+4089 SVKDFNITNTHVP

-4122 RPEEIALTLTGSDGN
+4122 RPEKVTLTLTGSDGN
-4137 VYEKTVNKET
+4137 VYEKTVTKDT
-4147 WTAVFSDLPKNS
+4147 WTTAFSDLPKNS

-4173 KGYSTTITNNQTDTI
+4173 KGYKTTITDNETGTI
-4188 TVINKHEPVKTITVT
+4188 AVINTHEPVKDITVT
-4203 VTWNDENNKD
+4203 IVWKDENNKD
-4213 SIRPDKVTVKLTDGT
+4213 NIRPDKVTVKLADGT
-4228 TVVSTKEVKND
+4228 TVVSAKEVKND

-4244 FEDIPVFNGSDK
+4244 FEDISVFNGSDK
-4256 VSYTI
+4256 VSYTV

-4266 NGYTTEIKASDDGNT
+4266 NGYTTEVKVSDDGNT
-4281 IEIINTHISVVP
+4281 VKIINTHVPVAP
-4293 PKEEPKKKEPATPAP
+4293 PKEEPKQEETATSTAPAP
-4308 VVEVKVEQP
+4308 VVEIKTE
-4317 APTVTLIQT
+4317 PTT
-4326 TNKPTGISFF
+4326 TVIETPNKQTGISFMDG
-4336 ESLFAK
+4336 LFG

>member
-1 MQNGKSR
+1 MQKCESR
-8 IKRVASAI
+8 TKRVMSAI
-16 IAGVMALQTVAPVIS
+16 IAGMMALQVVAPTIS
-31 YADDTASSVATTDD
+31 YADDTVASTVSSEDNSDTQIDPGVPVQTDTASSNTVTEPD
-45 SDAIA
+45 S
-50 NVDPG
+50 
-55 TPVQVDATASEE
+55 SE
-67 PSEAPSSGT
+67 SL
-76 SQADENSEETETN
+76 EETADSEQTGEIQDDTVSDSQGNETN
-89 SDITDE
+89 TQE
-95 VSNEHTD
+95 ETVQ
-102 ADTADETQ
+102 DTVQ
-110 TVEEDA
+110 
-116 PKQDESTSETT
+116 QNNSGSETT
-127 DTAPSRTVTV
+127 ESESVRTVTV
-137 TLNKNGGEFEPEWL
+137 TLNKNGGIFEPEWL

-167 NDIVVEDTGDTIV
+167 NDIVIEDTGDTIV

-187 SIDIPVALS
+187 SISIPVALS
-196 SDESLYFTGWDVS
+196 GDDSLYFTEWDVS
-209 SGSYDADS
+209 SGSYDADN
-217 ETLTFEDGVDAY
+217 ETLTFDDGVDAY
-229 VLSAVYSSVVDD
+229 VLTAVYNSVADE
-241 DQTLVEN
+241 DQQLIEN
-248 RTEFDEQTKR
+248 KEIFDEQAEKNVL
-258 QAIQERLKS
+258 QQKLSA
-267 SGISTYVLRPSDS
+267 SGISLYEMRPSDS
-280 YNQLDLVVE
+280 YNQLDLIID

-294 SDDGLTQTFTAPY
+294 SDDGLVQTFTAPY
-307 DGDYIITAY
+307 DGDYTITAY

-341 TVHLNAGQTIHIY
+341 TIHLNAGQTIHIY

-424 AEKAQNNAAAE
+424 AEKAQNDAAVE

-456 SAGGGGLEGQG
+456 TAGGGGLEGQG

-493 TTPTNGRTLTYEE
+493 TTPTNGRVLTYDE

-520 GFGYHYTVLGELY
+520 GFGYHYTILGELY
-533 DANPAHRDPVDF
+533 DANPANRDPVSL

-598 IDGEQVEVK
+598 IDGKQVEVK

-613 GGNMKYDSTETAPY
+613 GGNMKYDSTNSAPY
-627 LVNGR
+627 LINGR
-632 VIIKM
+632 VLIHM
-637 VGETPKLK
+637 VGTTPKMK
-645 SVMMPAQSEDISAGN
+645 TIMMEAQNEDISSSHVDDA
-660 IDEKDG
+660 DVY
-666 FGQKAIL
+666 GQKAYL
-673 SPGQGSANKT
+673 NKGQDVAST
-683 LAYTAITYYN
+683 TIAYTAITYYN
-693 LGDVMTVTPKWEYNT
+693 MGDLMTVNPVWEYSTMLSPTDRDWN
-708 LLNVTYKPWDDSV
+708 DSV
-721 AKNINNQ
+721 AKSIDSRL
-728 MSVSITNTELGI
+728 SVSVANTNLGV
-740 PAEGDKY
+740 PNPGDKY
-747 YNDAYPGWYAVK
+747 YNADYPGWYAVK

-764 TNAPLSMYDTA
+764 TNPVNTMYSTERLTKYYFRCKGIASYTLSSGTKTMYDKGERGELAIDYNIYINHEGVHVYSDRNIINGTPTSTVDDTIAATAGRSASTWQYPHMALTDVNNINTILIQFSSHGFNTSDSISYDASYADSLGITGSGNQYSYIFKAKSKNSVSTANWEKFLQSITYTTYDAATFTSTGVSGGVTIFWYADENLWENNMFYDSSSGHFYACINTGNSITWGEARNRALSMYNSALDCYGYLAHITSQSEQDYLYTLMDKSTQGWLGA
-775 TVTKYFFRCHPTATV
+775 TRKVSGNEWDWYWRDGPANETSEPFFRQNADGTYGTLLWGYENWDSKTEP
-790 SMYNGI
+790 NN
-796 RTMDDESE
+796 
-804 SGGLVLDYSI
+804 SGGVEWCMHYYGSNRGVWNDYIDSNGAVTSFIVEWSKDGLV
-814 AMEHQGAHVYQNRNT
+814 G
-829 INDMNAETVSD
+829 NDHSVSD
-840 TVTATQNHSSSQW
+840 T
-853 KYPELVVKTPKTI
+853 
-866 QTFNVLF
+866 
-873 TSPSRNAQDAIL
+873 
-885 YNTDLANQLGIV
+885 
-897 VTGTNQNYIFT
+897 
-908 KSGGLTQDEWNN
+908 
-920 FLRQV
+920 
-925 SFVTYDR
+925 
-932 AVFTA
+932 
-937 DGVQSGV
+937 
-944 EVAWYGFEKAI
+944 
-955 FGSNQATRHVPTLSD
+955 
-970 YPGAAT
+970 
-976 HNIASG
+976 
-982 SLNITSSGS
+982 
-991 VYRIVGSTTGDNR
+991 
-1004 IYVSPGVSA
+1004 
-1013 TVILDNV
+1013 
-1020 TMNYT
+1020 
-1025 AAGAGW
+1025 
-1031 GNDTSR
+1031 
-1037 AGDGAISCS
+1037 
-1046 HANLTI
+1046 
-1052 ILVGTSRIT
+1052 
-1061 AYGSYSNAIAK
+1061 
-1072 NGTDGSLMIDGAG
+1072 
-1085 TLYAVGASGD
+1085 
-1095 HCGAI
+1095 
-1100 GANVNCSFWN
+1100 
-1110 FTVQGGTIYA
+1110 
-1120 NAGEHCPGI
+1120 
-1129 GSGCLNQPGE
+1129 
-1139 GNGGDGAGCG
+1139 
-1149 NLNFTGGT
+1149 
-1157 VVARGN
+1157 
-1163 TACSGI
+1163 
-1169 GSGWGGPVNGI
+1169 
-1180 NISNGAKVTAYG
+1180 
-1192 GSYSPGIGSG
+1192 
-1202 GRTDNVQGGNI
+1202 
-1213 GSYHYHVR
+1213 
-1221 NIVITGGD
+1221 
-1229 TVVTAFG
+1229 
-1236 DKSTNMPGIG
+1236 
-1246 CGKDPVGTVRG
+1246 
-1257 TLSNVVAT
+1257 
-1265 TLDGF
+1265 
-1270 QGYVRYGSSEESAA
+1270 
-1284 YSTEQPRT
+1284 
-1292 PFTGTGNIGS
+1292 
-1302 YLASQVNRGT
+1302 
-1312 PVYYTQVF
+1312 
-1320 FSIDTSNKH
+1320 
-1329 VDDADVIGTQ
+1329 DVIGTQ
-1339 VSSTGTIKP
+1339 IVA
-1348 EQFASVSG
+1348 EQEQKVNNGEVSG
-1356 TVWAENDRD
+1356 TVWAENDYN
-1365 GVYQVGDEAVVE
+1365 GLFATDEAKLQDITVQLISDNGTVVATAQTNKL
-1377 GVAVTLYN
+1377 GQYDFTGLAPGNYYVKFTSQSFVGYN
-1385 ADGSVCKTTTTNK
+1385 AVPDGGNSIVQQASKGINDSYAQTPGFALTYNDVLEK
-1398 YGAYSFD
+1398 SF
-1405 GIPEKK
+1405 
-1411 NYTVG
+1411 
-1416 FSNGSSNIQSYSP
+1416 
-1429 TAKIAAGE
+1429 
-1437 NNNHVNNDWKSDV
+1437 
-1450 FTAIYQKNTSQT
+1450 
-1462 INCGVYVPSTVSGFA
+1462 GVYVPSTVSGFA
-1477 WDDVNQNGICDNS
+1477 WDDANQNGIYDNR
-1490 ESKIANVTITLT
+1490 EAKIANVTITLT

-1515 PITAVLTDADGNY
+1515 PIAAVLTDANGNY

-1546 DTVDIS
+1546 NTVDIS

-1558 IPTSGD
+1558 IPASGD
-1564 EKRTNKAER
+1564 VKLTNKAEK
-1573 SIDVLEFNGAPTSAT
+1573 SIGMLEFNGAPTSAT

-1595 LNAATIGE
+1595 LTSATIGE
-1603 VYINSMTGT
+1603 IYINSMSGT

-1654 DINIE
+1654 DIDIE

-1728 PTATTDKKTQMGND
+1728 PTAATNKKTQMGND
-1742 ATAVMQNNKVA
+1742 STAVMQNNKVA

-1764 TRVVS
+1764 TRVVA
-1769 LSNEKDFYVSTA
+1769 LNNEKDFYVSTA

-1833 GTNISGHLLYKSYN
+1833 GTNVSGHLLYKSYN

-1868 DYLEPGIYYV
+1868 NYLEPGIYYV

-1898 TLDSETQPNISLDRS
+1898 TLDSEAQPNISLDRS

-1918 WIGDIELPVNT
+1918 WIGNIELPVNT

-1943 FIRLLTSFDLK
+1943 FIRLLTDFDLK
-1954 KVEDLS
+1954 KIEDLS
-1960 GIPFENVKF
+1960 EIPFKNVKF
-1969 DYEIYEKADD
+1969 DYEIYEKAAD
-1979 SGKSVFPNG
+1979 SGKSVFQNG
-1988 PYTTVPVKPGDT
+1988 PYTTVPVKPGDA
-2000 SIKTEHLTTDKNGLI
+2000 SIQTEHLTTNENGLI
-2015 SFTNQDIATYHLTE
+2015 HFTNQDIATYHLIE
-2029 TETLPGYVR
+2029 AETLPGYVK

-2057 LIWKTYI
+2057 LVWKTYI
-2064 SVDGVRQTNNL
+2064 SVDGVRLTDNL

-2103 KNAVIT
+2103 QNAVIT

-2153 GQTIQYTVV
+2153 GQTIQYTVI
-2162 ENPMDGYTAIVSNTT
+2162 ENPMDGYIATVSATT
-2177 GSVDNGYAITVTN
+2177 GSADKGYAITVTN

-2205 DDGNNVD
+2205 DDSNNID
-2212 GIRPDSVTIHMNGSD
+2212 GMRPDSVTIHMNGSD

-2235 SNTKD
+2235 SNAKD

-2248 PLFDANGNE
+2248 PLFDANGNK

-2280 FTITNSHVQETLSIP
+2280 FTITNGHVQETFSIP

-2306 DGVRPSAIHVI
+2306 DGVRPSAIHVT

-2358 EETVDSYTYKIEGDA
+2358 EEAVNGYTYKIEGNA
-2373 DTGFTVTNEHIPAVT
+2373 NTGFTVTNEHISAVT
-2388 NVVINKYW
+2388 NVVVNKYW

-2406 PDSVS
+2406 PDSVA

-2424 TLTKDGGFSETFE
+2424 TLTKDTGFSKTFE

-2445 GTKIAYTVTEDAVA
+2445 GTKITYTITEDAVN
-2459 GYIGK
+2459 GYTGK
-2464 TATDDTGYVLSI
+2464 ITTDDTGYILSI
-2476 TNTHT
+2476 TNTHA
-2481 PETISKTIT
+2481 PETIRKTVT
-2490 KTWDDNDNQDGIRP
+2490 KTWDDGNDRDGIRP
-2504 TNVKVELYGTDGT
+2504 TNVKIELYGTDGT
-2517 LRTQYLTK
+2517 RRTQYLTK
-2525 DNNWSYSFENL
+2525 DNHWSYSFENL

-2549 AKEEAV
+2549 IKEEAV

-2565 ATGFNFTNTHEP
+2565 TAGFDLTNTHEI
-2577 QTVTYGATKVWLDD
+2577 QTADYEVKKVWVD
-2591 DNRDGVRPNSITLVL
+2591 DNDRDGVRPTSITLTL
-2606 NGSDGSK
+2606 TGSDGSK
-2613 YTKQMTAASN
+2613 YTKQMTAADN
-2623 WSDVTFERIPM
+2623 WNVVTFERVPM
-2634 FNNGKYITYTLSEND
+2634 FNGGKYITYTLTENE
-2649 VPSYVNS
+2649 VPSYINS
-2656 VAVSED
+2656 IEVSED
-2662 GKFFTVTNTHTPD
+2662 GKHFTVTNTHAPD
-2675 HAIIK
+2675 HAIIN

-2689 DQDGIRPKKVTT
+2689 DQDGIRPRKMTAVV
-2701 IIVGSNG
+2701 VGSNG

-2747 DGYTSEVKSLG
+2747 DGYTSEVKNLG

-2812 EENGWTA
+2812 EDNGWTA

-2830 NIVTYNVKESDVEG
+2830 NIVAYNVKESDTAG
-2844 YEASIVKTE
+2844 YEASVVKTE

-2858 INEHDSETTLRTATL
+2858 INEHDSETTMRTVTL
-2873 VWRDENNQDGIRPD
+2873 VWHDEDNRDGVRPD

-2897 GSEVEKT
+2897 GSEQEKT
-2904 VSKDDSW
+2904 VNKDDAW
-2911 ADVMFEDLPVYQNG
+2911 ADVVFEGLPVYQNG
-2925 QKVTYTLTESTVDG
+2925 QRISYTLTESAIDD
-2939 YTTDIRDNGHTFT
+2939 YTNDIRSSGNTFT
-2952 VTNTHIPAV
+2952 VTNTHIPET
-2961 VNVDVTKVWTDGE
+2961 VNVDVTKIWTDGE
-2974 NQDGNRPNSI
+2974 NQDGNRPDSI
-2984 SVILTGNDGNRYTAT
+2984 SVILTGSDGKRYTTT

-3006 KYTFSKL
+3006 KHTFLKL

-3027 AEDAA
+3027 TEDTM
-3032 SGYSNVIEK
+3032 SGYSDVVEK
-3041 KDNYTFVLTNKYSPA
+3041 RSDYVFVLTNKYSPA
-3056 TVDIPVV
+3056 TVDVTIV
-3063 KKWNDD
+3063 KKWDDD
-3069 NDRDGARPESFN
+3069 NDRDGMRPESVD

-3096 SAENGYT
+3096 STENGYT
-3103 YVFQSVPKFHNSGTL
+3103 CVFQSVPKYHDGGTL
-3118 ISYTVAEEK
+3118 INYTIAEEK
-3127 VTGYTTEVA
+3127 IPGYTTTIA
-3136 KDSSGYKFTLTN
+3136 KDASGYKFTLTN
-3148 TKSIETVTKT
+3148 TKPIETVTKT

-3173 PSAITVILTGDDG
+3173 PSAITIILTGDDG
-3186 SRYLK
+3186 SRRVK

-3200 TTFENLPKNQN
+3200 TMFENLPKNQN

-3226 GYTDEVTQ
+3226 GYTDRVAQ
-3234 NGNNYTITNTHMPA
+3234 NGDNYTITNTHTPA
-3248 TTELFVTKTWK
+3248 ATELFVTKTWK

-3281 RSYAKKLNADNQWS
+3281 RSYTEKLNADNQWS

-3305 NGKTIDYTLTEEAV
+3305 DGKVIEYSLTEESV
-3319 PGYTSSITRNGKSFT
+3319 PGYTSSITRNGKSFV

-3343 KNITITKAWNDENNQ
+3343 KNITITKAWNDGNNQ

-3364 SITAVVNGSDG
+3364 TITAVVNGSDG
-3375 SARFVQLFES
+3375 SARFVQLFEG
-3385 QNWTTSLNNL
+3385 QNWATNLNNL
-3395 PKYKNSTEVQYTV
+3395 PKYKNGTEIQYTV

-3419 IKQTGDSYTITNT
+3419 IKQTGDSYAITNSHT
-3432 HAPAVVTVSV
+3432 PAVVTVSA
-3442 VKIWDD
+3442 VKVWDD
-3448 ENNQDGIRPSLIQVT
+3448 ANNQDGIRPSLIQVT

-3470 THNAAITKNDGWTYQ
+3470 VRNAAITKNDGWTYQ

-3499 YTLQEADSNPYTYE
+3499 YTLQEANSNPYTYE

-3537 VTTIWND
+3537 VTTVWD
-3544 DNNRDGIRAKETV
+3544 DDDNRDGIRAKETA

-3567 YQHIVTDKDSFA
+3567 YQRIVTGKDDFA

-3590 EGKEVV
+3590 EGREVV
-3596 YTVTQNEVDGY
+3596 YTVTQNEMNGY
-3607 TTDVTNTDKYT
+3607 TANIANTDKYT
-3618 FQITNTHEPEKLA
+3618 FQITNTHEPERLA

-3666 NLSAANNWTETFEGL
+3666 SLSTANNWTEAFDGL

-3688 TPIQYTIDEEAVGG
+3688 TPIQYTIDEEMVGG

-3715 ITNTHAPEKLDL
+3715 ITNIHAPEKLDL

-3734 DANNQDGYRPDTTT
+3734 DANNQDGYRPDAAT

-3773 FKDLDRFKDGTKIKY
+3773 FKDLDHYKNGNEIKY

-3801 IVANGNVVTVTNTH
+3801 IAANGNVVTVTNTH
-3815 IPEITLRNISVIWE
+3815 IPEITLRNISVVWE
-3829 DNDDQDGIRPD
+3829 DNNDQDGLRPD
-3840 AVNIKLKGNDKLVDS
+3840 TVSVKLKGNDKFIDS
-3855 SELNED
+3855 SEVNED

-3880 SYTAEENEIPG
+3880 TYTAEENEIPG
-3891 YTTTIEKTDT
+3891 YTTSIEKTDT

-3916 TVDKVWDD
+3916 TVDKVWKDA
-3924 SENQDGLRPD
+3924 ENQDGLRPD
-3934 TIHIK
+3934 TINIK

-3953 DSNWHLEFE
+3953 DSNWHLKFE

-3978 QEVDVDGYTSTV
+3978 QEVDVDGYTNTV
-3990 TTEDGYAFTIKND
+3990 TTEDGYTFTIEND

-4009 DIPITEEWIDDNN
+4009 DIPITEEWIDDND
-4022 RDGLRPS
+4022 RDGLRLD
-4029 SHTVILTD
+4029 SHTVILVD
-4037 GINTIEEIVLDK
+4037 GTNAIEEVVLDK
-4049 DNGYGTVLKDM
+4049 NNGYGVVLKNM
-4060 PKYKNGVEIDYQ
+4060 PKYKNGVEINYQ

-4078 DGYTTNIIKGD
+4078 DGYTTNIIKSD
-4089 SVKDFKVTNTHVP
+4089 SVKDFNITNTHVP

-4122 RPEEIALTLTGSDGN
+4122 RPEKVTLTLTGSDGN
-4137 VYEKTVNKET
+4137 VYEKTVTKDT
-4147 WTAVFSDLPKNS
+4147 WTTAFSDLPKNS

-4173 KGYSTTITNNQTDTI
+4173 KGYKTTITDNETGTI
-4188 TVINKHEPVKTITVT
+4188 AVINTHEPVKTITVT

-4213 SIRPDKVTVKLTDGT
+4213 NIRPDKVTVKLANGT
-4228 TVVSTKEVKND
+4228 TAVSTKEINND
-4239 SWKHI
+4239 SWKHV
-4244 FEDIPVFNGSDK
+4244 FENIIVFNGSDK
-4256 VSYTI
+4256 VSYTV

-4266 NGYTTEIKASDDGNT
+4266 SEYTTEIKASDDGNT
-4281 IEIINTHISVVP
+4281 IEIINTHVPVAP
-4293 PKEEPKKKEPATPAP
+4293 PKEEPKQEETVTPAAPAP
-4308 VVEVKVEQP
+4308 VVEIKTE
-4317 APTVTLIQT
+4317 PTT
-4326 TNKPTGISFF
+4326 TVIETPNKQTGISFMDG
-4336 ESLFAK
+4336 LFD

>member
-1 MQNGKSR
+1 MQ
-8 IKRVASAI
+8 
-16 IAGVMALQTVAPVIS
+16 T
-31 YADDTASSVATTDD
+31 DTASSNTVTEPD
-45 SDAIA
+45 S
-50 NVDPG
+50 
-55 TPVQVDATASEE
+55 SE
-67 PSEAPSSGT
+67 SL
-76 SQADENSEETETN
+76 EETADSEQTGEIQDDTVSDSQGNETN
-89 SDITDE
+89 TQE
-95 VSNEHTD
+95 ETVQ
-102 ADTADETQ
+102 DTVQ
-110 TVEEDA
+110 
-116 PKQDESTSETT
+116 QNNSGSETT
-127 DTAPSRTVTV
+127 ESESVRTVTV
-137 TLNKNGGEFEPEWL
+137 TLNKNGGIFEPEWL

-167 NDIVVEDTGDTIV
+167 NDIAIEDTGDTIV

-187 SIDIPVALS
+187 SISIPVALS
-196 SDESLYFTGWDVS
+196 GDDSLYFTGWDVS
-209 SGSYDADS
+209 SGSYDTNN
-217 ETLTFEDGVDAY
+217 ETLTFDDGVNAY
-229 VLSAVYSSVVDD
+229 VLTAVYNSVADE
-241 DQTLVEN
+241 DQQLIEN
-248 RTEFDEQTKR
+248 KEIFDEQAEKNVL
-258 QAIQERLKS
+258 QQKLSA
-267 SGISTYVLRPSDS
+267 SGISLYEMRPSDS
-280 YNQLDLVVE
+280 YNQLDLIID

-341 TVHLNAGQTIHIY
+341 TIHLNAGQTIHIY

-424 AEKAQNNAAAE
+424 AEKAQNDAAVE

-456 SAGGGGLEGQG
+456 TAGGGGLEGQG
-467 PVANRYYAGGF
+467 PVANQYYAGGF

-493 TTPTNGRTLTYEE
+493 TTPTNGRVLTYDE

-520 GFGYHYTVLGELY
+520 GFGYHYTILGELY
-533 DANPAHRDPVDF
+533 DANPANRDPVSL

-598 IDGEQVEVK
+598 IDGKQVEVK

-613 GGNMKYDSTETAPY
+613 GGNMKYDSTNSAPY
-627 LVNGR
+627 LINGR
-632 VIIKM
+632 VLIHM
-637 VGETPKLK
+637 VGTTPKMK
-645 SVMMPAQSEDISAGN
+645 TIMMEAQNEDISSSHVDDAD
-660 IDEKDG
+660 IY
-666 FGQKAIL
+666 GQKAYL
-673 SPGQGSANKT
+673 NKGQDVAST
-683 LAYTAITYYN
+683 TIAYTAITYYN
-693 LGDVMTVTPKWEYNT
+693 MGDLMTVNPVWEYSTMLSPTDRDWN
-708 LLNVTYKPWDDSV
+708 DSV
-721 AKNINNQ
+721 AKSIDSRL
-728 MSVSITNTELGI
+728 SVSVVNTNLGV
-740 PAEGDKY
+740 PNPGDKY
-747 YNDAYPGWYAVK
+747 YNADYPGWYAVK

-764 TNAPLSMYDTA
+764 TNPVNSMYSTEKLTKYYFRCKGIATYTLSGGTKTMYDKGERGSLSIDYNIYINHEGVHVYSDRNIINGTPTSTIDDTIAATAGRSASTWQYPHMALTDVNNINTILVQFSSHGFNTSDSISYDASYADSLGITGSGNQYSCIFKAKSKNSVSTANWEKFLQSITYTTYDAATFTSTGVSGGVTIFWYADENLWENNMFYDSSSSHFYACINTGSSITWGEARNRALSMYNSALDCYGYLAHITSQSEQNYLYTLMDKSTQGWLGA
-775 TVTKYFFRCHPTATV
+775 TRKVSGNEWDWYWRDGPANETSEPFFRQNADGVYGSLLWGYENWDNKTEPNNAGNEWCMH
-790 SMYNGI
+790 YYGNK
-796 RTMDDESE
+796 
-804 SGGLVLDYSI
+804 SGVWNDYSDTN
-814 AMEHQGAHVYQNRNT
+814 GAVTSFIVEWSKDGLAN
-829 INDMNAETVSD
+829 NDHSVSD
-840 TVTATQNHSSSQW
+840 T
-853 KYPELVVKTPKTI
+853 
-866 QTFNVLF
+866 
-873 TSPSRNAQDAIL
+873 
-885 YNTDLANQLGIV
+885 
-897 VTGTNQNYIFT
+897 
-908 KSGGLTQDEWNN
+908 
-920 FLRQV
+920 
-925 SFVTYDR
+925 
-932 AVFTA
+932 
-937 DGVQSGV
+937 
-944 EVAWYGFEKAI
+944 
-955 FGSNQATRHVPTLSD
+955 
-970 YPGAAT
+970 
-976 HNIASG
+976 
-982 SLNITSSGS
+982 
-991 VYRIVGSTTGDNR
+991 
-1004 IYVSPGVSA
+1004 
-1013 TVILDNV
+1013 
-1020 TMNYT
+1020 
-1025 AAGAGW
+1025 
-1031 GNDTSR
+1031 
-1037 AGDGAISCS
+1037 
-1046 HANLTI
+1046 
-1052 ILVGTSRIT
+1052 
-1061 AYGSYSNAIAK
+1061 
-1072 NGTDGSLMIDGAG
+1072 
-1085 TLYAVGASGD
+1085 
-1095 HCGAI
+1095 
-1100 GANVNCSFWN
+1100 
-1110 FTVQGGTIYA
+1110 
-1120 NAGEHCPGI
+1120 
-1129 GSGCLNQPGE
+1129 
-1139 GNGGDGAGCG
+1139 
-1149 NLNFTGGT
+1149 
-1157 VVARGN
+1157 
-1163 TACSGI
+1163 
-1169 GSGWGGPVNGI
+1169 
-1180 NISNGAKVTAYG
+1180 
-1192 GSYSPGIGSG
+1192 
-1202 GRTDNVQGGNI
+1202 
-1213 GSYHYHVR
+1213 
-1221 NIVITGGD
+1221 
-1229 TVVTAFG
+1229 
-1236 DKSTNMPGIG
+1236 
-1246 CGKDPVGTVRG
+1246 
-1257 TLSNVVAT
+1257 
-1265 TLDGF
+1265 
-1270 QGYVRYGSSEESAA
+1270 
-1284 YSTEQPRT
+1284 
-1292 PFTGTGNIGS
+1292 
-1302 YLASQVNRGT
+1302 
-1312 PVYYTQVF
+1312 
-1320 FSIDTSNKH
+1320 
-1329 VDDADVIGTQ
+1329 DVIGTQ
-1339 VSSTGTIKP
+1339 IVA
-1348 EQFASVSG
+1348 EQEQKVNNGEVSG
-1356 TVWAENDRD
+1356 TVWAENDYD
-1365 GVYQVGDEAVVE
+1365 GLFATDEAKLQDITVQLISDNGTVVATAQTNKL
-1377 GVAVTLYN
+1377 GQYDFTGLAPGNYYVKFTSQSFVGYN
-1385 ADGSVCKTTTTNK
+1385 AVPDGGNSIVQQASKDINDSYAQTPVFALTYNDVLEK
-1398 YGAYSFD
+1398 SF
-1405 GIPEKK
+1405 
-1411 NYTVG
+1411 
-1416 FSNGSSNIQSYSP
+1416 
-1429 TAKIAAGE
+1429 
-1437 NNNHVNNDWKSDV
+1437 
-1450 FTAIYQKNTSQT
+1450 
-1462 INCGVYVPSTVSGFA
+1462 GVYVPSTVSGFA

-1515 PITAVLTDADGNY
+1515 PITAVLTDANGNY

-1573 SIDVLEFNGAPTSAT
+1573 AIDVLEFNGAPTSAT

-1595 LNAATIGE
+1595 LSAAVIGE

-1728 PTATTDKKTQMGND
+1728 PTAATNKKTQMGND
-1742 ATAVMQNNKVA
+1742 STAVMQNNKVA

-1764 TRVVS
+1764 TRVVA
-1769 LSNEKDFYVSTA
+1769 LNNEKDFYVSTA

-1833 GTNISGHLLYKSYN
+1833 GTNVSGHLLYKSYN

-1868 DYLEPGIYYV
+1868 NYLEPGIYYV

-1898 TLDSETQPNISLDRS
+1898 TLDSEAQPNISLDRS

-1918 WIGDIELPVNT
+1918 WIGNIELPVNT

-1943 FIRLLTSFDLK
+1943 FIRLLTDFDLK
-1954 KVEDLS
+1954 KIEDLS
-1960 GIPFENVKF
+1960 RIPFKNVKF
-1969 DYEIYEKADD
+1969 DYEIYEKAAD
-1979 SGKSVFPNG
+1979 SGKSVFQNG
-1988 PYTTVPVKPGDT
+1988 PYTTVPVKPGDV
-2000 SIKTEHLTTDKNGLI
+2000 SIQTEHLTTNENGLI
-2015 SFTNQDIATYHLTE
+2015 HFTNQDIATYHLIE
-2029 TETLPGYVR
+2029 AETLPGYVK

-2057 LIWKTYI
+2057 LVWKTYI
-2064 SVDGVRQTNNL
+2064 SVDGVRLTDNL

-2103 KNAVIT
+2103 QNAVIT

-2153 GQTIQYTVV
+2153 GQTIQYTVI
-2162 ENPMDGYTAIVSNTT
+2162 ENPMDGYIATVSATT
-2177 GSVDNGYAITVTN
+2177 GSADKGYAITVTN
-2190 KHVPQFDDFTVVKVW
+2190 KHVPQFDDFTVTKVW
-2205 DDGNNVD
+2205 DDSNNID
-2212 GIRPDSVTIHMNGSD
+2212 GMRPDSVTIHLNGSD

-2235 SNTKD
+2235 SNAKD

-2248 PLFDANGNE
+2248 PLFDANGNK

-2280 FTITNSHVQETLSIP
+2280 FTITNSHVQETFSIP

-2306 DGVRPSAIHVI
+2306 DGVRPSAIHVT

-2347 MEGVAIDYTLS
+2347 MEGVAIDYTLN
-2358 EETVDSYTYKIEGDA
+2358 EEAVNGYTYRIEGDA
-2373 DTGFTVTNEHIPAVT
+2373 NTGFTVTNEHISAVT
-2388 NVVINKYW
+2388 NVVVNKYW
-2396 EDAANQDGVR
+2396 ENAANQDGVR
-2406 PDSVS
+2406 PDSVA

-2424 TLTKDGGFSETFE
+2424 TLTKDTGFSKTFE

-2445 GTKIAYTVTEDAVA
+2445 GTKITYTVTEDAVN
-2459 GYIGK
+2459 GYTGK
-2464 TATDDTGYVLSI
+2464 ITTDDTGYILSI
-2476 TNTHT
+2476 TNTHA
-2481 PETISKTIT
+2481 PETIRKTVT
-2490 KTWDDNDNQDGIRP
+2490 KTWDDGNDRDGIRP
-2504 TNVKVELYGTDGT
+2504 TNVKIELYGTDGT
-2517 LRTQYLTK
+2517 RRTQYLTQ
-2525 DNNWSYSFENL
+2525 DNHWSYSFENL

-2549 AKEEAV
+2549 IKEEAV

-2565 ATGFNFTNTHEP
+2565 TAGFDLTNTHEI
-2577 QTVTYGATKVWLDD
+2577 QTADYEVKKVWVD
-2591 DNRDGVRPNSITLVL
+2591 DNDRDGVRPTSITLTL
-2606 NGSDGSK
+2606 TGSDGSK
-2613 YTKQMTAASN
+2613 YTKQMTAADN
-2623 WSDVTFERIPM
+2623 WNAATFERVPM
-2634 FNNGKYITYTLSEND
+2634 FNGGKYITYTLTENE
-2649 VPSYVNS
+2649 VPSYINS
-2656 VAVSED
+2656 IEVSED
-2662 GKFFTVTNTHTPD
+2662 GKHFTVTNTHAPD
-2675 HAIIK
+2675 HAIIN

-2689 DQDGIRPKKVTT
+2689 DQDGIRPRKMTAVV
-2701 IIVGSNG
+2701 VGSNG

-2747 DGYTSEVKSLG
+2747 DGYTSEVKNLG

-2812 EENGWTA
+2812 EDNGWTA

-2830 NIVTYNVKESDVEG
+2830 NIVAYNVKESDTAG
-2844 YEASIVKTE
+2844 YEASVVKTE

-2858 INEHDSETTLRTATL
+2858 INEHDSETTMRTVTL
-2873 VWRDENNQDGIRPD
+2873 VWRDEDNRDGVRPD
-2887 TVTYTLHGSD
+2887 AVTYTLHGSD
-2897 GSEVEKT
+2897 GSEQEKT
-2904 VSKDDSW
+2904 VNKDDAW
-2911 ADVMFEDLPVYQNG
+2911 NDVVFEDLPVYQNG
-2925 QKVTYTLTESTVDG
+2925 QRISYTLTESAIDG
-2939 YTTDIRDNGHTFT
+2939 YANDIRSSGNTFT
-2952 VTNTHIPAV
+2952 VTNTHIPET
-2961 VNVDVTKVWTDGE
+2961 VNVDVTKIWTDGE
-2974 NQDGNRPNSI
+2974 NQDGNRPDSI
-2984 SVILTGNDGNRYTAT
+2984 SVILTGSDGKRYTTT

-3006 KYTFSKL
+3006 KHTFLKL

-3027 AEDAA
+3027 TEDTM
-3032 SGYSNVIEK
+3032 SGYSDVVEK
-3041 KDNYTFVLTNKYSPA
+3041 RSDYVFVLTNKYSPA
-3056 TVDIPVV
+3056 TVDVTIV
-3063 KKWNDD
+3063 KKWDDD
-3069 NDRDGARPESFN
+3069 NDRDGMRPESVD

-3096 SAENGYT
+3096 STENGYT
-3103 YVFQSVPKFHNSGTL
+3103 CVFQSVPKYHDGGTL
-3118 ISYTVAEEK
+3118 INYTIAEEK
-3127 VTGYTTEVA
+3127 IPGYTTTIA
-3136 KDSSGYKFTLTN
+3136 KDASGYKFTLTN
-3148 TKSIETVTKT
+3148 TKPIETVTKT

-3173 PSAITVILTGDDG
+3173 PSAITIILTGDDG
-3186 SRYLK
+3186 SRRVK
-3191 SVSAAENWT
+3191 SVTAAENWT
-3200 TTFENLPKNQN
+3200 VTFENLPKNQN
-3211 HGQSIQYT
+3211 HGQNIQYT

-3226 GYTDEVTQ
+3226 GYTEAITQ
-3234 NGNNYTITNTHMPA
+3234 NGDNYTITNTHIPA
-3248 TTELFVTKTWK
+3248 SSEFFVTKIWK

-3269 DEITVTAHGSDG
+3269 DEIAVTAHGSDG
-3281 RSYAKKLNADNQWS
+3281 RSYTEKLNADNQWS

-3305 NGKTIDYTLTEEAV
+3305 DGKVIEYSLTEESV
-3319 PGYTSSITRNGKSFT
+3319 PGYTSSITRNGKSFV

-3343 KNITITKAWNDENNQ
+3343 KNITITKAWNDGNNQ

-3364 SITAVVNGSDG
+3364 TITAVVNGSDG
-3375 SARFVQLFES
+3375 SARFVQLFEG
-3385 QNWTTSLNNL
+3385 QNWATNLNNL
-3395 PKYKNSTEVQYTV
+3395 PKYKNGTEIQYTV

-3419 IKQTGDSYTITNT
+3419 IKQTGDSYAITNSHT
-3432 HAPAVVTVSV
+3432 PAVVTVSA
-3442 VKIWDD
+3442 VKVWDD
-3448 ENNQDGIRPSLIQVT
+3448 ANNQDGIRPSLIQVT

-3470 THNAAITKNDGWTYQ
+3470 VRNAAITKNDGWTYQ
-3485 FKDLPQY
+3485 FKELPQY

-3499 YTLQEADSNPYTYE
+3499 YTLQEANSNPYTYE

-3537 VTTIWND
+3537 VTTVWD
-3544 DNNRDGIRAKETV
+3544 DDDNRDGIRAKETA
-3557 ITLQGSNGKV
+3557 ITLHGSNGKV
-3567 YQHIVTDKDSFA
+3567 YQRIVTGKDDFA

-3590 EGKEVV
+3590 EGREVV
-3596 YTVTQNEVDGY
+3596 YTVTQNEMNGY
-3607 TTDVTNTDKYT
+3607 TANIANTDKYT
-3618 FQITNTHEPEKLA
+3618 FQITNTHEPERLA

-3666 NLSAANNWTETFEGL
+3666 SLSTANNWTEAFDGL

-3688 TPIQYTIDEEAVGG
+3688 TPIQYTIDEEMVGG

-3734 DANNQDGYRPDTTT
+3734 DANNQDGYRPDAAT
-3748 IHMSGTDGTQDTKDF
+3748 IHMSGTDGTQDAKDF

-3773 FKDLDRFKDGTKIKY
+3773 FKDLDHYKNGNEIKY

-3801 IVANGNVVTVTNTH
+3801 IAVNGNVVTVTNTH
-3815 IPEITLRNISVIWE
+3815 IPEITLRNISVVWE
-3829 DNDDQDGIRPD
+3829 DNNDQDGLRPD
-3840 AVNIKLKGNDKLVDS
+3840 TVSVKLKGNDKFIDS

-3861 VKWKHSFTKLPVRE
+3861 VEWKHSFTKLPVRE

-3880 SYTAEENEIPG
+3880 TYTAEENEIPG
-3891 YTTTIEKTDT
+3891 YTTSIEKTDT

-3916 TVDKVWDD
+3916 TVDKVWKDA
-3924 SENQDGLRPD
+3924 ENQDGLRPD
-3934 TIHIK
+3934 AIHIR
-3939 LVSNGIA
+3939 LISNDIE
-3946 KDAYLDA
+3946 KNAYLDA
-3953 DSNWHLEFE
+3953 ESDWHLDFE

-3990 TTEDGYAFTIKND
+3990 TTKDGYAFTIEND

-4009 DIPITEEWIDDNN
+4009 DIPITEEWIDDND
-4022 RDGLRPS
+4022 RDGLRPD
-4029 SHTVILTD
+4029 SHTVVLVD
-4037 GINTIEEIVLDK
+4037 GTNAIEEVVLDK
-4049 DNGYGTVLKDM
+4049 NNGYGVVLKNM
-4060 PKYKNGVEIDYQ
+4060 PKYKNGVEINYQ

-4078 DGYTTNIIKGD
+4078 DGYTTNIIKSD
-4089 SVKDFKVTNTHVP
+4089 SVKDFNITNTHVP
-4102 EMVTVTVTEGWHD
+4102 EIVTVTVTEGWHD

-4122 RPEEIALTLTGSDGN
+4122 RPEKVTLTLTGSDGN
-4137 VYEKTVNKET
+4137 VYEKTVTKDT
-4147 WTAVFSDLPKNS
+4147 WTTAFSDLPKNS

-4173 KGYSTTITNNQTDTI
+4173 KGYKTTITDNETGTI
-4188 TVINKHEPVKTITVT
+4188 AVINTHEPVKTITVT

-4213 SIRPDKVTVKLTDGT
+4213 NIRPDKVTVKLANGT
-4228 TVVSTKEVKND
+4228 TAVSTKEIKND

-4244 FEDIPVFNGSDK
+4244 FEDISVFNGSDK
-4256 VSYTI
+4256 VSYTV

-4266 NGYTTEIKASDDGNT
+4266 NGYTTEVKVSDDGNT
-4281 IEIINTHISVVP
+4281 VKIINTHVPVAP
-4293 PKEEPKKKEPATPAP
+4293 PKEEPKQEETATPATPAP
-4308 VVEVKVEQP
+4308 VVEIKTE
-4317 APTVTLIQT
+4317 PTT
-4326 TNKPTGISFF
+4326 TVIETPNKQTGISFMDG
-4336 ESLFAK
+4336 LFG

>member
-55 TPVQVDATASEE
+55 TPVQVDATASEA
-67 PSEAPSSGT
+67 PSEAPSSGA

-95 VSNEHTD
+95 VANEHTD

-137 TLNKNGGEFEPEWL
+137 TLNKNGGIFEPEWL

-157 PIAAYLGTET
+157 PIATYLGTET
-167 NDIVVEDTGDTIV
+167 NDIAIEDTGDTIV

-187 SIDIPVALS
+187 SISIPVALS
-196 SDESLYFTGWDVS
+196 GDDSLYFTGWDVS
-209 SGSYDADS
+209 SGSYDADN
-217 ETLTFEDGVDAY
+217 ETLTFDDGVDAY
-229 VLSAVYSSVVDD
+229 VLTAVYNSVADE
-241 DQTLVEN
+241 DQQLIEN
-248 RTEFDEQTKR
+248 KEIFDEQAEKNVL
-258 QAIQERLKS
+258 QQKLSA
-267 SGISTYVLRPSDS
+267 SGISLYEMRPSDS
-280 YNQLDLVVE
+280 YNQLDLIID

-294 SDDGLTQTFTAPY
+294 SDDGLVQTFTAPY
-307 DGDYIITAY
+307 DGDYTITAY

-341 TVHLNAGQTIHIY
+341 TIHLSAGQTIHIY

-424 AEKAQNNAAAE
+424 AEKAQNDAAAE
-435 VAKKHVILL
+435 VAKNHVILL

-493 TTPTNGRTLTYEE
+493 TTPTNGRVLTYDE

-520 GFGYHYTVLGELY
+520 GFGYHYTILGELY
-533 DANPAHRDPVDF
+533 DANPANRDPVSL

-598 IDGEQVEVK
+598 IDGKQVEIK

-613 GGNMKYDSTETAPY
+613 GGNMKYDSTNSAPY
-627 LVNGR
+627 LINGR
-632 VIIKM
+632 VLIHM
-637 VGETPKLK
+637 VGTTPKMK
-645 SVMMPAQSEDISAGN
+645 TIMMEAQNEDISSSHVDDA
-660 IDEKDG
+660 DVY
-666 FGQKAIL
+666 GQKAYL
-673 SPGQGSANKT
+673 NKGQDVAST
-683 LAYTAITYYN
+683 TIAYTAITYYN
-693 LGDVMTVTPKWEYNT
+693 MGDLMTVNPVWEYSTMLSPTDRDWN
-708 LLNVTYKPWDDSV
+708 DSV
-721 AKNINNQ
+721 AKSIDSRL
-728 MSVSITNTELGI
+728 SVSVTNTNLGV
-740 PAEGDKY
+740 PNPGDKY
-747 YNDAYPGWYAVK
+747 YNADYPGWYAVK

-764 TNAPLSMYDTA
+764 TNPVNTMYSTERLTKYYFRCKGIASYTLSSGTKTMYDKGERGELAIDYNIYINHEGVHVYSDRNIINGTPTSTVDDTIAATAGRSASTWQYPHMALTDVNNINTILIQFSSHGFNTSDSISYDASYADSLGITGSGNQYSYIFKAKSKNSVSTANWEKFLQSITYTTYDAATFTSTGVSGGVTIFWYADENLWENNMFYDSSSDHFYACINTGNSITWGEARNRALSMYNSALDCYGYLAHITSQFEQDYLYTLMDKSTQGWLGA
-775 TVTKYFFRCHPTATV
+775 TRKVSGNEWDWYWRDGPANETSEPFFRQNADGTYGTLLWGYENWDSKTEPNNTGGVEWCMHYYGSNRGV
-790 SMYNGI
+790 WNDYIDSNGAVTSFI
-796 RTMDDESE
+796 VEWSKD
-804 SGGLVLDYSI
+804 GLV
-814 AMEHQGAHVYQNRNT
+814 G
-829 INDMNAETVSD
+829 NDHSVSD
-840 TVTATQNHSSSQW
+840 T
-853 KYPELVVKTPKTI
+853 
-866 QTFNVLF
+866 
-873 TSPSRNAQDAIL
+873 
-885 YNTDLANQLGIV
+885 
-897 VTGTNQNYIFT
+897 
-908 KSGGLTQDEWNN
+908 
-920 FLRQV
+920 
-925 SFVTYDR
+925 
-932 AVFTA
+932 
-937 DGVQSGV
+937 
-944 EVAWYGFEKAI
+944 
-955 FGSNQATRHVPTLSD
+955 
-970 YPGAAT
+970 
-976 HNIASG
+976 
-982 SLNITSSGS
+982 
-991 VYRIVGSTTGDNR
+991 
-1004 IYVSPGVSA
+1004 
-1013 TVILDNV
+1013 
-1020 TMNYT
+1020 
-1025 AAGAGW
+1025 
-1031 GNDTSR
+1031 
-1037 AGDGAISCS
+1037 
-1046 HANLTI
+1046 
-1052 ILVGTSRIT
+1052 
-1061 AYGSYSNAIAK
+1061 
-1072 NGTDGSLMIDGAG
+1072 
-1085 TLYAVGASGD
+1085 
-1095 HCGAI
+1095 
-1100 GANVNCSFWN
+1100 
-1110 FTVQGGTIYA
+1110 
-1120 NAGEHCPGI
+1120 
-1129 GSGCLNQPGE
+1129 
-1139 GNGGDGAGCG
+1139 
-1149 NLNFTGGT
+1149 
-1157 VVARGN
+1157 
-1163 TACSGI
+1163 
-1169 GSGWGGPVNGI
+1169 
-1180 NISNGAKVTAYG
+1180 
-1192 GSYSPGIGSG
+1192 
-1202 GRTDNVQGGNI
+1202 
-1213 GSYHYHVR
+1213 
-1221 NIVITGGD
+1221 
-1229 TVVTAFG
+1229 
-1236 DKSTNMPGIG
+1236 
-1246 CGKDPVGTVRG
+1246 
-1257 TLSNVVAT
+1257 
-1265 TLDGF
+1265 
-1270 QGYVRYGSSEESAA
+1270 
-1284 YSTEQPRT
+1284 
-1292 PFTGTGNIGS
+1292 
-1302 YLASQVNRGT
+1302 
-1312 PVYYTQVF
+1312 
-1320 FSIDTSNKH
+1320 
-1329 VDDADVIGTQ
+1329 DVIGTQ
-1339 VSSTGTIKP
+1339 IVA
-1348 EQFASVSG
+1348 EQEQKVNNGEVSG
-1356 TVWAENDRD
+1356 TVWAENDYN
-1365 GVYQVGDEAVVE
+1365 GLFATDEAKLQDITVQLISDNGTVVATAQTNKL
-1377 GVAVTLYN
+1377 GQYDFTGLAPGNYYVKFTSQSFVGYN
-1385 ADGSVCKTTTTNK
+1385 AVPDGGNSIVQQASKGINDSYAQTPVFALTYNDVLEK
-1398 YGAYSFD
+1398 SF
-1405 GIPEKK
+1405 
-1411 NYTVG
+1411 
-1416 FSNGSSNIQSYSP
+1416 
-1429 TAKIAAGE
+1429 
-1437 NNNHVNNDWKSDV
+1437 
-1450 FTAIYQKNTSQT
+1450 
-1462 INCGVYVPSTVSGFA
+1462 GVYVPSTVSGFA
-1477 WDDVNQNGICDNS
+1477 WDDANQNGIYDNR
-1490 ESKIANVTITLT
+1490 EAKIANVTITLT

-1515 PITAVLTDADGNY
+1515 PIAAVLTDANGNY

-1546 DTVDIS
+1546 NTVDIS

-1558 IPTSGD
+1558 IPASGD
-1564 EKRTNKAER
+1564 VKLTNKAEK
-1573 SIDVLEFNGAPTSAT
+1573 SIGMLEFNGAPTSAT

-1595 LNAATIGE
+1595 LTSATIGE
-1603 VYINSMTGT
+1603 IYINSMSGT

-1742 ATAVMQNNKVA
+1742 STAVMQNNKVA

-1764 TRVVS
+1764 TRVVN

-1781 NCAMYIPSKV
+1781 NCALYIPSKV

-1806 TNETENV
+1806 ANETQNV
-1813 KTHIYLR
+1813 ETHIYLR
-1820 RTTKSQFADADEQ
+1820 RTTKSKFADADEQ

-1847 VFGELVGNGDL
+1847 VFGELIGNGDL
-1858 NTAADGYYEY
+1858 NTATDGYYEY
-1868 DYLEPGIYYV
+1868 NCLEPGIYYV
-1878 VFDNTYDYYGQT
+1878 VFDNTYDCYGQT
-1890 LINQGNDD
+1890 LINQDNDD
-1898 TLDSETQPNISLDRS
+1898 TLDSEVQPNISLDRS

-2057 LIWKTYI
+2057 LVWKTYI
-2064 SVDGVRQTNNL
+2064 SVDGVRQANNL

-2190 KHVPQFDDFTVVKVW
+2190 KHVPQFDDFTVTKVW
-2205 DDGNNVD
+2205 DDSNNID
-2212 GIRPDSVTIHMNGSD
+2212 GMRPDSVTIHLNGSD

-2358 EETVDSYTYKIEGDA
+2358 EETVDNYTYKIEGDA

-2549 AKEEAV
+2549 AKEEAI

-2591 DNRDGVRPNSITLVL
+2591 DNRDGVRPNSITLTL
-2606 NGSDGSK
+2606 TGSDGSK

-2623 WSDVTFERIPM
+2623 WSDVTFERVPM

-3032 SGYSNVIEK
+3032 SGYSSVIEK

-3069 NDRDGARPESFN
+3069 NDRDGARPESVN

-3248 TTELFVTKTWK
+3248 TTEFFVTKTWK

-3432 HAPAVVTVSV
+3432 HTPAVVTVSV

-3470 THNAAITKNDGWTYQ
+3470 THNAAITKNEGWTYQ

-3596 YTVTQNEVDGY
+3596 YTVTQNEIDGY

-3727 IVNVVWN
+3727 VVNVVWN

-3788 TVTEDEIPQYTTS
+3788 TVTEDEISQYTTS

-3978 QEVDVDGYTSTV
+3978 QEVDVGGYTSTV

-4281 IEIINTHISVVP
+4281 IEIINTHIPVVP
-4293 PKEEPKKKEPATPAP
+4293 PKEEPKKEEPATTAP

>member
-1 MQNGKSR
+1 MQNGKSC
-8 IKRVASAI
+8 IKRVASAV

-67 PSEAPSSGT
+67 PSEAPSSGA
-76 SQADENSEETETN
+76 SQADENSGETETN

-95 VSNEHTD
+95 VANEHTD

-341 TVHLNAGQTIHIY
+341 TIHLSAGQTIHIY

-424 AEKAQNNAAAE
+424 TEKAQNNAAAE

-493 TTPTNGRTLTYEE
+493 TTPTNGRVLTYDE

-545 LFDDGQAR
+545 LLDDGQAR

-598 IDGEQVEVK
+598 IDGKQVEVK

-613 GGNMKYDSTETAPY
+613 GGNMKYDSTNSAPY
-627 LVNGR
+627 LINGR
-632 VIIKM
+632 VLIHM
-637 VGETPKLK
+637 VGTTPKMK
-645 SVMMPAQSEDISAGN
+645 TIMMEAQNEDISSSHVDDA
-660 IDEKDG
+660 DVY
-666 FGQKAIL
+666 GQKAYL
-673 SPGQGSANKT
+673 NKGQDVAST
-683 LAYTAITYYN
+683 TIAYTAITYYN
-693 LGDVMTVTPKWEYNT
+693 MGDLMTVNPVWEYSTMLSPTDRDWN
-708 LLNVTYKPWDDSV
+708 DSV
-721 AKNINNQ
+721 AKSIDSRL
-728 MSVSITNTELGI
+728 SVSVANTNLGV
-740 PAEGDKY
+740 PNPGDKY
-747 YNDAYPGWYAVK
+747 YNADYPGWYAVK

-764 TNAPLSMYDTA
+764 TNPVNTMYSTERLTKYYFRCKGIASYTLSSGTKTMYDKGERGELAIDYNIYINHEGVHVYSDRNIINGTPTSTVDDTIAATAGRSASTWQYPHMALTDVNNINTILIQFSSHGFNTSDSISYDASYADSLGITGSGNQYSYIFKAKSKNSVSTANWEKFLQSITYTTYDAATFTSTGVSGGVTIFWYADENLWENNMFYDSSSGHFYACINTGNSITWGEARNRALSMYNSALDCYGYLAHITSQSEQDYLYTLMDKSTQGWLGA
-775 TVTKYFFRCHPTATV
+775 TRKVSGNEWDWYWRDGPANETSEPFFRQNAG
-790 SMYNGI
+790 GI
-796 RTMDDESE
+796 YGSLLWGYENWDSKTEPNN
-804 SGGLVLDYSI
+804 SGGVEWCMHYYGSNRGVWNDYIDSNGAVTSFIVEWSKDGLV
-814 AMEHQGAHVYQNRNT
+814 G
-829 INDMNAETVSD
+829 NDHSVSD
-840 TVTATQNHSSSQW
+840 T
-853 KYPELVVKTPKTI
+853 
-866 QTFNVLF
+866 
-873 TSPSRNAQDAIL
+873 
-885 YNTDLANQLGIV
+885 
-897 VTGTNQNYIFT
+897 
-908 KSGGLTQDEWNN
+908 
-920 FLRQV
+920 
-925 SFVTYDR
+925 
-932 AVFTA
+932 
-937 DGVQSGV
+937 
-944 EVAWYGFEKAI
+944 
-955 FGSNQATRHVPTLSD
+955 
-970 YPGAAT
+970 
-976 HNIASG
+976 
-982 SLNITSSGS
+982 
-991 VYRIVGSTTGDNR
+991 
-1004 IYVSPGVSA
+1004 
-1013 TVILDNV
+1013 
-1020 TMNYT
+1020 
-1025 AAGAGW
+1025 
-1031 GNDTSR
+1031 
-1037 AGDGAISCS
+1037 
-1046 HANLTI
+1046 
-1052 ILVGTSRIT
+1052 
-1061 AYGSYSNAIAK
+1061 
-1072 NGTDGSLMIDGAG
+1072 
-1085 TLYAVGASGD
+1085 
-1095 HCGAI
+1095 
-1100 GANVNCSFWN
+1100 
-1110 FTVQGGTIYA
+1110 
-1120 NAGEHCPGI
+1120 
-1129 GSGCLNQPGE
+1129 
-1139 GNGGDGAGCG
+1139 
-1149 NLNFTGGT
+1149 
-1157 VVARGN
+1157 
-1163 TACSGI
+1163 
-1169 GSGWGGPVNGI
+1169 
-1180 NISNGAKVTAYG
+1180 
-1192 GSYSPGIGSG
+1192 
-1202 GRTDNVQGGNI
+1202 
-1213 GSYHYHVR
+1213 
-1221 NIVITGGD
+1221 
-1229 TVVTAFG
+1229 
-1236 DKSTNMPGIG
+1236 
-1246 CGKDPVGTVRG
+1246 
-1257 TLSNVVAT
+1257 
-1265 TLDGF
+1265 
-1270 QGYVRYGSSEESAA
+1270 
-1284 YSTEQPRT
+1284 
-1292 PFTGTGNIGS
+1292 
-1302 YLASQVNRGT
+1302 
-1312 PVYYTQVF
+1312 
-1320 FSIDTSNKH
+1320 
-1329 VDDADVIGTQ
+1329 DVIGTQ
-1339 VSSTGTIKP
+1339 IVA
-1348 EQFASVSG
+1348 EQEQKVNNGEVSG
-1356 TVWAENDRD
+1356 TVWAENDYN
-1365 GVYQVGDEAVVE
+1365 GLFATDEAKLQDITVQLISDNGTVVATAQTNKL
-1377 GVAVTLYN
+1377 GQYDFTGLAPGNYYVKFTSQSFVGYN
-1385 ADGSVCKTTTTNK
+1385 AVPDGGNSIVQQASKGINDSYAQTPVFALTYNDVLEK
-1398 YGAYSFD
+1398 SF
-1405 GIPEKK
+1405 
-1411 NYTVG
+1411 
-1416 FSNGSSNIQSYSP
+1416 
-1429 TAKIAAGE
+1429 
-1437 NNNHVNNDWKSDV
+1437 
-1450 FTAIYQKNTSQT
+1450 
-1462 INCGVYVPSTVSGFA
+1462 GVYVPSTVSGFA
-1477 WDDVNQNGICDNS
+1477 WDDANQNGIYDNR
-1490 ESKIANVTITLT
+1490 EAKIANVTITLT

-1515 PITAVLTDADGNY
+1515 PIAAVLTDANGNY

-1546 DTVDIS
+1546 NTVDIS

-1558 IPTSGD
+1558 IPASGD
-1564 EKRTNKAER
+1564 VKLTNKAEK
-1573 SIDVLEFNGAPTSAT
+1573 SIGMLEFNGAPTSAT

-1595 LNAATIGE
+1595 LTSATIGE
-1603 VYINSMTGT
+1603 IYINSMSGT

-1626 SANNSIRGYVWVE
+1626 STNNSIRGYVWVE

-1644 ILDGWHETQA
+1644 ILDGWHKTQA
-1654 DINIE
+1654 DIDIE

-1701 EYEETDKTAADKKVL
+1701 EYEETDRTAADKKVL
-1716 PEEYDYFGFLVS
+1716 PKEYDYFGFTVS

-1742 ATAVMQNNKVA
+1742 STAVMQNNKVA

-1764 TRVVS
+1764 TRVVN

-1781 NCAMYIPSKV
+1781 NCALYIPSKV

-1806 TNETENV
+1806 ANETQNV
-1813 KTHIYLR
+1813 ETHIYLR
-1820 RTTKSQFADADEQ
+1820 RTTKSKFADADEQ

-1847 VFGELVGNGDL
+1847 VFGELIGNGDL
-1858 NTAADGYYEY
+1858 NTATDGYYEY
-1868 DYLEPGIYYV
+1868 NCLEPGIYYV
-1878 VFDNTYDYYGQT
+1878 VFDNTYDCYGQT

-1898 TLDSETQPNISLDRS
+1898 TLDSEAQPNISLDRS

-1969 DYEIYEKADD
+1969 DYEIYSKAENFGKSVFPDDRHQGAPQIYEGAED
-1979 SGKSVFPNG
+1979 SGKSVFSDDSNEL
-1988 PYTTVPVKPGDT
+1988 YTTA
-2000 SIKTEHLTTDKNGLI
+2000 SIETFAQAEHLITDKDGLI
-2015 SFTNQDIATYHLTE
+2015 HFTNQDIATYHLTE
-2029 TETLPGYVR
+2029 TKTLPGYVR
-2038 DTKTHVVKVMP
+2038 DTKTHVIKVMP
-2049 ETAVENNN
+2049 ETTVENNN
-2057 LIWKTYI
+2057 LVWKTYI
-2064 SVDGVRQTNNL
+2064 SVDGVRQTDNL

-2103 KNAVIT
+2103 QNAVIT
-2109 LKGTVTLPDGKTEAV
+2109 LKGTVTLPNGKTEAV

-2132 LFKATDTYLTY
+2132 LFKATDTYLSY

-2153 GQTIQYTVV
+2153 GQTIQYTVI
-2162 ENPMDGYTAIVSNTT
+2162 ENPMDGYTATVGATT
-2177 GSVDNGYAITVTN
+2177 GSADKGYAITVTN
-2190 KHVPQFDDFTVVKVW
+2190 KHVPQFDDFTVTKVW
-2205 DDGNNVD
+2205 DDSNNID
-2212 GIRPDSVTIHMNGSD
+2212 GMRPDSVTIHLNGSD

-2235 SNTKD
+2235 SNAKD
-2240 WKYTFKHI
+2240 WKYTFKHM
-2248 PLFDANGNE
+2248 PLFDANGNK

-2280 FTITNSHVQETLSIP
+2280 FTITNSHVQETFSIP

-2306 DGVRPSAIHVI
+2306 DGVRPSAIHVT

-2347 MEGVAIDYTLS
+2347 MEGVAIDYTLN
-2358 EETVDSYTYKIEGDA
+2358 EEAVNGYTYKIEGDA
-2373 DTGFTVTNEHIPAVT
+2373 DTGFTVTNEHISAVT
-2388 NVVINKYW
+2388 NVVVNKYW

-2406 PDSVS
+2406 PDSVA

-2424 TLTKDGGFSETFE
+2424 TLTKDTGFSKTFE

-2445 GTKIAYTVTEDAVA
+2445 GTKITYTVTEDAVNGYA
-2459 GYIGK
+2459 GKI
-2464 TATDDTGYVLSI
+2464 TTDDTGYILSI
-2476 TNTHT
+2476 TNTHA
-2481 PETISKTIT
+2481 PETIRKTVT
-2490 KTWDDNDNQDGIRP
+2490 KTWDDGNDRDGIRP
-2504 TNVKVELYGTDGT
+2504 TNVKIELYGTDGT
-2517 LRTQYLTK
+2517 RRTQYLTK
-2525 DNNWSYSFENL
+2525 DNHWSYSFENL
-2536 PKYQNEG
+2536 PKYQNKG

-2549 AKEEAV
+2549 IKEEAV
-2555 EGYTQ
+2555 DGYTQ

-2565 ATGFNFTNTHEP
+2565 TAGFDLTNTHEI
-2577 QTVTYGATKVWLDD
+2577 QTADYEVKKVWID
-2591 DNRDGVRPNSITLVL
+2591 DNDRDGARPTSITLTL
-2606 NGSDGSK
+2606 TGSDGSK
-2613 YTKQMTAASN
+2613 YTKLMTAADN
-2623 WSDVTFERIPM
+2623 WNAVTFERVPM
-2634 FNNGKYITYTLSEND
+2634 FNGGKYITYTLTENE
-2649 VPSYVNS
+2649 VPSYINS
-2656 VAVSED
+2656 IEVSED
-2662 GKFFTVTNTHTPD
+2662 GKHFTVTNTHAPD
-2675 HAIIK
+2675 HTVIN

-2689 DQDGIRPKKVTT
+2689 DQDGIRPRKMIAIV
-2701 IIVGSNG
+2701 VGSNG

-2812 EENGWTA
+2812 EDNGWTA

-2830 NIVTYNVKESDVEG
+2830 NIVAYNVKESDTAG
-2844 YEASIVKTE
+2844 YEASVVKTE

-2858 INEHDSETTLRTATL
+2858 INEHDSETTMRTVTL
-2873 VWRDENNQDGIRPD
+2873 VWRDEDNRDGVRPD
-2887 TVTYTLHGSD
+2887 AVTYTLHGSD
-2897 GSEVEKT
+2897 GSEQEKT
-2904 VSKDDSW
+2904 VNKDDAW
-2911 ADVMFEDLPVYQNG
+2911 NDVVFEDLPVYQNG

-2974 NQDGNRPNSI
+2974 NQDGNRPDSI

-3069 NDRDGARPESFN
+3069 NDRDGARPDSVN

-3531 AAVNVP
+3531 AAVNVL

-3607 TTDVTNTDKYT
+3607 TTNVANTDKYT
-3618 FQITNTHEPEKLA
+3618 FQIMNTHEPEKLA

-3727 IVNVVWN
+3727 VVNVVWN

-3855 SELNED
+3855 SELDED
-3861 VKWKHSFTKLPVRE
+3861 VKWKHSFTNLPVRE

-3916 TVDKVWDD
+3916 TVDKVWEDG
-3924 SENQDGLRPD
+3924 ENQDGLRPD
-3934 TIHIK
+3934 SIDVILTGSDGNTYNATI
-3939 LVSNGIA
+3939 SE
-3946 KDAYLDA
+3946 KD
-3953 DSNWHLEFE
+3953 NWTYIFAN
-3962 GLPKYRD
+3962 LPKYFND
-3969 HGILNEYSV
+3969 GTLVEYSL
-3978 QEVDVDGYTSTV
+3978 QEVETDGYAGTVTKGTDGYT
-3990 TTEDGYAFTIKND
+3990 FTIKND
-4003 HVPAVI
+4003 HTPAVV
-4009 DIPITEEWIDDNN
+4009 DIPVMKVWNDDED
-4022 RDGLRPS
+4022 RDGLRPNS
-4029 SHTVILTD
+4029 I
-4037 GINTIEEIVLDK
+4037 
-4049 DNGYGTVLKDM
+4049 
-4060 PKYKNGVEIDYQ
+4060 
-4072 IKDFKV
+4072 
-4078 DGYTTNIIKGD
+4078 
-4089 SVKDFKVTNTHVP
+4089 HV
-4102 EMVTVTVTEGWHD
+4102 
-4115 QSDYDKI
+4115 
-4122 RPEEIALTLTGSDGN
+4122 TLTGSDGST
-4137 VYEKTVNKET
+4137 YKKDLEKD
-4147 WTAVFSDLPKNS
+4147 S
-4159 KGEQIIYTLTQEGI
+4159 
-4173 KGYSTTITNNQTDTI
+4173 GYSTIFTSLPKYHNGELISYSLAETPVEGYETDIQAAESGYGFTITNT
-4188 TVINKHEPVKTITVT
+4188 HEVSKKTIKVSKVWDDAENQDGIRPDSVT
-4203 VTWNDENNKD
+4203 VTLTGSNNSKYTAKLNKENNWTYTFEGLFCKADGATIKYEVSEKDVAGYTPSIKETEGGFIITNAHKPETVTINIVKNWNDSQNADN
-4213 SIRPDKVTVKLTDGT
+4213 IRPDAISITLT
-4228 TVVSTKEVKND
+4228 
-4239 SWKHI
+4239 
-4244 FEDIPVFNGSDK
+4244 GSDNSSRSITLNK
-4256 VSYTI
+4256 AGDYKTAVDSLPKFHEGKQITYTV
-4261 TQDAV
+4261 TETPVD
-4266 NGYTTEIKASDDGNT
+4266 GYTSSVQASADGYSFVVINTHTPEVHQEKKETPTTPKFEIKAEPSTT
-4281 IEIINTHISVVP
+4281 I
-4293 PKEEPKKKEPATPAP
+4293 
-4308 VVEVKVEQP
+4308 
-4317 APTVTLIQT
+4317 IQT
-4326 TNKPTGISFF
+4326 TNKPTGVSFF
-4336 ESLFAK
+4336 DSLLG